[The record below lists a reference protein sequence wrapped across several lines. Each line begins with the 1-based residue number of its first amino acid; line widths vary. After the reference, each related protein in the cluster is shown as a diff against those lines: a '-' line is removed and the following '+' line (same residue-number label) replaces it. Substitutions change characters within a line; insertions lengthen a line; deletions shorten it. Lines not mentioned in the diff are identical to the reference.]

1 MNSIG
6 TYIIITLY
14 ITKIAENWRIRG
26 ERVLKYCYK
35 NTRNRRG
42 FTLVELMVV
51 LAVSAVLAALVGGGL
66 IAYVR
71 LARFQK
77 NESNARAMFQTAQLA
92 VTQLEMA
99 GEKERFAEQVGATG
113 RNGHI
118 TKPLN
123 GDMSAEQTAA
133 LNTRIYALYFDKGTT
148 PAEGSAEATLLN
160 YIKDY
165 VSDESFTDA
174 SFCIEIDGSTGQVFS
189 AFYDSRAEALRFADN
204 AGNTACTTLDDRSYT
219 HRRSET
225 LVGYYCAEDTVNVVN
240 LQQTKLRV
248 RNLHLTNSETLTLS
262 WGGNSKS
269 YETDTRYT
277 VEIYK
282 DGTEEKLFSVVV
294 TKPAGTQATLP
305 VTFYDE
311 HGTEK
316 ETVDYAFPISYSN
329 SNFILTLDAMNDA
342 AILQA
347 TTDEEEVAKSE
358 LFSITRF
365 IPNAT
370 DICAKVTASP
380 RADSVTPYSDSETEQ
395 SNTEN
400 SHFGKLSGY
409 TATLQYFRH
418 LYNLRWYKG
427 ETVLTAELAKDLD
440 WLSGAPVVYCVDG
453 PKAAAKTPS
462 ADSPVA
468 WPSLLELKENVTL
481 DGNRHTITGLQLRG
495 ASVAEK
501 GCRYIGL
508 VGENSGTIKNLT
520 LADPDVLVN
529 VTAERT
535 ANANTVA
542 AGGLNLALLDKNDH
556 DSDYRDNV
564 RAVGALC
571 GVSTGTVKNCTVKRS
586 KNRTATARVAA
597 SLAFDDETVVYT
609 REKDA
614 HGNIEKEPLGI
625 GGLIGSAVPA
635 ENATLKDLTADSSVT
650 VAGLWV
656 DNGTKAAADTD
667 PEQAEHTRYTTAGET
682 GIDRAIGVGGVFGVL
697 SLQQNCTVRTLNN
710 AADVYGNV
718 CTGGIAGNICGKSGT
733 QPTLNNLNN
742 TGSVNALAGY
752 QGYTKGQSLVLGQ
765 FFGGVAGMM
774 QNAALQ
780 GSSSG
785 ARSGLSESDIRAL
798 ILQGY
803 NEDRSLNAN
812 SPLQGDFVGGLV
824 GFGGHVTITGCQT
837 RSGYVLGNTFVG
849 GLVGGLSRRTVWSD
863 SSTNNSHVFGHR
875 YVGGVASVNSQGSQI
890 SNMTNTGMTAAFGE
904 GAAYV
909 GGIVGLNAGTLTD
922 CTAAVSTNT
931 ATNASR
937 VALLAAMANDHYAN
951 LVGGV
956 AGYNMGKITWTQSTA
971 VSVLLNGGSLV
982 GGVVGF
988 NDSGAVLA
996 LQNDATLTVG
1006 GRIVAAGDAAGG
1018 LAGMNCAASLPAVT
1032 VKAELISGQ
1041 YCVGGVVGANLPAAD
1056 LAVSGLCTDGG
1067 GNSLQAEALAG
1078 GIIGYNRVIAAK
1090 PDEQNVCARALSL
1103 LPTVTVNNDIATVTP
1118 GAGAT
1123 EGTAV
1128 VTLSGSNNTVN
1139 VTADAYVG
1147 GVVGYNDKDT
1157 KLTVDNAQ
1165 NGAANSVDKG
1175 ILRSG
1180 GSLQATY
1187 TKGSVTVNGNMAG
1200 GIIGYAGPNT
1210 ALQNCHNYAGVFH
1223 TSLVGGIAGFNLGT
1237 IQNSALH
1244 SNLGTVQGQYKGI
1257 GGIAGVNAGAI
1268 QNSLP
1273 QNAAVNGGQYVGGV
1287 AGINTGTVSGLNGS
1301 AAVRG
1306 MTEVGGAV
1314 GENYG
1319 TVETVAALNAT
1330 VTATGDYAGGLA
1342 GKNIGTGTLQTAAV
1356 SGSVQAANY
1365 AGGLAGQ
1372 NAQNAKITDAETKSD
1387 LSVRAS
1393 GQYAGGAAG
1402 QNEGTVTGGSYQ
1414 GTVYAAADFAG
1425 GVAGEN
1431 NGTIQNAAASAKV
1444 TCENGQAGGVAAVN
1458 NQTISGGTVQNC
1470 TVKGGTANLG
1480 AVAAVNSK
1488 GGVIKGIELKSNIT
1502 LQGGAS
1508 VVGGVAGVNLGTIGG
1523 KDDADRCKVEGNAL
1537 TLSLTAADITFG
1549 GAAGQ
1554 NDKDA
1559 IINNVQVALNVTR
1572 NLEKYRTLGGVAG
1585 NNNGTL
1591 KNCVFTAGQLGEA
1604 VKASA
1609 PATTGAAKVGDA
1621 FGGMAGV
1628 NNGKVEDCYVKSITL
1643 NVLGE
1648 SNVEAS
1654 QDVETKLNSSSHV
1667 GGLVGRNTETGTI
1680 KTSFIG
1686 TDGSTAANGSAVI
1699 AKFGFVGGVAGSN
1712 AGTIESC
1719 GGHGTAAAVTK
1730 METWLTPDANG
1741 DKYTGINA
1749 MVSDLQY
1756 EDYYWIKGK
1765 SANTDFLALRGVD
1778 TASASSG
1785 NSQYTTVYTSGLAQ
1799 NQLLVALRGS
1809 ATQYLQ
1815 RAAGYLGGITGFN
1828 TDTGS
1833 LSETAT
1839 GKWFVYC
1846 DNGDVDNAVVG
1857 GMIGQ
1862 NESDQDMSDLLNC
1875 AAVRRF
1881 QRTKNS
1887 GDDRN
1892 SGSNSDGGD
1901 VYVGGIIGV
1910 QQNRSGDSWKLRNV
1924 VNYGSV
1930 FNSNSNYIGGV
1941 IAYWVDNGGTLENC
1955 FNFGTLSTNFNAGLS
1970 QSRGTVGGIV
1980 AMFDKPVAGGTTNIV
1995 SCQNHGD
2002 IKGFGGKAKMAN
2014 DTGGIL
2020 GKISMKKTDD
2030 YMLLNISD
2038 CVNGNITMQAT
2049 SMTAGIMG
2057 WLGPWDN
2064 NVYNSQTRIQNVEV
2078 RIDRCRNYCVKMDA
2092 GNFRVGIIGNR
2103 GAGGTTSG
2111 KTVIT
2116 NCFSLFDSSGS
2127 TAIAYIRPIADGESV
2142 EVDVNQPNFFMD
2154 KHSFGLL
2161 HETFK
2166 ADPAVLEY
2174 LQADAV
2180 NTNGTTTSY
2189 WEANNDNTAYNKSNV
2204 TLGYRL
2210 YAGKNLTTGRYF
2222 AARMEQGTRLKDIT
2236 ARSSYIQGSNAENNR
2251 DTGSQFIVKDDGET
2265 KQADVLFTF
2274 AESGKK
2280 DKVNEKTMS
2289 ATQPDYLD
2297 ITDDAI
2303 QDYYKYVLD
2312 KAYSLENAK
2321 VKDIQSVRSDETT
2334 GATTVYGRYVVTWAA
2349 VPGASYYKVTV
2360 KVWDEDKKSYLPTD
2374 DLPAAAVYTNR
2385 YTFDGLEEYQGKKYK
2400 VEVQPCNTTQGKVT
2414 ESENAFTF
2422 AKTLPT
2428 PQMEVRVFDDIIK
2441 MYVKNIDDYAQ
2452 IKEDWAITP
2461 SMIGGGWNWSVK
2473 YDNNHFKAQESS
2485 NNGKGYIGL
2494 FSNTTARTFPLRAS
2508 AKTTQQPSVEWMQS
2522 AQYNVQTYVPSGNFG
2537 GLGTLTMSNPIL
2549 TGITADELT
2558 IATDLSISGQ
2568 TYNPKYRI
2576 MLQGKCRDSSAT
2588 SVSGQSLK
2596 DQFVTLQAVETVL
2609 SGSVTHVT
2617 FTDLPDYALTEYYE
2631 WRILAAPINTGMGDA
2646 VCRWQYQKGAN
2657 EYHSSREYVRE
2668 TDGTYTEYSMSTLYD
2683 INKYACTAQKP
2694 LALKVLPAPVLAD
2707 TANYTL
2713 DDNNLLY
2720 TFTWKN
2726 VDDASDYTYK
2736 LYGVTGDGA
2745 EQQIELP
2752 AEAVEPTADGT
2763 TGQKLTVRV
2772 DKLKNGASDW
2782 HYDTVRL
2789 YVTGVPNAAGAVGAT
2804 ASKDYT
2810 GICTRLT
2817 QPGAPDS
2824 ILLTDR
2830 DDAEALRYQITW
2842 AGIADSALNGYTL
2855 TLEYKAGENW
2865 IFGETLETQDTNA
2878 QLTADLEKYLGKTL
2892 RLRVVAVAATGGT
2905 VLQSPYSA
2913 YSSEFTVATRVASPA
2928 ATAVQFADD
2937 KPTQQTFLSGME
2949 IRFTVGDTAPSHYV
2963 TGYLF
2968 QNETDYTAVKEKAD
2982 AWQNESDPTAK
2993 AAALTALQTALQN
3006 ALNDKDTAVCLVTQ
3020 ESVRTTGLPAETT
3033 ADGAGS
3039 KVSFTLTPELFTMQP
3054 QYGDW
3059 YLLPAVR
3066 TMADGETNASSLWTY
3081 YTENAVRVPRIKLDT
3096 PDATRVSYAFTGM
3109 ARISDTTDFTTSA
3122 ESEMSVKRIA
3132 VEWHAD
3138 NLYTTADGKTN
3149 TLLANTYTV
3158 SVAPKDGGTPYTLRV
3173 TVQAADKYETDAD
3186 GNTVMDADGNPVVET
3201 ARGAVTKVEKS
3212 VDSGATYFEIPS
3224 ENGSW
3229 DVSVTQETDTDG
3241 KLVLKPHPVTLTGKL
3256 LMADNSLRYYQMDAV
3271 PLLQY
3276 DAENRIYRLVLPDLA
3291 ELVYGN
3297 DSVLQQFTNTV
3308 QVTAQGVNGFAPV
3321 QDSDPKVLTR
3331 DEAGT

>member
-1 MNSIG
+1 M
-6 TYIIITLY
+6 
-14 ITKIAENWRIRG
+14 
-26 ERVLKYCYK
+26 KYCYK

-51 LAVSAVLAALVGGGL
+51 LAVSAILAALVGGGL

-118 TKPLN
+118 TQALN
-123 GDMSAEQTAA
+123 EDMTAEQTAA

-148 PAEGSAEATLLN
+148 PAAGSAEATLWE

-219 HRRSET
+219 HRRRET

-269 YETDTRYT
+269 YETDTQYT

-282 DGTEEKLFSVVV
+282 KDTDKKLFSVVV

-311 HGTEK
+311 DGTEK
-316 ETVDYAFPISYSN
+316 ETADCTFPLSYAN

-347 TTDEEEVAKSE
+347 TTKKPEVAKSE

-370 DICAKVTASP
+370 DIYAKVTASP

-400 SHFGKLSGY
+400 SHFGKLSGN

-418 LYNLRWYKG
+418 LYNLRWC
-427 ETVLTAELAKDLD
+427 TDDTTLTAELTKDID

-481 DGNRHTITGLQLRG
+481 DGSGHTITGLQLRG
-495 ASVAEK
+495 ASVAK
-501 GCRYIGL
+501 DGCRYIGL
-508 VGENSGTIKNLT
+508 VGENSGTIQHLT

-529 VTAERT
+529 VTAEPA

-542 AGGLNLALLDKNDH
+542 AGGLNLALRDDKNDP
-556 DSDYRDNV
+556 DYRGNV
-564 RAVGALC
+564 RAVGTLC
-571 GVSTGTVKNCTVKRS
+571 GVSTGTVENCTVKRS

-609 REKDA
+609 REKDVD
-614 HGNIEKEPLGI
+614 GSIKNEPLGV
-625 GGLIGSAVPA
+625 GGLIGSAAPA
-635 ENATLKDLTADSSVT
+635 AGKKLADLTADSNVT

-656 DNGTKAAADTD
+656 DNGTKAAETTT
-667 PEQAEHTRYTTAGET
+667 PEQAEHTRYMQVQ

-697 SLQQNCTVRTLNN
+697 SLQQNCTVSTLNN

-718 CTGGIAGNICGKSGT
+718 CTGGIAGNICGQSANVT
-733 QPTLNNLNN
+733 TLNNLNN

-752 QGYTKGQSLVLGQ
+752 QGYTQGQSRVLGQ

-774 QNAALQ
+774 QNAALKN
-780 GSSSG
+780 SSSG

-803 NEDRSLNAN
+803 NEDRSLNAS

-824 GFGGHVTITGCQT
+824 GFGGHVKIIGCQT

-849 GLVGGLSRRTVWSD
+849 GLVGGLSRRTVWSE

-875 YVGGVASVNSQGSQI
+875 YVGGVASVNSQDSQI

-937 VALLAAMANDHYAN
+937 VALLDAMANGSYAN

-956 AGYNMGKITWTQSTA
+956 AGYNMGTITWTQPAA
-971 VSVLLNGGSLV
+971 VSVLLDGGSLV

-988 NDSGAVLA
+988 NDNDAKLS
-996 LQNDATLTVG
+996 LQNDAALTVG

-1018 LAGMNCAASLPAVT
+1018 LAGMNCAANLPAVT

-1041 YCVGGVVGANLPAAD
+1041 YCVGGVVGANLPAAA
-1056 LAVSGLCTDGG
+1056 LTVSGLCTDGG
-1067 GNSLQAEALAG
+1067 GNSLQAKALAG
-1078 GIIGYNRVIAAK
+1078 GIIGYNRVIAAQ
-1090 PDEQNVCARALSL
+1090 PGGQNVCARALSL
-1103 LPTVTVNNDIATVTP
+1103 LPTVTVENDIAKVTP
-1118 GAGAT
+1118 GTGA
-1123 EGTAV
+1123 EKGTAA
-1128 VTLSGSNNTVN
+1128 VTLNGSNNTVN

-1147 GVVGYNDKDT
+1147 GVVGYNDNDT
-1157 KLTVDNAQ
+1157 NLTVDNAK

-1187 TKGSVTVNGNMAG
+1187 SKGSVTVYGNMAG
-1200 GIIGYAGPNT
+1200 GIIGYAGKNT
-1210 ALQNCHNYAGVFH
+1210 TLQNCHNYAGVFH
-1223 TSLVGGIAGFNLGT
+1223 TSLVGGIAGFNVGA

-1257 GGIAGVNAGAI
+1257 GGIAGVNAGSI

-1314 GENYG
+1314 GVNYG
-1319 TVETVAALNAT
+1319 TVEAVTGLNAT

-1342 GKNIGTGTLQTAAV
+1342 GKNIGTLQADAV

-1365 AGGLAGQ
+1365 AGGAAGH
-1372 NAQNAKITDAETKSD
+1372 NAKDAAINDAETENT

-1402 QNEGTVTGGSYQ
+1402 QNAGTVTGGSYK

-1425 GVAGEN
+1425 GIAGEN
-1431 NGTIQNAAASAKV
+1431 NGTIQNASASAKV
-1444 TCENGQAGGVAAVN
+1444 TCENGKAGGVAAVN
-1458 NQTISGGTVQNC
+1458 NQMISGGTVQNC

-1488 GGVIKGIELKSNIT
+1488 GGVIKGIALNSGIT

-1523 KDDADRCKVEGNAL
+1523 DNADDRCTVAGGAL
-1537 TLSLTAADITFG
+1537 TLSLTAADITLG

-1554 NDKDA
+1554 NDENA
-1559 IINNVQVALNVTR
+1559 IINNVQVALKVTQK
-1572 NLEKYRTLGGVAG
+1572 LEKYRTLGGVAG
-1585 NNNGTL
+1585 VNNGTL
-1591 KNCVFTAGQLGEA
+1591 NKCVFTAGQLGEA

-1621 FGGMAGV
+1621 FGGMVGV
-1628 NNGKVEDCYVKSITL
+1628 NNGKVEGCYVQSITL

-1680 KTSFIG
+1680 KNSFIG
-1686 TDGSTAANGSAVI
+1686 TDGSTAADGSAVI

-1712 AGTIESC
+1712 AGKIEGC
-1719 GGHGTAAAVTK
+1719 GGHGTADAVTQ
-1730 METWLTPDANG
+1730 METWING
-1741 DKYTGINA
+1741 GDTTIDTMIGQLKYTH
-1749 MVSDLQY
+1749 D
-1756 EDYYWIKGK
+1756 KPK
-1765 SANTDFLALRGVD
+1765 SVDSSFNALRGVD
-1778 TASASSG
+1778 TVRDG
-1785 NSQYTTVYTSGLAQ
+1785 GYTDVYADTGLAK
-1799 NQLLVALRGS
+1799 NQLLVALRGETTAGKRS
-1809 ATQYLQ
+1809 
-1815 RAAGYLGGITGFN
+1815 AGYLGGITGFN

-1846 DNGDVDNAVVG
+1846 DNGDVDNAAVG

-1862 NESDQDMSDLLNC
+1862 NESDQNMSNLLNC

-1881 QRTKNS
+1881 YRFDNTNDDDNASNQRLGPTQETS
-1887 GDDRN
+1887 
-1892 SGSNSDGGD
+1892 
-1901 VYVGGIIGV
+1901 VGGVIGV
-1910 QQNRSGDSWKLRNV
+1910 QQNRTGDRWSLTNV
-1924 VNYGSV
+1924 VNYGTV
-1930 FNSNSNYIGGV
+1930 YNSRSNRMAGV
-1941 IAYWVDNGGTLENC
+1941 ICLWLDNGGTLENC
-1955 FNFGTLSTNFNAGLS
+1955 FNFGTLYANANAGS
-1970 QSRGTVGGIV
+1970 SSGTAGGIV
-1980 AMFDKPVAGGTTNIV
+1980 AKFDKPVAGGTTNIV
-1995 SCQNHGD
+1995 RCQSQGD
-2002 IKGFGGKAKMAN
+2002 IWWENQKTAN
-2014 DTGGIL
+2014 DVGGIL
-2020 GKISMKKTDD
+2020 GSINMKKVDDYLIVNISECVVGDISMR
-2030 YMLLNISD
+2030 
-2038 CVNGNITMQAT
+2038 A
-2049 SMTAGIMG
+2049 
-2057 WLGPWDN
+2057 
-2064 NVYNSQTRIQNVEV
+2064 NSQIAGMIGWIGPHERGTIQNAYVN
-2078 RIDRCRNYCVKMDA
+2078 IDRCRNYCTKMETYISPVGGTTGT
-2092 GNFRVGIIGNR
+2092 GNKIGIAGNR
-2103 GAGGTTSG
+2103 GAGGATTAP
-2111 KTVIT
+2111 TTIT
-2116 NCFSLFDSSGS
+2116 GCFVLYDGNNSQY
-2127 TAIAYIRPIADGESV
+2127 AIAYNKGYENIKTYGTDNSLT
-2142 EVDVNQPNFFMD
+2142 PNFYMD
-2154 KHSFGLL
+2154 KSSFNA
-2161 HETFK
+2161 T
-2166 ADPAVLEY
+2166 D
-2174 LQADAV
+2174 
-2180 NTNGTTTSY
+2180 GTTTRLNGLENLYEDKNVS
-2189 WEANNDNTAYNKSNV
+2189 ATARASGNDPANTAY
-2204 TLGYRL
+2204 GYRVF
-2210 YAGKNLTTGRYF
+2210 AGVNKTTDKFF
-2222 AARMEQGTRLKDIT
+2222 AAQVPATAPEKIGGWTTYLSNITPQSSYIDKNTNLIKSKEKDDAQGKLLFTFTNKDKDANPTLKDIT
-2236 ARSSYIQGSNAENNR
+2236 
-2251 DTGSQFIVKDDGET
+2251 D
-2265 KQADVLFTF
+2265 ADVRAFYTQMD
-2274 AESGKK
+2274 K
-2280 DKVNEKTMS
+2280 DNS
-2289 ATQPDYLD
+2289 IA
-2297 ITDDAI
+2297 
-2303 QDYYKYVLD
+2303 D
-2312 KAYSLENAK
+2312 KD
-2321 VKDIQSVRSDETT
+2321 VTDIQVSRSDETT
-2334 GATTVYGRYVVTWAA
+2334 GATTVYGRYVVTWKA

-2360 KVWDEDKKSYLPTD
+2360 KVWDEDKQSYLPVD

-2385 YTFDGLEEYQGKKYK
+2385 YTFDGLEKYQGQKYK

-2414 ESENAFTF
+2414 ESQNAFTF

-2428 PQMEVRVFDDIIK
+2428 PEMEMRVFDDRVTL
-2441 MYVKNIDDYAQ
+2441 YVKNIGDYD
-2452 IKEDWAITP
+2452 KVNEGWSITP
-2461 SMIGGGWNWSVK
+2461 SMTGGWSWSNE
-2473 YDNNHFKAQESS
+2473 YDNNHFKKQESTS
-2485 NNGKGYIGL
+2485 DGKGYIGL
-2494 FSNTTARTFPLRAS
+2494 FSNTTARTFSLRAS
-2508 AKTTQQPSVEWMQS
+2508 AKTTQQPSVNWMQS

-2537 GLGTLTMSNPIL
+2537 GLGTLKMTDPVL
-2549 TGITADELT
+2549 TGTTADALT

-2576 MLQGKCRDSSAT
+2576 MLQGRCKGDIQSP
-2588 SVSGQSLK
+2588 SGQNLK
-2596 DQFVTLQAVETVL
+2596 DKYVTLQAVETVL
-2609 SGSVTHVT
+2609 SGSATHVT
-2617 FTDLPDYALTEYYE
+2617 FTDLPAYVLTEYYD
-2631 WRILAAPINTGMGDA
+2631 WRILAAPVNTGMGDA

-2668 TDGTYTEYSMSTLYD
+2668 TDGTYTEYSMSTLYN
-2683 INKYACTAQKP
+2683 INRYACTTEQP
-2694 LALKVLPAPVLAD
+2694 LNLTVLPAPTLG

-2713 DDNNLLY
+2713 DNNNNDLLY
-2720 TFTWKN
+2720 TFTWSN
-2726 VDDASDYTYK
+2726 VAGASGYTYK
-2736 LYGVTGDGA
+2736 LYGVTATGA

-2752 AEAVEPTADGT
+2752 AEAVELTADGT
-2763 TGQKLTVRV
+2763 TGQKLTVKV

-2789 YVTGVPNAAGAVGAT
+2789 YVTGIPADAGAVGAT
-2804 ASKDYT
+2804 ASETYKD
-2810 GICTRLT
+2810 IRTRLT

-2830 DDAEALRYQITW
+2830 ADAEALRYQITW
-2842 AGIADSALNGYTL
+2842 AGIADSALNHYAL
-2855 TLEYKAGENW
+2855 TLEYKDGATWN
-2865 IFGETLETQDTNA
+2865 FGETLETQDTNA

-2892 RLRVVAVAATGGT
+2892 RLRVVAKAATGGT

-2937 KPTQQTFLSGME
+2937 KPTQQTFLSGMK
-2949 IRFTVGDTAPSHYV
+2949 IQFTVGDTAASHYV

-2968 QNETDYTAVKEKAD
+2968 RDEEDYTAVKEKAD
-2982 AWQNESDPTAK
+2982 AWQSKTDPTAK
-2993 AAALTALQTALQN
+2993 AAALAALQTELQN
-3006 ALNDKDTAVCLVTQ
+3006 KLNNKEKAVCLVTQ

-3033 ADGAGS
+3033 ALAGGTGS
-3039 KVSFTLTPELFTMQP
+3039 TVSFTLTPDLFAMQP

-3066 TMADGETNASSLWTY
+3066 TMADNETNASSLWTY
-3081 YTENAVRVPRIKLDT
+3081 YTENAVRVPCIKLDT

-3109 ARISDTTDFTTSA
+3109 AHISDSPNFTTYA

-3138 NLYTTADGKTN
+3138 NLYTTADDVD
-3149 TLLANTYTV
+3149 TLLANTYAV

-3173 TVQAADKYETDAD
+3173 TVQAADKYQTDEN
-3186 GNTVMDADGNPVVET
+3186 GNSVVEI
-3201 ARGAVTKVEKS
+3201 ARGVVTKVEKS
-3212 VDSGATYFEIPS
+3212 VDNGVTYFEIPP

-3229 DVSVTQETDTDG
+3229 DVSVTQKTNADG
-3241 KLVLKPHPVTLTGKL
+3241 SVTLESHPDTLTGQL
-3256 LMADNSLRYYQMDAV
+3256 LMADNSLRYYQMNAV

-3291 ELVYGN
+3291 ELVYDDGTGN
-3297 DSVLQQFTNTV
+3297 TEFNELQQFTDTV

-3321 QDSDPKVLTR
+3321 QASKPAVLTR

>member
-1 MNSIG
+1 M
-6 TYIIITLY
+6 
-14 ITKIAENWRIRG
+14 KIAENWRIRG

-99 GEKERFAEQVGATG
+99 GEKEWFAEQVGATG

-118 TKPLN
+118 TQALN
-123 GDMSAEQTAA
+123 GDMTAEQTAA

-148 PAEGSAEATLLN
+148 PAEGSAEETLLN

-282 DGTEEKLFSVVV
+282 DGTDEKLFSVVV

-311 HGTEK
+311 HGTET
-316 ETVDYAFPISYSN
+316 ETVDCTFPISYSN

-347 TTDEEEVAKSE
+347 TTNNKEVAKSE

-400 SHFGKLSGY
+400 SHFGKLSGNK
-409 TATLQYFRH
+409 ATLQYFRH

-453 PKAAAKTPS
+453 TKAAAKTPS

-508 VGENSGTIKNLT
+508 VGENSGTIQNLT

-542 AGGLNLALLDKNDH
+542 AGGLNLALLDKNDR

-571 GVSTGTVKNCTVKRS
+571 GVSTGTVENCTVKRS

-597 SLAFDDETVVYT
+597 SLAFDDTTTTYT

-614 HGNIEKEPLGI
+614 DGKIEKEPLGV

-697 SLQQNCTVRTLNN
+697 SLQQNCTVSTLNN

-718 CTGGIAGNICGKSGT
+718 CTGGVAGNICGQSANAT
-733 QPTLNNLNN
+733 TLNNLNN

-752 QGYTKGQSLVLGQ
+752 QGYTQGQSRVLGQ

-774 QNAALQ
+774 QNAALKN
-780 GSSSG
+780 SSSG

-803 NEDRSLNAN
+803 DADGSLNAN

-824 GFGGHVTITGCQT
+824 GFGGHVTITGCRT

-849 GLVGGLSRRTVWSD
+849 GLVGGLSRETVWSD
-863 SSTNNSHVFGHR
+863 GSTNNSHVFGHR
-875 YVGGVASVNSQGSQI
+875 YVGGVASVNSQDSQI
-890 SNMTNTGMTAAFGE
+890 SNMTNTGMTAAFGD

-909 GGIVGLNAGTLTD
+909 GGIVGLNAGILTD

-937 VALLAAMANDHYAN
+937 VALLAAMANGRYAN

-971 VSVLLNGGSLV
+971 VSVLLDGGSLV

-988 NDSGAVLA
+988 NDSGALLT
-996 LQNDATLTVG
+996 LQPGVALTVG

-1056 LAVSGLCTDGG
+1056 LTVSGLCTDGG
-1067 GNSLQAEALAG
+1067 GNSLQAKALAG
-1078 GIIGYNRVIAAK
+1078 GIIGYNRVIAAR
-1090 PDEQNVCARALSL
+1090 PTEQNVCARALSL
-1103 LPTVTVNNDIATVTP
+1103 LPTVTVNDDIATVTP

-1128 VTLSGSNNTVN
+1128 VTLKNSNNTVN

-1187 TKGSVTVNGNMAG
+1187 TKGSVTVYGNMAG
-1200 GIIGYAGPNT
+1200 GIIGYAGAST
-1210 ALQNCHNYAGVFH
+1210 TLQNCHNYAGVFH
-1223 TSLVGGIAGFNLGT
+1223 TSLVGGIAGFNVGT

-1287 AGINTGTVSGLNGS
+1287 AGINTGTVSRLNGS

-1314 GENYG
+1314 GANYG
-1319 TVETVAALNAT
+1319 TVEAVTGLNAT

-1372 NAQNAKITDAETKSD
+1372 NAQNAEITDANTD
-1387 LSVRAS
+1387 GTLSVRAS

-1402 QNEGTVTGGSYQ
+1402 QNEGTVTRGSYR

-1431 NGTIQNAAASAKV
+1431 NGTIQNAVASATV

-1488 GGVIKGIELKSNIT
+1488 GGVIKGIALNSGIT

-1508 VVGGVAGVNLGTIGG
+1508 VVGGVAGVNRGTIGG
-1523 KDDADRCKVEGNAL
+1523 KDDADRCTVAGNAL
-1537 TLSLTAADITFG
+1537 NLSLTAADITLG

-1591 KNCVFTAGQLGEA
+1591 ENCVFTAGQLGEA
-1604 VKASA
+1604 VKADA

-1628 NNGKVEDCYVKSITL
+1628 NNGKVEGCYVQSIIL

-1680 KTSFIG
+1680 KNSFIG

-1712 AGTIESC
+1712 AGTIEGC
-1719 GGHGTAAAVTK
+1719 GGHGTAAAVTQIK
-1730 METWLTPDANG
+1730 TWIDGG
-1741 DKYTGINA
+1741 DTDIDTMITQLKYTH
-1749 MVSDLQY
+1749 D
-1756 EDYYWIKGK
+1756 EPT
-1765 SANTDFLALRGVD
+1765 SADSSFNALRGVD
-1778 TASASSG
+1778 TVKDG
-1785 NSQYTTVYTSGLAQ
+1785 GYTGVYTAAGLPK
-1799 NQLLVALRGS
+1799 NQLLVALRGETTAS
-1809 ATQYLQ
+1809 K
-1815 RAAGYLGGITGFN
+1815 RSAGYLGGITGFN

-1846 DNGDVDNAVVG
+1846 DNGDVDNAAVG

-1862 NESDQDMSDLLNC
+1862 NESDQNMSNLLNC

-1881 QRTKNS
+1881 YRFDNTNDDDNKGNRQRLGPTQETS
-1887 GDDRN
+1887 
-1892 SGSNSDGGD
+1892 
-1901 VYVGGIIGV
+1901 VGGVIGV
-1910 QQNRSGDSWKLRNV
+1910 QQNRTGDRWSLTNV
-1924 VNYGSV
+1924 VNYGTV
-1930 FNSNSNYIGGV
+1930 YNSRSNRMAGV
-1941 IAYWVDNGGTLENC
+1941 ICLWLDNGGTLENC
-1955 FNFGTLSTNFNAGLS
+1955 FNFGTLYANANNGS
-1970 QSRGTVGGIV
+1970 SSGTAGGIV
-1980 AMFDKPVAGGTTNIV
+1980 AKFDKPVAGGTTNIV
-1995 SCQNHGD
+1995 RCQSQGD
-2002 IKGFGGKAKMAN
+2002 IWWVNKKTAN
-2014 DTGGIL
+2014 DVGGIL
-2020 GKISMKKTDD
+2020 GSINMKKADDYLIVNISECVVGDISMAA
-2030 YMLLNISD
+2030 NSQI
-2038 CVNGNITMQAT
+2038 
-2049 SMTAGIMG
+2049 AGMIG
-2057 WLGPWDN
+2057 WIGPWESGTIN
-2064 NVYNSQTRIQNVEV
+2064 NAYVN
-2078 RIDRCRNYCVKMDA
+2078 IDRCRNYCTKMETDVSP
-2092 GNFRVGIIGNR
+2092 VGGTTGSGKKIGIAGNR
-2103 GAGGTTSG
+2103 GAGGATTAP
-2111 KTVIT
+2111 TTIT
-2116 NCFSLFDSSGS
+2116 GCFVLYDGNDSKF
-2127 TAIAYIRPIADGESV
+2127 AIAYNL
-2142 EVDVNQPNFFMD
+2142 VNENIKTYETDKSLTPNFYMD
-2154 KHSFGLL
+2154 KDSFNATDGSTRLNGLENL
-2161 HETFK
+2161 YENKTVSGWTYTNER
-2166 ADPAVLEY
+2166 DPA
-2174 LQADAV
+2174 
-2180 NTNGTTTSY
+2180 
-2189 WEANNDNTAYNKSNV
+2189 NTAQSGDIY
-2204 TLGYRL
+2204 GYRL
-2210 YAGKNLTTGRYF
+2210 FAGVNKTADKFF
-2222 AARMEQGTRLKDIT
+2222 AAQVPATTPENINGWSTYLKSITPQSSYIDTKTNLIKNMNTNNAEGKLLFTFTNKDTNANPTLKDIT
-2236 ARSSYIQGSNAENNR
+2236 
-2251 DTGSQFIVKDDGET
+2251 D
-2265 KQADVLFTF
+2265 ADVRAFYTQMD
-2274 AESGKK
+2274 K
-2280 DKVNEKTMS
+2280 DNSIADKDVTK
-2289 ATQPDYLD
+2289 
-2297 ITDDAI
+2297 I
-2303 QDYYKYVLD
+2303 QV
-2312 KAYSLENAK
+2312 S
-2321 VKDIQSVRSDETT
+2321 RSDDTT
-2334 GATTVYGRYVVTWAA
+2334 GATTVYGRYVVTWDA

-2385 YTFDGLEEYQGKKYK
+2385 YTFDGLEEYQGKQYK

-2414 ESENAFTF
+2414 ESVNEFTF

-2428 PQMEVRVFDDIIK
+2428 PQIK
-2441 MYVKNIDDYAQ
+2441 LYTKTNWFGFYLENLDDY
-2452 IKEDWAITP
+2452 KDVNEDWEIEVSVSGGITQTIPKDKNYFTYIDP
-2461 SMIGGGWNWSVK
+2461 SK
-2473 YDNNHFKAQESS
+2473 
-2485 NNGKGYIGL
+2485 GKGYIEQY
-2494 FSNTTARTFPLRAS
+2494 SNSGGKTVTFRAS
-2508 AKTTQQPSVEWMQS
+2508 VKTKNTSEEWMQS
-2522 AQYNVQTYVPSGNFG
+2522 ARYNVESYIPQTNYTDLGNLSISNFAVT
-2537 GLGTLTMSNPIL
+2537 GTSTQNLAID
-2549 TGITADELT
+2549 A
-2558 IATDLSISGQ
+2558 DLSITGQ
-2568 TYNPKYRI
+2568 KYNPKYRI
-2576 MLQGKCRDSSAT
+2576 MLQGRCKDDTAISENRQPLN
-2588 SVSGQSLK
+2588 GQY
-2596 DQFVTLQAVETVL
+2596 VTLQAVETVL
-2609 SGSVTHVT
+2609 SGSATHVT
-2617 FTDLPDYALTEYYE
+2617 FTDLPDYALTEYYD
-2631 WRILAAPINTGMGDA
+2631 WRIVAAPVNSGKGDSI
-2646 VCRWQYQKGAN
+2646 CRWRFRTVGDSN
-2657 EYHSSREYVRE
+2657 SDPIEYVRE
-2668 TDGTYTEYSMSTLYD
+2668 VDGNGKVVYTQYAFHSMKTEYVCCAEQSL
-2683 INKYACTAQKP
+2683 N
-2694 LALKVLPAPVLAD
+2694 LKVLPAPVLGA
-2707 TANYTL
+2707 ANDTL
-2713 DDNNLLY
+2713 DADYNLLY
-2720 TFTWKN
+2720 TFTWNN
-2726 VDDASDYTYK
+2726 VAGASGYTYK
-2736 LYGVTGDGA
+2736 LYGVTATGA

-2752 AEAVEPTADGT
+2752 AGAAEPTPDGT
-2763 TGQKLTVRV
+2763 TGQKLTVKV

-2782 HYDTVRL
+2782 HYTTVRL
-2789 YVTGVPNAAGAVGAT
+2789 YVTGIPADAGAVGAT

-2810 GICTRLT
+2810 DIRTRLT

-2842 AGIADSALNGYTL
+2842 AGIADSALHHYAL
-2855 TLEYKAGENW
+2855 TLEYKDGENW

-2892 RLRVVAVAATGGT
+2892 RLRVVAMAATGGT

-2913 YSSEFTVATRVASPA
+2913 YSNEFTVATRVASPA
-2928 ATAVQFADD
+2928 ATAVQFADT
-2937 KPTQQTFLSGME
+2937 KPTQQTFLSGMKMQ
-2949 IRFTVGDTAPSHYV
+2949 FTVGDTAPSHYV

-2968 QNETDYTAVKEKAD
+2968 QNEMDYTAVKDKAA
-2982 AWQNESDPTAK
+2982 AWQNESDPAAK
-2993 AAALTALQTALQN
+2993 AAALIALQTALQN
-3006 ALNDKDTAVCLVTQ
+3006 ALNNKDKAVCLVTQ

-3033 ADGAGS
+3033 ALADGAGS
-3039 KVSFTLTPELFTMQP
+3039 TVSFTLTPELFTMQP

-3081 YTENAVRVPRIKLDT
+3081 YTENAVRVPRIKLDK

-3109 ARISDTTDFTTSA
+3109 ARISDTTDFTTYA
-3122 ESEMSVKRIA
+3122 ESEMGVKRIA

-3138 NLYTTADGKTN
+3138 NLYTD

-3158 SVAPKDGGTPYTLRV
+3158 SVTPKDGGTPYTLRV
-3173 TVQAADKYETDAD
+3173 TVQAADKYKT
-3186 GNTVMDADGNPVVET
+3186 DADGNPVVDI

-3212 VDSGATYFEIPS
+3212 VNGGAYFEIPS

-3229 DVSVTQETDTDG
+3229 DVSVTQETDAEG
-3241 KLVLKPHPVTLTGKL
+3241 NPVLKSHPDTLTGKL

-3308 QVTAQGVNGFAPV
+3308 RITAQGVNGFAPV
-3321 QDSDPKVLTR
+3321 QDSEPAVLTR

>member
-1 MNSIG
+1 M
-6 TYIIITLY
+6 
-14 ITKIAENWRIRG
+14 
-26 ERVLKYCYK
+26 KYCYK

-118 TKPLN
+118 TQALN
-123 GDMSAEQTAA
+123 GDMTAEQTAA

-219 HRRSET
+219 HRRSKT

-277 VEIYK
+277 VEICEK
-282 DGTEEKLFSVVV
+282 DTDKKLFSVVV
-294 TKPAGTQATLP
+294 TKPTGTQATLP
-305 VTFYDE
+305 VTFYNAD
-311 HGTEK
+311 GTEK

-347 TTDEEEVAKSE
+347 TTNNKEVAKSE

-400 SHFGKLSGY
+400 SHFGKLNGN

-427 ETVLTAELAKDLD
+427 ETVLTAELTKDLD

-508 VGENSGTIKNLT
+508 VGENSGTIQNLT

-542 AGGLNLALLDKNDH
+542 AGGLNLALLDKNDR

-571 GVSTGTVKNCTVKRS
+571 GVSTGTVENCTVKRS

-597 SLAFDDETVVYT
+597 SLAFDDTTTTYT

-614 HGNIEKEPLGI
+614 DGNIEKEPLGV

-635 ENATLKDLTADSSVT
+635 AGKKLKNLTADSSVT

-667 PEQAEHTRYTTAGET
+667 PEQAEHTRHMQVLPTAGKT

-697 SLQQNCTVRTLNN
+697 SLQQNCTVSTLNN

-718 CTGGIAGNICGKSGT
+718 CTGGIAGNICGQSADVT
-733 QPTLNNLNN
+733 TLNNLNN

-774 QNAALQ
+774 QNATLQ

-803 NEDRSLNAN
+803 NPDRSLNAN

-849 GLVGGLSRRTVWSD
+849 GLVGGLSRETVWSD

-890 SNMTNTGMTAAFGE
+890 SNMTNTGMTAAFGD

-937 VALLAAMANDHYAN
+937 VALLSAMANGHYAN

-956 AGYNMGKITWTQSTA
+956 AGYNMGTITWTKSTT
-971 VSVLLNGGSLV
+971 VSVLLDGGSLV

-988 NDSGAVLA
+988 NDNDAELA
-996 LQNDATLTVG
+996 LQNGVALTVG

-1041 YCVGGVVGANLPAAD
+1041 YCVGGVVGANLPAA
-1056 LAVSGLCTDGG
+1056 AMTVSGLCTDGG
-1067 GNSLQAEALAG
+1067 GNSLQAKALAG

-1103 LPTVTVNNDIATVTP
+1103 LPTVTVENDIATVTP
-1118 GAGAT
+1118 GTGA
-1123 EGTAV
+1123 EKGTAA

-1147 GVVGYNDKDT
+1147 GVVGYNDNDT

-1165 NGAANSVDKG
+1165 NGATNSVDKG

-1200 GIIGYAGPNT
+1200 GIIGYAGT
-1210 ALQNCHNYAGVFH
+1210 STTLQNCRNYAGVFH

-1314 GENYG
+1314 GANYG
-1319 TVETVAALNAT
+1319 TVGADTTLNAT

-1342 GKNIGTGTLQTAAV
+1342 GKNIGTLQTAAV

-1365 AGGLAGQ
+1365 AGGLAGH
-1372 NAQNAKITDAETKSD
+1372 NAQNAEITDANTD
-1387 LSVRAS
+1387 GTLSVRAS
-1393 GQYAGGAAG
+1393 GRYAGGAAG

-1431 NGTIQNAAASAKV
+1431 NGTIQNAAASARV

-1458 NQTISGGTVQNC
+1458 NQTISGGTVQGC

-1488 GGVIKGIELKSNIT
+1488 GGVIKGIALKSNIT

-1523 KDDADRCKVEGNAL
+1523 DNTADRCAMAGDAL
-1537 TLSLTAADITFG
+1537 TLSLTAADITLG

-1585 NNNGTL
+1585 VNNGTL
-1591 KNCVFTAGQLGEA
+1591 EKCVFTAGQLGEA
-1604 VKASA
+1604 VQADA

-1628 NNGKVEDCYVKSITL
+1628 NNGKVEGCYVQSITL

-1654 QDVETKLNSSSHV
+1654 QDVETKLNSSSPV
-1667 GGLVGRNTETGTI
+1667 GGLVGRNTETGMI

-1712 AGTIESC
+1712 AGTIEGC
-1719 GGHGTAAAVTK
+1719 GGHGTATAVTQIK
-1730 METWLTPDANG
+1730 TWIDGG
-1741 DKYTGINA
+1741 DTTIDTMIAQLKYTH
-1749 MVSDLQY
+1749 DTP
-1756 EDYYWIKGK
+1756 K
-1765 SANTDFLALRGVD
+1765 SAGSSFNALRGVD
-1778 TASASSG
+1778 TVKDGS
-1785 NSQYTTVYTSGLAQ
+1785 YTDVYADTGLDK
-1799 NQLLVALRGS
+1799 NQLLVALRGETTAS
-1809 ATQYLQ
+1809 K
-1815 RAAGYLGGITGFN
+1815 RSAGYLGGITGFN

-1833 LSETAT
+1833 LSKTAT

-1846 DNGDVDNAVVG
+1846 DNGDVDNAAVG

-1862 NESDQDMSDLLNC
+1862 NESDRNMSNLLNC

-1881 QRTKNS
+1881 YRFDNTNDDDNKGNRQRLGPTQETS
-1887 GDDRN
+1887 
-1892 SGSNSDGGD
+1892 
-1901 VYVGGIIGV
+1901 VGGVIGV
-1910 QQNRSGDSWKLRNV
+1910 QQNRTGDRWSLTNV
-1924 VNYGSV
+1924 VNYGTV
-1930 FNSNSNYIGGV
+1930 YNSRSNRMAGV
-1941 IAYWVDNGGTLENC
+1941 ICLWLDNGGTLEKC
-1955 FNFGTLSTNFNAGLS
+1955 FNFGTLYANANAGS
-1970 QSRGTVGGIV
+1970 SSGTAGGIV
-1980 AMFDKPVAGGTTNIV
+1980 AKFDKPVAGGTTNIV
-1995 SCQNHGD
+1995 RCQSQGD
-2002 IKGFGGKAKMAN
+2002 IWWENQKTAN
-2014 DTGGIL
+2014 DVGGIL
-2020 GKISMKKTDD
+2020 GSINMKKADDYLIVNISECVVGDISMAA
-2030 YMLLNISD
+2030 NSQI
-2038 CVNGNITMQAT
+2038 
-2049 SMTAGIMG
+2049 AGMIA
-2057 WLGPWDN
+2057 WIGPWE
-2064 NVYNSQTRIQNVEV
+2064 YGTIQNAHVN
-2078 RIDRCRNYCVKMDA
+2078 IDRCRNYCTTMETDRSPVGGITGS
-2092 GNFRVGIIGNR
+2092 GNKIGIAGNR
-2103 GAGGTTSG
+2103 GEGGATTAP
-2111 KTVIT
+2111 TTIT
-2116 NCFSLFDSSGS
+2116 GCFVLYGYDSSQY
-2127 TAIAYIRPIADGESV
+2127 AIAYNLKDEKIKTYETDTSLT
-2142 EVDVNQPNFFMD
+2142 PNFYMD
-2154 KHSFGLL
+2154 TSSFNATTAGSTRLNGLENL
-2161 HETFK
+2161 NEDK
-2166 ADPAVLEY
+2166 NGSGWVYANGNDPA
-2174 LQADAV
+2174 
-2180 NTNGTTTSY
+2180 NTDQNGEIY
-2189 WEANNDNTAYNKSNV
+2189 
-2204 TLGYRL
+2204 GYRVF
-2210 YAGKNLTTGRYF
+2210 AGVNKTTQKFF
-2222 AARMEQGTRLKDIT
+2222 AAQVPATAPEKINDRTTYLKDIT
-2236 ARSSYIQGSNAENNR
+2236 PQSSYIDTKTNLIKNENTGKAQG
-2251 DTGSQFIVKDDGET
+2251 KL
-2265 KQADVLFTF
+2265 LFTF
-2274 AESGKK
+2274 TNK
-2280 DKVNEKTMS
+2280 DDNANPTLK
-2289 ATQPDYLD
+2289 D
-2297 ITDDAI
+2297 ITDADVRAFYT
-2303 QDYYKYVLD
+2303 QMD
-2312 KAYSLENAK
+2312 KDNSIADK
-2321 VKDIQSVRSDETT
+2321 DVTDIQVSRSDETT
-2334 GATTVYGRYVVTWAA
+2334 GATTVYGRYVVTWKA

-2360 KVWDEDKKSYLPTD
+2360 KVWDETTKKYLPVD

-2385 YTFDGLEEYQGKKYK
+2385 YTFDGLEEYQGQKYK

-2414 ESENAFTF
+2414 ESVDEFTF

-2428 PQMEVRVFDDIIK
+2428 PQIK
-2441 MYVKNIDDYAQ
+2441 LYTKTDWFGFYLENLDDYNAV
-2452 IKEDWAITP
+2452 KEDWEIEVSVSGGITQTITKDKNYFTYIDP
-2461 SMIGGGWNWSVK
+2461 SRGKGWIQQYSNSGGKTLTFRASVK
-2473 YDNNHFKAQESS
+2473 TK
-2485 NNGKGYIGL
+2485 
-2494 FSNTTARTFPLRAS
+2494 NTS
-2508 AKTTQQPSVEWMQS
+2508 EDWMQS
-2522 AQYNVQTYVPSGNFG
+2522 ARYNEESYIPKQNYTDLGKLSIDNFAVT
-2537 GLGTLTMSNPIL
+2537 GTSTQNLAID
-2549 TGITADELT
+2549 A
-2558 IATDLSISGQ
+2558 DLSITGQ
-2568 TYNPKYRI
+2568 KYNPKYRI
-2576 MLQGKCRDSSAT
+2576 MLQGRCKDSSAT
-2588 SVSGQSLK
+2588 SVSGQNLNGK
-2596 DQFVTLQAVETVL
+2596 YVTLQAVETVL
-2609 SGSVTHVT
+2609 SGSATHVT
-2617 FTDLPDYALTEYYE
+2617 FTDLPDYALTEYYD
-2631 WRILAAPINTGMGDA
+2631 WRIVAAPVNSGKGDSI
-2646 VCRWQYQKGAN
+2646 CRWRFRTVGDSN
-2657 EYHSSREYVRE
+2657 SDPIEYVRE
-2668 TDGTYTEYSMSTLYD
+2668 VDGNGQVVYTQYAFHSMKTSYVCCKEQRL
-2683 INKYACTAQKP
+2683 N
-2694 LALKVLPAPVLAD
+2694 LKVLPAPVLGA
-2707 TANYTL
+2707 ANDTL

-2720 TFTWKN
+2720 TFTWNN
-2726 VDDASDYTYK
+2726 VAGASGYTYK
-2736 LYGVTGDGA
+2736 LYGVTATGA

-2752 AEAVEPTADGT
+2752 ADAVDLTADGT
-2763 TGQKLTVRV
+2763 TGQKLTVKV

-2782 HYDTVRL
+2782 HYTTVRL
-2789 YVTGVPNAAGAVGAT
+2789 YVTGIPADAGAVGAT
-2804 ASKDYT
+2804 ASATYT
-2810 GICTRLT
+2810 DIRTRLT

-2842 AGIADSALNGYTL
+2842 AGIADSALHHYAL
-2855 TLEYKAGENW
+2855 TLEYKDGATWN
-2865 IFGETLETQDTNA
+2865 FGETLETQDTNA

-2892 RLRVVAVAATGGT
+2892 RLRVVAMAATGGT

-2913 YSSEFTVATRVASPA
+2913 FSSEFIVATRVASPA
-2928 ATAVQFADD
+2928 ATAVRFADAQ
-2937 KPTQQTFLSGME
+2937 PTQQTFLSGME

-2968 QNETDYTAVKEKAD
+2968 QNETDYTAVKAKAD
-2982 AWQNESDPTAK
+2982 AWQNETDPTAK
-2993 AAALTALQTALQN
+2993 AAALTELQTALQN

-3033 ADGAGS
+3033 ADADGTGS
-3039 KVSFTLTPELFTMQP
+3039 TVSFTLTPDLFAMQP

-3081 YTENAVRVPRIKLDT
+3081 YTANAVRVPCIKLDT
-3096 PDATRVSYAFTGM
+3096 PDATRVSYAFTGT

-3158 SVAPKDGGTPYTLRV
+3158 SVTPKDGGTPYTLRV
-3173 TVQAADKYETDAD
+3173 TVQAADKYETDGT
-3186 GNTVMDADGNPVVET
+3186 GNTVTDADGNPVVET

-3229 DVSVTQETDTDG
+3229 DVSVTKKTNADG
-3241 KLVLKPHPVTLTGKL
+3241 SVTLEPHPVTLTGQL

-3297 DSVLQQFTNTV
+3297 DSALQQFTKTV

>member
-99 GEKERFAEQVGATG
+99 GKKEQFAEQVGATG

-118 TKPLN
+118 TQALN
-123 GDMSAEQTAA
+123 GDMSAEQIAA

-148 PAEGSAEATLLN
+148 PAKGSAEETLLK

-277 VEIYK
+277 VEICEK
-282 DGTEEKLFSVVV
+282 DTDKKLFSVVV

-311 HGTEK
+311 HGTET
-316 ETVDYAFPISYSN
+316 ETVDYTFPISYSN

-400 SHFGKLSGY
+400 SHFGKLSGN

-453 PKAAAKTPS
+453 TKAAAKTPS

-468 WPSLLELKENVTL
+468 WPSLLELKKNVTL

-495 ASVAEK
+495 ASVAK
-501 GCRYIGL
+501 DGCRYIGL
-508 VGENSGTIKNLT
+508 VGENSGTIQNLT

-542 AGGLNLALLDKNDH
+542 AGGLNLALLDKNDR

-571 GVSTGTVKNCTVKRS
+571 GVSTGTVENCTVKRS

-597 SLAFDDETVVYT
+597 SLAFDDTTTTYT
-609 REKDA
+609 RVKDA
-614 HGNIEKEPLGI
+614 DDKKIEKEPLGV

-667 PEQAEHTRYTTAGET
+667 PEQTEHTRYTTAGET

-697 SLQQNCTVRTLNN
+697 SLQQNCTVSTLNN

-718 CTGGIAGNICGKSGT
+718 CTGGVAGNICGKSGT
-733 QPTLNNLNN
+733 HPALNNLNN

-752 QGYTKGQSLVLGQ
+752 QGYTQGQSRVLGQ

-774 QNAALQ
+774 QNAALKN
-780 GSSSG
+780 SSSG

-803 NEDRSLNAN
+803 NPDGSLNAN

-824 GFGGHVTITGCQT
+824 GFGGHVTITDCRT

-849 GLVGGLSRRTVWSD
+849 GLVGGLSRGTVWD
-863 SSTNNSHVFGHR
+863 DGSTNNSHVFGHR

-890 SNMTNTGMTAAFGE
+890 SNMTNTGMTAAFGKD
-904 GAAYV
+904 AAYV
-909 GGIVGLNAGTLTD
+909 GGVVGLNAGTLTD

-937 VALLAAMANDHYAN
+937 VALLAAMANGHYAN

-956 AGYNMGKITWTQSTA
+956 AGYNMGEITWKQSAA

-988 NDSGAVLA
+988 ND
-996 LQNDATLTVG
+996 NDALLTLQPGVALTVG

-1041 YCVGGVVGANLPAAD
+1041 YCVGGVVGANLPAAA
-1056 LAVSGLCTDGG
+1056 LTVSGLCTDGG
-1067 GNSLQAEALAG
+1067 GNSLQAKALAG

-1103 LPTVTVNNDIATVTP
+1103 LPTVTVNDDIATVTP
-1118 GAGAT
+1118 GAGAA
-1123 EGTAV
+1123 GTAA
-1128 VTLSGSNNTVN
+1128 VTLNGSNNTVN

-1200 GIIGYAGPNT
+1200 GIIGYAGKNT
-1210 ALQNCHNYAGVFH
+1210 TLQNCHNYAGVFH

-1257 GGIAGVNAGAI
+1257 GGIAGVNAGSI

-1314 GENYG
+1314 GANYG
-1319 TVETVAALNAT
+1319 TVEAVAALDAT

-1365 AGGLAGQ
+1365 AGGLAGH
-1372 NAQNAKITDAETKSD
+1372 NAQNAEITDAKTESA

-1393 GQYAGGAAG
+1393 GKYAGGAAG
-1402 QNEGTVTGGSYQ
+1402 QNEGTVTRGSYQ

-1431 NGTIQNAAASAKV
+1431 NGTIENAAASAKV
-1444 TCENGQAGGVAAVN
+1444 TCENGKAGGVAAVN
-1458 NQTISGGTVQNC
+1458 NQTISGGTVQDC

-1488 GGVIKGIELKSNIT
+1488 GGVIKGIALNSGIT

-1585 NNNGTL
+1585 VNNGTL
-1591 KNCVFTAGQLGEA
+1591 EKCVFTAGQLGEA
-1604 VKASA
+1604 VQASA

-1621 FGGMAGV
+1621 IGGMAGV
-1628 NNGKVEDCYVKSITL
+1628 NNGKVEDCYVQSITL

-1667 GGLVGRNTETGTI
+1667 GGLVGRNTKTGTI

-1719 GGHGTAAAVTK
+1719 GGHGTAAAVTQI
-1730 METWLTPDANG
+1730 ETWIDGG
-1741 DKYTGINA
+1741 DTDIDTMITQLKYTH
-1749 MVSDLQY
+1749 DTPT
-1756 EDYYWIKGK
+1756 
-1765 SANTDFLALRGVD
+1765 SADSSFNALRGVD
-1778 TASASSG
+1778 TVKDG
-1785 NSQYTTVYTSGLAQ
+1785 GYTDVYTAKGLAK
-1799 NQLLVALRGS
+1799 NQLLVALRGETTAGKRS
-1809 ATQYLQ
+1809 
-1815 RAAGYLGGITGFN
+1815 AGYLGGITGFN

-1846 DNGDVDNAVVG
+1846 DNGDVDNAAVG

-1862 NESDQDMSDLLNC
+1862 NESDQGMSNLLNC

-1881 QRTKNS
+1881 YRFDNTN
-1887 GDDRN
+1887 DDEN
-1892 SGSNSDGGD
+1892 KYNQKLAPTQETS
-1901 VYVGGIIGV
+1901 VGGVIGV
-1910 QQNRSGDSWKLRNV
+1910 QQNRTGDRWSLTNV
-1924 VNYGSV
+1924 VNYGTV
-1930 FNSNSNYIGGV
+1930 YNSRSNRMAGV
-1941 IAYWVDNGGTLENC
+1941 ICLWLDNGGTLENC
-1955 FNFGTLSTNFNAGLS
+1955 FNFGTLYANANAGS
-1970 QSRGTVGGIV
+1970 SSGTAGGIV
-1980 AMFDKPVAGGTTNIV
+1980 AKFDKPVAGGTTNIV
-1995 SCQNHGD
+1995 RCQSQGD
-2002 IKGFGGKAKMAN
+2002 IWWVNKKTAN
-2014 DTGGIL
+2014 DVGGIL
-2020 GKISMKKTDD
+2020 GSINMKKVDDYLIVNISECVVGDISMR
-2030 YMLLNISD
+2030 
-2038 CVNGNITMQAT
+2038 A
-2049 SMTAGIMG
+2049 
-2057 WLGPWDN
+2057 
-2064 NVYNSQTRIQNVEV
+2064 NSQIAGMIGWIGPHENGTIKNAYVN
-2078 RIDRCRNYCVKMDA
+2078 IDRCRNYCTKMETYISPVGGTTGT
-2092 GNFRVGIIGNR
+2092 GNKIGIAGNR
-2103 GAGGTTSG
+2103 GAGGATTAP
-2111 KTVIT
+2111 TTIT
-2116 NCFSLFDSSGS
+2116 GCFVLYGQDSSQY
-2127 TAIAYIRPIADGESV
+2127 AIAYNKGYENIKTYGKDKSLT
-2142 EVDVNQPNFFMD
+2142 PNFYMD
-2154 KHSFGLL
+2154 KDSFNA
-2161 HETFK
+2161 T
-2166 ADPAVLEY
+2166 D
-2174 LQADAV
+2174 
-2180 NTNGTTTSY
+2180 GTTTRLNGLENLYEDKNFSTTVY
-2189 WEANNDNTAYNKSNV
+2189 ASGNDPANTAQSGDIY
-2204 TLGYRL
+2204 GYRL
-2210 YAGKNLTTGRYF
+2210 FAGVNKTANKFF
-2222 AARMEQGTRLKDIT
+2222 AAQVPATAPENISTWSTNLKNITPQSSYIDTSTNLIKNKKTDDPQGKLLFTFTNKDEDKNPTLKDIT
-2236 ARSSYIQGSNAENNR
+2236 
-2251 DTGSQFIVKDDGET
+2251 D
-2265 KQADVLFTF
+2265 ADVRAFYTQMD
-2274 AESGKK
+2274 K
-2280 DKVNEKTMS
+2280 DNSIADKDVTK
-2289 ATQPDYLD
+2289 
-2297 ITDDAI
+2297 I
-2303 QDYYKYVLD
+2303 QV
-2312 KAYSLENAK
+2312 S
-2321 VKDIQSVRSDETT
+2321 RSDDTT
-2334 GATTVYGRYVVTWAA
+2334 GATTVYGRYVVTWGA

-2360 KVWDEDKKSYLPTD
+2360 KVWDEDKHSYLPTD

-2385 YTFDGLEEYQGKKYK
+2385 YTFDGLEEYQGKQYK

-2414 ESENAFTF
+2414 ESVDAFTF

-2576 MLQGKCRDSSAT
+2576 MLQGRCKDSNVT

-2609 SGSVTHVT
+2609 SGSTTHVT
-2617 FTDLPDYALTEYYE
+2617 FTDLPVYALTEYFE
-2631 WRILAAPINTGMGDA
+2631 WRILVAPINTGMGDA

-2720 TFTWKN
+2720 TFTWNN
-2726 VDDASDYTYK
+2726 VADASGYTYK
-2736 LYGVTGDGA
+2736 LYGVTATGA

-2752 AEAVEPTADGT
+2752 AEAVELTADGT
-2763 TGQKLTVRV
+2763 TGQKLTVKV

-2782 HYDTVRL
+2782 HYTTVRL
-2789 YVTGVPNAAGAVGAT
+2789 YVTGKPADAGAVGAT

-2810 GICTRLT
+2810 DICTRLT

-2830 DDAEALRYQITW
+2830 ADAEALRYQITW
-2842 AGIADSALNGYTL
+2842 AGIADSALNHYAL
-2855 TLEYKAGENW
+2855 TLEYKDGENW
-2865 IFGETLETQDTNA
+2865 KFGEPLETQDTNA

-2892 RLRVVAVAATGGT
+2892 RLRVVAMAADGT
-2905 VLQSPYSA
+2905 VLPSPYSA
-2913 YSSEFTVATRVASPA
+2913 YSNTFTVATRVASPA
-2928 ATAVQFADD
+2928 ATAVQFADAS
-2937 KPTQQTFLSGME
+2937 PTQQTFLSGME

-2968 QNETDYTAVKEKAD
+2968 QNETDYTAVAALAD
-2982 AWQNESDPTAK
+2982 AWQSKTDPAEK
-2993 AAALTALQTALQN
+2993 AAALAALQTAL
-3006 ALNDKDTAVCLVTQ
+3006 KDNTKAVCLVTQ

-3081 YTENAVRVPRIKLDT
+3081 YTPNAENAVRVPCIKLDT
-3096 PDATRVSYAFTGM
+3096 PDATRVSYAFTGT
-3109 ARISDTTDFTTSA
+3109 ARISDKPDFTTYA

-3158 SVAPKDGGTPYTLRV
+3158 SVTPKDGGTPYTLRV
-3173 TVQAADKYETDAD
+3173 TVQAADEYETDE
-3186 GNTVMDADGNPVVET
+3186 TGNPVVKI

-3212 VDSGATYFEIPS
+3212 VDSGATYFEIPP

-3229 DVSVTQETDTDG
+3229 DVSVTQETDTEG
-3241 KLVLKPHPVTLTGKL
+3241 KLVLKSHPDTLTGKL
-3256 LMADNSLRYYQMDAV
+3256 KVDDSVRYYQMNAV

-3297 DSVLQQFTNTV
+3297 DSVLQQFTKTV

-3321 QDSDPKVLTR
+3321 QDSDPAVLTR

>member
-1 MNSIG
+1 M
-6 TYIIITLY
+6 
-14 ITKIAENWRIRG
+14 
-26 ERVLKYCYK
+26 KYCYK

-118 TKPLN
+118 TQALN
-123 GDMSAEQTAA
+123 GDMTAEQTAA

-148 PAEGSAEATLLN
+148 PAEGSAEETLLN

-189 AFYDSRAEALRFADN
+189 AFYESRAEALRFADN
-204 AGNTACTTLDDRSYT
+204 AGNTACTLLDDRSYT

-294 TKPAGTQATLP
+294 TKPAGTQAALP

-311 HGTEK
+311 HGTET

-347 TTDEEEVAKSE
+347 TTDEAEVAKSE

-380 RADSVTPYSDSETEQ
+380 RTDSVTPYSDSETEQ

-400 SHFGKLSGY
+400 SHFGKLSDN

-418 LYNLRWYKG
+418 VYNLRWYKG
-427 ETVLTAELAKDLD
+427 ETVLTAELTKDLD

-453 PKAAAKTPS
+453 PKAVAKTPS

-481 DGNRHTITGLQLRG
+481 DGNRHTLTGLQLRG

-542 AGGLNLALLDKNDH
+542 AGGLNLALLDKNDR
-556 DSDYRDNV
+556 DSDYRAHV

-571 GVSTGTVKNCTVKRS
+571 GVSTGTVENCTVKRS

-597 SLAFDDETVVYT
+597 SLAFDDTTTTYT
-609 REKDA
+609 RDKDA
-614 HGNIEKEPLGI
+614 DGKIEKEPLGV

-697 SLQQNCTVRTLNN
+697 SLQQDCTVSTLNN

-718 CTGGIAGNICGKSGT
+718 CTGGIAGNICGQSANVT
-733 QPTLNNLNN
+733 TLNNLNN

-785 ARSGLSESDIRAL
+785 ARSGLSESDIKAL

-824 GFGGHVTITGCQT
+824 GFGGHVTITDCRT

-849 GLVGGLSRRTVWSD
+849 GLVGGLSRGTVWRD

-875 YVGGVASVNSQGSQI
+875 YVGGVASVNSQDSEI
-890 SNMTNTGMTAAFGE
+890 SNMTNTGMTAAFGD

-937 VALLAAMANDHYAN
+937 VALLSAMANGRYAN

-956 AGYNMGKITWTQSTA
+956 AGYNMGKITWTQSAT

-988 NDSGAVLA
+988 NDSGAVLT
-996 LQNDATLTVG
+996 LQNGVALTVG

-1041 YCVGGVVGANLPAAD
+1041 YCVGGVVGANLPAAA
-1056 LAVSGLCTDGG
+1056 LTVSGLCTDGG
-1067 GNSLQAEALAG
+1067 GNSLQAKALAG
-1078 GIIGYNRVIAAK
+1078 GIIGYNRVIAAR
-1090 PDEQNVCARALSL
+1090 PAGQDVCARALSL
-1103 LPTVTVNNDIATVTP
+1103 LPTVTVNDDIATVTSGT
-1118 GAGAT
+1118 GAAK
-1123 EGTAV
+1123 GTAA
-1128 VTLSGSNNTVN
+1128 VTLNGSNNTVN

-1147 GVVGYNDKDT
+1147 GVVGYNDNDT
-1157 KLTVDNAQ
+1157 NLTVNNAQ

-1200 GIIGYAGPNT
+1200 GIIGYAGTNT
-1210 ALQNCHNYAGVFH
+1210 TLQNCHNYAGVFH
-1223 TSLVGGIAGFNLGT
+1223 TSLVGGIAGFNVGT

-1257 GGIAGVNAGAI
+1257 GGIAGVNAGSI

-1314 GENYG
+1314 GANYG
-1319 TVETVAALNAT
+1319 TVEAVTTLDAT

-1365 AGGLAGQ
+1365 AGGLAGH
-1372 NAQNAKITDAETKSD
+1372 NAQNAKITNAETD
-1387 LSVRAS
+1387 GTLSVRAS

-1402 QNEGTVTGGSYQ
+1402 QNEGTVKGGSYQ

-1431 NGTIQNAAASAKV
+1431 NGTIQNAAASAEV

-1458 NQTISGGTVQNC
+1458 NQTISGGTVQDC

-1488 GGVIKGIELKSNIT
+1488 DGVIKGIELKSGIT

-1523 KDDADRCKVEGNAL
+1523 DNTADRCKVEGNAL
-1537 TLSLTAADITFG
+1537 TLSLTAADITLG

-1585 NNNGTL
+1585 VNNGTL
-1591 KNCVFTAGQLGEA
+1591 ENCVFTAGQLGET
-1604 VKASA
+1604 VNASA

-1628 NNGKVEDCYVKSITL
+1628 NNGKVEDCYVQSITL

-1712 AGTIESC
+1712 AGEIEGC
-1719 GGHGTAAAVTK
+1719 GGHGTAAAVTQI
-1730 METWLTPDANG
+1730 ETWIDGGNTTIDTMIEKL
-1741 DKYTGINA
+1741 KYTHDT
-1749 MVSDLQY
+1749 ST
-1756 EDYYWIKGK
+1756 
-1765 SANTDFLALRGVD
+1765 SADGSFNALRGID
-1778 TASASSG
+1778 TVKDGS
-1785 NSQYTTVYTSGLAQ
+1785 YTDVYADTGLAK
-1799 NQLLVALRGS
+1799 NQLLVALRGETTAGKRS
-1809 ATQYLQ
+1809 
-1815 RAAGYLGGITGFN
+1815 AGYLGGITGFN

-1833 LSETAT
+1833 LSKTAT

-1846 DNGDVDNAVVG
+1846 DNGDVDNAAVG

-1862 NESDQDMSDLLNC
+1862 NESDQDMSNLLNC

-1881 QRTKNS
+1881 YRFNNTNDDDNGGNQRLEPTQETS
-1887 GDDRN
+1887 
-1892 SGSNSDGGD
+1892 
-1901 VYVGGIIGV
+1901 VGGVIGV
-1910 QQNRSGDSWKLRNV
+1910 QQNRTDDRWSLTNV
-1924 VNYGSV
+1924 VNYGTV
-1930 FNSNSNYIGGV
+1930 YNSRSNRMAGV
-1941 IAYWVDNGGTLENC
+1941 ICLWLDNGGTLENC
-1955 FNFGTLSTNFNAGLS
+1955 FNFGTLYANANNGS
-1970 QSRGTVGGIV
+1970 SSGTAGGIV
-1980 AMFDKPVAGGTTNIV
+1980 AKFDKPVAGGTTNIV
-1995 SCQNHGD
+1995 RCQSQGD
-2002 IKGFGGKAKMAN
+2002 IWWVNKKTAN
-2014 DTGGIL
+2014 DVGGIL
-2020 GKISMKKTDD
+2020 GSINMKKADDYLIVNISECVVGDISMAA
-2030 YMLLNISD
+2030 NSQI
-2038 CVNGNITMQAT
+2038 
-2049 SMTAGIMG
+2049 AGMIG
-2057 WLGPWDN
+2057 WIGPWESGTIN
-2064 NVYNSQTRIQNVEV
+2064 NAYVN
-2078 RIDRCRNYCVKMDA
+2078 IDRCRNYCTTMETDTSPVGGTTGS
-2092 GNFRVGIIGNR
+2092 GNKIGIAGNR
-2103 GAGGTTSG
+2103 GAGGATTAP
-2111 KTVIT
+2111 TTIT
-2116 NCFSLFDSSGS
+2116 GCFVLYGHDSSQY
-2127 TAIAYIRPIADGESV
+2127 AIAYNLGNENIKTYETDNSLT
-2142 EVDVNQPNFFMD
+2142 PNFYMD
-2154 KHSFGLL
+2154 KSSFNA
-2161 HETFK
+2161 T
-2166 ADPAVLEY
+2166 D
-2174 LQADAV
+2174 
-2180 NTNGTTTSY
+2180 GTTTRLNGLEKLYEDKTVSGWTY
-2189 WEANNDNTAYNKSNV
+2189 TNGNDPANTAQDGEIY
-2204 TLGYRL
+2204 GYRL
-2210 YAGKNLTTGRYF
+2210 FAGVNKTTDKFF
-2222 AARMEQGTRLKDIT
+2222 AAQVPATAPEKISGWTTYLKDIT
-2236 ARSSYIQGSNAENNR
+2236 PQNSYIDNSTNLIKNEKTDKAQG
-2251 DTGSQFIVKDDGET
+2251 KL
-2265 KQADVLFTF
+2265 LFTF
-2274 AESGKK
+2274 TNK
-2280 DKVNEKTMS
+2280 DKDTNPTLK
-2289 ATQPDYLD
+2289 D
-2297 ITDDAI
+2297 ITDADVRAFYT
-2303 QDYYKYVLD
+2303 QMD
-2312 KAYSLENAK
+2312 KDNSIAD
-2321 VKDIQSVRSDETT
+2321 KDVTNIRVSRSDDTS
-2334 GATTVYGRYVVTWAA
+2334 GAITVYGRYVVTWNP

-2360 KVWDEDKKSYLPTD
+2360 KVWDDTAQSYLPTD
-2374 DLPAAAVYTNR
+2374 ALPAAAVYTNR
-2385 YTFDGLEEYQGKKYK
+2385 YTFDGLEKYQGKKYK

-2414 ESENAFTF
+2414 VSVDEFTF
-2422 AKTLPT
+2422 AQTLPT
-2428 PQMEVRVFDDIIK
+2428 PQIK
-2441 MYVKNIDDYAQ
+2441 LYTKTDWFGFYLENLDDY
-2452 IKEDWAITP
+2452 KDVNEDWEIEVYVSGDITQKITKDKNYFTNINP
-2461 SMIGGGWNWSVK
+2461 SR
-2473 YDNNHFKAQESS
+2473 
-2485 NNGKGYIGL
+2485 GKGYIEQY
-2494 FSNTTARTFPLRAS
+2494 SNSGGKTVTFRAS
-2508 AKTTQQPSVEWMQS
+2508 VKTKTKSENWMQS
-2522 AQYNVQTYVPSGNFG
+2522 ARYNVESYIPQAQYKD
-2537 GLGTLTMSNPIL
+2537 LGTLSIDNFAV
-2549 TGITADELT
+2549 TGTSTQDLAVD
-2558 IATDLSISGQ
+2558 ADLSITGQ
-2568 TYNPKYRI
+2568 KYNPKYRI
-2576 MLQGKCRDSSAT
+2576 MLQGICNDDTAISEN
-2588 SVSGQSLK
+2588 GQPLK
-2596 DQFVTLQAVETVL
+2596 DKYVTLQAVETVL
-2609 SGSVTHVT
+2609 SGSATHVT
-2617 FTDLPDYALTEYYE
+2617 FTDLPDTVFNDYYD
-2631 WRILAAPINTGMGDA
+2631 WRIVAAPVNSGKGDSI
-2646 VCRWQYQKGAN
+2646 CRWRFRTVGDDY
-2657 EYHSSREYVRE
+2657 STPVEYVRE
-2668 TDGTYTEYSMSTLYD
+2668 VDGNGKVVYTQYAFHSMNTSYVC
-2683 INKYACTAQKP
+2683 CTERR
-2694 LALKVLPAPVLAD
+2694 LNLTVLPAPVLG
-2707 TANYTL
+2707 TAANDTL
-2713 DDNNLLY
+2713 DNNNLLY
-2720 TFTWKN
+2720 TFTWNN
-2726 VDDASDYTYK
+2726 VDGASGYTYK
-2736 LYGVTGDGA
+2736 LYGVTAGGA

-2752 AEAVEPTADGT
+2752 DEAVELTANGS
-2763 TGQKLTVRV
+2763 TGQKLTVKV

-2782 HYDTVRL
+2782 HYTTVRL
-2789 YVTGVPNAAGAVGAT
+2789 YVTGVPADAGAVGAT
-2804 ASKDYT
+2804 ASATYAD
-2810 GICTRLT
+2810 IRTRLT

-2830 DDAEALRYQITW
+2830 ADAEALRYQITW
-2842 AGIADSALNGYTL
+2842 AGIADSALHHYAL
-2855 TLEYKAGENW
+2855 TLEYKVGETW
-2865 IFGETLETQDTNA
+2865 KFGETLETQDTNA

-2892 RLRVVAVAATGGT
+2892 RLRVVAKAAEGGT

-2913 YSSEFTVATRVASPA
+2913 YSSEFTVATRVASPT
-2928 ATAVQFADD
+2928 ATAVQFADT
-2937 KPTQQTFLSGME
+2937 KPTQQTFLSGMKMQ
-2949 IRFTVGDTAPSHYV
+2949 FTVGDTAPSHYV

-2968 QNETDYTAVKEKAD
+2968 QNEEDYTAVKEKAD
-2982 AWQNESDPTAK
+2982 AWQNASDPTAK
-2993 AAALTALQTALQN
+2993 AAALTALQTALEN
-3006 ALNDKDTAVCLVTQ
+3006 TLNDKTRAVCLVTQ

-3033 ADGAGS
+3033 ALADGTGS
-3039 KVSFTLTPELFTMQP
+3039 TVSFTLTPDLFAMQP

-3066 TMADGETNASSLWTY
+3066 TMADNETNASSLWTY
-3081 YTENAVRVPRIKLDT
+3081 YTENAVQVPRIKLDK
-3096 PDATRVSYAFTGM
+3096 PDATRVSYDFTGM
-3109 ARISDTTDFTTSA
+3109 ARISDTQDFTTYA
-3122 ESEMSVKRIA
+3122 ESEMSIKRVA
-3132 VEWHAD
+3132 VEWPAD
-3138 NLYTTADGKTN
+3138 NLYTTAD

-3158 SVAPKDGGTPYTLRV
+3158 SVTPKDGGTPYTLRV
-3173 TVQAADKYETDAD
+3173 TVQAADKYQT
-3186 GNTVMDADGNPVVET
+3186 DADGNPVVEI

-3212 VDSGATYFEIPS
+3212 VDGGEYFEIPS

-3229 DVSVTQETDTDG
+3229 DVSVTQETDADG
-3241 KLVLKPHPVTLTGKL
+3241 KLVLKSHPATLTGKL

-3291 ELVYGN
+3291 ELVYDDGKGN
-3297 DSVLQQFTNTV
+3297 TENNVLQQFTKTV
-3308 QVTAQGVNGFAPV
+3308 QVTAQGMNGFAPV
-3321 QDSDPKVLTR
+3321 QASDPAVLTR

>member
-1 MNSIG
+1 M
-6 TYIIITLY
+6 
-14 ITKIAENWRIRG
+14 
-26 ERVLKYCYK
+26 KYCYK

-99 GEKERFAEQVGATG
+99 GKKEQFAEQVGATG

-118 TKPLN
+118 TQALN

-148 PAEGSAEATLLN
+148 PAKGSAEETLLK

-282 DGTEEKLFSVVV
+282 DGTDEKLFSVVV

-305 VTFYDE
+305 VTFYNAD
-311 HGTEK
+311 GTEK

-347 TTDEEEVAKSE
+347 TTDEAEVAKSE

-400 SHFGKLSGY
+400 SHFGKLSGNK
-409 TATLQYFRH
+409 ATLQYFRH

-427 ETVLTAELAKDLD
+427 ETVLTAELTKDLD

-453 PKAAAKTPS
+453 TKAAAKTPS

-481 DGNRHTITGLQLRG
+481 DGNRHTLTGLQLRG
-495 ASVAEK
+495 ASVAK
-501 GCRYIGL
+501 DGCRYIGL

-542 AGGLNLALLDKNDH
+542 AGGLNLALLDKNDR

-571 GVSTGTVKNCTVKRS
+571 GVSTGTVENCTVKRS

-597 SLAFDDETVVYT
+597 SLAFDDTTITYT

-614 HGNIEKEPLGI
+614 HGNIEKEPLGV

-667 PEQAEHTRYTTAGET
+667 PEQTEHTRHMQVLPTAGET

-697 SLQQNCTVRTLNN
+697 SLQQNCTVSTLNN

-718 CTGGIAGNICGKSGT
+718 CTGGIAGNICGQSAEVT
-733 QPTLNNLNN
+733 TLNNLNN

-774 QNAALQ
+774 QNATLQ

-803 NEDRSLNAN
+803 DADGSLNAN

-824 GFGGHVTITGCQT
+824 GFGGHVTITGCRT

-849 GLVGGLSRRTVWSD
+849 GLVGGLSRETVWSD
-863 SSTNNSHVFGHR
+863 GGINNSHVFGHR

-890 SNMTNTGMTAAFGE
+890 SNMTNTGMTAAFGD

-937 VALLAAMANDHYAN
+937 VALLDAMAKGCYAD

-956 AGYNMGKITWTQSTA
+956 AGYNMGEIKWTQSAA

-988 NDSGAVLA
+988 ND
-996 LQNDATLTVG
+996 NDALLTLQPGVALTVG

-1041 YCVGGVVGANLPAAD
+1041 YCVGGVVGANLPAA
-1056 LAVSGLCTDGG
+1056 AMTVSGLCTDGG
-1067 GNSLQAEALAG
+1067 GNSLQAKALAG
-1078 GIIGYNRVIAAK
+1078 GIIGYNRVIA
-1090 PDEQNVCARALSL
+1090 PQPGGQNVCAHALSL
-1103 LPTVTVNNDIATVTP
+1103 LPTVTVENDIATVTP
-1118 GAGAT
+1118 STGAAA
-1123 EGTAV
+1123 GTAA

-1147 GVVGYNDKDT
+1147 GVVGYNDNDT

-1175 ILRSG
+1175 ILRNG

-1187 TKGSVTVNGNMAG
+1187 TKGSVTVKGKMAG
-1200 GIIGYAGPNT
+1200 GIIGYAGKNT
-1210 ALQNCHNYAGVFH
+1210 TLQNCHNYAGVFH
-1223 TSLVGGIAGFNLGT
+1223 TSLVGGIAGFNVGT
-1237 IQNSALH
+1237 IKDSTLH
-1244 SNLGTVQGQYKGI
+1244 SNLGTVQGQYTGI
-1257 GGIAGVNAGAI
+1257 GGIAGVNAGSI

-1273 QNAAVNGGQYVGGV
+1273 QNAAVNGGSFVGGV

-1314 GENYG
+1314 GANYG

-1365 AGGLAGQ
+1365 AGGLAGH
-1372 NAQNAKITDAETKSD
+1372 NAQNAEITDAKTEST

-1393 GQYAGGAAG
+1393 GKYAGGAAG
-1402 QNEGTVTGGSYQ
+1402 QNEGTVTRGNYR

-1431 NGTIQNAAASAKV
+1431 NGTIQDATASAKV

-1458 NQTISGGTVQNC
+1458 NQTISGGTVQGC

-1488 GGVIKGIELKSNIT
+1488 GGVIKGIELNSGIT

-1508 VVGGVAGVNLGTIGG
+1508 VVGGVAGVNRGTIGG
-1523 KDDADRCKVEGNAL
+1523 DNTADRCTVQGDAL
-1537 TLSLTAADITFG
+1537 NLSLTAADITLG

-1559 IINNVQVALNVTR
+1559 IINNVQVALSVTR

-1591 KNCVFTAGQLGEA
+1591 KKCVFTAGQLGEA
-1604 VKASA
+1604 VQADA

-1628 NNGKVEDCYVKSITL
+1628 NNGKVEDCYVQSITL

-1719 GGHGTAAAVTK
+1719 GGHGTAAAVTQI
-1730 METWLTPDANG
+1730 ETWING
-1741 DKYTGINA
+1741 GDTDIDTMITQLKYTH
-1749 MVSDLQY
+1749 DTPT
-1756 EDYYWIKGK
+1756 
-1765 SANTDFLALRGVD
+1765 SADNSFNDLRGVD
-1778 TASASSG
+1778 TVKDGS
-1785 NSQYTTVYTSGLAQ
+1785 YTDVYDAAKGLAK
-1799 NQLLVALRGS
+1799 NQLLVALRGETTAGKRS
-1809 ATQYLQ
+1809 
-1815 RAAGYLGGITGFN
+1815 AGYLGGITGFN

-1846 DNGDVDNAVVG
+1846 DNGDVDNAAVG

-1862 NESDQDMSDLLNC
+1862 NESDQGMSNLLNC

-1881 QRTKNS
+1881 YRFDNTN
-1887 GDDRN
+1887 DDEN
-1892 SGSNSDGGD
+1892 KYNQKLAPTQETS
-1901 VYVGGIIGV
+1901 VGGVIGV
-1910 QQNRSGDSWKLRNV
+1910 QQNRTGDRWSLTNV
-1924 VNYGSV
+1924 VNYGTV
-1930 FNSNSNYIGGV
+1930 YNSRSNRMAGV
-1941 IAYWVDNGGTLENC
+1941 ICLWLDNGGTLENC
-1955 FNFGTLSTNFNAGLS
+1955 FNFGTLYANANAGS
-1970 QSRGTVGGIV
+1970 SSGTAGGIV
-1980 AMFDKPVAGGTTNIV
+1980 AKFDKPVAGGTTNIV
-1995 SCQNHGD
+1995 RCQSQGD
-2002 IKGFGGKAKMAN
+2002 IWWENQKTAN
-2014 DTGGIL
+2014 DVGGIL
-2020 GKISMKKTDD
+2020 GSINMKKVDDYLIVNISECVVGDISMR
-2030 YMLLNISD
+2030 
-2038 CVNGNITMQAT
+2038 A
-2049 SMTAGIMG
+2049 
-2057 WLGPWDN
+2057 
-2064 NVYNSQTRIQNVEV
+2064 NSQIAGMIGWIGPHENGTIKNAYVN
-2078 RIDRCRNYCVKMDA
+2078 IDRCRNYCTKMETYISPVGGTTGT
-2092 GNFRVGIIGNR
+2092 GNKIGIAGNR
-2103 GAGGTTSG
+2103 GAGGATTAP
-2111 KTVIT
+2111 TTIT
-2116 NCFSLFDSSGS
+2116 GCFVLYGQDSSQY
-2127 TAIAYIRPIADGESV
+2127 AIAYNKGNENIKTYETDNSLT
-2142 EVDVNQPNFFMD
+2142 PNFYMD
-2154 KHSFGLL
+2154 KDSFNATDGSERLNGLENL
-2161 HETFK
+2161 YENKTVSGWTYTNER
-2166 ADPAVLEY
+2166 DPA
-2174 LQADAV
+2174 
-2180 NTNGTTTSY
+2180 
-2189 WEANNDNTAYNKSNV
+2189 NTAQSGDIY
-2204 TLGYRL
+2204 GYRL
-2210 YAGKNLTTGRYF
+2210 FAGVNKTTNKFF
-2222 AARMEQGTRLKDIT
+2222 AAQVPATAPEKISGWTTYLKDIT
-2236 ARSSYIQGSNAENNR
+2236 PQSSYIDNSTNLIKNMNTNNAE
-2251 DTGSQFIVKDDGET
+2251 GKL
-2265 KQADVLFTF
+2265 LFTF
-2274 AESGKK
+2274 TNK
-2280 DKVNEKTMS
+2280 DENENPTLK
-2289 ATQPDYLD
+2289 D
-2297 ITDDAI
+2297 ITDADVRAFYT
-2303 QDYYKYVLD
+2303 QMD
-2312 KAYSLENAK
+2312 KDNSIADK
-2321 VKDIQSVRSDETT
+2321 DVTDIQVSRSDDTT
-2334 GATTVYGRYVVTWAA
+2334 GATTVYGRYVVTWDA

-2374 DLPAAAVYTNR
+2374 GLPAAAVYTNR

-2414 ESENAFTF
+2414 ESVDEFTF

-2609 SGSVTHVT
+2609 SGSTTHVT
-2617 FTDLPDYALTEYYE
+2617 FTDLPDYALTEYFE

-2668 TDGTYTEYSMSTLYD
+2668 TDGTYTEYSMSTLYN
-2683 INKYACTAQKP
+2683 ISGYACTTEKP

-2707 TANYTL
+2707 TANYTPL
-2713 DDNNLLY
+2713 DADNNLLY
-2720 TFTWKN
+2720 TFTWNN
-2726 VDDASDYTYK
+2726 VADVSGYTYK
-2736 LYGVTGDGA
+2736 LYGVTATGA

-2752 AEAVEPTADGT
+2752 TGAAELTADGT
-2763 TGQKLTVRV
+2763 TGQKLTVKV

-2789 YVTGVPNAAGAVGAT
+2789 YVTGIPADAGAVGAT

-2810 GICTRLT
+2810 DIRTRLT

-2842 AGIADSALNGYTL
+2842 AGIADSALNHYAL
-2855 TLEYKAGENW
+2855 TLEYKDGATWN
-2865 IFGETLETQDTNA
+2865 FGETLETQDTNA

-2892 RLRVVAVAATGGT
+2892 RLRVVAMAATGGT

-2928 ATAVQFADD
+2928 ATAVQFADTQ
-2937 KPTQQTFLSGME
+2937 PTQQTFLSGME

-2968 QNETDYTAVKEKAD
+2968 QNETDYTAVAALAD
-2982 AWQNESDPTAK
+2982 AWQSKTDPAEK
-2993 AAALTALQTALQN
+2993 AAALAALQTAL
-3006 ALNDKDTAVCLVTQ
+3006 KDNTKAVCLVTQ

-3081 YTENAVRVPRIKLDT
+3081 YTANAVRVPCIKLDT

>member
-35 NTRNRRG
+35 NTRNHRG

-66 IAYVR
+66 IGYVR
-71 LARFQK
+71 LARFRK

-99 GEKERFAEQVGATG
+99 GEKEFFAEQVGRAG

-118 TKPLN
+118 TQALN
-123 GDMSAEQTAA
+123 EDMSNEQTAA

-148 PAEGSAEATLLN
+148 PAEGSAEATLLK

-189 AFYDSRAEALRFADN
+189 AFYDSGAEALRFADN
-204 AGNTACTTLDDRSYT
+204 AGGTACTTLDDRSYT

-277 VEIYK
+277 VEICEN
-282 DGTEEKLFSVVV
+282 GTDKKLFSVVV

-305 VTFYDE
+305 VTFYDAD
-311 HGTEK
+311 GK
-316 ETVDYAFPISYSN
+316 ETKTVDYTFPISYSN

-347 TTDEEEVAKSE
+347 TTDKEEVAKSE

-400 SHFGKLSGY
+400 SHFGKLSGN

-418 LYNLRWYKG
+418 LYNLRWYTG
-427 ETVLTAELAKDLD
+427 ETVLTAELTKNLD

-453 PKAAAKTPS
+453 TKAAAKTPS

-468 WPSLLELKENVTL
+468 WPSLVELKKKVTL
-481 DGNRHTITGLQLRG
+481 DGKNHTITGLQLRG
-495 ASVAEK
+495 ASVAAK
-501 GCRYIGL
+501 NGCRYIGL
-508 VGENSGTIKNLT
+508 VGENSGTIQYLT

-542 AGGLNLALLDKNDH
+542 AGGLNLALLDKTDP

-597 SLAFDDETVVYT
+597 SLAFNDETTTYT

-614 HGNIEKEPLGI
+614 DGSIEKEPLGV

-635 ENATLKDLTADSSVT
+635 ADANLENLTADSSVT

-656 DNGTKAAADTD
+656 DNGTKAAEATT
-667 PEQAEHTRYTTAGET
+667 PEQAEHNRHMQVLPTAGET

-697 SLQQNCTVRTLNN
+697 SLQQDCTVSTLNN

-718 CTGGIAGNICGKSGT
+718 CTGGIAGNICGKSAEIT
-733 QPTLNNLNN
+733 TLNNLNN

-752 QGYTKGQSLVLGQ
+752 QGYTQGQSRVLGQ
-765 FFGGVAGMM
+765 FFGGVVGMM
-774 QNAALQ
+774 QNAALHS
-780 GSSSG
+780 SSSG
-785 ARSGLSESDIRAL
+785 ARSGLSESDIKAL

-803 NEDRSLNAN
+803 DEDGSLNAN

-824 GFGGHVTITGCQT
+824 GFGGHVKIVGCQT

-863 SSTNNSHVFGHR
+863 GGTNNSHVFGHR
-875 YVGGVASVNSQGSQI
+875 YVGGVASVNSEGSKI

-909 GGIVGLNAGTLTD
+909 GGIVGLNEGTLTD

-937 VALLAAMANDHYAN
+937 VALLAAMANSHYADM
-951 LVGGV
+951 VGGV
-956 AGYNMGKITWTQSTA
+956 AGYNIGTITWTKSTA

-988 NDSGAVLA
+988 NDNDALLTLQSGAA
-996 LQNDATLTVG
+996 LTVG
-1006 GRIVAAGDAAGG
+1006 GRIVAAGNAAGG
-1018 LAGMNCAASLPAVT
+1018 LAGMNCAANLPAVT

-1041 YCVGGVVGANLPAAD
+1041 YCVGGVVGANLPAAE
-1056 LAVSGLCTDGG
+1056 LTVSGLCTDGG
-1067 GNSLQAEALAG
+1067 GNSLQAKALAG

-1090 PDEQNVCARALSL
+1090 PTEQNVHTRALSL
-1103 LPTVTVNNDIATVTP
+1103 LPTVTVDKDIATVTP
-1118 GAGAT
+1118 GTGAET
-1123 EGTAV
+1123 GTAA
-1128 VTLSGSNNTVN
+1128 VTLQNSKNTVN

-1147 GVVGYNDKDT
+1147 GVVGYNDDAT
-1157 KLTVDNAQ
+1157 KLTVTDAQ
-1165 NGAANSVDKG
+1165 NGAENSVDKG
-1175 ILRSG
+1175 ILRGG

-1187 TKGSVTVNGNMAG
+1187 TEGSVTVKGKMAG
-1200 GIIGYAGPNT
+1200 GIIGYAGKNT

-1223 TSLVGGIAGFNLGT
+1223 TSLVGGIAGFNVGT
-1237 IQNSALH
+1237 IQNSTLH
-1244 SNLGTVQGQYKGI
+1244 SNLGTVQGQYTGI
-1257 GGIAGVNAGAI
+1257 GGIAGVNAGSI

-1273 QNAAVNGGQYVGGV
+1273 QNAAVNGGSFVGGV
-1287 AGINTGTVSGLNGS
+1287 AGINTGKVSGLNGS

-1314 GENYG
+1314 GVNYG
-1319 TVETVAALNAT
+1319 TVEAVTRLNAT

-1342 GKNIGTGTLQTAAV
+1342 GKNIDALQTAAV

-1365 AGGLAGQ
+1365 AGGLAGH
-1372 NAQNAKITDAETKSD
+1372 NAEKATITDAKTEDT

-1402 QNEGTVTGGSYQ
+1402 QNEGTVTGGSYRA
-1414 GTVYAAADFAG
+1414 TVYAAADFAG

-1444 TCENGQAGGVAAVN
+1444 TCENGKAGGVAAVN
-1458 NQTISGGTVQNC
+1458 NQTISGGTVQDC

-1488 GGVIKGIELKSNIT
+1488 GGVIKGITLQSGIT

-1508 VVGGVAGVNLGTIGG
+1508 VVGGIAGVNLGAIGG
-1523 KDDADRCKVEGNAL
+1523 DETADRCTVADGAL
-1537 TLSLTAADITFG
+1537 TLSLTAADITLG

-1554 NDKDA
+1554 NDQNA
-1559 IINNVQVALNVTR
+1559 IINNVQVALNVTE
-1572 NLEKYRTLGGVAG
+1572 NLAKYRTLGGVAG
-1585 NNNGTL
+1585 VNNGTL
-1591 KNCVFTAGQLGEA
+1591 KKCVFSTGQLGET
-1604 VKASA
+1604 VKENA
-1609 PATTGAAKVGDA
+1609 PAATGAAKVGDA
-1621 FGGMAGV
+1621 IGGMAGV
-1628 NNGKVEDCYVKSITL
+1628 NNGKVEGCYVKSITL

-1667 GGLVGRNTETGTI
+1667 GGLVGRNTKTGTI
-1680 KTSFIG
+1680 KNSLIG
-1686 TDGSTAANGSAVI
+1686 TDGSTAADGSAVI

-1712 AGTIESC
+1712 AGKIEGC
-1719 GGHGTAAAVTK
+1719 GGHGTAAAVTQI
-1730 METWLTPDANG
+1730 ETWING
-1741 DKYTGINA
+1741 GDTTTDTMIEKLKYT
-1749 MVSDLQY
+1749 Y
-1756 EDYYWIKGK
+1756 KEPT
-1765 SANTDFLALRGVD
+1765 SADNSFNALRGVD
-1778 TASASSG
+1778 TVKNGS
-1785 NSQYTTVYTSGLAQ
+1785 YTDVYAAAGLDK
-1799 NQLLVALRGS
+1799 NQLLVALRGETTAS
-1809 ATQYLQ
+1809 K
-1815 RAAGYLGGITGFN
+1815 RSAGYLGGITGFN

-1833 LSETAT
+1833 LSKTAT

-1862 NESDQDMSDLLNC
+1862 NESDQDMSNLLNC

-1881 QRTKNS
+1881 YRFNNTNDDDNNGNQRLEPTKETS
-1887 GDDRN
+1887 
-1892 SGSNSDGGD
+1892 
-1901 VYVGGIIGV
+1901 VGGVIGV
-1910 QQNRSGDSWKLRNV
+1910 QQNRTGDRWSLTNV
-1924 VNYGSV
+1924 VNYGTV
-1930 FNSNSNYIGGV
+1930 YNSRSNRMAGV
-1941 IAYWVDNGGTLENC
+1941 ICLWLDNGGTLQQC
-1955 FNFGTLSTNFNAGLS
+1955 FNFGTLYANANAGS
-1970 QSRGTVGGIV
+1970 GSGTAGGIV
-1980 AMFDKPVAGGTTNIV
+1980 AKFDKPVAGGTTNIV
-1995 SCQNHGD
+1995 RCQSQGD
-2002 IKGFGGKAKMAN
+2002 IWWVNQKTAN
-2014 DTGGIL
+2014 DVGGIL
-2020 GKISMKKTDD
+2020 GSINMKKVDDYLIVNISECVVGDISMAA
-2030 YMLLNISD
+2030 NSQI
-2038 CVNGNITMQAT
+2038 
-2049 SMTAGIMG
+2049 AGMIG
-2057 WLGPWDN
+2057 WIGPWDKGP
-2064 NVYNSQTRIQNVEV
+2064 IQNAYVN
-2078 RIDRCRNYCVKMDA
+2078 IDRCRNYCTTMQTDTNGGTTGSGYKI
-2092 GNFRVGIIGNR
+2092 GIAGNR
-2103 GAGGTTSG
+2103 GAGGATTAP
-2111 KTVIT
+2111 TTIT
-2116 NCFSLFDSSGS
+2116 GCFVLYDVNSPQF
-2127 TAIAYIRPIADGESV
+2127 AIAYNKGNENIKTYETDKSLT
-2142 EVDVNQPNFFMD
+2142 PNFYMD
-2154 KHSFGLL
+2154 KSSFNA
-2161 HETFK
+2161 T
-2166 ADPAVLEY
+2166 D
-2174 LQADAV
+2174 
-2180 NTNGTTTSY
+2180 GTTTRLNGLENLY
-2189 WEANNDNTAYNKSNV
+2189 EDKTVPGWTYTNGNDPANTAQSNQIYGCRLFAGVNK
-2204 TLGYRL
+2204 
-2210 YAGKNLTTGRYF
+2210 TTDKFF
-2222 AARMEQGTRLKDIT
+2222 AAQVPATTPEDIGSGTTYLKNITPKSSYIDTNTNLIKNKTTEAPQGKLLFTFTNKDKYATPTLKDIT
-2236 ARSSYIQGSNAENNR
+2236 DTDVRAFYTQMDKDSNIADKDVTNIQVS
-2251 DTGSQFIVKDDGET
+2251 
-2265 KQADVLFTF
+2265 
-2274 AESGKK
+2274 
-2280 DKVNEKTMS
+2280 
-2289 ATQPDYLD
+2289 
-2297 ITDDAI
+2297 
-2303 QDYYKYVLD
+2303 
-2312 KAYSLENAK
+2312 
-2321 VKDIQSVRSDETT
+2321 RSDETD
-2334 GATTVYGRYVVTWAA
+2334 GATTVYGRYVVTWDA
-2349 VPGASYYKVTV
+2349 VTGASYYKVTV
-2360 KVWDEDKKSYLPTD
+2360 KVWDETAQKYLPTD
-2374 DLPAAAVYTNR
+2374 DLPTAAVYTNR
-2385 YTFDGLEEYQGKKYK
+2385 YTFDGLEKYQGKKYK
-2400 VEVQPCNTTQGKVT
+2400 VEVQPCNTTLGKVT
-2414 ESENAFTF
+2414 ESADAFTF
-2422 AKTLPT
+2422 AQTLPT
-2428 PQMEVRVFDDIIK
+2428 PEMEMRVFDDRVTL
-2441 MYVKNIDDYAQ
+2441 YVKNIDDYDK
-2452 IKEDWAITP
+2452 IDEGWSITP
-2461 SMIGGGWNWSVK
+2461 SMTGGWSWSYE
-2473 YDNNHFKAQESS
+2473 YDNNHFKAQASS

-2494 FSNTTARTFPLRAS
+2494 FSNTTARTFSLRAS
-2508 AKTTQQPSVEWMQS
+2508 AKTTQQPSVKWMQS

-2537 GLGTLTMSNPIL
+2537 GLGTLNMTDPVL
-2549 TGITADELT
+2549 TGTTADTLT
-2558 IATDLSISGQ
+2558 IATDLSISSQ

-2576 MLQGKCRDSSAT
+2576 MLQGKCKDSSVT
-2588 SVSGQSLK
+2588 SVSGQNLNG
-2596 DQFVTLQAVETVL
+2596 QYVTLQAVETVL
-2609 SGSVTHVT
+2609 SGSATHVT
-2617 FTDLPDYALTEYYE
+2617 FTNLPDYALTEYSE

-2668 TDGTYTEYSMSTLYD
+2668 TDGTYTEYSMSTLYN
-2683 INKYACTAQKP
+2683 INSYACTVQKP
-2694 LALKVLPAPVLAD
+2694 LTLTVLPAPVLGN

-2713 DDNNLLY
+2713 NNNNLLY
-2720 TFTWKN
+2720 TFTWNN
-2726 VDDASDYTYK
+2726 VNSASRYTYK
-2736 LYGVTGDGA
+2736 LYGVTATGA

-2752 AEAVEPTADGT
+2752 AEAVEQTADGT
-2763 TGQKLTVRV
+2763 SGQKLTVRV

-2782 HYDTVRL
+2782 HYNTVRL

-2830 DDAEALRYQITW
+2830 ADAEALRYQITW
-2842 AGIADSALNGYTL
+2842 AGIADSALNHYEL
-2855 TLEYKAGENW
+2855 TLEYKDGNTW
-2865 IFGETLETQDTNA
+2865 NFGEPLETQDTNA

-2892 RLRVVAVAATGGT
+2892 RLRVVAKAAKGGT

-2913 YSSEFTVATRVASPA
+2913 YSSEFTVATRVASPT

-2937 KPTQQTFLSGME
+2937 KPTQQTFLSGMKMQ
-2949 IRFTVGDTAPSHYV
+2949 FTVGDTAASHYV

-2968 QNETDYTAVKEKAD
+2968 RNERDYTAVAALAA
-2982 AWQNESDPTAK
+2982 AWQSKTDPAEK
-2993 AAALTALQTALQN
+2993 AAALTELQAALQN
-3006 ALNDKDTAVCLVTQ
+3006 TLNDKDKAVCLVTQ

-3033 ADGAGS
+3033 ALADGMGS
-3039 KVSFTLTPELFTMQP
+3039 TVSLTLTPDLFAMQP
-3054 QYGDW
+3054 QYGNW

-3066 TMADGETNASSLWTY
+3066 TMADNETNASSLWTY
-3081 YTENAVRVPRIKLDT
+3081 YTANAVRVPCIKLDK
-3096 PDATRVSYAFTGM
+3096 PDAARVSYAFTGM
-3109 ARISDTTDFTTSA
+3109 AHISDSQNFTTPA

-3132 VEWHAD
+3132 VEWPAD
-3138 NLYTTADGKTN
+3138 NLYTTADGD
-3149 TLLANTYTV
+3149 TLLANTYAV
-3158 SVAPKDGGTPYTLRV
+3158 SVTPKDGGTPYTLRV
-3173 TVQAADKYETDAD
+3173 TVQAADKYQTDGN
-3186 GNTVMDADGNPVVET
+3186 GNTVTDADGNPVVEI

-3212 VDSGATYFEIPS
+3212 VNGGEYFEIPS

-3229 DVSVTQETDTDG
+3229 DVSVTQETNADG
-3241 KLVLKPHPVTLTGKL
+3241 NTVLKPHPDTLTGKL
-3256 LMADNSLRYYQMDAV
+3256 LVDSSLRYYQMDAV

-3291 ELVYGN
+3291 ELVYN
-3297 DSVLQQFTNTV
+3297 DGSALQQFTDTV
-3308 QVTAQGVNGFAPV
+3308 QVIAQGVKGFAPV
-3321 QDSDPKVLTR
+3321 QESEPAVLTR
-3331 DEAGT
+3331 DEAGA

>member
-1 MNSIG
+1 M
-6 TYIIITLY
+6 
-14 ITKIAENWRIRG
+14 
-26 ERVLKYCYK
+26 KYCYK

-51 LAVSAVLAALVGGGL
+51 LAVSVVLAALVGGGL

-118 TKPLN
+118 TQALN
-123 GDMSAEQTAA
+123 GDMTAEQTAA

-165 VSDESFTDA
+165 VSDKSFTDA

-294 TKPAGTQATLP
+294 TKPTGTQATLP

-311 HGTEK
+311 HGTET
-316 ETVDYAFPISYSN
+316 ETVDCTFPISYSN

-347 TTDEEEVAKSE
+347 TTNNTEVAKSE

-400 SHFGKLSGY
+400 SHFGKLSDN

-481 DGNRHTITGLQLRG
+481 DGNRHTLTGLQLRG
-495 ASVAEK
+495 ASVAK
-501 GCRYIGL
+501 DGCRYIGL

-542 AGGLNLALLDKNDH
+542 AGGLNLALLDKTDP

-571 GVSTGTVKNCTVKRS
+571 GVSTGTVENCTVKRS

-614 HGNIEKEPLGI
+614 DGKIEKEPLGV

-667 PEQAEHTRYTTAGET
+667 PEQTEHTRYTTAGET

-697 SLQQNCTVRTLNN
+697 SLQQNCTVSTLNN

-733 QPTLNNLNN
+733 QPALNNLNN

-774 QNAALQ
+774 QNATLQ

-785 ARSGLSESDIRAL
+785 ARSGLSESDIKAL

-803 NEDRSLNAN
+803 NDDRSLNAN

-849 GLVGGLSRRTVWSD
+849 GLVGGLSRGTVWRD

-875 YVGGVASVNSQGSQI
+875 YVGGVASVNSQNSEI
-890 SNMTNTGMTAAFGE
+890 SNMTNTGMTAAFGD

-937 VALLAAMANDHYAN
+937 VALLDAMANGHYAN

-956 AGYNMGKITWTQSTA
+956 AGYNMGTITWKQSAA
-971 VSVLLNGGSLV
+971 VSVLLDGGSLV

-988 NDSGAVLA
+988 NDNGAELT
-996 LQNDATLTVG
+996 LQKDAALTVG

-1041 YCVGGVVGANLPAAD
+1041 YCVGGVVGANLPAAA
-1056 LAVSGLCTDGG
+1056 LTVSGLCTDGG
-1067 GNSLQAEALAG
+1067 GNSLQAKALAG
-1078 GIIGYNRVIAAK
+1078 GIIGYNRVIAAR
-1090 PDEQNVCARALSL
+1090 PTEQNVCARALSL

-1118 GAGAT
+1118 GAGAA
-1123 EGTAV
+1123 GTAA
-1128 VTLSGSNNTVN
+1128 VTLNGSNNTVN

-1147 GVVGYNDKDT
+1147 GVVGYNDDAT
-1157 KLTVDNAQ
+1157 NLTVANAQ

-1187 TKGSVTVNGNMAG
+1187 IKGSVTVNGNMAG
-1200 GIIGYAGPNT
+1200 GIIGYAGKNT
-1210 ALQNCHNYAGVFH
+1210 TLQGCRNYAGVFH
-1223 TSLVGGIAGFNLGT
+1223 TSLVGGIAGFNVGT
-1237 IQNSALH
+1237 IQDSALH
-1244 SNLGTVQGQYKGI
+1244 SNLGTVQRQYKGI
-1257 GGIAGVNAGAI
+1257 GGIAGVNAGSI
-1268 QNSLP
+1268 QSSLP

-1287 AGINTGTVSGLNGS
+1287 AGINTGTVGGLNGS

-1314 GENYG
+1314 GANYG
-1319 TVETVAALNAT
+1319 TVEAVTTLNAT

-1365 AGGLAGQ
+1365 AGGLAGH

-1431 NGTIQNAAASAKV
+1431 NGTIENAAASAKV
-1444 TCENGQAGGVAAVN
+1444 TCENGKAGGVAAVN

-1488 GGVIKGIELKSNIT
+1488 GGVIKGIALNSGIT

-1559 IINNVQVALNVTR
+1559 IINNVQVALNVTQK
-1572 NLEKYRTLGGVAG
+1572 LEKYRTLGGVAG

-1591 KNCVFTAGQLGEA
+1591 ENCVFTAGQLGEA
-1604 VKASA
+1604 VKADA

-1628 NNGKVEDCYVKSITL
+1628 NNGKVEGCYVQSITL

-1667 GGLVGRNTETGTI
+1667 GGLVGRNTETGMI

-1719 GGHGTAAAVTK
+1719 GGHGTAAAVTQMTK
-1730 METWLTPDANG
+1730 WLTPDANG

-1955 FNFGTLSTNFNAGLS
+1955 FNFGTLSTNFNAGLN

-2038 CVNGNITMQAT
+2038 CVNGNITMEAN

-2142 EVDVNQPNFFMD
+2142 EVNVNQPNFFMD

-2189 WEANNDNTAYNKSNV
+2189 WEASNDNTAYNKSNV

-2236 ARSSYIQGSNAENNR
+2236 AKKSYIQGSNAENNR
-2251 DTGSQFIVKDDGET
+2251 DTGNQFIVKDDGET

-2312 KAYSLENAK
+2312 KAYSLENAE

-2334 GATTVYGRYVVTWAA
+2334 GATTVYGRYVVTWDA

-2360 KVWDEDKKSYLPTD
+2360 KVWDDTAQSYLPTD
-2374 DLPAAAVYTNR
+2374 ALPAAAVYTNR
-2385 YTFDGLEEYQGKKYK
+2385 YTFDGLEKYQGKKYK

-2414 ESENAFTF
+2414 VSVDEFTF
-2422 AKTLPT
+2422 AQTLPT
-2428 PQMEVRVFDDIIK
+2428 PQIK
-2441 MYVKNIDDYAQ
+2441 LYTKTDWFGFYLENLDDY
-2452 IKEDWAITP
+2452 KDVNEDWEIEVYVSGDITQKITKDKNYFTNINP
-2461 SMIGGGWNWSVK
+2461 SR
-2473 YDNNHFKAQESS
+2473 
-2485 NNGKGYIGL
+2485 GKGYIEQY
-2494 FSNTTARTFPLRAS
+2494 SNSGGKTVTFRAS
-2508 AKTTQQPSVEWMQS
+2508 VKTKTKSENWMQS
-2522 AQYNVQTYVPSGNFG
+2522 ARYNVESYIPQAQYKD
-2537 GLGTLTMSNPIL
+2537 LGTLSIDNFAV
-2549 TGITADELT
+2549 TGTSTQDLAVD
-2558 IATDLSISGQ
+2558 ADLSITGQ
-2568 TYNPKYRI
+2568 KYNPKYRI
-2576 MLQGKCRDSSAT
+2576 MLQGICNDDTAISEN
-2588 SVSGQSLK
+2588 GQPLK
-2596 DQFVTLQAVETVL
+2596 DKYVTLQAVETVL
-2609 SGSVTHVT
+2609 SGSATHVT
-2617 FTDLPDYALTEYYE
+2617 FTDLPDTVFNDYYD
-2631 WRILAAPINTGMGDA
+2631 WRIVAAPVNSGKGDSI
-2646 VCRWQYQKGAN
+2646 CRWRFRTVGDDY
-2657 EYHSSREYVRE
+2657 STPVEYVRE
-2668 TDGTYTEYSMSTLYD
+2668 VDGNGKVVYTQYAFHSMNTSYVC
-2683 INKYACTAQKP
+2683 CTERR
-2694 LALKVLPAPVLAD
+2694 LNLTVLPAPVLG
-2707 TANYTL
+2707 TAANDTL
-2713 DDNNLLY
+2713 DNNNLLY
-2720 TFTWKN
+2720 TFTWNN
-2726 VDDASDYTYK
+2726 VDGASGYTYK
-2736 LYGVTGDGA
+2736 LYGVTAGGA

-2752 AEAVEPTADGT
+2752 DEAVELTANGS
-2763 TGQKLTVRV
+2763 TGQKLTVKV

-2782 HYDTVRL
+2782 HYTTVRL
-2789 YVTGVPNAAGAVGAT
+2789 YVTGVPADAGAVGAT
-2804 ASKDYT
+2804 ASATYAD
-2810 GICTRLT
+2810 IRTRLT

-2830 DDAEALRYQITW
+2830 ADAEALRYQITW
-2842 AGIADSALNGYTL
+2842 AGIADSALHHYAL
-2855 TLEYKAGENW
+2855 TLEYKVGETW
-2865 IFGETLETQDTNA
+2865 KFGETLETQDTNA

-2892 RLRVVAVAATGGT
+2892 RLRVVAKAAEGGT

-2913 YSSEFTVATRVASPA
+2913 YSSEFTVATRVASPT
-2928 ATAVQFADD
+2928 ATAVQFADT
-2937 KPTQQTFLSGME
+2937 KPTQQTFLSGMKMQ
-2949 IRFTVGDTAPSHYV
+2949 FTVGDTAPSHYV

-2982 AWQNESDPTAK
+2982 AWQNASDPTAK
-2993 AAALTALQTALQN
+2993 AAALTALQTALEN
-3006 ALNDKDTAVCLVTQ
+3006 TLNDKTRAVCLVTQ

-3033 ADGAGS
+3033 ADADGTGS
-3039 KVSFTLTPELFTMQP
+3039 TVSFTLTPDLFTMQP

-3081 YTENAVRVPRIKLDT
+3081 YTASAVRVPRIKLDK
-3096 PDATRVSYAFTGM
+3096 PDATRVSYAFTGT
-3109 ARISDTTDFTTSA
+3109 ARISDTTDFTTYA

-3158 SVAPKDGGTPYTLRV
+3158 SVTPKDGGTPYTLRV
-3173 TVQAADKYETDAD
+3173 TVQAADKYKTDAD
-3186 GNTVMDADGNPVVET
+3186 GNTVMDADGNPVVDI

-3229 DVSVTQETDTDG
+3229 DVSVTQETDTEG
-3241 KLVLKPHPVTLTGKL
+3241 KLVLKSNPVTLTGKL

-3297 DSVLQQFTNTV
+3297 DSVLQQFTKTV

>member
-118 TKPLN
+118 TQALN

-277 VEIYK
+277 VEICEK
-282 DGTEEKLFSVVV
+282 DTDKKLFSVVV

-311 HGTEK
+311 HGTET

-347 TTDEEEVAKSE
+347 TTNEAEVAKSE

-400 SHFGKLSGY
+400 SHFGKLSSN

-468 WPSLLELKENVTL
+468 WPSLLELKDNVTL

-508 VGENSGTIKNLT
+508 VGENSGTIQNLT

-542 AGGLNLALLDKNDH
+542 AGGLNLALLDKNDP

-571 GVSTGTVKNCTVKRS
+571 GVSTGTVENCTVKRS

-597 SLAFDDETVVYT
+597 SLAFDDTTTTYT

-614 HGNIEKEPLGI
+614 DGKKIEKEPLGV

-635 ENATLKDLTADSSVT
+635 AGKKLENLTADSSVT

-697 SLQQNCTVRTLNN
+697 SLQQNCTVSTLNN

-718 CTGGIAGNICGKSGT
+718 CTGGVAGNICGQSANAT
-733 QPTLNNLNN
+733 TLNNLNN

-752 QGYTKGQSLVLGQ
+752 QGYTQGQSRVLGQ

-774 QNAALQ
+774 QNAALKN
-780 GSSSG
+780 SSSG

-803 NEDRSLNAN
+803 DADGSLNAN

-824 GFGGHVTITGCQT
+824 GFGGHVTITDCRT

-849 GLVGGLSRRTVWSD
+849 GLVGGLSRGTVWRD

-875 YVGGVASVNSQGSQI
+875 YVGGVASVNSQDSEI
-890 SNMTNTGMTAAFGE
+890 SNMTNTGMTAAFGKD
-904 GAAYV
+904 AAYV

-937 VALLAAMANDHYAN
+937 VALLDAMANGRYAN

-988 NDSGAVLA
+988 NDNGAELA
-996 LQNDATLTVG
+996 LQKDAALTVG

-1067 GNSLQAEALAG
+1067 GNSLQARALAG

-1090 PDEQNVCARALSL
+1090 PDEQNVCTRALSL
-1103 LPTVTVNNDIATVTP
+1103 LPTVTVKNDIATVTP
-1118 GAGAT
+1118 STGA
-1123 EGTAV
+1123 EKGTAA

-1147 GVVGYNDKDT
+1147 GVVGYNDNDT

-1200 GIIGYAGPNT
+1200 GIIGYAGKNT
-1210 ALQNCHNYAGVFH
+1210 ALQNCRNYAGVFH

-1257 GGIAGVNAGAI
+1257 GGIAGVNAGSI

-1287 AGINTGTVSGLNGS
+1287 AGINTGKVSGLNGS

-1314 GENYG
+1314 GANYG

-1372 NAQNAKITDAETKSD
+1372 NAQNAKITDAETENT

-1393 GQYAGGAAG
+1393 GKYAGGAAG
-1402 QNEGTVTGGSYQ
+1402 QNEGTVTGGSYK

-1431 NGTIQNAAASAKV
+1431 NGTIQKAVASAKV

-1458 NQTISGGTVQNC
+1458 NQMISGGTVQNC

-1480 AVAAVNSK
+1480 AVAAVNST
-1488 GGVIKGIELKSNIT
+1488 GGVIKGIALNSGIT

-1523 KDDADRCKVEGNAL
+1523 DNAADRCTVQGSAL
-1537 TLSLTAADITFG
+1537 TLSLTAADITLG

-1719 GGHGTAAAVTK
+1719 GGHGTAAAVTQI
-1730 METWLTPDANG
+1730 ETWIDGG
-1741 DKYTGINA
+1741 DTETDTMITQLKYTHDEPTSLDSSFN
-1749 MVSDLQY
+1749 
-1756 EDYYWIKGK
+1756 
-1765 SANTDFLALRGVD
+1765 ALRGVD
-1778 TASASSG
+1778 TVKDG
-1785 NSQYTTVYTSGLAQ
+1785 GYTGVYATAGLAK
-1799 NQLLVALRGS
+1799 NQLLVALRGETTAGKRS
-1809 ATQYLQ
+1809 
-1815 RAAGYLGGITGFN
+1815 AGYLGGITGFN

-1846 DNGDVDNAVVG
+1846 DNGDVDNAAVG

-1862 NESDQDMSDLLNC
+1862 NESDQDMSNLLNC

-1881 QRTKNS
+1881 YRFDNTNDDDNANNQRLKPTQETA
-1887 GDDRN
+1887 
-1892 SGSNSDGGD
+1892 
-1901 VYVGGIIGV
+1901 VGGVIGV
-1910 QQNRSGDSWKLRNV
+1910 QQNRTGDRWSLTNV
-1924 VNYGSV
+1924 VNYGTV
-1930 FNSNSNYIGGV
+1930 YNSRSNRMAGV
-1941 IAYWVDNGGTLENC
+1941 ICLWLDNGGTLENC
-1955 FNFGTLSTNFNAGLS
+1955 FNFGTLYANANDGS
-1970 QSRGTVGGIV
+1970 SSGTAGGIV
-1980 AMFDKPVAGGTTNIV
+1980 AKFDKPVAGGTTNIV
-1995 SCQNHGD
+1995 RCQSQGD
-2002 IKGFGGKAKMAN
+2002 IWWVNKKTAN
-2014 DTGGIL
+2014 DVGGIL
-2020 GKISMKKTDD
+2020 GSINMKKVDDYLIVNISECVVGDISMR
-2030 YMLLNISD
+2030 
-2038 CVNGNITMQAT
+2038 A
-2049 SMTAGIMG
+2049 
-2057 WLGPWDN
+2057 
-2064 NVYNSQTRIQNVEV
+2064 NSQIAGMIGWIGPHENGTIQNAYVN
-2078 RIDRCRNYCVKMDA
+2078 IDRCRNYCTKMETYISPVGGTTGT
-2092 GNFRVGIIGNR
+2092 GNKIGIAGNR
-2103 GAGGTTSG
+2103 GAGGATTAP
-2111 KTVIT
+2111 TTIT
-2116 NCFSLFDSSGS
+2116 GCFVLYGQDSSQY
-2127 TAIAYIRPIADGESV
+2127 AIAYNKGYENIKTYGTDKSLT
-2142 EVDVNQPNFFMD
+2142 PNFYMD
-2154 KHSFGLL
+2154 KYSFNA
-2161 HETFK
+2161 T
-2166 ADPAVLEY
+2166 D
-2174 LQADAV
+2174 
-2180 NTNGTTTSY
+2180 GTTTRLNGLENLYEDKNFSTTVY
-2189 WEANNDNTAYNKSNV
+2189 ASGNDHANTEQYNQIY
-2204 TLGYRL
+2204 GYRVF
-2210 YAGKNLTTGRYF
+2210 AGVNKTANKFF
-2222 AARMEQGTRLKDIT
+2222 AAQVPATAPETISGRTNYLNSITPQNSYIDTSTNLIKNKKTDDPQGKLLFTFTNKDKDTNPTLKDIT
-2236 ARSSYIQGSNAENNR
+2236 
-2251 DTGSQFIVKDDGET
+2251 D
-2265 KQADVLFTF
+2265 ADVRAFYTQMD
-2274 AESGKK
+2274 K
-2280 DKVNEKTMS
+2280 DYS
-2289 ATQPDYLD
+2289 IA
-2297 ITDDAI
+2297 
-2303 QDYYKYVLD
+2303 D
-2312 KAYSLENAK
+2312 KD
-2321 VKDIQSVRSDETT
+2321 VTDIQVSRSDETD
-2334 GATTVYGRYVVTWAA
+2334 GATTVYGRYVVTWNP

-2385 YTFDGLEEYQGKKYK
+2385 YTFDGLEKYQGKKYK

-2576 MLQGKCRDSSAT
+2576 MLQGKCEDSSVT
-2588 SVSGQSLK
+2588 SVSGQNLNGK
-2596 DQFVTLQAVETVL
+2596 YVTLQAVETVL

-2617 FTDLPDYALTEYYE
+2617 FTDLPDYALTEYDE

-2668 TDGTYTEYSMSTLYD
+2668 TDVTYTEYSMSTLYD
-2683 INKYACTAQKP
+2683 INKYACTAQQP
-2694 LALKVLPAPVLAD
+2694 LNLTVLPAPVLGNEA
-2707 TANYTL
+2707 TYTL

-2752 AEAVEPTADGT
+2752 AGAAELTPDGT
-2763 TGQKLTVRV
+2763 FGQKLTVKV

-2782 HYDTVRL
+2782 HYTTVRL
-2789 YVTGVPNAAGAVGAT
+2789 YVTGKPADAGAVGAT

-2810 GICTRLT
+2810 DICTRLT

-2842 AGIADSALNGYTL
+2842 AGIADSALNHYAL
-2855 TLEYKAGENW
+2855 TLEYKDGENW
-2865 IFGETLETQDTNA
+2865 KFGEPLETQDTNA

-2892 RLRVVAVAATGGT
+2892 RLRVVAMAAADGT
-2905 VLQSPYSA
+2905 VLPSPYSA
-2913 YSSEFTVATRVASPA
+2913 YSNTFTVATRVASPA
-2928 ATAVQFADD
+2928 ATAVQFADAS
-2937 KPTQQTFLSGME
+2937 PTQQTFLSGME

-2968 QNETDYTAVKEKAD
+2968 QNETDYTAVAALAD
-2982 AWQNESDPTAK
+2982 AWQSKTDPAEK
-2993 AAALTALQTALQN
+2993 AAALAALQTAL
-3006 ALNDKDTAVCLVTQ
+3006 KDNTKAVCLVTQ

-3096 PDATRVSYAFTGM
+3096 PDATRVSYAFTGT
-3109 ARISDTTDFTTSA
+3109 ARISDTTDFTTYA
-3122 ESEMSVKRIA
+3122 KSEMSVKRIA

-3138 NLYTTADGKTN
+3138 NLYTD

-3158 SVAPKDGGTPYTLRV
+3158 SVTSKDGGTPYTLRV
-3173 TVQAADKYETDAD
+3173 TVQAADKYETDGT
-3186 GNTVMDADGNPVVET
+3186 GNTVTDADGNPVVET

-3212 VDSGATYFEIPS
+3212 VDGGEYFEIPS

-3229 DVSVTQETDTDG
+3229 DVSVTQETDADG
-3241 KLVLKPHPVTLTGKL
+3241 KLVLKSHPATLTGMLKV
-3256 LMADNSLRYYQMDAV
+3256 DDSVRYYRMDAV

-3291 ELVYGN
+3291 ELVYDDGN
-3297 DSVLQQFTNTV
+3297 GNTENNELQQFTDTV
-3308 QVTAQGVNGFAPV
+3308 QVTAQGVNGFAPA
-3321 QDSDPKVLTR
+3321 QDSETKVLTR

>member
-1 MNSIG
+1 M
-6 TYIIITLY
+6 
-14 ITKIAENWRIRG
+14 
-26 ERVLKYCYK
+26 KYCYK

-118 TKPLN
+118 TQALN
-123 GDMSAEQTAA
+123 GDMTAEQTAA

-219 HRRSET
+219 HRRSKT

-277 VEIYK
+277 VEICEK
-282 DGTEEKLFSVVV
+282 DTDKKLFSVVV
-294 TKPAGTQATLP
+294 TKPTGTQATLP
-305 VTFYDE
+305 VTFYNAD
-311 HGTEK
+311 GTEK

-347 TTDEEEVAKSE
+347 TTNNKEVAKSE

-400 SHFGKLSGY
+400 SHFGKLNGN

-427 ETVLTAELAKDLD
+427 ETVLTAELTKDLD

-508 VGENSGTIKNLT
+508 VGENSGTIQNLT

-542 AGGLNLALLDKNDH
+542 AGGLNLALLDKNDP

-571 GVSTGTVKNCTVKRS
+571 GVSTGTVENCTVKRS

-597 SLAFDDETVVYT
+597 SLAFDDTTTTYT
-609 REKDA
+609 RVKDA
-614 HGNIEKEPLGI
+614 DGKKIEKEPLGV

-667 PEQAEHTRYTTAGET
+667 PEQAEHTRHMQVLPTAGKT

-697 SLQQNCTVRTLNN
+697 SLQQNCTVSTLNN

-718 CTGGIAGNICGKSGT
+718 CTGGIAGNICGQSAEVT
-733 QPTLNNLNN
+733 TLNNLNN

-752 QGYTKGQSLVLGQ
+752 QGYTQGQSLVLGQ

-774 QNAALQ
+774 QNAELHS
-780 GSSSG
+780 SSSG
-785 ARSGLSESDIRAL
+785 ARSGLSESDIKAL

-803 NEDRSLNAN
+803 NKDRSLNAN

-824 GFGGHVTITGCQT
+824 GFGGHVTITGCRT

-849 GLVGGLSRRTVWSD
+849 GLVGGLSRGTVWSE

-875 YVGGVASVNSQGSQI
+875 YVGGVASVNSEGSKI
-890 SNMTNTGMTAAFGE
+890 SNMTNTGMTAAFGD

-937 VALLAAMANDHYAN
+937 VALLSAMANGRYAN

-971 VSVLLNGGSLV
+971 VSVLLDGGSLV

-988 NDSGAVLA
+988 NDNGAELA
-996 LQNDATLTVG
+996 LQPGAALTVG

-1041 YCVGGVVGANLPAAD
+1041 YCVGGVVGANLPAA
-1056 LAVSGLCTDGG
+1056 AMTVSGLCTDGG
-1067 GNSLQAEALAG
+1067 GNSLQAKALAG

-1090 PDEQNVCARALSL
+1090 PDEQNVCTRALSL

-1118 GAGAT
+1118 GTGA
-1123 EGTAV
+1123 EKGTAA

-1187 TKGSVTVNGNMAG
+1187 KKGSVTVNGNMAG
-1200 GIIGYAGPNT
+1200 GIIGYAGTNT
-1210 ALQNCHNYAGVFH
+1210 ILQNCRNYAGVFH

-1237 IQNSALH
+1237 IQNSTLN
-1244 SNLGTVQGQYKGI
+1244 SDLGTVQGQYKGI

-1314 GENYG
+1314 GANYG
-1319 TVETVAALNAT
+1319 TVEAVTTLDAT

-1365 AGGLAGQ
+1365 AGGLAGH
-1372 NAQNAKITDAETKSD
+1372 NAPNAEITDAKTESA

-1393 GQYAGGAAG
+1393 GKYAGGAAG
-1402 QNEGTVTGGSYQ
+1402 QNEGTVKGGSYQ

-1431 NGTIQNAAASAKV
+1431 NGIIQNAAASARV

-1488 GGVIKGIELKSNIT
+1488 GGVIKGIALKSNIT

-1523 KDDADRCKVEGNAL
+1523 DNTADRCTVQGDAL
-1537 TLSLTAADITFG
+1537 TLSLTAADITLG

-1559 IINNVQVALNVTR
+1559 IINNVQVALNVTQ
-1572 NLEKYRTLGGVAG
+1572 NLGKYRTLGGVAG
-1585 NNNGTL
+1585 VNNGTL

-1604 VKASA
+1604 VKANA

-1621 FGGMAGV
+1621 IGGMAGV
-1628 NNGKVEDCYVKSITL
+1628 NNGKVEGCYVQSITL

-1680 KTSFIG
+1680 KNSFIG
-1686 TDGSTAANGSAVI
+1686 TDGSTAADGSAVI

-1712 AGTIESC
+1712 AGKIEGC
-1719 GGHGTAAAVTK
+1719 GGHGTADAVTQ
-1730 METWLTPDANG
+1730 METWING
-1741 DKYTGINA
+1741 GDTTIDTMIGQLKYTH
-1749 MVSDLQY
+1749 D
-1756 EDYYWIKGK
+1756 KPK
-1765 SANTDFLALRGVD
+1765 SVDSSFNALRGVD
-1778 TASASSG
+1778 TVRDG
-1785 NSQYTTVYTSGLAQ
+1785 GYTDVYADTGLAK
-1799 NQLLVALRGS
+1799 NQLLVALRGETTAGKRS
-1809 ATQYLQ
+1809 
-1815 RAAGYLGGITGFN
+1815 AGYLGGITGFN

-1846 DNGDVDNAVVG
+1846 DNGDVDNAAVG

-1862 NESDQDMSDLLNC
+1862 NESDQNMSNLLNC

-1881 QRTKNS
+1881 YRFDNTNDDDNASNQRLGPTQETS
-1887 GDDRN
+1887 
-1892 SGSNSDGGD
+1892 
-1901 VYVGGIIGV
+1901 VGGVIGV
-1910 QQNRSGDSWKLRNV
+1910 QQNRTGDRWSLTNV
-1924 VNYGSV
+1924 VNYGTV
-1930 FNSNSNYIGGV
+1930 YNSRSNRMAGV
-1941 IAYWVDNGGTLENC
+1941 ICLWLDNGGTLENC
-1955 FNFGTLSTNFNAGLS
+1955 FNFGTLYANANAGS
-1970 QSRGTVGGIV
+1970 SSGTAGGIV
-1980 AMFDKPVAGGTTNIV
+1980 AKFDKPVAGGTTNIV
-1995 SCQNHGD
+1995 RCQSQGD
-2002 IKGFGGKAKMAN
+2002 IWWENQKTAN
-2014 DTGGIL
+2014 DVGGIL
-2020 GKISMKKTDD
+2020 GSINMKKVDDYLIVNISECVVGDISMR
-2030 YMLLNISD
+2030 
-2038 CVNGNITMQAT
+2038 A
-2049 SMTAGIMG
+2049 
-2057 WLGPWDN
+2057 
-2064 NVYNSQTRIQNVEV
+2064 NSQIAGMIGWIGPHERGTIQNAYVN
-2078 RIDRCRNYCVKMDA
+2078 IDRCRNYCTKMETYISPVGGTTGT
-2092 GNFRVGIIGNR
+2092 GNKIGIAGNR
-2103 GAGGTTSG
+2103 GAGGATTAP
-2111 KTVIT
+2111 TTIT
-2116 NCFSLFDSSGS
+2116 GCFVLYDGNNSQY
-2127 TAIAYIRPIADGESV
+2127 AIAYNKGYENIKTYGTDNSLT
-2142 EVDVNQPNFFMD
+2142 PNFYMD
-2154 KHSFGLL
+2154 KSSFNA
-2161 HETFK
+2161 T
-2166 ADPAVLEY
+2166 D
-2174 LQADAV
+2174 
-2180 NTNGTTTSY
+2180 GTTTRLNGLENLYEDKNVS
-2189 WEANNDNTAYNKSNV
+2189 ATARASGNDPANTAY
-2204 TLGYRL
+2204 GYRVF
-2210 YAGKNLTTGRYF
+2210 AGVNKTTDKFF
-2222 AARMEQGTRLKDIT
+2222 AAQVPATAPEKIGGWTTYLSNITPQSSYIDKNTNLIKSKEKDDAQGKLLFTFTNKDKDANPTLKDIT
-2236 ARSSYIQGSNAENNR
+2236 
-2251 DTGSQFIVKDDGET
+2251 D
-2265 KQADVLFTF
+2265 ADVRAFYTQMD
-2274 AESGKK
+2274 K
-2280 DKVNEKTMS
+2280 DNSIADKTV
-2289 ATQPDYLD
+2289 T
-2297 ITDDAI
+2297 
-2303 QDYYKYVLD
+2303 
-2312 KAYSLENAK
+2312 
-2321 VKDIQSVRSDETT
+2321 DIQVSRSDETD

-2360 KVWDEDKKSYLPTD
+2360 KVWDETAQKYLPTD
-2374 DLPAAAVYTNR
+2374 NLPAAAVYTNR
-2385 YTFDGLEEYQGKKYK
+2385 YTFDGLEKYQGQKYK

-2422 AKTLPT
+2422 AQTLPT
-2428 PQMEVRVFDDIIK
+2428 PQIK
-2441 MYVKNIDDYAQ
+2441 LYTKANWFGFYLENLDDYNAV
-2452 IKEDWAITP
+2452 KEDWEIELSISGDYNQKITKKGKDFTVTGFGKGCINYY
-2461 SMIGGGWNWSVK
+2461 SGFMGKTLTFRASVK
-2473 YDNNHFKAQESS
+2473 TVNKSE
-2485 NNGKGYIGL
+2485 
-2494 FSNTTARTFPLRAS
+2494 
-2508 AKTTQQPSVEWMQS
+2508 EWMQS
-2522 AQYNVQTYVPSGNFG
+2522 ARYNVESYIPQTNYTDLGKLSIDNFAVT
-2537 GLGTLTMSNPIL
+2537 GTSTQNLAID
-2549 TGITADELT
+2549 A
-2558 IATDLSISGQ
+2558 DLSITGQ
-2568 TYNPKYRI
+2568 KYNPKYRI
-2576 MLQGKCRDSSAT
+2576 MLQGKCRDAA
-2588 SVSGQSLK
+2588 VSENGQPLK
-2596 DQFVTLQAVETVL
+2596 DKYVTLQAVETVL
-2609 SGSVTHVT
+2609 SGSATHVT
-2617 FTDLPDYALTEYYE
+2617 FTDLPDYALTEYYD
-2631 WRILAAPINTGMGDA
+2631 WRIVAAPVNSGKGDSI
-2646 VCRWQYQKGAN
+2646 CRWRFRTVGDSY
-2657 EYHSSREYVRE
+2657 SDPIEYVRE
-2668 TDGTYTEYSMSTLYD
+2668 VDGNGHVVYTQYAFHSMKTSYVC
-2683 INKYACTAQKP
+2683 CTEQP
-2694 LALKVLPAPVLAD
+2694 LNLTVLPAPTLG

-2713 DDNNLLY
+2713 DNNNNDLLY
-2720 TFTWKN
+2720 TFTWSN
-2726 VDDASDYTYK
+2726 VAGASGYTYK
-2736 LYGVTGDGA
+2736 LYGVTDTGA

-2752 AEAVEPTADGT
+2752 AEAVEQTADGT
-2763 TGQKLTVRV
+2763 TGQKLTVKV
-2772 DKLKNGASDW
+2772 DMLKNGASDW
-2782 HYDTVRL
+2782 HYNTVRL
-2789 YVTGVPNAAGAVGAT
+2789 YVTGVPAAAGAVGAT
-2804 ASKDYT
+2804 ASETYKD
-2810 GICTRLT
+2810 IRTRLT

-2830 DDAEALRYQITW
+2830 ADAEALRYQITW
-2842 AGIADSALNGYTL
+2842 AGIADSALHHYAL
-2855 TLEYKAGENW
+2855 TLEYKDGATWN
-2865 IFGETLETQDTNA
+2865 FGETLETQDTNA

-2892 RLRVVAVAATGGT
+2892 RLRVVAMAATGGT

-2913 YSSEFTVATRVASPA
+2913 FSSEFIVATRVASPA
-2928 ATAVQFADD
+2928 ATAVRFADAQ
-2937 KPTQQTFLSGME
+2937 PTQQTFLSGME

-2968 QNETDYTAVKEKAD
+2968 QNETDYTAVKAKAD
-2982 AWQNESDPTAK
+2982 AWQNETDPTAK
-2993 AAALTALQTALQN
+2993 AAALTELQTALQN

-3033 ADGAGS
+3033 ADADGTGS
-3039 KVSFTLTPELFTMQP
+3039 TVSFTLTPDLFAMQP

-3081 YTENAVRVPRIKLDT
+3081 YTANAVRVPCIKLDT
-3096 PDATRVSYAFTGM
+3096 PDATRVSYAFTGT

-3158 SVAPKDGGTPYTLRV
+3158 SVTPKDGGTPYTLRV
-3173 TVQAADKYETDAD
+3173 TVQAADKYETDGT
-3186 GNTVMDADGNPVVET
+3186 GNTVTDADGNPVVET

-3229 DVSVTQETDTDG
+3229 DVSVTKKTNADG
-3241 KLVLKPHPVTLTGKL
+3241 SVTLEPHPVTLTGQL

-3297 DSVLQQFTNTV
+3297 DSALQQFTKTV

>member
-1 MNSIG
+1 M
-6 TYIIITLY
+6 
-14 ITKIAENWRIRG
+14 
-26 ERVLKYCYK
+26 KYCYK
-35 NTRNRRG
+35 NTQNRRG

-51 LAVSAVLAALVGGGL
+51 LAISAILAALVGGGL
-66 IAYVR
+66 VGYVR

-99 GEKERFAEQVGATG
+99 GEKELFAEQVGATG
-113 RNGHI
+113 RNGHV
-118 TKPLN
+118 TQALN
-123 GDMSAEQTAA
+123 EDMTAEQTAA
-133 LNTRIYALYFDKGTT
+133 LNTRIYALYFDKGTA
-148 PAEGSAEATLLN
+148 PAAGSAEATLWE
-160 YIKDY
+160 YIQDY

-189 AFYDSRAEALRFADN
+189 AFYDSKAEALRFADN
-204 AGNTACTTLDDRSYT
+204 AGDTACTTLDDRSYT

-225 LVGYYCAEDTVNVVN
+225 LAGYYCAEDTVNVVN

-248 RNLHLTNSETLTLS
+248 RNLHLTDSETLTLS

-269 YETDTRYT
+269 YETDTQYT

-282 DGTEEKLFSVVV
+282 DGTDEKLFSVVV

-305 VTFYDE
+305 VTFYNAD
-311 HGTEK
+311 GTEK
-316 ETVDYAFPISYSN
+316 ETVNYAFPLSYAN

-347 TTDEEEVAKSE
+347 TTDNAEIAKSE

-370 DICAKVTASP
+370 DIYAKVTASP

-400 SHFGKLSGY
+400 SHFGKLSGN

-418 LYNLRWYKG
+418 LYNLRWYND
-427 ETVLTAELAKDLD
+427 EAVLNAELTKDLD

-481 DGNRHTITGLQLRG
+481 DGETHTITGLQLRG
-495 ASVAEK
+495 ASVAK
-501 GCRYIGL
+501 DGCRYIGL

-535 ANANTVA
+535 ANADTVA
-542 AGGLNLALLDKNDH
+542 AGGLNLALLDDKDP
-556 DSDYRDNV
+556 DYRANV

-571 GVSTGTVKNCTVKRS
+571 GVSTGTVENCTVKRS

-597 SLAFDDETVVYT
+597 SLTFDDKTVVYT

-614 HGNIEKEPLGI
+614 DGNVEKEPLGV

-635 ENATLKDLTADSSVT
+635 AGKKLQDLTADSSVT

-656 DNGTKAAADTD
+656 DNGTKAAETTT
-667 PEQAEHTRYTTAGET
+667 PEQAEHTRHTQVLPTASET

-697 SLQQNCTVRTLNN
+697 SLQQNCTVSTLNN

-718 CTGGIAGNICGKSGT
+718 CTGGIAGNISGKSADVT
-733 QPTLNNLNN
+733 TLNNLNN

-752 QGYTKGQSLVLGQ
+752 QGYTQGQSRVLGQ

-780 GSSSG
+780 NSSSG
-785 ARSGLSESDIRAL
+785 ARSGLSESDIKAL

-803 NEDRSLNAN
+803 NQDGSLNAN

-824 GFGGHVTITGCQT
+824 GFGGHVKLVDCRT

-849 GLVGGLSRRTVWSD
+849 GLVGGLSRGTVWD
-863 SSTNNSHVFGHR
+863 DGSTNNSHVFGHR
-875 YVGGVASVNSQGSQI
+875 YVGGVASVNSQDSQI
-890 SNMTNTGMTAAFGE
+890 SNMTNTGMTAAFGK

-909 GGIVGLNAGTLTD
+909 GGIVGLNDGTLTD

-937 VALLAAMANDHYAN
+937 VALLDAMAKGCYAD

-956 AGYNMGKITWTQSTA
+956 AGCNMGKITWTQSAA
-971 VSVLLNGGSLV
+971 VSVLLDGGSLV

-988 NDSGAVLA
+988 NDSGAELA
-996 LQNDATLTVG
+996 LQNGAALTVG
-1006 GRIVAAGDAAGG
+1006 GRIVAAGNAAGG
-1018 LAGMNCAASLPAVT
+1018 LAGMNCAANLPAVT

-1056 LAVSGLCTDGG
+1056 LTVSGLCTDGS
-1067 GNSLQAEALAG
+1067 GNSLQAKALAG
-1078 GIIGYNRVIAAK
+1078 GIIGYNRVIAAQ
-1090 PDEQNVCARALSL
+1090 PGGQNVCTRALSL
-1103 LPTVTVNNDIATVTP
+1103 LPTVTVDKDIATVTL
-1118 GAGAT
+1118 GAGAET
-1123 EGTAV
+1123 GTAA
-1128 VTLSGSNNTVN
+1128 VTLNGSSNTVN

-1147 GVVGYNDKDT
+1147 GVVGYNDNDT
-1157 KLTVDNAQ
+1157 NLTVDNAQ

-1175 ILRSG
+1175 ILRGS

-1187 TKGSVTVNGNMAG
+1187 TRGSVTVNGNMAG
-1200 GIIGYAGPNT
+1200 GIIGYAGKNT
-1210 ALQNCHNYAGVFH
+1210 TLQNCRNYAGVFH
-1223 TSLVGGIAGFNLGT
+1223 TSLVGGIAGFNVGT
-1237 IQNSALH
+1237 IQNSTLC
-1244 SNLGTVQGQYKGI
+1244 SNLGTVQGQYTGI
-1257 GGIAGVNAGAI
+1257 GGIAGVNAGSI

-1273 QNAAVNGGQYVGGV
+1273 QNAAVNGGSFVGGV

-1314 GENYG
+1314 GVNYG
-1319 TVETVAALNAT
+1319 TVGADTTLNAT
-1330 VTATGDYAGGLA
+1330 VSATGDYAGGLA
-1342 GKNIGTGTLQTAAV
+1342 GKNIGTLQTAAV
-1356 SGSVQAANY
+1356 SGRVQAANY
-1365 AGGLAGQ
+1365 AGGLAGH
-1372 NAQNAKITDAETKSD
+1372 NAKNAAINDAETENT

-1402 QNEGTVTGGSYQ
+1402 QNEGTVTGGSYRA
-1414 GTVYAAADFAG
+1414 TVYAAADFAG

-1444 TCENGQAGGVAAVN
+1444 TCENGKAGGVAAVN
-1458 NQTISGGTVQNC
+1458 NQTISGGTVQDC

-1488 GGVIKGIELKSNIT
+1488 GGVIKGIALKSNID
-1502 LQGGAS
+1502 LQGDAS

-1523 KDDADRCKVEGNAL
+1523 DDPDDPCTVADGAL
-1537 TLSLTAADITFG
+1537 TLSLTAADITLG

-1554 NDKDA
+1554 NDENA
-1559 IINNVQVALNVTR
+1559 TINNVQVALKVTQK
-1572 NLEKYRTLGGVAG
+1572 LEKYRTLGGVAG
-1585 NNNGTL
+1585 VNNGTL
-1591 KNCVFTAGQLGEA
+1591 KKCVFTAGQLGEE
-1604 VKASA
+1604 VKANA
-1609 PATTGAAKVGDA
+1609 PAATGAAKVGDA
-1621 FGGMAGV
+1621 IGGMTGV
-1628 NNGKVEDCYVKSITL
+1628 NNGTVEGCYVKSITL

-1667 GGLVGRNTETGTI
+1667 GGVVGRNTETGMI
-1680 KTSFIG
+1680 KNSFIG

-1712 AGTIESC
+1712 AGKIEGC
-1719 GGHGTAAAVTK
+1719 GGHGTAAAVTQI
-1730 METWLTPDANG
+1730 ETWLTPDADG

-1756 EDYYWIKGK
+1756 EDYYWKNGA

-1778 TASASSG
+1778 TASASDGS
-1785 NSQYTTVYTSGLAQ
+1785 SRYTTVYTSGLAQ

-1828 TDTGS
+1828 TDTGN

-1862 NESDQDMSDLLNC
+1862 NESDRDMSNLLNC

-1887 GDDRN
+1887 SDDRN

-1930 FNSNSNYIGGV
+1930 FNSNSNYVGGV

-2038 CVNGNITMQAT
+2038 CVNGNITMQAN

-2064 NVYNSQTRIQNVEV
+2064 NVGNPQTRVQNVEV
-2078 RIDRCRNYCVKMDA
+2078 RIDRCRNYCVRMDA
-2092 GNFRVGIIGNR
+2092 NNFRVGIIGNR
-2103 GAGGTTSG
+2103 GAGGRTSA

-2127 TAIAYIRPIADGESV
+2127 TAIAYIRRTADGESV
-2142 EVDVNQPNFFMD
+2142 EVDENQPNFFMD

-2161 HETFK
+2161 HESSK
-2166 ADPAVLEY
+2166 ANPAVLEY

-2180 NTNGTTTSY
+2180 NTNGKTTY
-2189 WEANNDNTAYNKSNV
+2189 LPEASNDNTAYYSNV

-2222 AARMEQGTRLKDIT
+2222 AARMAESTALREIT
-2236 ARSSYIQGSNAENNR
+2236 AKNSYIHGGNANNDR
-2251 DTGSQFIVKDDGET
+2251 DTGSQFIVKNDGET
-2265 KQADVLFTF
+2265 KQAAVLFTF

-2280 DKVNEKTMS
+2280 DKVNNKDMS
-2289 ATQPDYLD
+2289 ATQSDYLD
-2297 ITDDAI
+2297 ISDDAI

-2312 KAYSLENAK
+2312 KAYNLENAE
-2321 VKDIQSVRSDETT
+2321 VKNIQSVRSDETD
-2334 GATTVYGRYVVTWAA
+2334 GATTVYGRYVVTWDA

-2360 KVWDEDKKSYLPTD
+2360 KVWDETAQSYLPMD
-2374 DLPAAAVYTNR
+2374 DLPTAAVYTNR
-2385 YTFDGLEEYQGKKYK
+2385 YTFDGLEKYQGKTYK
-2400 VEVQPCNTTQGKVT
+2400 VEVQPCNTTQGKAT
-2414 ESENAFTF
+2414 ESVDEFTF
-2422 AKTLPT
+2422 AQTLPT
-2428 PQMEVRVFDDIIK
+2428 PEMEMRVFDDRVTL
-2441 MYVKNIDDYAQ
+2441 YVKNIDDYDK
-2452 IKEDWAITP
+2452 IDEGWSITP
-2461 SMIGGGWNWSVK
+2461 SMTGGWSWSYE
-2473 YDNNHFKAQESS
+2473 YDNNHFKAQASS

-2494 FSNTTARTFPLRAS
+2494 FSNTTARTFSLRAS
-2508 AKTTQQPSVEWMQS
+2508 AKTTQQPSVKWMQS

-2537 GLGTLTMSNPIL
+2537 GLGTLNMTDPVL
-2549 TGITADELT
+2549 TGTTADTLT

-2576 MLQGKCRDSSAT
+2576 MLQGKCKDSSVT
-2588 SVSGQSLK
+2588 SVSGQNLNG
-2596 DQFVTLQAVETVL
+2596 QYVTLQAVETVL
-2609 SGSVTHVT
+2609 SGSATHVT
-2617 FTDLPDYALTEYYE
+2617 FTDLPDYALTEYSE

-2668 TDGTYTEYSMSTLYD
+2668 TDGTYTEYSMSTLYN
-2683 INKYACTAQKP
+2683 INSYACTAQKT
-2694 LALKVLPAPVLAD
+2694 LNLTVLPAPVLAG
-2707 TANYTL
+2707 TANYEL
-2713 DDNNLLY
+2713 DDNNNLLY

-2726 VDDASDYTYK
+2726 VDGASGYTYK
-2736 LYGVTGDGA
+2736 LYGVTASGA

-2752 AEAVEPTADGT
+2752 DDAVEQTADGES
-2763 TGQKLTVRV
+2763 GQKLTVKV

-2782 HYDTVRL
+2782 HYTTVRL
-2789 YVTGVPNAAGAVGAT
+2789 YVTGVPKAPGAVGAT
-2804 ASKDYT
+2804 ASETYT

-2842 AGIADSALNGYTL
+2842 AGIADSALNRYAL
-2855 TLEYKAGENW
+2855 TLEYKVGDTW
-2865 IFGETLETQDTNA
+2865 KFGETLETQDTNA

-2892 RLRVVAVAATGGT
+2892 RLRVVAEAAKGGT
-2905 VLQSPYSA
+2905 VLPSPYSA
-2913 YSSEFTVATRVASPA
+2913 YSSEFTVATRVASPK
-2928 ATAVQFADD
+2928 ATAVQFADT

-2949 IRFTVGDTAPSHYV
+2949 MQFTVGDTAASHYV

-2968 QNETDYTAVKEKAD
+2968 RNEADYKEIAALAD
-2982 AWQNESDPTAK
+2982 AWQSKTDPAEK
-2993 AAALTALQTALQN
+2993 AAALAALQKELQ
-3006 ALNDKDTAVCLVTQ
+3006 DKLSDNTKAVCLVTQ

-3033 ADGAGS
+3033 ALADGTGS
-3039 KVSFTLTPELFTMQP
+3039 TVSLTLTPDRFAMQP
-3054 QYGDW
+3054 QYGGW

-3066 TMADGETNASSLWTY
+3066 TMADNETDASSLWTY
-3081 YTENAVRVPRIKLDT
+3081 YTANAVQVPCIKLDT
-3096 PDATRVSYAFTGM
+3096 PNATLESYAFTGA
-3109 ARISDTTDFTTSA
+3109 ARVSDSPNFTTSA
-3122 ESEMSVKRIA
+3122 EPEMSVNRIA
-3132 VEWHAD
+3132 VVWTAD
-3138 NLYTTADGKTN
+3138 NLYTTADGD

-3158 SVAPKDGGTPYTLRV
+3158 SVAPKGGTPYTLRV
-3173 TVQAADKYETDAD
+3173 TVQAADQSQTDEN
-3186 GNTVMDADGNPVVET
+3186 GNTVMDTDGNPVVEI

-3212 VDSGATYFEIPS
+3212 VNGGAYFEIPS

-3229 DVSVTQETDTDG
+3229 DVSVTQETDTEG
-3241 KLVLKPHPVTLTGKL
+3241 KPVLKSNPVTLTGKL
-3256 LMADNSLRYYQMDAV
+3256 LVDNSVRYYQMDAV

-3291 ELVYGN
+3291 ELVYDDGSGN
-3297 DSVLQQFTNTV
+3297 TEFNELQQFTDKV
-3308 QVTAQGVNGFAPV
+3308 QVTAQGVDGFAPV
-3321 QDSDPKVLTR
+3321 QDSEPAILTR

>member
-118 TKPLN
+118 TQALN
-123 GDMSAEQTAA
+123 GDMTTEQTAA

-294 TKPAGTQATLP
+294 TKPTGTQATLP

-311 HGTEK
+311 HGTET
-316 ETVDYAFPISYSN
+316 ETVDCTFPISYSN

-347 TTDEEEVAKSE
+347 TTNEAEVAKSE

-400 SHFGKLSGY
+400 SHFGKLSDN

-481 DGNRHTITGLQLRG
+481 DGKSHTITGLQLRG

-542 AGGLNLALLDKNDH
+542 AGGLNLALLDKNDR
-556 DSDYRDNV
+556 DSDYRDHV

-597 SLAFDDETVVYT
+597 SLAFDDTTTTYT
-609 REKDA
+609 RTDTDA
-614 HGNIEKEPLGI
+614 DGKIDQEPLGV

-667 PEQAEHTRYTTAGET
+667 PEQAEHTRHMQVLPTASET

-697 SLQQNCTVRTLNN
+697 SLQQNCTVSTLNN

-718 CTGGIAGNICGKSGT
+718 CTGGIAGNICGQSAEIT
-733 QPTLNNLNN
+733 TLNNLNN

-752 QGYTKGQSLVLGQ
+752 QGYTQGQSLVLGQ

-774 QNAALQ
+774 QNAELHS
-780 GSSSG
+780 SSSG

-803 NEDRSLNAN
+803 NPDGSLNAN

-824 GFGGHVTITGCQT
+824 GFGGHVTITGCRT

-849 GLVGGLSRRTVWSD
+849 GLVGGLSRETVWSD
-863 SSTNNSHVFGHR
+863 SSINNSHVFGHR
-875 YVGGVASVNSQGSQI
+875 YVGGVASVNSQDSEI
-890 SNMTNTGMTAAFGE
+890 SNMTNTGMTAAFGKD
-904 GAAYV
+904 AAYV

-937 VALLAAMANDHYAN
+937 VALLDAMANGSYAN

-956 AGYNMGKITWTQSTA
+956 AGYNMGTITWKQSAA

-988 NDSGAVLA
+988 NDSGAVLT
-996 LQNDATLTVG
+996 LQPGAALTVG

-1032 VKAELISGQ
+1032 VKTELISGQ

-1067 GNSLQAEALAG
+1067 GNSLQAKALAG

-1090 PDEQNVCARALSL
+1090 PDEQNVCTRALSL
-1103 LPTVTVNNDIATVTP
+1103 LPTVTVNDDIATVTP

-1123 EGTAV
+1123 KGTAA

-1187 TKGSVTVNGNMAG
+1187 TKGSVTVYGNMAG
-1200 GIIGYAGPNT
+1200 GIIGYAGAST
-1210 ALQNCHNYAGVFH
+1210 TLQNCHNYAGVFH
-1223 TSLVGGIAGFNLGT
+1223 TSLVGGIAGFNVGT
-1237 IQNSALH
+1237 IQDSALH
-1244 SNLGTVQGQYKGI
+1244 SNLGTVQSQYKGI
-1257 GGIAGVNAGAI
+1257 GGIAGVNAGSI

-1287 AGINTGTVSGLNGS
+1287 AGINTGKVSGLNGS

-1314 GENYG
+1314 GANYG
-1319 TVETVAALNAT
+1319 TVEAVAALDAT

-1365 AGGLAGQ
+1365 AGGLAGH
-1372 NAQNAKITDAETKSD
+1372 NAQNAKITDAETESA

-1402 QNEGTVTGGSYQ
+1402 QNEGTVKGGSYQ

-1431 NGTIQNAAASAKV
+1431 NGTIQDAAASATV

-1488 GGVIKGIELKSNIT
+1488 GGVIKGIALNSGIT

-1591 KNCVFTAGQLGEA
+1591 ENCVFTAGQLGEA
-1604 VKASA
+1604 VKADA

-1628 NNGKVEDCYVKSITL
+1628 NNGKVEGCYVQSITL

-1712 AGTIESC
+1712 AGTIEGC
-1719 GGHGTAAAVTK
+1719 GGHGTAEAVTQI
-1730 METWLTPDANG
+1730 ETWIDGGDTDIDAMITQL
-1741 DKYTGINA
+1741 KYTH
-1749 MVSDLQY
+1749 DTPT
-1756 EDYYWIKGK
+1756 
-1765 SANTDFLALRGVD
+1765 SADNSFNDLRGVD
-1778 TASASSG
+1778 TVKDGS
-1785 NSQYTTVYTSGLAQ
+1785 YTDVYDAAKGLAK
-1799 NQLLVALRGS
+1799 NQLLVALRGETTAGKRS
-1809 ATQYLQ
+1809 
-1815 RAAGYLGGITGFN
+1815 AGYLGGITGFN

-1846 DNGDVDNAVVG
+1846 DNGDVDNAAVG

-1862 NESDQDMSDLLNC
+1862 NESDRNMSNLLNC

-1881 QRTKNS
+1881 YRIGTEN
-1887 GDDRN
+1887 DDDNANNLRLKPTQETA
-1892 SGSNSDGGD
+1892 
-1901 VYVGGIIGV
+1901 VGGVIGV
-1910 QQNRSGDSWKLRNV
+1910 QQNRTGDRWSLTNV
-1924 VNYGSV
+1924 VNYGTV
-1930 FNSNSNYIGGV
+1930 YNSRSNRMAGV
-1941 IAYWVDNGGTLENC
+1941 ICLWLDNGGTLEKC
-1955 FNFGTLSTNFNAGLS
+1955 FNFGTLYANANDGS
-1970 QSRGTVGGIV
+1970 SSGTAGGIV
-1980 AMFDKPVAGGTTNIV
+1980 AKFDKPVAGGTTNIV
-1995 SCQNHGD
+1995 RCQSQGD
-2002 IKGFGGKAKMAN
+2002 IWWVNNKKTAN
-2014 DTGGIL
+2014 DVGGIL
-2020 GKISMKKTDD
+2020 GSINMKKADDYLIVNISECVVGDISMAA
-2030 YMLLNISD
+2030 NSQI
-2038 CVNGNITMQAT
+2038 
-2049 SMTAGIMG
+2049 AGMIG
-2057 WLGPWDN
+2057 WIGPWEKGTIHN
-2064 NVYNSQTRIQNVEV
+2064 AHVN
-2078 RIDRCRNYCVKMDA
+2078 IDRCRNYCTTMETDKNPLHGQYDTGS
-2092 GNFRVGIIGNR
+2092 GNKIGIAGNR
-2103 GAGGTTSG
+2103 GAGGATTAP
-2111 KTVIT
+2111 TTIT
-2116 NCFSLFDSSGS
+2116 GCFVLYDGNNSKF
-2127 TAIAYIRPIADGESV
+2127 AIAYNL
-2142 EVDVNQPNFFMD
+2142 VNENIKTYETDNSLTPNFYMD
-2154 KHSFGLL
+2154 KDSFNA
-2161 HETFK
+2161 T
-2166 ADPAVLEY
+2166 D
-2174 LQADAV
+2174 
-2180 NTNGTTTSY
+2180 GTTTRLNGLENLYEDKNFSTTVY
-2189 WEANNDNTAYNKSNV
+2189 ASGNDPANTAY
-2204 TLGYRL
+2204 GYRVF
-2210 YAGKNLTTGRYF
+2210 AGVNKTTNKFF
-2222 AARMEQGTRLKDIT
+2222 AAQVPATAPEDISTWSTNLKNITPKNSYIDTSTNLIKNKKTDDPQGKLLFTFTNKDKDTNPTLKDIT
-2236 ARSSYIQGSNAENNR
+2236 
-2251 DTGSQFIVKDDGET
+2251 D
-2265 KQADVLFTF
+2265 ADVRAFYTQMD
-2274 AESGKK
+2274 K
-2280 DKVNEKTMS
+2280 DNSIANKDVT
-2289 ATQPDYLD
+2289 
-2297 ITDDAI
+2297 
-2303 QDYYKYVLD
+2303 
-2312 KAYSLENAK
+2312 
-2321 VKDIQSVRSDETT
+2321 DIQVSRSDETT
-2334 GATTVYGRYVVTWAA
+2334 GATTVYGRYVVTWGA

-2385 YTFDGLEEYQGKKYK
+2385 YTFDGLEKYQGKKYK

-2414 ESENAFTF
+2414 ESVDEFTF

-2428 PQMEVRVFDDIIK
+2428 PQIK
-2441 MYVKNIDDYAQ
+2441 LYTKENWVGFYLENLDDYNGVN
-2452 IKEDWAITP
+2452 EDWEIEVTISGSGRFNTTIKREKSDFTVTNSGKGWINQYSSDFRGLTP
-2461 SMIGGGWNWSVK
+2461 TFRASVK
-2473 YDNNHFKAQESS
+2473 TKNKSED
-2485 NNGKGYIGL
+2485 
-2494 FSNTTARTFPLRAS
+2494 
-2508 AKTTQQPSVEWMQS
+2508 WMQS
-2522 AQYNVQTYVPSGNFG
+2522 ARYNVESYIPQAQYKDLGNLSITNFAVT
-2537 GLGTLTMSNPIL
+2537 GTSTQDLAID
-2549 TGITADELT
+2549 A
-2558 IATDLSISGQ
+2558 DLSITGQ
-2568 TYNPKYRI
+2568 KYNPKYRI
-2576 MLQGKCRDSSAT
+2576 MLQGRCKDSSAT

-2609 SGSVTHVT
+2609 SGSATHVT
-2617 FTDLPDYALTEYYE
+2617 FTDLPDYALTEYYD
-2631 WRILAAPINTGMGDA
+2631 WRIVAAPVNSGKGDSI
-2646 VCRWQYQKGAN
+2646 CRWRFRTVGDN
-2657 EYHSSREYVRE
+2657 TSEPIEYVRE
-2668 TDGTYTEYSMSTLYD
+2668 TDGDGKVVYTQYAFHSMKTEYVCCAEQSLNLT
-2683 INKYACTAQKP
+2683 
-2694 LALKVLPAPVLAD
+2694 VLPAPVLGAAD
-2707 TANYTL
+2707 YTL

-2720 TFTWKN
+2720 TFTWNN
-2726 VDDASDYTYK
+2726 VADASGYTYK
-2736 LYGVTGDGA
+2736 LYGVTATGA

-2752 AEAVEPTADGT
+2752 AGAAELTPDGT
-2763 TGQKLTVRV
+2763 FGQKLTVKV

-2782 HYDTVRL
+2782 HYTTVRL
-2789 YVTGVPNAAGAVGAT
+2789 YVTGKPADAGAVGAT

-2810 GICTRLT
+2810 DICTRLT

-2842 AGIADSALNGYTL
+2842 AGIADSALNHYAL
-2855 TLEYKAGENW
+2855 TLEYKDGENW
-2865 IFGETLETQDTNA
+2865 KFGEPLETQDTNA

-2892 RLRVVAVAATGGT
+2892 RLRVVAMAAADGT
-2905 VLQSPYSA
+2905 VLPSPYSA
-2913 YSSEFTVATRVASPA
+2913 YSNTFTVATRVASPA
-2928 ATAVQFADD
+2928 ATAVQFADAS
-2937 KPTQQTFLSGME
+2937 PTQQTFLSGME

-2968 QNETDYTAVKEKAD
+2968 QNETDYTAVAALAD
-2982 AWQNESDPTAK
+2982 AWQSKTDPAEK
-2993 AAALTALQTALQN
+2993 AAALAALQTAL
-3006 ALNDKDTAVCLVTQ
+3006 KDNTKAVCLVTQ

-3081 YTENAVRVPRIKLDT
+3081 YTANAVRVPCIKLDT

>member
-99 GEKERFAEQVGATG
+99 GKKEQFAEQVGATG

-118 TKPLN
+118 TQALN
-123 GDMSAEQTAA
+123 EDMSAEQTAA

-165 VSDESFTDA
+165 ISDESFTDA

-282 DGTEEKLFSVVV
+282 DGTDEKLFSVVV

-305 VTFYDE
+305 VTFYNAD
-311 HGTEK
+311 GTEK

-347 TTDEEEVAKSE
+347 TTNEEEIAKSE

-400 SHFGKLSGY
+400 SHFGKLSDN

-453 PKAAAKTPS
+453 TKAAAKTPS

-542 AGGLNLALLDKNDH
+542 AGGLNLALLDKNDR

-571 GVSTGTVKNCTVKRS
+571 GVSTGTVENCTVKRS

-597 SLAFDDETVVYT
+597 SLAFDDTTTTYT
-609 REKDA
+609 RDKDA
-614 HGNIEKEPLGI
+614 GGKIEKEPLGV

-667 PEQAEHTRYTTAGET
+667 PEQTEHTRYTTAGET

-697 SLQQNCTVRTLNN
+697 SLQQNCTVSTLNN

-718 CTGGIAGNICGKSGT
+718 CTGGVAGNICGQSANAT
-733 QPTLNNLNN
+733 TLNNLNN

-774 QNAALQ
+774 QNAALKN
-780 GSSSG
+780 SSSG

-803 NEDRSLNAN
+803 NEERSLNAN

-824 GFGGHVTITGCQT
+824 GFGGHVTITGCRT

-849 GLVGGLSRRTVWSD
+849 GLVGGLSRETVWSD

-937 VALLAAMANDHYAN
+937 VALLAAMANGHYAN

-956 AGYNMGKITWTQSTA
+956 AGYNMGEITWTQSAA
-971 VSVLLNGGSLV
+971 VSVLLDGGSLV

-988 NDSGAVLA
+988 NDSGAVLT
-996 LQNDATLTVG
+996 LQPGAALTVG

-1056 LAVSGLCTDGG
+1056 LTVSGLCTDGG
-1067 GNSLQAEALAG
+1067 GNSLQAKALAG

-1090 PDEQNVCARALSL
+1090 PDEQNVCTRALSL
-1103 LPTVTVNNDIATVTP
+1103 LPTVTVENDIATVTP

-1128 VTLSGSNNTVN
+1128 VTLKNSNNTVN

-1147 GVVGYNDKDT
+1147 GVVGYNDNDT

-1187 TKGSVTVNGNMAG
+1187 SKGSVTVNGNMAG
-1200 GIIGYAGPNT
+1200 GIIGYAGAST
-1210 ALQNCHNYAGVFH
+1210 TLQNCHNYAGVFH
-1223 TSLVGGIAGFNLGT
+1223 TSLVGGIAGFNVGT
-1237 IQNSALH
+1237 IQDSALH
-1244 SNLGTVQGQYKGI
+1244 SNLGTVQSQYKGI
-1257 GGIAGVNAGAI
+1257 GGIAGVNAGSI

-1287 AGINTGTVSGLNGS
+1287 AGINTGKVSGLNGS

-1314 GENYG
+1314 GANYG
-1319 TVETVAALNAT
+1319 TVEAVAALDAT

-1372 NAQNAKITDAETKSD
+1372 NAQNAKITDANTD
-1387 LSVRAS
+1387 GTLSVRAS
-1393 GQYAGGAAG
+1393 GKYAGGAAG
-1402 QNEGTVTGGSYQ
+1402 QNEGTVTRGSYK

-1431 NGTIQNAAASAKV
+1431 NGTIQNAAASARV

-1508 VVGGVAGVNLGTIGG
+1508 VVGGVAGVNRGTIGG
-1523 KDDADRCKVEGNAL
+1523 DNADRCMVAGDAL
-1537 TLSLTAADITFG
+1537 TLSLTAADITLG

-1559 IINNVQVALNVTR
+1559 IINNVQVALNVTQK
-1572 NLEKYRTLGGVAG
+1572 LEKYRTLGGVAG

-1591 KNCVFTAGQLGEA
+1591 KNCVFTAGQLGED
-1604 VKASA
+1604 VEPDA

-1628 NNGKVEDCYVKSITL
+1628 NNGKVEDCYVQSITL

-1667 GGLVGRNTETGTI
+1667 GGLVGRNTETGMI

-1686 TDGSTAANGSAVI
+1686 TDGSTAADGSAVI

-1712 AGTIESC
+1712 AGTIEGC
-1719 GGHGTAAAVTK
+1719 GGHGTAAAVTQIK
-1730 METWLTPDANG
+1730 TWIDGG
-1741 DKYTGINA
+1741 DTDIDTMITKLKYTYKDPTSLDN
-1749 MVSDLQY
+1749 SFND
-1756 EDYYWIKGK
+1756 
-1765 SANTDFLALRGVD
+1765 LRGVD
-1778 TASASSG
+1778 TVKDGS
-1785 NSQYTTVYTSGLAQ
+1785 YTDVYDAAKGLAK
-1799 NQLLVALRGS
+1799 NQLLVALRGETTAGKRS
-1809 ATQYLQ
+1809 
-1815 RAAGYLGGITGFN
+1815 AGYLGGITGFN

-1846 DNGDVDNAVVG
+1846 DNGDVDNAAVG

-1862 NESDQDMSDLLNC
+1862 NESDQGMSNLLNC

-1881 QRTKNS
+1881 YRFDNTNDDDNANNQRLKPTQETA
-1887 GDDRN
+1887 
-1892 SGSNSDGGD
+1892 
-1901 VYVGGIIGV
+1901 VGGVIGV
-1910 QQNRSGDSWKLRNV
+1910 QQNRTGDRWSLTNV
-1924 VNYGSV
+1924 VNYGTV
-1930 FNSNSNYIGGV
+1930 YNSRSNRMAGV
-1941 IAYWVDNGGTLENC
+1941 ICLWLDNGGTLENC
-1955 FNFGTLSTNFNAGLS
+1955 FNFGTLYANANDGS
-1970 QSRGTVGGIV
+1970 SSGTAGGIV
-1980 AMFDKPVAGGTTNIV
+1980 AKFDKPVAGGTTNIV
-1995 SCQNHGD
+1995 RCQSQGD
-2002 IKGFGGKAKMAN
+2002 IWWVNKKTAN
-2014 DTGGIL
+2014 DVGGIL
-2020 GKISMKKTDD
+2020 GSINMKKADDYLIVNISECVVGDISMAA
-2030 YMLLNISD
+2030 NSQI
-2038 CVNGNITMQAT
+2038 
-2049 SMTAGIMG
+2049 AGMIG
-2057 WLGPWDN
+2057 WIGPWEKGTIHN
-2064 NVYNSQTRIQNVEV
+2064 AHVN
-2078 RIDRCRNYCVKMDA
+2078 IDRCRNYCTTMETDKNPLHGPNETGS
-2092 GNFRVGIIGNR
+2092 GNKIGIAGNR
-2103 GAGGTTSG
+2103 GAGGETTAP
-2111 KTVIT
+2111 TTIT
-2116 NCFSLFDSSGS
+2116 GCFVLYDGNDSKF
-2127 TAIAYIRPIADGESV
+2127 AIAYNL
-2142 EVDVNQPNFFMD
+2142 VNENIKTYETDNSLTPNFYMD
-2154 KHSFGLL
+2154 KYSFNATDGSTRLNGLENL
-2161 HETFK
+2161 YENKTVSGWTYTNER
-2166 ADPAVLEY
+2166 DPA
-2174 LQADAV
+2174 
-2180 NTNGTTTSY
+2180 
-2189 WEANNDNTAYNKSNV
+2189 NTAQSGDIY
-2204 TLGYRL
+2204 GYRL
-2210 YAGKNLTTGRYF
+2210 FAGVNKTADKFF
-2222 AARMEQGTRLKDIT
+2222 AAQVPATTPENINGWSTYLKSITPQSSYIDTKTNLIKNMNTNNAEGKLLFTFTNKDTNANPTLKDIT
-2236 ARSSYIQGSNAENNR
+2236 
-2251 DTGSQFIVKDDGET
+2251 D
-2265 KQADVLFTF
+2265 ADVRAFYTQMD
-2274 AESGKK
+2274 K
-2280 DKVNEKTMS
+2280 DNS
-2289 ATQPDYLD
+2289 IA
-2297 ITDDAI
+2297 
-2303 QDYYKYVLD
+2303 D
-2312 KAYSLENAK
+2312 KD
-2321 VKDIQSVRSDETT
+2321 VTDIQVSRSDDTT
-2334 GATTVYGRYVVTWAA
+2334 GATTVYGRYVVTWDA

-2414 ESENAFTF
+2414 ESVDEFTF

-2428 PQMEVRVFDDIIK
+2428 PQIK
-2441 MYVKNIDDYAQ
+2441 LYTKENWVGFYLENLDDYNGVN
-2452 IKEDWAITP
+2452 EDWEIEVTISGSGRFNTTIRKKKSDFTVTNSGKGWINQYSSDFRGLTP
-2461 SMIGGGWNWSVK
+2461 TFRASVK
-2473 YDNNHFKAQESS
+2473 TVNKSED
-2485 NNGKGYIGL
+2485 
-2494 FSNTTARTFPLRAS
+2494 
-2508 AKTTQQPSVEWMQS
+2508 WMQS
-2522 AQYNVQTYVPSGNFG
+2522 ARYNVESYIPQTNYTDLGNLSITNFAVT
-2537 GLGTLTMSNPIL
+2537 GTSTQNLAID
-2549 TGITADELT
+2549 A
-2558 IATDLSISGQ
+2558 DLSITGQ
-2568 TYNPKYRI
+2568 KYNPKYRI
-2576 MLQGKCRDSSAT
+2576 MLQGRCKDSSAT
-2588 SVSGQSLK
+2588 SVSGQNLNGK
-2596 DQFVTLQAVETVL
+2596 YVTLQAVETVL
-2609 SGSVTHVT
+2609 SGSATHVT
-2617 FTDLPDYALTEYYE
+2617 FTDLPDYALTEYYD
-2631 WRILAAPINTGMGDA
+2631 WRIVAAPVNSGKGDSI
-2646 VCRWQYQKGAN
+2646 CRWRFRTVGDSN
-2657 EYHSSREYVRE
+2657 SDPIEYVRE
-2668 TDGTYTEYSMSTLYD
+2668 VDGNGQVVYTQYAFHSMKTSYVCCKEQRLNLT
-2683 INKYACTAQKP
+2683 
-2694 LALKVLPAPVLAD
+2694 VLPAPVLGA
-2707 TANYTL
+2707 ANDTL

-2726 VDDASDYTYK
+2726 VDGASGYTYK
-2736 LYGVTGDGA
+2736 LYGVTANGA

-2752 AEAVEPTADGT
+2752 TEAVDLTADGT
-2763 TGQKLTVRV
+2763 SGQKLTVKV

-2789 YVTGVPNAAGAVGAT
+2789 YVTGIPAATGAVGAT

-2810 GICTRLT
+2810 DIRTRLT

-2830 DDAEALRYQITW
+2830 ADAEALRYQITW
-2842 AGIADSALNGYTL
+2842 AGIADSALNHYAL
-2855 TLEYKAGENW
+2855 TLEYKDGTTWKN
-2865 IFGETLETQDTNA
+2865 GDTLKTQDTNA

-2892 RLRVVAVAATGGT
+2892 RLRVVAMAAADGT

-2928 ATAVQFADD
+2928 ATAVQFADT
-2937 KPTQQTFLSGME
+2937 KPTQQTFLSGMKMQ
-2949 IRFTVGDTAPSHYV
+2949 FTVGDTAPSHYV

-2982 AWQNESDPTAK
+2982 AWQNASDPTAK
-2993 AAALTALQTALQN
+2993 AAALAALQTELQN
-3006 ALNDKDTAVCLVTQ
+3006 KLSDKDNAVCLVTQ

-3039 KVSFTLTPELFTMQP
+3039 KVSFTLTPELFAMQP

-3081 YTENAVRVPRIKLDT
+3081 YTANAVRVPCIKLDT
-3096 PDATRVSYAFTGM
+3096 PDATRVSYAFTGT
-3109 ARISDTTDFTTSA
+3109 AHISDTTDFTTSA

-3173 TVQAADKYETDAD
+3173 TVQAADKYETDVD
-3186 GNTVMDADGNPVVET
+3186 GNIVMDADGNPVVET

-3229 DVSVTQETDTDG
+3229 DVSVTQETDAEG
-3241 KLVLKPHPVTLTGKL
+3241 NLVLKSNPVTLTGKL
-3256 LMADNSLRYYQMDAV
+3256 LMADNSLRYYQMDTV

-3297 DSVLQQFTNTV
+3297 DSALQQFTKTV

-3321 QDSDPKVLTR
+3321 QDSEPAVLTR

>member
-1 MNSIG
+1 M
-6 TYIIITLY
+6 
-14 ITKIAENWRIRG
+14 
-26 ERVLKYCYK
+26 KYCYK

-118 TKPLN
+118 TQALN
-123 GDMSAEQTAA
+123 GDMSDAQTAA

-148 PAEGSAEATLLN
+148 PAKGSAEETLLK

-282 DGTEEKLFSVVV
+282 DGTDKKLFSVVV
-294 TKPAGTQATLP
+294 TKPTGTQATLP

-311 HGTEK
+311 HGTET
-316 ETVDYAFPISYSN
+316 ETVDCTFPISYSN

-347 TTDEEEVAKSE
+347 TTDNKEVAKSE

-400 SHFGKLSGY
+400 SHFGKLSGNK
-409 TATLQYFRH
+409 ATLQYFRH

-453 PKAAAKTPS
+453 TKAAAKTPS

-468 WPSLLELKENVTL
+468 WPSLLELKGNVTL

-542 AGGLNLALLDKNDH
+542 AGGLNLALLDKNDR

-571 GVSTGTVKNCTVKRS
+571 GVSTGTVENCTVKRS

-597 SLAFDDETVVYT
+597 SLAFDDTTTTYT

-614 HGNIEKEPLGI
+614 HGKITQEPLGV

-697 SLQQNCTVRTLNN
+697 SLQKNCTVSTLNN

-718 CTGGIAGNICGKSGT
+718 CTGGIAGNICGQSANVT
-733 QPTLNNLNN
+733 TLNNLNN

-774 QNAALQ
+774 QNATLQ
-780 GSSSG
+780 SSSSG
-785 ARSGLSESDIRAL
+785 ARSGLSESDIKAL

-803 NEDRSLNAN
+803 NENRSLNAN

-824 GFGGHVTITGCQT
+824 GFGGHVTITGCRT

-849 GLVGGLSRRTVWSD
+849 GLVGGLSRGTVWRD

-890 SNMTNTGMTAAFGE
+890 SNMTNTGMTAAFGD

-909 GGIVGLNAGTLTD
+909 GGIVGLNAGILTD

-937 VALLAAMANDHYAN
+937 VALLDAMAKGCYAD

-956 AGYNMGKITWTQSTA
+956 AGYNMGEIKWTQSAA

-988 NDSGAVLA
+988 NDSGALLT
-996 LQNDATLTVG
+996 LQPGVALTVG

-1056 LAVSGLCTDGG
+1056 LAVSGLCTDGS
-1067 GNSLQAEALAG
+1067 GNSLQAKALAG
-1078 GIIGYNRVIAAK
+1078 GIIGYNRVIAAR
-1090 PDEQNVCARALSL
+1090 PAEQNVCARALSL
-1103 LPTVTVNNDIATVTP
+1103 LPTVTVENDIATVTP
-1118 GAGAT
+1118 GTGA
-1123 EGTAV
+1123 EKGTAA
-1128 VTLSGSNNTVN
+1128 VTLKNSNNTVN

-1365 AGGLAGQ
+1365 AGGLAGH
-1372 NAQNAKITDAETKSD
+1372 NAQNAEITDANTD
-1387 LSVRAS
+1387 GTLSVRAS

-1402 QNEGTVTGGSYQ
+1402 QNEGTVKGGSYQ

-1431 NGTIQNAAASAKV
+1431 NGTIQNAAASATV
-1444 TCENGQAGGVAAVN
+1444 TCENGKAGGVAAVN
-1458 NQTISGGTVQNC
+1458 NQTISGGKVQDC
-1470 TVKGGTANLG
+1470 IVKGGTANLG

-1488 GGVIKGIELKSNIT
+1488 GAVVKGIALNSGIT

-1537 TLSLTAADITFG
+1537 TLSLTAADITLG

-1591 KNCVFTAGQLGEA
+1591 KNCVFTAGQLGET
-1604 VKASA
+1604 VKADA

-1621 FGGMAGV
+1621 IGGMAGV
-1628 NNGKVEDCYVKSITL
+1628 NNGKVEGCYVQSITL

-1712 AGTIESC
+1712 AGTIEGC
-1719 GGHGTAAAVTK
+1719 GGHGTAAAVTQI
-1730 METWLTPDANG
+1730 ETWING
-1741 DKYTGINA
+1741 GDTDIDTMITQLKYTH
-1749 MVSDLQY
+1749 D
-1756 EDYYWIKGK
+1756 EPT
-1765 SANTDFLALRGVD
+1765 SADSSFNALRGVD
-1778 TASASSG
+1778 TVKDGS
-1785 NSQYTTVYTSGLAQ
+1785 YTDVYDAAKGLAK
-1799 NQLLVALRGS
+1799 NQLLVALRGETTAGKRS
-1809 ATQYLQ
+1809 
-1815 RAAGYLGGITGFN
+1815 AGYLGGITGFN

-1846 DNGDVDNAVVG
+1846 DNGDVDNAAVG

-1862 NESDQDMSDLLNC
+1862 NESDQGMSNLLNC

-1881 QRTKNS
+1881 YRFDNTNDDDNAKNQRLKPAQETA
-1887 GDDRN
+1887 
-1892 SGSNSDGGD
+1892 
-1901 VYVGGIIGV
+1901 VGGVIGV
-1910 QQNRSGDSWKLRNV
+1910 QQNRTGDRWSLTNV
-1924 VNYGSV
+1924 VNYGTV
-1930 FNSNSNYIGGV
+1930 YNSRSNRMAGV
-1941 IAYWVDNGGTLENC
+1941 ICLWLDNGGTLENC
-1955 FNFGTLSTNFNAGLS
+1955 FNFGTLYANANDGS
-1970 QSRGTVGGIV
+1970 SSGTAGGIV
-1980 AMFDKPVAGGTTNIV
+1980 AKFDKPVAGGTTNIV
-1995 SCQNHGD
+1995 RCQSQGD
-2002 IKGFGGKAKMAN
+2002 IWWANNKKTAN
-2014 DTGGIL
+2014 DVGGIL
-2020 GKISMKKTDD
+2020 GSINMKKADDYLIVNISECVVGDISMAA
-2030 YMLLNISD
+2030 NSQI
-2038 CVNGNITMQAT
+2038 
-2049 SMTAGIMG
+2049 AGMIG
-2057 WLGPWDN
+2057 WIGPWDKGP
-2064 NVYNSQTRIQNVEV
+2064 IQNAYVN
-2078 RIDRCRNYCVKMDA
+2078 IDRCRNYCTTMETDKNPLHGQYETGS
-2092 GNFRVGIIGNR
+2092 GNKIGIAGNR
-2103 GAGGTTSG
+2103 GAGGATTAP
-2111 KTVIT
+2111 TTIT
-2116 NCFSLFDSSGS
+2116 GCFVLYDGNNSKF
-2127 TAIAYIRPIADGESV
+2127 AIAYNLENENIKTYETDK
-2142 EVDVNQPNFFMD
+2142 NLTPNFYMD
-2154 KHSFGLL
+2154 KSSFNA
-2161 HETFK
+2161 T
-2166 ADPAVLEY
+2166 D
-2174 LQADAV
+2174 
-2180 NTNGTTTSY
+2180 GTTTRLNGLENLSEDRNGTGWVY
-2189 WEANNDNTAYNKSNV
+2189 ANGNDPANTAY
-2204 TLGYRL
+2204 GYRVF
-2210 YAGKNLTTGRYF
+2210 AGVNKTTDKFF
-2222 AARMEQGTRLKDIT
+2222 AAQVPATAPENISSRTTYLKSITPQSSYIDKSTNLIKDKTTEALQGKLLFTFTNKDENKNPTLKDIT
-2236 ARSSYIQGSNAENNR
+2236 
-2251 DTGSQFIVKDDGET
+2251 D
-2265 KQADVLFTF
+2265 ADVRAFYTQMD
-2274 AESGKK
+2274 K
-2280 DKVNEKTMS
+2280 DYSIADKDVTDIKVS
-2289 ATQPDYLD
+2289 
-2297 ITDDAI
+2297 
-2303 QDYYKYVLD
+2303 
-2312 KAYSLENAK
+2312 
-2321 VKDIQSVRSDETT
+2321 RSDETD
-2334 GATTVYGRYVVTWAA
+2334 GATTVYGRYVVTWNP

-2360 KVWDEDKKSYLPTD
+2360 KVWDETTKKYLPVD

-2414 ESENAFTF
+2414 ESVDEFTF

-2588 SVSGQSLK
+2588 SVSGQNLNGK
-2596 DQFVTLQAVETVL
+2596 YVTLQAVETVL
-2609 SGSVTHVT
+2609 SGSTTHVT
-2617 FTDLPDYALTEYYE
+2617 FTDLPDYALTDYYE

-2668 TDGTYTEYSMSTLYD
+2668 TDRTYTEYSMSTLYLD
-2683 INKYACTAQKP
+2683 NISNYKCTAQKP
-2694 LALKVLPAPVLAD
+2694 LTLTVLPAPVLGA
-2707 TANYTL
+2707 ANDTL

-2720 TFTWKN
+2720 TFTWSN
-2726 VDDASDYTYK
+2726 VAGASGYTYK
-2736 LYGVTGDGA
+2736 LYGVTATGA

-2752 AEAVEPTADGT
+2752 ADAVDLTPDGT
-2763 TGQKLTVRV
+2763 FGQKLTVKV

-2782 HYDTVRL
+2782 HYTTVRL
-2789 YVTGVPNAAGAVGAT
+2789 YVTGKPADAGAVGAT

-2810 GICTRLT
+2810 DICTRLT

-2842 AGIADSALNGYTL
+2842 AGIADSALNHYAL
-2855 TLEYKAGENW
+2855 TLEYKDGETWN
-2865 IFGETLETQDTNA
+2865 FGEPLETQDTNA

-2892 RLRVVAVAATGGT
+2892 RLRVVAMAATGGT

-2928 ATAVQFADD
+2928 ATAVQFADTE
-2937 KPTQQTFLSGME
+2937 PTQQTFLSGME

-2982 AWQNESDPTAK
+2982 VWQNASDPAAK
-2993 AAALTALQTALQN
+2993 AAALTELQTALQN
-3006 ALNDKDTAVCLVTQ
+3006 ALNDKDKAVCLVTQ

-3033 ADGAGS
+3033 ADAGGTRS
-3039 KVSFTLTPELFTMQP
+3039 TVSFTLTPDLFAMQP

-3081 YTENAVRVPRIKLDT
+3081 YTENAENAVRVPCIKLDT

-3109 ARISDTTDFTTSA
+3109 ARISDTTNFTTYA
-3122 ESEMSVKRIA
+3122 ESEMGVKRIA

-3158 SVAPKDGGTPYTLRV
+3158 SVTPKDGGTPYTLRV
-3173 TVQAADKYETDAD
+3173 TVQAADKYETD
-3186 GNTVMDADGNPVVET
+3186 VDGNPVVET
-3201 ARGAVTKVEKS
+3201 ARGAVIKVEKS
-3212 VDSGATYFEIPS
+3212 VDGGATYFEIPS

-3229 DVSVTQETDTDG
+3229 DVSVTQETDTEG
-3241 KLVLKPHPVTLTGKL
+3241 KLVLKSHPATLTGMLEVDK
-3256 LMADNSLRYYQMDAV
+3256 SVRYYRMDAV

-3291 ELVYGN
+3291 ELVYDGN
-3297 DSVLQQFTNTV
+3297 SGTTEFNELQQFTNTV

-3321 QDSDPKVLTR
+3321 QASEPAVLTR

>member
-1 MNSIG
+1 MNSIA

-14 ITKIAENWRIRG
+14 ITKTAENREIRG
-26 ERVLKYCYK
+26 ERILKYCYK

-51 LAVSAVLAALVGGGL
+51 LAISAILAALVGGGL
-66 IAYVR
+66 VGYVR

-99 GEKERFAEQVGATG
+99 GEKELFAEQVGATG

-118 TKPLN
+118 TQALN
-123 GDMSAEQTAA
+123 EDMTAEQTDA
-133 LNTRIYALYFDKGTT
+133 LNTRIYALYFDKGTA
-148 PAEGSAEATLLN
+148 PAEGSAEATLWE
-160 YIKDY
+160 YIQDY

-189 AFYDSRAEALRFADN
+189 AFYDSRAEGLRFADN
-204 AGNTACTTLDDRSYT
+204 AGDTACTTLDDRSYT

-248 RNLHLTNSETLTLS
+248 RNLHLTDSETLTLS

-269 YETDTRYT
+269 YETDTQYT
-277 VEIYK
+277 VEICEK
-282 DGTEEKLFSVVV
+282 DTGKTLFSVVV

-305 VTFYDE
+305 VTFYNTD
-311 HGTEK
+311 GTKQEP
-316 ETVDYAFPISYSN
+316 VNYAFPLSYAN

-347 TTDEEEVAKSE
+347 TTDNTEVAKSE

-400 SHFGKLSGY
+400 SHFGKLSGN

-418 LYNLRWYKG
+418 LYNLRWYTG
-427 ETVLTAELAKDLD
+427 EEKLTAELAKDLD

-481 DGNRHTITGLQLRG
+481 DGMTHTITGLQLRG
-495 ASVAEK
+495 ASVAAAEN

-508 VGENSGTIKNLT
+508 VGENSGTIQNLT

-535 ANANTVA
+535 ANADTVA
-542 AGGLNLALLDKNDH
+542 AGGLNLALLDKKDP
-556 DSDYRDNV
+556 DYRANV

-571 GVSTGTVKNCTVKRS
+571 GVSTGTVENCTVKRS
-586 KNRTATARVAA
+586 KNRTATAHVAA

-614 HGNIEKEPLGI
+614 DSSIKKEPLGV

-635 ENATLKDLTADSSVT
+635 AGEKLQELTADSSVT

-667 PEQAEHTRYTTAGET
+667 PEQAERNRHMQVLPTASET

-697 SLQQNCTVRTLNN
+697 SLQQDCTVSTLYN

-752 QGYTKGQSLVLGQ
+752 QGYTQGQSRVLGQ

-780 GSSSG
+780 NSSSG
-785 ARSGLSESDIRAL
+785 ARSGLSESDIKAL

-803 NEDRSLNAN
+803 NQDGSLNAN

-824 GFGGHVTITGCQT
+824 GFGGHVKLVGCRT

-849 GLVGGLSRRTVWSD
+849 GLVGGLSRGTVWD
-863 SSTNNSHVFGHR
+863 DGSTNNSHVFGHR
-875 YVGGVASVNSQGSQI
+875 YVGGVASVNSEGSQI
-890 SNMTNTGMTAAFGE
+890 SNMTNTGMTAAFGK

-937 VALLAAMANDHYAN
+937 VALLDTMANGRYAD

-956 AGYNMGKITWTQSTA
+956 AGCNMGKITWTQSAA
-971 VSVLLNGGSLV
+971 VSVLLDGGSLV

-988 NDSGAVLA
+988 NDSGAELA
-996 LQNDATLTVG
+996 LQNDAALTVG
-1006 GRIVAAGDAAGG
+1006 GRIVAAGNAAGG
-1018 LAGMNCAASLPAVT
+1018 LAGMNCAANLPAVT

-1041 YCVGGVVGANLPAAD
+1041 YCVGGVVGANLPAAE
-1056 LAVSGLCTDGG
+1056 LTVSGLCTDGG
-1067 GNSLQAEALAG
+1067 GNSLQAKALAG
-1078 GIIGYNRVIAAK
+1078 GIIGYNRVIAAQ
-1090 PDEQNVCARALSL
+1090 PGGQNVCTRALSL
-1103 LPTVTVNNDIATVTP
+1103 LPTVTVDKDIATVTP
-1118 GAGAT
+1118 GTGAAA
-1123 EGTAV
+1123 GTAA
-1128 VTLSGSNNTVN
+1128 VTLNGSSNTVN

-1147 GVVGYNDKDT
+1147 GVVGYNDNAT

-1175 ILRSG
+1175 ILRGS

-1187 TKGSVTVNGNMAG
+1187 TRGSVTVNGNMAG
-1200 GIIGYAGPNT
+1200 GIIGYAGKNT
-1210 ALQNCHNYAGVFH
+1210 TLQNCRNYAGVFH
-1223 TSLVGGIAGFNLGT
+1223 TSLVGGIAGFNVGT
-1237 IQNSALH
+1237 IQNSTLC
-1244 SNLGTVQGQYKGI
+1244 SNLGTVQAQYTGI
-1257 GGIAGVNAGAI
+1257 GGIAGVNAGSI

-1273 QNAAVNGGQYVGGV
+1273 QNAAVNGGSFVGGV

-1314 GENYG
+1314 GVNYG
-1319 TVETVAALNAT
+1319 TVGADTTLNAT
-1330 VTATGDYAGGLA
+1330 VSATGDYAGGLA
-1342 GKNIGTGTLQTAAV
+1342 GKNIGTLQTAAV

-1365 AGGLAGQ
+1365 AGGLTGH
-1372 NAQNAKITDAETKSD
+1372 NAQNAAINDAKTEKT

-1414 GTVYAAADFAG
+1414 ATVYAAADFAG

-1444 TCENGQAGGVAAVN
+1444 TCENGKAGGVAAVN
-1458 NQTISGGTVQNC
+1458 NQTISGGKVQDC

-1488 GGVIKGIELKSNIT
+1488 GGVIKGIALRSGIT
-1502 LQGGAS
+1502 LQGDAS

-1523 KDDADRCKVEGNAL
+1523 DDPADPCTVADGAL
-1537 TLSLTAADITFG
+1537 TLSLTAADITLG

-1554 NDKDA
+1554 NDENA
-1559 IINNVQVALNVTR
+1559 TINNVQVALNVTQK
-1572 NLEKYRTLGGVAG
+1572 LEKYRTLGGVAG
-1585 NNNGTL
+1585 INNGTL
-1591 KNCVFTAGQLGEA
+1591 KKCVFTAGQLGEE
-1604 VKASA
+1604 VKANA
-1609 PATTGAAKVGDA
+1609 PAATGAAKVGDA
-1621 FGGMAGV
+1621 IGGMAGV
-1628 NNGKVEDCYVKSITL
+1628 NNGTVEGCYVKSITL

-1667 GGLVGRNTETGTI
+1667 GGLVGRNTETGMI
-1680 KTSFIG
+1680 KNSFIG

-1712 AGTIESC
+1712 AGKIEGC
-1719 GGHGTAAAVTK
+1719 GGHGTAAAVTQI
-1730 METWLTPDANG
+1730 ETWING
-1741 DKYTGINA
+1741 GDTTIDTMIEKLKYTH
-1749 MVSDLQY
+1749 DEQT
-1756 EDYYWIKGK
+1756 
-1765 SANTDFLALRGVD
+1765 SADSSFNALRGVD
-1778 TASASSG
+1778 TVKDG
-1785 NSQYTTVYTSGLAQ
+1785 GYTDIYAAAGLDK
-1799 NQLLVALRGS
+1799 NQLLVALRGETTAS
-1809 ATQYLQ
+1809 K
-1815 RAAGYLGGITGFN
+1815 RSAGYLGGITGFN

-1846 DNGDVDNAVVG
+1846 DNGDVDNAAVG

-1862 NESDQDMSDLLNC
+1862 NESDQDMSNLLNC

-1881 QRTKNS
+1881 YRFNNTNDDDNNGNQRLEPTKETS
-1887 GDDRN
+1887 
-1892 SGSNSDGGD
+1892 
-1901 VYVGGIIGV
+1901 VGGVIGV
-1910 QQNRSGDSWKLRNV
+1910 QQNRTGDRWSLTNV
-1924 VNYGSV
+1924 VNYGTV
-1930 FNSNSNYIGGV
+1930 YNSRSNRMAGV
-1941 IAYWVDNGGTLENC
+1941 ICLWLDNGGTLQQC
-1955 FNFGTLSTNFNAGLS
+1955 FNFGTLYANANAGS
-1970 QSRGTVGGIV
+1970 GSGTAGGIV
-1980 AMFDKPVAGGTTNIV
+1980 AKFDKPVAGGTTNIV
-1995 SCQNHGD
+1995 RCQSQGD
-2002 IKGFGGKAKMAN
+2002 IWWVNQKTAN
-2014 DTGGIL
+2014 DVGGIL
-2020 GKISMKKTDD
+2020 GSINMKKVDDYLIVNISECVVGDISMAA
-2030 YMLLNISD
+2030 NSQ
-2038 CVNGNITMQAT
+2038 V
-2049 SMTAGIMG
+2049 AGMIG
-2057 WLGPWDN
+2057 WIGPWDKGP
-2064 NVYNSQTRIQNVEV
+2064 IQNAYVN
-2078 RIDRCRNYCVKMDA
+2078 IDRCRNYCTTMQTDTNGGTTGSGYKI
-2092 GNFRVGIIGNR
+2092 GIAGNR
-2103 GAGGTTSG
+2103 GAGGATTAP
-2111 KTVIT
+2111 TTIT
-2116 NCFSLFDSSGS
+2116 GCFVLYDVNSPQF
-2127 TAIAYIRPIADGESV
+2127 AIAYNKGNENIKTYETDNSLT
-2142 EVDVNQPNFFMD
+2142 PNFYMD
-2154 KHSFGLL
+2154 KYSFNA
-2161 HETFK
+2161 T
-2166 ADPAVLEY
+2166 D
-2174 LQADAV
+2174 
-2180 NTNGTTTSY
+2180 GTTTRLNGLENLYEDKTVSGWTY
-2189 WEANNDNTAYNKSNV
+2189 TNGNDPANTAQSNQIY
-2204 TLGYRL
+2204 GYRL
-2210 YAGKNLTTGRYF
+2210 FAGVNKTTDKFF
-2222 AARMEQGTRLKDIT
+2222 AAQVPATTPEDIGSGTTYLKNITPQSSYIDTNTNLIKNKKTDNAQGKLLFTFTNKDKDANPTLKDIT
-2236 ARSSYIQGSNAENNR
+2236 
-2251 DTGSQFIVKDDGET
+2251 D
-2265 KQADVLFTF
+2265 ADVRAFYTQMD
-2274 AESGKK
+2274 K
-2280 DKVNEKTMS
+2280 DSNIADKDVTN
-2289 ATQPDYLD
+2289 
-2297 ITDDAI
+2297 I
-2303 QDYYKYVLD
+2303 QV
-2312 KAYSLENAK
+2312 S
-2321 VKDIQSVRSDETT
+2321 RSDETD
-2334 GATTVYGRYVVTWAA
+2334 GATTVYGRYVVTWDA
-2349 VPGASYYKVTV
+2349 VTGASYYKVTV
-2360 KVWDEDKKSYLPTD
+2360 KVWDAEKNSYLPTD
-2374 DLPAAAVYTNR
+2374 DLPTAAVYTNR
-2385 YTFDGLEEYQGKKYK
+2385 YTFDGLEKYQGKKYK

-2414 ESENAFTF
+2414 ESVDEFTF

-2428 PQMEVRVFDDIIK
+2428 PQIK
-2441 MYVKNIDDYAQ
+2441 LYTKANWFGFYLENLDDYNNVN
-2452 IKEDWAITP
+2452 EDWEIEVSVSGGITQTITKDKNYFTHIDP
-2461 SMIGGGWNWSVK
+2461 SKGKGWIQQYSNSGGKTVTFRASVK
-2473 YDNNHFKAQESS
+2473 TK
-2485 NNGKGYIGL
+2485 
-2494 FSNTTARTFPLRAS
+2494 
-2508 AKTTQQPSVEWMQS
+2508 KTSENWMQS
-2522 AQYNVQTYVPSGNFG
+2522 ARYNVESYIPKTNYSDLGN
-2537 GLGTLTMSNPIL
+2537 
-2549 TGITADELT
+2549 LT
-2558 IATDLSISGQ
+2558 ISNFAVTGTSTENLAIDADLSITGQ
-2568 TYNPKYRI
+2568 KYNPKYRI
-2576 MLQGKCRDSSAT
+2576 MLQGKCNDDTAT
-2588 SVSGQSLK
+2588 SENGQPLNG
-2596 DQFVTLQAVETVL
+2596 QYVTLQAVETVL
-2609 SGSVTHVT
+2609 SGSTTHVT
-2617 FTDLPDYALTEYYE
+2617 FTDLPDYALTEYSD
-2631 WRILAAPINTGMGDA
+2631 WRIVAAPVNSGKGDSI
-2646 VCRWQYQKGAN
+2646 CRWRFRTVGDDY
-2657 EYHSSREYVRE
+2657 STPVEYVRE
-2668 TDGTYTEYSMSTLYD
+2668 VDGDGKVVYTQYAFHSMKKDYVCC
-2683 INKYACTAQKP
+2683 AEKP
-2694 LALKVLPAPVLAD
+2694 LALTVLPAPVLGNEA
-2707 TANYTL
+2707 TYTL
-2713 DDNNLLY
+2713 DNNDLLY

-2726 VDDASDYTYK
+2726 VDGASDYTYK
-2736 LYGVTGDGA
+2736 LYGVTATGA

-2752 AEAVEPTADGT
+2752 DGAVEQTAYGAS
-2763 TGQKLTVRV
+2763 GQKLTVKV

-2782 HYDTVRL
+2782 HYTTVRL

-2804 ASKDYT
+2804 ASKTYE

-2842 AGIADSALNGYTL
+2842 AGIADSALNHYAL
-2855 TLEYKAGENW
+2855 TLEYKDSENW
-2865 IFGETLETQDTNA
+2865 KIGETLETQDTNA

-2892 RLRVVAVAATGGT
+2892 RLRVVAEAAKGGT
-2905 VLQSPYSA
+2905 VLPSPYSA
-2913 YSSEFTVATRVASPA
+2913 YSNEFTVATRVASPK
-2928 ATAVQFADD
+2928 ATAVQFADIQ
-2937 KPTQQTFLSGME
+2937 PTQQTFLSGME
-2949 IRFTVGDTAPSHYV
+2949 MQFTVGDTAASHYV

-2968 QNETDYTAVKEKAD
+2968 QNEVDYKEIAALAD
-2982 AWQNESDPTAK
+2982 AWQSETDPTAK
-2993 AAALTALQTALQN
+2993 AAALAALQTALEN
-3006 ALNDKDTAVCLVTQ
+3006 TLNDKDKAVCLVTQ

-3033 ADGAGS
+3033 ALADGMGS
-3039 KVSFTLTPELFTMQP
+3039 TVSLTLTPDLFAMQP
-3054 QYGDW
+3054 QYGGW

-3066 TMADGETNASSLWTY
+3066 TMADNETNASSLWTY
-3081 YTENAVRVPRIKLDT
+3081 YTANAVRVPCIKLDK
-3096 PDATRVSYAFTGM
+3096 PDATHVSYAFTGA
-3109 ARISDTTDFTTSA
+3109 ARVSDSPNFTTSA
-3122 ESEMSVKRIA
+3122 EPEMSVKRIA

-3138 NLYTTADGKTN
+3138 NLYTTADGDD

-3158 SVAPKDGGTPYTLRV
+3158 SVTPKDGTPYTLRV
-3173 TVQAADKYETDAD
+3173 TVQAADQYQTDEND
-3186 GNTVMDADGNPVVET
+3186 NPVVEI

-3212 VDSGATYFEIPS
+3212 VDGGAYFEIPS

-3229 DVSVTQETDTDG
+3229 DVSVTQETDTEG
-3241 KLVLKPHPVTLTGKL
+3241 KPVLKSNPVTLTGKL
-3256 LMADNSLRYYQMDAV
+3256 LVDNSVRYYRMDAV

-3291 ELVYGN
+3291 ELVYDDGN
-3297 DSVLQQFTNTV
+3297 GNTEFNELQQFTDKV

-3321 QDSDPKVLTR
+3321 QDSEPAELTR

>member
-1 MNSIG
+1 MANPAKIHRKFTNWTQPHLNSIG

-118 TKPLN
+118 TQALN
-123 GDMSAEQTAA
+123 GDMTDEQTAA

-160 YIKDY
+160 HIKDY

-277 VEIYK
+277 VEICEK
-282 DGTEEKLFSVVV
+282 DTDKKLFSVVV

-311 HGTEK
+311 HGTET

-347 TTDEEEVAKSE
+347 TTNNKEVAKSE

-400 SHFGKLSGY
+400 SHFGKLSDN

-453 PKAAAKTPS
+453 TKAAAKTPS

-468 WPSLLELKENVTL
+468 WPSLLELKKNVTL

-542 AGGLNLALLDKNDH
+542 AGGLNLALLDKNDR

-571 GVSTGTVKNCTVKRS
+571 GVSTGTVENCTVKRS
-586 KNRTATARVAA
+586 KNRMATARVAA
-597 SLAFDDETVVYT
+597 SLAFDDTTTTYT

-614 HGNIEKEPLGI
+614 DGKEIEKEPLGV

-635 ENATLKDLTADSSVT
+635 AGAKLQELTADSSVT

-656 DNGTKAAADTD
+656 DNGTKAATDTD
-667 PEQAEHTRYTTAGET
+667 PEQAEHTRYITAGET

-697 SLQQNCTVRTLNN
+697 SLQQNCTVSTLNN

-718 CTGGIAGNICGKSGT
+718 CTGGIAGNICGQSANAT
-733 QPTLNNLNN
+733 TLNNLNN

-780 GSSSG
+780 SSSSG

-849 GLVGGLSRRTVWSD
+849 GLVGGLSRETVWSD

-922 CTAAVSTNT
+922 CMAAVSTNT

-937 VALLAAMANDHYAN
+937 VALLDAMANGRYAN

-956 AGYNMGKITWTQSTA
+956 AGYNMGKITWTKHAA

-988 NDSGAVLA
+988 NDNDAVLT
-996 LQNDATLTVG
+996 LQNDVALTVG

-1056 LAVSGLCTDGG
+1056 LAVSGLRTDGG
-1067 GNSLQAEALAG
+1067 GNSLQAKALAG
-1078 GIIGYNRVIAAK
+1078 GIIGYNRVIAAR
-1090 PDEQNVCARALSL
+1090 PAEQNVCARALSL
-1103 LPTVTVNNDIATVTP
+1103 LPTVTVENDIATVTP
-1118 GAGAT
+1118 STGAT

-1128 VTLSGSNNTVN
+1128 VTLKNSNNTVN

-1147 GVVGYNDKDT
+1147 GVVGYNDNDT

-1187 TKGSVTVNGNMAG
+1187 SKGSVTVYGNMAG
-1200 GIIGYAGPNT
+1200 GIIGYAGKNT
-1210 ALQNCHNYAGVFH
+1210 TLQNCHNYAGVFH
-1223 TSLVGGIAGFNLGT
+1223 TSLVGGIAGFNVGT
-1237 IQNSALH
+1237 IKDSALH
-1244 SNLGTVQGQYKGI
+1244 SNLGTVQRQYTGI

-1287 AGINTGTVSGLNGS
+1287 AGINTGTVSRLKGS

-1314 GENYG
+1314 GANYG
-1319 TVETVAALNAT
+1319 TVEADTTLNAT

-1372 NAQNAKITDAETKSD
+1372 NAQNAKITDANTD
-1387 LSVRAS
+1387 GTLSVRAS
-1393 GQYAGGAAG
+1393 GKYAGGAAG
-1402 QNEGTVTGGSYQ
+1402 QNEGTVTGGAYK

-1458 NQTISGGTVQNC
+1458 NQMISGGTVQNC
-1470 TVKGGTANLG
+1470 TVQGGTANLG

-1488 GGVIKGIELKSNIT
+1488 GGVIKGIALNSGIT

-1537 TLSLTAADITFG
+1537 TLSLTAADITLG

-1591 KNCVFTAGQLGEA
+1591 ENCVFTAGQLGEA
-1604 VKASA
+1604 VKADA

-1628 NNGKVEDCYVKSITL
+1628 NNGKVEGCYVQSITL

-1680 KTSFIG
+1680 KNSFIG

-1712 AGTIESC
+1712 AGTIEGC
-1719 GGHGTAAAVTK
+1719 GGHGTAAAVTQIK
-1730 METWLTPDANG
+1730 TWIDGG
-1741 DKYTGINA
+1741 DTDIDTMITQLKYTH
-1749 MVSDLQY
+1749 D
-1756 EDYYWIKGK
+1756 EPT
-1765 SANTDFLALRGVD
+1765 SADSSFNALRGVD
-1778 TASASSG
+1778 TVKDG
-1785 NSQYTTVYTSGLAQ
+1785 GYTGVYAAAGLAK
-1799 NQLLVALRGS
+1799 NQLLVALRGETTAS
-1809 ATQYLQ
+1809 K
-1815 RAAGYLGGITGFN
+1815 RSAGYLGGITGFN

-1846 DNGDVDNAVVG
+1846 DNGDVDNAAVG

-1862 NESDQDMSDLLNC
+1862 NESDRDMSNLLNC

-1881 QRTKNS
+1881 YRFNNTNDDDNKDNQRLKPAQETA
-1887 GDDRN
+1887 
-1892 SGSNSDGGD
+1892 
-1901 VYVGGIIGV
+1901 VGGVIGV
-1910 QQNRSGDSWKLRNV
+1910 QQNRTGDRWSLTNV
-1924 VNYGSV
+1924 VNYGTV
-1930 FNSNSNYIGGV
+1930 YNSRSNRMAGV
-1941 IAYWVDNGGTLENC
+1941 ICLWLDNGGTLEKC
-1955 FNFGTLSTNFNAGLS
+1955 FNFGTLYANANDGS
-1970 QSRGTVGGIV
+1970 SSGTAGGIV
-1980 AMFDKPVAGGTTNIV
+1980 AKFDKPVAGGTTNIV
-1995 SCQNHGD
+1995 RCQSQGD
-2002 IKGFGGKAKMAN
+2002 IWWVNNKTAN
-2014 DTGGIL
+2014 DVGGIL
-2020 GKISMKKTDD
+2020 GSINMKKADDYLIVNISECVVGDISMAA
-2030 YMLLNISD
+2030 NSQI
-2038 CVNGNITMQAT
+2038 
-2049 SMTAGIMG
+2049 AGMIG
-2057 WLGPWDN
+2057 WIGPWEKGTIHN
-2064 NVYNSQTRIQNVEV
+2064 AHVN
-2078 RIDRCRNYCVKMDA
+2078 IDRCRNYCTTMETDKNPLHGPNETGS
-2092 GNFRVGIIGNR
+2092 GNKIGIAGNR
-2103 GAGGTTSG
+2103 GAGGETTAP
-2111 KTVIT
+2111 TTIT
-2116 NCFSLFDSSGS
+2116 GCFVLYDGNDSKF
-2127 TAIAYIRPIADGESV
+2127 AIAYNL
-2142 EVDVNQPNFFMD
+2142 VNENIKTYETDKSLTPNFYMD
-2154 KHSFGLL
+2154 KDSFNATDGSTRLNGLENL
-2161 HETFK
+2161 YENKTVSGWTYTNER
-2166 ADPAVLEY
+2166 DPA
-2174 LQADAV
+2174 
-2180 NTNGTTTSY
+2180 
-2189 WEANNDNTAYNKSNV
+2189 NTAQSGDIY
-2204 TLGYRL
+2204 GYRL
-2210 YAGKNLTTGRYF
+2210 FAGVNKTADKFF
-2222 AARMEQGTRLKDIT
+2222 AAQVPATTPENINGWSTYLKSITPQSSYIDTKTNLIKNMNTNNAEGKLLFTFTNKDTNANPTLKDIT
-2236 ARSSYIQGSNAENNR
+2236 
-2251 DTGSQFIVKDDGET
+2251 D
-2265 KQADVLFTF
+2265 ADVRAFYTQMD
-2274 AESGKK
+2274 K
-2280 DKVNEKTMS
+2280 DNSIADKDVTK
-2289 ATQPDYLD
+2289 
-2297 ITDDAI
+2297 I
-2303 QDYYKYVLD
+2303 QV
-2312 KAYSLENAK
+2312 S
-2321 VKDIQSVRSDETT
+2321 RSDDTT
-2334 GATTVYGRYVVTWAA
+2334 GATTVYGRYVVTWDA

-2385 YTFDGLEEYQGKKYK
+2385 YTFDGLEEYQGKQYK

-2414 ESENAFTF
+2414 ESVNEFTF

-2549 TGITADELT
+2549 TGITADGLT

-2609 SGSVTHVT
+2609 SGSTTHVT
-2617 FTDLPDYALTEYYE
+2617 FTDLPDYALNEYYE

-2646 VCRWQYQKGAN
+2646 VCRWQYQKGAD
-2657 EYHSSREYVRE
+2657 EYHSSREYVRK
-2668 TDGTYTEYSMSTLYD
+2668 TDGTYTEYSMSTLYN

-2720 TFTWKN
+2720 TFTWSN
-2726 VDDASDYTYK
+2726 VAGASGYTYK
-2736 LYGVTGDGA
+2736 LYGVTATGA

-2752 AEAVEPTADGT
+2752 ADAAELTPDGT
-2763 TGQKLTVRV
+2763 TGQKLTVKV
-2772 DKLKNGASDW
+2772 DRLKNGASDW
-2782 HYDTVRL
+2782 HYNTVRL
-2789 YVTGVPNAAGAVGAT
+2789 YVTGVPTAVTGAVGAT
-2804 ASKDYT
+2804 ASATYT
-2810 GICTRLT
+2810 DIRTRLT

-2830 DDAEALRYQITW
+2830 ADAEALRYQITW
-2842 AGIADSALNGYTL
+2842 AGIADSALNHYAL
-2855 TLEYKAGENW
+2855 TLEYKDGETW
-2865 IFGETLETQDTNA
+2865 KFGETLETQDTNS

-2892 RLRVVAVAATGGT
+2892 RLRVVAMAADGGT

-2913 YSSEFTVATRVASPA
+2913 YSSEFTVATRVASPT

-2982 AWQNESDPTAK
+2982 AWQSENDPAAK
-2993 AAALTALQTALQN
+2993 AAALTELQTALKDK
-3006 ALNDKDTAVCLVTQ
+3006 LSDKDEAVCLVTQ

-3033 ADGAGS
+3033 ALAGGTGS
-3039 KVSFTLTPELFTMQP
+3039 TVSFTLTPDLFAMQP

-3081 YTENAVRVPRIKLDT
+3081 YTANAVQVPRIKLDT
-3096 PDATRVSYAFTGM
+3096 PDATRVSYAFTGT
-3109 ARISDTTDFTTSA
+3109 ARISDTQYFTTYA
-3122 ESEMSVKRIA
+3122 ESEMGVKRIA

-3138 NLYTTADGKTN
+3138 NLYTTADN
-3149 TLLANTYTV
+3149 VDTLLANTYTV
-3158 SVAPKDGGTPYTLRV
+3158 SVTPKVGTPYTLRV
-3173 TVQAADKYETDAD
+3173 TVQAADKYQTDEN
-3186 GNTVMDADGNPVVET
+3186 GNSVVEI
-3201 ARGAVTKVEKS
+3201 ARGVVTKVEKS
-3212 VDSGATYFEIPS
+3212 VDNGVTYFEIPP

-3229 DVSVTQETDTDG
+3229 DVSVTQKTNADG
-3241 KLVLKPHPVTLTGKL
+3241 SVTLESHPVTLTGQL
-3256 LMADNSLRYYQMDAV
+3256 LMADNSLRYYQMNAV

-3276 DAENRIYRLVLPDLA
+3276 DAENCIYRLVLPDLA
-3291 ELVYGN
+3291 ELVYDD
-3297 DSVLQQFTNTV
+3297 DSALQQFTGTV

-3321 QDSDPKVLTR
+3321 QDSEPAVLTR

>member
-1 MNSIG
+1 MNSIA

-14 ITKIAENWRIRG
+14 ITKTAENREIRG
-26 ERVLKYCYK
+26 ERILKYCYK

-51 LAVSAVLAALVGGGL
+51 LAISAILAALVGGGL
-66 IAYVR
+66 VGYVR

-99 GEKERFAEQVGATG
+99 GEKELFAEQVGATG

-118 TKPLN
+118 TQALN
-123 GDMSAEQTAA
+123 EDMTAEQTAA
-133 LNTRIYALYFDKGTT
+133 LNTRIYALYFDKGTA
-148 PAEGSAEATLLN
+148 PAAGSAEATLLK
-160 YIKDY
+160 YIQDY

-189 AFYDSRAEALRFADN
+189 AFYDSKAEALRFADN
-204 AGNTACTTLDDRSYT
+204 AGDTACTTLDDRSYT

-248 RNLHLTNSETLTLS
+248 RNLHLTDSETLTLS

-269 YETDTRYT
+269 YETDTQYT

-282 DGTEEKLFSVVV
+282 DGTDEKLFSVVV

-305 VTFYDE
+305 VTFYNAD
-311 HGTEK
+311 GTEK
-316 ETVDYAFPISYSN
+316 ETVNYAFPLSYAN

-347 TTDEEEVAKSE
+347 TTDNAEVAKSE

-370 DICAKVTASP
+370 DIYAKVTASP

-400 SHFGKLSGY
+400 SHFGKLSGN

-418 LYNLRWYKG
+418 LYNLRWYTG
-427 ETVLTAELAKDLD
+427 EEKLTAELANDFD

-481 DGNRHTITGLQLRG
+481 DGMTHTIIGLQLRG
-495 ASVAEK
+495 ASVAK
-501 GCRYIGL
+501 DGCRYIGL
-508 VGENSGTIKNLT
+508 VGENSGTIQNLT

-535 ANANTVA
+535 ANADTVA
-542 AGGLNLALLDKNDH
+542 AGGLNLALLDEKDP
-556 DSDYRDNV
+556 DYRANV

-571 GVSTGTVKNCTVKRS
+571 GVSTGTVENCTVKRS

-597 SLAFDDETVVYT
+597 SLTFNDETVVYT
-609 REKDA
+609 REKDTD
-614 HGNIEKEPLGI
+614 GSIKKEPLGV

-635 ENATLKDLTADSSVT
+635 AGEKLQELTADSSVT

-656 DNGTKAAADTD
+656 DNGTKAAANTD
-667 PEQAEHTRYTTAGET
+667 PEQAEHTRHTQVLPTASET

-697 SLQQNCTVRTLNN
+697 SLQQDCTVSTLNN

-718 CTGGIAGNICGKSGT
+718 CTGGIAGNIYGKSGT

-752 QGYTKGQSLVLGQ
+752 QGYTQGQSRVLGQ

-780 GSSSG
+780 NSSSG
-785 ARSGLSESDIRAL
+785 ARSGLSESDIKAL

-803 NEDRSLNAN
+803 NEDGSLNAN

-824 GFGGHVTITGCQT
+824 GFGGHVRMIGCQT

-849 GLVGGLSRRTVWSD
+849 GLVGGLSRGTVWND
-863 SSTNNSHVFGHR
+863 GSTNNSHVFGHR
-875 YVGGVASVNSQGSQI
+875 YVGGVASVNSQDSQI
-890 SNMTNTGMTAAFGE
+890 SNMTNTGMTAAFGK

-937 VALLAAMANDHYAN
+937 VALLDAMANGCYAD

-956 AGYNMGKITWTQSTA
+956 AGCNMGKIKWTQSAA

-988 NDSGAVLA
+988 NENGAELA
-996 LQNDATLTVG
+996 LQNDAALTVG
-1006 GRIVAAGDAAGG
+1006 GRIVAAGNAAGG
-1018 LAGMNCAASLPAVT
+1018 LAGMNCADNLPAVT

-1056 LAVSGLCTDGG
+1056 LTVTGLCTDGG
-1067 GNSLQAEALAG
+1067 GNSLQAKALAG
-1078 GIIGYNRVIAAK
+1078 GIIGYNRVIAAQ
-1090 PDEQNVCARALSL
+1090 PGGQNVCARALSL
-1103 LPTVTVNNDIATVTP
+1103 LPTVTVDKDIATVTP
-1118 GAGAT
+1118 STVAAA
-1123 EGTAV
+1123 GTAA
-1128 VTLSGSNNTVN
+1128 VTLNGSSNTVN

-1147 GVVGYNDKDT
+1147 GVVGYNDNDT
-1157 KLTVDNAQ
+1157 NLTVDNAQ

-1175 ILRSG
+1175 ILRGS

-1187 TKGSVTVNGNMAG
+1187 TRGSVTVNGNMAG
-1200 GIIGYAGPNT
+1200 GIIGYAGKNT
-1210 ALQNCHNYAGVFH
+1210 TLQNCRNYAGVFH
-1223 TSLVGGIAGFNLGT
+1223 TSLVGGIAGFNVGT
-1237 IQNSALH
+1237 IQNSTLC
-1244 SNLGTVQGQYKGI
+1244 SNLGTVQGQYTGI
-1257 GGIAGVNAGAI
+1257 GGIAGVNAGSI

-1273 QNAAVNGGQYVGGV
+1273 QNAAVNGGSFVGGV

-1314 GENYG
+1314 GVNYG
-1319 TVETVAALNAT
+1319 TVGADTTLNAT
-1330 VTATGDYAGGLA
+1330 VSATGDYAGGLA
-1342 GKNIGTGTLQTAAV
+1342 GKNIGTLQTAAV
-1356 SGSVQAANY
+1356 SGRVQAANY
-1365 AGGLAGQ
+1365 AGGLAGH
-1372 NAQNAKITDAETKSD
+1372 NAKNAAINDAETENT

-1402 QNEGTVTGGSYQ
+1402 QNEGTVTGGSYRA
-1414 GTVYAAADFAG
+1414 TVYAAADFAG

-1444 TCENGQAGGVAAVN
+1444 TCENGKAGGVAAVN
-1458 NQTISGGTVQNC
+1458 NQTISGGTVQDC

-1488 GGVIKGIELKSNIT
+1488 GGVIKGIALKSNID
-1502 LQGGAS
+1502 LQGDAS

-1523 KDDADRCKVEGNAL
+1523 DDPDDPCTVADGAL
-1537 TLSLTAADITFG
+1537 TLSLTAADITLG

-1554 NDKDA
+1554 NDENA
-1559 IINNVQVALNVTR
+1559 TINNVQVALKVTQK
-1572 NLEKYRTLGGVAG
+1572 LEKYRTLGGVAG
-1585 NNNGTL
+1585 VNNGTL
-1591 KNCVFTAGQLGEA
+1591 KKCVFTAGQLGEE
-1604 VKASA
+1604 VKANA
-1609 PATTGAAKVGDA
+1609 PAATGAAKVGDA
-1621 FGGMAGV
+1621 IGGMTGV
-1628 NNGKVEDCYVKSITL
+1628 NNGTVEGCYVKSITL

-1667 GGLVGRNTETGTI
+1667 GGVVGRNTETGMI
-1680 KTSFIG
+1680 KNSFIG

-1712 AGTIESC
+1712 AGKIEGC
-1719 GGHGTAAAVTK
+1719 GGHGTAAAVTQI
-1730 METWLTPDANG
+1730 ETWING
-1741 DKYTGINA
+1741 GDTTTDTMIEKLKYT
-1749 MVSDLQY
+1749 Y
-1756 EDYYWIKGK
+1756 KEPT
-1765 SANTDFLALRGVD
+1765 SADSSFNDLRGVD
-1778 TASASSG
+1778 TVKDG
-1785 NSQYTTVYTSGLAQ
+1785 GYTDVYAAAGLDK
-1799 NQLLVALRGS
+1799 NQLLVALRGETTAS
-1809 ATQYLQ
+1809 K
-1815 RAAGYLGGITGFN
+1815 RSAGYLGGITGFN

-1833 LSETAT
+1833 LNKTAT

-1862 NESDQDMSDLLNC
+1862 NESDQDMSNLLNC

-1881 QRTKNS
+1881 YRFNNTNDDDNGGNQRLEPTKETS
-1887 GDDRN
+1887 
-1892 SGSNSDGGD
+1892 
-1901 VYVGGIIGV
+1901 VGGVIGV
-1910 QQNRSGDSWKLRNV
+1910 QQNRTGDRWSLTNV
-1924 VNYGSV
+1924 VNYGTV
-1930 FNSNSNYIGGV
+1930 YNSRSNRMAGV
-1941 IAYWVDNGGTLENC
+1941 ICLWLDNGGTLQQC
-1955 FNFGTLSTNFNAGLS
+1955 FNFGTLYANANAGS
-1970 QSRGTVGGIV
+1970 GSGTAGGIV
-1980 AMFDKPVAGGTTNIV
+1980 AKFDKPVAGGTTNIV
-1995 SCQNHGD
+1995 RCQSQGD
-2002 IKGFGGKAKMAN
+2002 IWWVNQKTAN
-2014 DTGGIL
+2014 DVGGIL
-2020 GKISMKKTDD
+2020 GSINMKKVDDYLIVNISECVVGDISMAA
-2030 YMLLNISD
+2030 NSQI
-2038 CVNGNITMQAT
+2038 
-2049 SMTAGIMG
+2049 AGMIG
-2057 WLGPWDN
+2057 WIGPWDKGP
-2064 NVYNSQTRIQNVEV
+2064 IQNAYVN
-2078 RIDRCRNYCVKMDA
+2078 IDRCRNYCTTMQTDTNGGTTGSGYKI
-2092 GNFRVGIIGNR
+2092 GIAGNR
-2103 GAGGTTSG
+2103 GAGGATTAP
-2111 KTVIT
+2111 TTIT
-2116 NCFSLFDSSGS
+2116 GCFVLYDVNSSQF
-2127 TAIAYIRPIADGESV
+2127 AIAYNKGNENIKTYETDNSLT
-2142 EVDVNQPNFFMD
+2142 PNFYMD
-2154 KHSFGLL
+2154 KSSFNA
-2161 HETFK
+2161 T
-2166 ADPAVLEY
+2166 D
-2174 LQADAV
+2174 
-2180 NTNGTTTSY
+2180 GTTTRLNGLENLYEDKTVSGWTY
-2189 WEANNDNTAYNKSNV
+2189 TNGNDPANTAQSNQIY
-2204 TLGYRL
+2204 GYRL
-2210 YAGKNLTTGRYF
+2210 FAGVNKTTDKFF
-2222 AARMEQGTRLKDIT
+2222 AAQVPATTPKDIGSGTTYLKNITPQSSYIDKSTNLIKNKNTDKAQGKLLFTFTNKDKYATPTLKDIT
-2236 ARSSYIQGSNAENNR
+2236 
-2251 DTGSQFIVKDDGET
+2251 D
-2265 KQADVLFTF
+2265 ADVRAFYTQMD
-2274 AESGKK
+2274 K
-2280 DKVNEKTMS
+2280 DSNIADKDVTN
-2289 ATQPDYLD
+2289 
-2297 ITDDAI
+2297 I
-2303 QDYYKYVLD
+2303 QV
-2312 KAYSLENAK
+2312 S
-2321 VKDIQSVRSDETT
+2321 RSDETD
-2334 GATTVYGRYVVTWAA
+2334 GATTVYGRYVVTWDA

-2360 KVWDEDKKSYLPTD
+2360 KVWDEAKQSYLPTD

-2385 YTFDGLEEYQGKKYK
+2385 YTFDGLEKYQGKKYK

-2414 ESENAFTF
+2414 ESENVFTF

-2428 PQMEVRVFDDIIK
+2428 PEMEMRVFDDRVTL
-2441 MYVKNIDDYAQ
+2441 YVKNIDDYDK
-2452 IKEDWAITP
+2452 IDEGWSITP
-2461 SMIGGGWNWSVK
+2461 SMTGGWSWSYE
-2473 YDNNHFKAQESS
+2473 YDNNHFKAQASS

-2494 FSNTTARTFPLRAS
+2494 FSNTTARTFSLRAS
-2508 AKTTQQPSVEWMQS
+2508 AKTTQQPSVKWMQS

-2537 GLGTLTMSNPIL
+2537 GLGTLNMTDPVL
-2549 TGITADELT
+2549 TGTTADTLT

-2576 MLQGKCRDSSAT
+2576 MLQGKCKDSSVT
-2588 SVSGQSLK
+2588 SVSGQNLNG
-2596 DQFVTLQAVETVL
+2596 QYVTLQAVETVL
-2609 SGSVTHVT
+2609 SGSATHVT
-2617 FTDLPDYALTEYYE
+2617 FTDLPDYALTEYSE

-2668 TDGTYTEYSMSTLYD
+2668 TDGTYTEYSMSTLYN
-2683 INKYACTAQKP
+2683 INSYACTAQKP
-2694 LALKVLPAPVLAD
+2694 LALTVLPAPVLAG
-2707 TANYTL
+2707 TANYKL
-2713 DDNNLLY
+2713 DDNNDLLY

-2726 VDDASDYTYK
+2726 VDGASGYTYK
-2736 LYGVTGDGA
+2736 LYGVTASGA

-2752 AEAVEPTADGT
+2752 AGAVEQTADGAS
-2763 TGQKLTVRV
+2763 GQKLTVKV

-2782 HYDTVRL
+2782 HYTTVRL

-2804 ASKDYT
+2804 ASATYES
-2810 GICTRLT
+2810 ICTRLT

-2830 DDAEALRYQITW
+2830 DDAEALRYRITW
-2842 AGIADSALNGYTL
+2842 AGIADSALNRYAL
-2855 TLEYKAGENW
+2855 TLEYKDDENW
-2865 IFGETLETQDTNA
+2865 KIGETLETQDTNA

-2892 RLRVVAVAATGGT
+2892 RLRVVAKAAEGGT
-2905 VLQSPYSA
+2905 VLPSPYSA
-2913 YSSEFTVATRVASPA
+2913 YSSEFIVATRVASPK
-2928 ATAVQFADD
+2928 ATAVQFADTS
-2937 KPTQQTFLSGME
+2937 PTQQTFLSGMKMQ
-2949 IRFTVGDTAPSHYV
+2949 FTVEDTAASHYV

-2968 QNETDYTAVKEKAD
+2968 QNEVDYKEIAALAA
-2982 AWQNESDPTAK
+2982 AWQSETDPTAK
-2993 AAALTALQTALQN
+2993 AAALAALQTALRN
-3006 ALNDKDTAVCLVTQ
+3006 KLSDKTSAVCLVTQ

-3033 ADGAGS
+3033 ALADGTGS
-3039 KVSFTLTPELFTMQP
+3039 TVSLTLTTDRFAMQP
-3054 QYGDW
+3054 QYGGW

-3066 TMADGETNASSLWTY
+3066 TMADNETNASSLWTY
-3081 YTENAVRVPRIKLDT
+3081 YTENAVRVPSIKLDT
-3096 PDATRVSYAFTGM
+3096 PNATLESYAFTGA
-3109 ARISDTTDFTTSA
+3109 ARVSDSPNFTTSA
-3122 ESEMSVKRIA
+3122 EPEMSVNRIA
-3132 VEWHAD
+3132 VEWSAD
-3138 NLYTTADGKTN
+3138 NLYTTADGD

-3158 SVAPKDGGTPYTLRV
+3158 SVTPKDGGTPYTLRV
-3173 TVQAADKYETDAD
+3173 TVQAADQYQTDE
-3186 GNTVMDADGNPVVET
+3186 NGNPVVEI

-3212 VDSGATYFEIPS
+3212 VNGGEYFEIPS

-3229 DVSVTQETDTDG
+3229 DVSVTQETDTEG
-3241 KLVLKPHPVTLTGKL
+3241 NGTWKSHPVTLTGKL
-3256 LMADNSLRYYQMDAV
+3256 LVDNSVRYYQMDAV

-3291 ELVYGN
+3291 ELVYDDGN
-3297 DSVLQQFTNTV
+3297 GNTEFNELQQFTDKV

-3321 QDSDPKVLTR
+3321 QESEPAILTR

>member
-66 IAYVR
+66 IGYVR
-71 LARFQK
+71 LARFRK

-99 GEKERFAEQVGATG
+99 GEKELFAEQVGATG

-118 TKPLN
+118 TQALN
-123 GDMSAEQTAA
+123 EDMSNEQTAA

-148 PAEGSAEATLLN
+148 PAEGSAEATLLK

-189 AFYDSRAEALRFADN
+189 AFYDSGAEALRFADN
-204 AGNTACTTLDDRSYT
+204 AGGTACTTLDDRSYT

-277 VEIYK
+277 VEICEK
-282 DGTEEKLFSVVV
+282 DTDKKRFSVVV

-305 VTFYDE
+305 VTFYDAD
-311 HGTEK
+311 GK
-316 ETVDYAFPISYSN
+316 ETKTVDYTFPISYSN

-347 TTDEEEVAKSE
+347 TTDKEEVAKSE

-400 SHFGKLSGY
+400 SHFGKLSGN

-418 LYNLRWYKG
+418 LYNLRWYTG
-427 ETVLTAELAKDLD
+427 ETVLTAELTKNLD

-453 PKAAAKTPS
+453 TKASAKTPS

-468 WPSLLELKENVTL
+468 WPSLLELKKKVTL
-481 DGNRHTITGLQLRG
+481 DGKTHTITGLQLRG
-495 ASVAEK
+495 ASVAAK
-501 GCRYIGL
+501 NGCRYIGL
-508 VGENSGTIKNLT
+508 VGENSGTIQNLT

-542 AGGLNLALLDKNDH
+542 AGGLNLALLDKTDP

-564 RAVGALC
+564 RAVSALC
-571 GVSTGTVKNCTVKRS
+571 GVSTGTVENCTVKRS

-597 SLAFDDETVVYT
+597 SLAFNDETTTYT

-614 HGNIEKEPLGI
+614 DGSIKKEPLGV
-625 GGLIGSAVPA
+625 GGLIGSAAPA
-635 ENATLKDLTADSSVT
+635 ASENLENLTADSSVT

-656 DNGTKAAADTD
+656 DNGTKASEITT
-667 PEQAEHTRYTTAGET
+667 PEQAEHNRHMQVLLTAGGT

-697 SLQQNCTVRTLNN
+697 SLQQDCTVSTLNN

-733 QPTLNNLNN
+733 QPALNNLNN

-752 QGYTKGQSLVLGQ
+752 RGYTQGQSRVLGQ
-765 FFGGVAGMM
+765 FFGGVVGMM

-780 GSSSG
+780 SSSSG
-785 ARSGLSESDIRAL
+785 ARSGLSESDIKAL

-803 NEDRSLNAN
+803 DEDGSLNAN

-824 GFGGHVTITGCQT
+824 GFGGHVKIVGCQT

-849 GLVGGLSRRTVWSD
+849 GLVGGLSRGTVWSD
-863 SSTNNSHVFGHR
+863 GGTNNSHVFGHR
-875 YVGGVASVNSQGSQI
+875 YVGGVASVNSEGSKI

-909 GGIVGLNAGTLTD
+909 GGIVGLNEGTLTD

-937 VALLAAMANDHYAN
+937 VALLAAMANSHYADM
-951 LVGGV
+951 VGGV
-956 AGYNMGKITWTQSTA
+956 AGYNIDTITWTKSTA

-988 NDSGAVLA
+988 NENGAELA
-996 LQNDATLTVG
+996 LQNDAALTVG
-1006 GRIVAAGDAAGG
+1006 GRIVAAGNAAGG
-1018 LAGMNCAASLPAVT
+1018 LAGMNCAANLPAVT

-1041 YCVGGVVGANLPAAD
+1041 YCVGGVVGANLPAAE
-1056 LAVSGLCTDGG
+1056 LTVSGLCTDGG
-1067 GNSLQAEALAG
+1067 GNSLQAKALAG

-1090 PDEQNVCARALSL
+1090 PTEQNVHTRALSL
-1103 LPTVTVNNDIATVTP
+1103 LPTVTVDSDIATVTP
-1118 GAGAT
+1118 GAGAAA
-1123 EGTAV
+1123 GTAA
-1128 VTLSGSNNTVN
+1128 VTLQNSNNTVN

-1147 GVVGYNDKDT
+1147 GVVGYNDDDT
-1157 KLTVDNAQ
+1157 KLTVDSAQ
-1165 NGAANSVDKG
+1165 NGAENSVDKG
-1175 ILRSG
+1175 ILRGG

-1187 TKGSVTVNGNMAG
+1187 TEGSVTVKGKMAG
-1200 GIIGYAGPNT
+1200 GIIGYAGKNT

-1223 TSLVGGIAGFNLGT
+1223 TSLVGGIAGFNVGT
-1237 IQNSALH
+1237 IQNSTLH
-1244 SNLGTVQGQYKGI
+1244 SNLGTVQGQYTGI
-1257 GGIAGVNAGAI
+1257 GGIAGVNAGSI

-1287 AGINTGTVSGLNGS
+1287 AGINTGTVGGLNGS

-1306 MTEVGGAV
+1306 MSEVGGAV
-1314 GENYG
+1314 GVNYG
-1319 TVETVAALNAT
+1319 TVEADTILNAT

-1342 GKNIGTGTLQTAAV
+1342 GKNIGTLKTAAV

-1365 AGGLAGQ
+1365 AGGLAGH
-1372 NAQNAKITDAETKSD
+1372 NAQTADINGAKTEDT

-1402 QNEGTVTGGSYQ
+1402 QNEGMVTHGSYQ
-1414 GTVYAAADFAG
+1414 GTVYAAANFAG

-1431 NGTIQNAAASAKV
+1431 NGTIQNATASAKV
-1444 TCENGQAGGVAAVN
+1444 TCENGRAGGVAAVN
-1458 NQTISGGTVQNC
+1458 NQTISGGTVQDC

-1488 GGVIKGIELKSNIT
+1488 GGVIKGIALKSNIE
-1502 LQGGAS
+1502 LQGDAS

-1523 KDDADRCKVEGNAL
+1523 DDPADRCTVAGGAL
-1537 TLSLTAADITFG
+1537 TLSLTAADITLG

-1554 NDKDA
+1554 NDENA
-1559 IINNVQVALNVTR
+1559 TINNVQVALSVTQK
-1572 NLEKYRTLGGVAG
+1572 LEKYRTLGGVAG
-1585 NNNGTL
+1585 VNNGTL
-1591 KNCVFTAGQLGEA
+1591 KKCVFTAGQLGEE
-1604 VKASA
+1604 VKANA
-1609 PATTGAAKVGDA
+1609 PAATGAAKVGDA
-1621 FGGMAGV
+1621 IGGMAGV
-1628 NNGKVEDCYVKSITL
+1628 NNGTVEGCYVKSITL

-1667 GGLVGRNTETGTI
+1667 GGLVGRNTKTGTI
-1680 KTSFIG
+1680 KNSLIG

-1712 AGTIESC
+1712 AGKIEGC
-1719 GGHGTAAAVTK
+1719 GGHGTAEAVTQ
-1730 METWLTPDANG
+1730 METWLTPDADG

-1749 MVSDLQY
+1749 MVSGLQY
-1756 EDYYWIKGK
+1756 EDYYWLNGA
-1765 SANTDFLALRGVD
+1765 SANKEFLALRGVD
-1778 TASASSG
+1778 TASASDGS
-1785 NSQYTTVYTSGLAQ
+1785 SRYTTVYTSGLAK

-1833 LSETAT
+1833 LSKTAT

-1846 DNGDVDNAVVG
+1846 DNGDVDNAAVG

-1862 NESDQDMSDLLNC
+1862 NESDQDMSNLLNC

-1887 GDDRN
+1887 DNDKN
-1892 SGSNSDGGD
+1892 TSSNSDGGD

-1955 FNFGTLSTNFNAGLS
+1955 FNFGTLSTNFNAGS
-1970 QSRGTVGGIV
+1970 NQSRGTVGGIV

-2038 CVNGNITMQAT
+2038 CVNGNITMEAN

-2057 WLGPWDN
+2057 WLGPWNN
-2064 NVYNSQTRIQNVEV
+2064 NVSDPQTRIQNVEV

-2092 GNFRVGIIGNR
+2092 RNFRVGIIGNR
-2103 GAGGTTSG
+2103 GAGGKTSG

-2127 TAIAYIRPIADGESV
+2127 TAIAYIRTAADGESV
-2142 EVDVNQPNFFMD
+2142 EVYEDQPNFFMD
-2154 KHSFGLL
+2154 KNSFGLL
-2161 HETFK
+2161 HGSLT
-2166 ADPAVLEY
+2166 ADPAVLED
-2174 LQADAV
+2174 LQAGAV
-2180 NTNGTTTSY
+2180 NENGDTTWYS
-2189 WEANNDNTAYNKSNV
+2189 EANNDNIAYHSKV

-2222 AARMEQGTRLKDIT
+2222 AARMAEGTALKDIT
-2236 ARSSYIQGSNAENNR
+2236 AKNSYIHGGDANNNR
-2251 DTGSQFIVKDDGET
+2251 DTGSQLIVKDDGAT
-2265 KQADVLFTF
+2265 TQAAVLFTF
-2274 AESGKK
+2274 AESRKT
-2280 DKVNEKTMS
+2280 DEVNKKTMS
-2289 ATQPDYLD
+2289 ASRPDYLD

-2312 KAYSLENAK
+2312 KAYNLENAE
-2321 VKDIQSVRSDETT
+2321 VKNIQSVRSDETD
-2334 GATTVYGRYVVTWAA
+2334 GATTVYGRYVVTWDA

-2360 KVWDEDKKSYLPTD
+2360 KVWDEDKQSYLPTD
-2374 DLPAAAVYTNR
+2374 GLPAAAVYTNR
-2385 YTFDGLEEYQGKKYK
+2385 YTFDGLEKYQGKKYK
-2400 VEVQPCNTTQGKVT
+2400 VEVQPCNTMQGKVT

-2428 PQMEVRVFDDIIK
+2428 PQIKLYTKADWFGFYLENLDDYNDVDAWEIEVSVSGGITQTITKDKNYFT
-2441 MYVKNIDDYAQ
+2441 NID
-2452 IKEDWAITP
+2452 P
-2461 SMIGGGWNWSVK
+2461 SK
-2473 YDNNHFKAQESS
+2473 
-2485 NNGKGYIGL
+2485 GKGYIEHY
-2494 FSNTTARTFPLRAS
+2494 SNSGGKTVTFRAS
-2508 AKTTQQPSVEWMQS
+2508 VKTVNKSEDWMQS
-2522 AQYNVQTYVPSGNFG
+2522 ARYNVESYIPQQNYKD
-2537 GLGTLTMSNPIL
+2537 LGTLSITNFAV
-2549 TGITADELT
+2549 TGTSTQNLAIDA
-2558 IATDLSISGQ
+2558 DLSITGQ
-2568 TYNPKYRI
+2568 KYNPKYRI
-2576 MLQGKCRDSSAT
+2576 MLQGKCKDEAASSEN
-2588 SVSGQSLK
+2588 GQPLK
-2596 DQFVTLQAVETVL
+2596 DKYVTLQAVETVL
-2609 SGSVTHVT
+2609 SGSATHVT
-2617 FTDLPDYALTEYYE
+2617 FTDLPDYALTEYYQ
-2631 WRILAAPINTGMGDA
+2631 WRIVAAPVNSGKGDSI
-2646 VCRWQYQKGAN
+2646 CRWKFRTVGD
-2657 EYHSSREYVRE
+2657 STSDPIEYVRE
-2668 TDGTYTEYSMSTLYD
+2668 TDGDGNVIYTQYAFHSM
-2683 INKYACTAQKP
+2683 KTAYVCCAEQP
-2694 LALKVLPAPVLAD
+2694 LALTVLPAPVLGNK
-2707 TANYTL
+2707 ANYTL
-2713 DDNNLLY
+2713 DNNNLLY
-2720 TFTWKN
+2720 TFTWNN
-2726 VDDASDYTYK
+2726 VDGAFGYTYK
-2736 LYGVTGDGA
+2736 LYGVTASGA

-2752 AEAVEPTADGT
+2752 ADAVEQTADGT
-2763 TGQKLTVRV
+2763 SGQKLTVRV

-2782 HYDTVRL
+2782 HYTTVRL
-2789 YVTGVPNAAGAVGAT
+2789 YVTGVPADAGAVGAT

-2830 DDAEALRYQITW
+2830 ADAEALRYQITW
-2842 AGIADSALNGYTL
+2842 AGIADSALNHYAL
-2855 TLEYKAGENW
+2855 TLEYKDGENW
-2865 IFGETLETQDTNA
+2865 NVGETLETQDTNA

-2892 RLRVVAVAATGGT
+2892 RLRVVAMAAAGGT

-2913 YSSEFTVATRVASPA
+2913 YSSEFTVATRVASPT

-2937 KPTQQTFLSGME
+2937 KPTQQTFLSGMKMQ
-2949 IRFTVGDTAPSHYV
+2949 FTVGDTAASHYV

-2968 QNETDYTAVKEKAD
+2968 RDEADYTAVKDKAD
-2982 AWQNESDPTAK
+2982 AWQSESNPTAK
-2993 AAALTALQTALQN
+2993 AAALATLQTELQN
-3006 ALNDKDTAVCLVTQ
+3006 KLSDKTSADCLVTQ

-3033 ADGAGS
+3033 ALADGMGS
-3039 KVSFTLTPELFTMQP
+3039 TVSLTLTPDLFAMQP
-3054 QYGDW
+3054 QYGNW

-3066 TMADGETNASSLWTY
+3066 TMADNETNASSLWTY
-3081 YTENAVRVPRIKLDT
+3081 YTANAVRVPCIKLDK
-3096 PDATRVSYAFTGM
+3096 PDAARVSYAFTGM
-3109 ARISDTTDFTTSA
+3109 AHISDSQNFTTPA

-3132 VEWHAD
+3132 VEWPAD
-3138 NLYTTADGKTN
+3138 NLYTTADGD
-3149 TLLANTYTV
+3149 TLLANTYAV
-3158 SVAPKDGGTPYTLRV
+3158 SVTPKDGGTPYTLRV
-3173 TVQAADKYETDAD
+3173 TVQAADKYQTDGN
-3186 GNTVMDADGNPVVET
+3186 GNTVTDADGNPVVEI

-3212 VDSGATYFEIPS
+3212 VDGVTYFEIPS
-3224 ENGSW
+3224 ANGSW
-3229 DVSVTQETDTDG
+3229 DVSVTQETDAGGTVT
-3241 KLVLKPHPVTLTGKL
+3241 LESHPDTLTGKL
-3256 LMADNSLRYYQMDAV
+3256 LVDSSLRYYQMDAV

-3276 DAENRIYRLVLPDLA
+3276 DAENRIYRLVLSDLA
-3291 ELVYGN
+3291 ELVYN
-3297 DSVLQQFTNTV
+3297 DGSALQQFTNTV
-3308 QVTAQGVNGFAPV
+3308 QVTAQGVKGFAPV
-3321 QDSDPKVLTR
+3321 QDSEPAVLTR
-3331 DEAGT
+3331 DEAGA

>member
-1 MNSIG
+1 MNSIR

-51 LAVSAVLAALVGGGL
+51 LAISAILAALVGGGL
-66 IAYVR
+66 IGYVR

-99 GEKERFAEQVGATG
+99 GEKELFAEQVGATG

-118 TKPLN
+118 TKALN
-123 GDMSAEQTAA
+123 EDMTPEQTAA

-148 PAEGSAEATLLN
+148 PAAGSAEATLWE
-160 YIKDY
+160 YIQDY

-204 AGNTACTTLDDRSYT
+204 AGDTACTTLDDRSYT

-269 YETDTRYT
+269 YETDTQYT
-277 VEIYK
+277 VEICEK
-282 DGTEEKLFSVVV
+282 DTDKKLFSVVV

-305 VTFYDE
+305 VTLYNNED
-311 HGTEK
+311 GTEK
-316 ETVDYAFPISYSN
+316 TVDCTFPLSYAN

-347 TTDEEEVAKSE
+347 TTEKPDVAKSE

-370 DICAKVTASP
+370 DIYAKVTASP

-400 SHFGKLSGY
+400 SHFGKLNGN

-418 LYNLRWYKG
+418 LYNLRWYKD
-427 ETVLTAELAKDLD
+427 EAVLNAELTKDLD

-462 ADSPVA
+462 SDSPVA
-468 WPSLLELKENVTL
+468 WPSLLELKKNVTL
-481 DGNRHTITGLQLRG
+481 DGETHTITGLQLRG
-495 ASVAEK
+495 ASVAK
-501 GCRYIGL
+501 DGCRYIGL

-529 VTAERT
+529 VKAERT
-535 ANANTVA
+535 ANADTVA
-542 AGGLNLALLDKNDH
+542 AGGLNLALLDKTDP
-556 DSDYRDNV
+556 DSDYRANV

-614 HGNIEKEPLGI
+614 DGKIDQEPLGV
-625 GGLIGSAVPA
+625 GGLIGSAAPA
-635 ENATLKDLTADSSVT
+635 ADKKLQELTADSSVT

-656 DNGTKAAADTD
+656 DNGTKAAETTT
-667 PEQAEHTRYTTAGET
+667 PEQTEHNRYMQVLPTASET

-697 SLQQNCTVRTLNN
+697 SLQQNGTVSTLNN

-718 CTGGIAGNICGKSGT
+718 CTGGIAGNIYGKSGT
-733 QPTLNNLNN
+733 QPILNNLNN

-752 QGYTKGQSLVLGQ
+752 QGYTQGQSRVLGQ

-780 GSSSG
+780 NSSSG
-785 ARSGLSESDIRAL
+785 ARSSLSESDIKAL

-803 NEDRSLNAN
+803 NEDGSLNAN

-824 GFGGHVTITGCQT
+824 GFGGHVRMIGCQT

-849 GLVGGLSRRTVWSD
+849 GLVGGLSRGTVWSD
-863 SSTNNSHVFGHR
+863 GGTNNSHVFGHR
-875 YVGGVASVNSQGSQI
+875 YVGGVASVNSQDSQI
-890 SNMTNTGMTAAFGE
+890 SNMTNTGMTAAFGTD
-904 GAAYV
+904 AAYV

-937 VALLAAMANDHYAN
+937 VALLDAMANGHYAD

-956 AGYNMGKITWTQSTA
+956 AGYNMGEIKWTKPTA

-988 NDSGAVLA
+988 NDSGAELA
-996 LQNDATLTVG
+996 LQNDAALTVG
-1006 GRIVAAGDAAGG
+1006 GRIVAAGNAAGG
-1018 LAGMNCAASLPAVT
+1018 LAGMNCAAKLPAVT

-1041 YCVGGVVGANLPAAD
+1041 YCVGGVVGANLPAAE
-1056 LAVSGLCTDGG
+1056 LTVSGLCTDGS
-1067 GNSLQAEALAG
+1067 GNSLQAKALAG
-1078 GIIGYNRVIAAK
+1078 GIIGYNRVIEAM
-1090 PDEQNVCARALSL
+1090 PTEPNVRARALSL
-1103 LPTVTVNNDIATVTP
+1103 LPTVTVDKDIATVTP
-1118 GAGAT
+1118 GAGTAA
-1123 EGTAV
+1123 GTAA
-1128 VTLSGSNNTVN
+1128 VTLNASNNTVN

-1147 GVVGYNDKDT
+1147 GVVGYNDNDT
-1157 KLTVDNAQ
+1157 QLTVANTQ

-1175 ILRSG
+1175 ILRGS

-1187 TKGSVTVNGNMAG
+1187 TRGSVTVNGNMAG
-1200 GIIGYAGPNT
+1200 GIVGYAGKNT
-1210 ALQNCHNYAGVFH
+1210 TLQNCHNYAGVFH
-1223 TSLVGGIAGFNLGT
+1223 TSLVGGIAGFNVGK
-1237 IQNSALH
+1237 IENSALH

-1257 GGIAGVNAGAI
+1257 GGIAGVNAGTI

-1273 QNAAVNGGQYVGGV
+1273 QKNAAVNGGQYVGGV

-1319 TVETVAALNAT
+1319 TVGADTTLNAT

-1342 GKNIGTGTLQTAAV
+1342 GKNIGTLGTATV
-1356 SGSVQAANY
+1356 SGRVQAANY
-1365 AGGLAGQ
+1365 AGGLAGH
-1372 NAQNAKITDAETKSD
+1372 NAKDAAINDAETENT

-1402 QNEGTVTGGSYQ
+1402 QNAGTVAGGRYQ

-1431 NGTIQNAAASAKV
+1431 NGTIENAAASAKV
-1444 TCENGQAGGVAAVN
+1444 TCENGKAGGVAAVN
-1458 NQTISGGTVQNC
+1458 NQTISGGRVQNC
-1470 TVKGGTANLG
+1470 TVQGGTANLG
-1480 AVAAVNSK
+1480 AVAAVNN
-1488 GGVIKGIELKSNIT
+1488 GDAVIKGIALKSGIT

-1523 KDDADRCKVEGNAL
+1523 EDAADRCTVESGAL
-1537 TLSLTAADITFG
+1537 TLDLTAADITLG

-1554 NDKDA
+1554 NEENA
-1559 IINNVQVALNVTR
+1559 AINNVQVALNVTE
-1572 NLEKYRTLGGVAG
+1572 NLAKYRTLGGVAG
-1585 NNNGTL
+1585 VNNGTL
-1591 KNCVFTAGQLGEA
+1591 KKCVFTVGQLGEA
-1604 VKASA
+1604 VKANA
-1609 PATTGAAKVGDA
+1609 PAATGAAKVGDA

-1628 NNGKVEDCYVKSITL
+1628 NNGTVEGCYVKSITL

-1667 GGLVGRNTETGTI
+1667 GGVVGRNTETGMI
-1680 KTSFIG
+1680 KDSFIG
-1686 TDGSTAANGSAVI
+1686 TDGSTAADGSAVI

-1712 AGTIESC
+1712 AGKIEGC
-1719 GGHGTAAAVTK
+1719 GGHGTAAAVTQ
-1730 METWLTPDANG
+1730 METWING
-1741 DKYTGINA
+1741 GNTTIDTMIGQLKYTHDT
-1749 MVSDLQY
+1749 ST
-1756 EDYYWIKGK
+1756 
-1765 SANTDFLALRGVD
+1765 SADGSFNALRGID
-1778 TASASSG
+1778 TVRDGS
-1785 NSQYTTVYTSGLAQ
+1785 YTDVYADTGLAK
-1799 NQLLVALRGS
+1799 NQLLVALRGETTAS
-1809 ATQYLQ
+1809 K
-1815 RAAGYLGGITGFN
+1815 RSAGYLGGITGFN

-1833 LSETAT
+1833 LSKTAT

-1846 DNGDVDNAVVG
+1846 DNGDVDNAAVG

-1862 NESDQDMSDLLNC
+1862 NESDQNMSNLLNC

-1881 QRTKNS
+1881 YRIGTAN
-1887 GDDRN
+1887 DDDNPDNKRLEPAKET
-1892 SGSNSDGGD
+1892 S
-1901 VYVGGIIGV
+1901 VGGVIGV
-1910 QQNRSGDSWKLRNV
+1910 QQNRTGDRWSLTNV
-1924 VNYGSV
+1924 VNYGTVYSSR
-1930 FNSNSNYIGGV
+1930 SNRMAGV
-1941 IAYWVDNGGTLENC
+1941 ICLWLDNGGTLENC
-1955 FNFGTLSTNFNAGLS
+1955 FNFGTLYANANAGES
-1970 QSRGTVGGIV
+1970 SGTAGGIV
-1980 AMFDKPVAGGTTNIV
+1980 AKFDKPVAGGTTNIV
-1995 SCQNHGD
+1995 RCQSQGD
-2002 IKGFGGKAKMAN
+2002 IWWVNKKTAN
-2014 DTGGIL
+2014 DVGGIL
-2020 GKISMKKTDD
+2020 GSINMKKVDDYLIVNISECVVGDISM
-2030 YMLLNISD
+2030 
-2038 CVNGNITMQAT
+2038 A
-2049 SMTAGIMG
+2049 A
-2057 WLGPWDN
+2057 
-2064 NVYNSQTRIQNVEV
+2064 NSQIAGMIAWIGPHKRSAIQNAYVN
-2078 RIDRCRNYCVKMDA
+2078 IDRCRNYCTTMQTDTNHGTTGT
-2092 GNFRVGIIGNR
+2092 GNKIGIAGNR
-2103 GAGGTTSG
+2103 GAGGATTAPTTITGCFVLYGHDSSQYAIAYNKGYENIKTYGTDKSLTPNFYMDKDSFDATDGTFITRLNGLENLYEDKNAHGWTIASG
-2111 KTVIT
+2111 SDPANTKQYNQIYGYRLFAGVNKTSNKFFAAQVPATAPENI
-2116 NCFSLFDSSGS
+2116 SGS
-2127 TAIAYIRPIADGESV
+2127 TSYLNDITPQSSYIDTSTNLIKNKDTDDPQG
-2142 EVDVNQPNFFMD
+2142 
-2154 KHSFGLL
+2154 KLL
-2161 HETFK
+2161 FTF
-2166 ADPAVLEY
+2166 
-2174 LQADAV
+2174 
-2180 NTNGTTTSY
+2180 TNKDTN
-2189 WEANNDNTAYNKSNV
+2189 ANPT
-2204 TLGYRL
+2204 
-2210 YAGKNLTTGRYF
+2210 
-2222 AARMEQGTRLKDIT
+2222 LKDIT
-2236 ARSSYIQGSNAENNR
+2236 
-2251 DTGSQFIVKDDGET
+2251 D
-2265 KQADVLFTF
+2265 ADVRAFYTQMD
-2274 AESGKK
+2274 K
-2280 DKVNEKTMS
+2280 DNSIADKDVTN
-2289 ATQPDYLD
+2289 
-2297 ITDDAI
+2297 I
-2303 QDYYKYVLD
+2303 QV
-2312 KAYSLENAK
+2312 S
-2321 VKDIQSVRSDETT
+2321 RSDETD
-2334 GATTVYGRYVVTWAA
+2334 GATTVYGRYVVTWDP

-2360 KVWDEDKKSYLPTD
+2360 KVWDETAQKYLPTD

-2385 YTFDGLEEYQGKKYK
+2385 YTFDGLEKYQGKKYK
-2400 VEVQPCNTTQGKVT
+2400 VEVQPCNTTQGKAT
-2414 ESENAFTF
+2414 ESENTFTF
-2422 AKTLPT
+2422 AQTLPT
-2428 PQMEVRVFDDIIK
+2428 PEMEMRVFNNRVT
-2441 MYVKNIDDYAQ
+2441 MYVKNIDAYNDARIDGKWY
-2452 IKEDWAITP
+2452 ITP
-2461 SMIGGGWNWSVK
+2461 SMTSGWDWSPTPLDK
-2473 YDNNHFKAQESS
+2473 YNNNHFKKQESS
-2485 NNGKGYIGL
+2485 SDGKGYIGL
-2494 FSNTTARTFPLRAS
+2494 FSNTTARTFSLRAS
-2508 AKTTQQPSVEWMQS
+2508 AKTEQSSDKWMQS

-2537 GLGTLTMSNPIL
+2537 GLGTLTMTDPVL
-2549 TGITADELT
+2549 TGTTADTLT

-2576 MLQGKCRDSSAT
+2576 MLQGKCRDGSVT
-2588 SVSGQSLK
+2588 SVSGQNLK
-2596 DQFVTLQAVETVL
+2596 DEYVTLQAVETVL
-2609 SGSVTHVT
+2609 SGSATHVT
-2617 FTDLPDYALTEYYE
+2617 FTDLPDYALTEYDE

-2646 VCRWQYQKGAN
+2646 VCRWPYQKGAN
-2657 EYHSSREYVRE
+2657 EYNSRREYVRE
-2668 TDGTYTEYSMSTLYD
+2668 KDGTYTEYSMSTLFD
-2683 INKYACTAQKP
+2683 INKYACTAEKP
-2694 LALKVLPAPVLAD
+2694 LTLTVLPAPVLGD
-2707 TANYTL
+2707 TATDTL

-2726 VDDASDYTYK
+2726 VDGASGYTYK
-2736 LYGVTGDGA
+2736 LYGVTASGA

-2752 AEAVEPTADGT
+2752 AEAVEQTADGAS
-2763 TGQKLTVRV
+2763 GQKLTVKV

-2782 HYDTVRL
+2782 HYTTVRL
-2789 YVTGVPNAAGAVGAT
+2789 YVTGVPKDAGAVGAT
-2804 ASKDYT
+2804 ASATYAD
-2810 GICTRLT
+2810 IRTRLT

-2830 DDAEALRYQITW
+2830 ADAEALRYQITW

-2855 TLEYKAGENW
+2855 TLEYKEGENW
-2865 IFGETLETQDTNA
+2865 KVGETLETQDTNA

-2892 RLRVVAVAATGGT
+2892 RLRVVAMAAGST

-2913 YSSEFTVATRVASPA
+2913 YSNEFTVATRVASPT
-2928 ATAVQFADD
+2928 ATGVQFADAQ
-2937 KPTQQTFLSGME
+2937 PTQQTFLSGMKMQ
-2949 IRFTVGDTAPSHYV
+2949 FTVGDTAASHYV

-2968 QNETDYTAVKEKAD
+2968 RDEKDYKAVKDKAA
-2982 AWQNESDPTAK
+2982 AWQSKTDPAEK
-2993 AAALTALQTALQN
+2993 AAALAELQTVLQDK
-3006 ALNDKDTAVCLVTQ
+3006 LNNKTKAVCLVTQ

-3033 ADGAGS
+3033 ALEDGVSS
-3039 KVSFTLTPELFTMQP
+3039 KVSLTLTPDLFAMQP

-3066 TMADGETNASSLWTY
+3066 TMADNETNASSLWTY
-3081 YTENAVRVPRIKLDT
+3081 YTENAVRVPCIKLDK
-3096 PDATRVSYAFTGM
+3096 PDATRVSYDFTGT
-3109 ARISDTTDFTTSA
+3109 ARVSDAPNSTSYA
-3122 ESEMSVKRIA
+3122 ESEINVNRIA
-3132 VEWHAD
+3132 VVWPAD
-3138 NLYTTADGKTN
+3138 NLYTD

-3158 SVAPKDGGTPYTLRV
+3158 SVTPKDGGTPYTLRV
-3173 TVQAADKYETDAD
+3173 TVQAADKYQTDEY
-3186 GNTVMDADGNPVVET
+3186 GNTVTDADGNPVVEI

-3212 VDSGATYFEIPS
+3212 VDGGNTYFEIPS

-3229 DVSVTQETDTDG
+3229 DVSVTQETQADG
-3241 KLVLKPHPVTLTGKL
+3241 SVELKSHPVTLTGKL
-3256 LMADNSLRYYQMDAV
+3256 LVDNSLRYYRMDVV
-3271 PLLQY
+3271 PMLQY
-3276 DAENRIYRLVLPDLA
+3276 DAESRIYRLILPDLA
-3291 ELVYGN
+3291 ELVYDDGN
-3297 DSVLQQFTNTV
+3297 GNTENNELQQFTNTV
-3308 QVTAQGVNGFAPV
+3308 RVTAQGVGGFAPV
-3321 QDSDPKVLTR
+3321 QDSEPAVLTR

>member
-1 MNSIG
+1 M
-6 TYIIITLY
+6 
-14 ITKIAENWRIRG
+14 
-26 ERVLKYCYK
+26 KYCYK

-99 GEKERFAEQVGATG
+99 GEKERFAEQVGRAG

-118 TKPLN
+118 TQALN
-123 GDMSAEQTAA
+123 EDMSDAQTAA

-277 VEIYK
+277 VEICEK
-282 DGTEEKLFSVVV
+282 DTDKKLFSVVV

-305 VTFYDE
+305 VTFYNAD
-311 HGTEK
+311 GTEK

-347 TTDEEEVAKSE
+347 TTDNKEVAKSE

-400 SHFGKLSGY
+400 SHFGKLSDN

-481 DGNRHTITGLQLRG
+481 DGNRHTLTGLQLRG
-495 ASVAEK
+495 ASVAK
-501 GCRYIGL
+501 DGCRYIGL
-508 VGENSGTIKNLT
+508 VGENSGTIQNLT

-542 AGGLNLALLDKNDH
+542 AGGLNLVLLDKNDR

-571 GVSTGTVKNCTVKRS
+571 GVSTGTVENCTVKRS

-597 SLAFDDETVVYT
+597 SLAFDDTTTTYT

-614 HGNIEKEPLGI
+614 DGKEIEKEPLGV

-635 ENATLKDLTADSSVT
+635 AGKNLENLTADSSVT

-656 DNGTKAAADTD
+656 DNGAKAAADTD

-697 SLQQNCTVRTLNN
+697 SLQQNCTVSTLNN

-718 CTGGIAGNICGKSGT
+718 CTGGVAGNICGQSANVT
-733 QPTLNNLNN
+733 TLNNLNN

-780 GSSSG
+780 NSSSG

-803 NEDRSLNAN
+803 NPDGSLNAN

-849 GLVGGLSRRTVWSD
+849 GLVGGLSRETVWSD

-875 YVGGVASVNSQGSQI
+875 YVGGVASVNSQDSEI
-890 SNMTNTGMTAAFGE
+890 SNMTNTGMTAAFGD

-909 GGIVGLNAGTLTD
+909 GGIVGLNAGILTD

-956 AGYNMGKITWTQSTA
+956 AGYNMGKITWTKPAA

-988 NDSGAVLA
+988 NDSDAVLA
-996 LQNDATLTVG
+996 LQNNAALTVG
-1006 GRIVAAGDAAGG
+1006 GRIVAADNAAGG

-1056 LAVSGLCTDGG
+1056 LMVTGLCTDGS
-1067 GNSLQAEALAG
+1067 GNSLQARALAG
-1078 GIIGYNRVIAAK
+1078 GIIGYNRVIAAAST
-1090 PDEQNVCARALSL
+1090 EQNVCARALSL

-1118 GAGAT
+1118 GAGAA
-1123 EGTAV
+1123 GTAA

-1187 TKGSVTVNGNMAG
+1187 KKGSVTVNGNMAG
-1200 GIIGYAGPNT
+1200 GIIGYAGTNT
-1210 ALQNCHNYAGVFH
+1210 ILQNCRNYAGVFH

-1257 GGIAGVNAGAI
+1257 GGIAGVNAGSI

-1314 GENYG
+1314 GANYG

-1365 AGGLAGQ
+1365 AGGLAGH
-1372 NAQNAKITDAETKSD
+1372 NAQNAEINGAETED
-1387 LSVRAS
+1387 TLSVRAS

-1402 QNEGTVTGGSYQ
+1402 QNEGTVKGGSYQ

-1431 NGTIQNAAASAKV
+1431 NGTIQDAAASAKV

-1488 GGVIKGIELKSNIT
+1488 GGVIKGIALNSGIT

-1523 KDDADRCKVEGNAL
+1523 KDDADRCTVAGNAL

-1591 KNCVFTAGQLGEA
+1591 EKCVFTAGQLGEA
-1604 VKASA
+1604 VKADA

-1628 NNGKVEDCYVKSITL
+1628 NNGKVEGCYVQSITL

-1719 GGHGTAAAVTK
+1719 GGHGTAAAVTQI
-1730 METWLTPDANG
+1730 ETWING
-1741 DKYTGINA
+1741 GDTDIDTMITQLKYTH
-1749 MVSDLQY
+1749 D
-1756 EDYYWIKGK
+1756 EPT
-1765 SANTDFLALRGVD
+1765 SADSSFNALRGVD
-1778 TASASSG
+1778 TVKDG
-1785 NSQYTTVYTSGLAQ
+1785 GYTDVYAATGLDK
-1799 NQLLVALRGS
+1799 NQLLVALRGETTAGKRS
-1809 ATQYLQ
+1809 
-1815 RAAGYLGGITGFN
+1815 AGYLGGITGFN

-1846 DNGDVDNAVVG
+1846 DNGDVDNAAVG

-1862 NESDQDMSDLLNC
+1862 NESDRDMSNLLNC

-1881 QRTKNS
+1881 YRFDNTNDDDNAKNQRLKPAQETA
-1887 GDDRN
+1887 
-1892 SGSNSDGGD
+1892 
-1901 VYVGGIIGV
+1901 VGGVIGV
-1910 QQNRSGDSWKLRNV
+1910 QQNRTGDRWSLTNV
-1924 VNYGSV
+1924 VNYGTVYSSR
-1930 FNSNSNYIGGV
+1930 SNRMAGV
-1941 IAYWVDNGGTLENC
+1941 ICLWLDNGGTLEKC
-1955 FNFGTLSTNFNAGLS
+1955 FNFGTLYANANAGS
-1970 QSRGTVGGIV
+1970 SSGTAGGIV
-1980 AMFDKPVAGGTTNIV
+1980 AKFDKPVAGGTTNIV
-1995 SCQNHGD
+1995 RCQSQGD
-2002 IKGFGGKAKMAN
+2002 IWWVNKKTAN
-2014 DTGGIL
+2014 DVGGIL
-2020 GKISMKKTDD
+2020 GSINMKKADDYLIVNISECVVGDISMR
-2030 YMLLNISD
+2030 
-2038 CVNGNITMQAT
+2038 A
-2049 SMTAGIMG
+2049 
-2057 WLGPWDN
+2057 
-2064 NVYNSQTRIQNVEV
+2064 NSQIAGMIGWIGPHENGTIKNAYVN
-2078 RIDRCRNYCVKMDA
+2078 IDRCRNYCTKMETDVSP
-2092 GNFRVGIIGNR
+2092 VGGTTGTGKKIGIAGNR
-2103 GAGGTTSG
+2103 GAGGATTAP
-2111 KTVIT
+2111 TTIT
-2116 NCFSLFDSSGS
+2116 GCFVLYDGNDSQY
-2127 TAIAYIRPIADGESV
+2127 AIAYNKGNENIKTYGTDKSLT
-2142 EVDVNQPNFFMD
+2142 PNFYMD
-2154 KHSFGLL
+2154 KTSFNATDGSERLNGLENL
-2161 HETFK
+2161 YEDKNFSTTVY
-2166 ADPAVLEY
+2166 ANGNDPA
-2174 LQADAV
+2174 
-2180 NTNGTTTSY
+2180 
-2189 WEANNDNTAYNKSNV
+2189 NTAY
-2204 TLGYRL
+2204 GYRVF
-2210 YAGKNLTTGRYF
+2210 AGVNKTTNKFF
-2222 AARMEQGTRLKDIT
+2222 AAQVPATAPEDISTWSTNLKNITPKNSYIDTSTNLIKNKKTDDPQGKLLFTFTNKDKDTNPTLKDIT
-2236 ARSSYIQGSNAENNR
+2236 
-2251 DTGSQFIVKDDGET
+2251 D
-2265 KQADVLFTF
+2265 ADVRAFYTQMD
-2274 AESGKK
+2274 K
-2280 DKVNEKTMS
+2280 DNSIANKDVTK
-2289 ATQPDYLD
+2289 
-2297 ITDDAI
+2297 I
-2303 QDYYKYVLD
+2303 QV
-2312 KAYSLENAK
+2312 S
-2321 VKDIQSVRSDETT
+2321 RSDDTT
-2334 GATTVYGRYVVTWAA
+2334 GATTVYGRYVVTWDA

-2414 ESENAFTF
+2414 ESVDEFTF

-2522 AQYNVQTYVPSGNFG
+2522 AQYNVQTYVPSGGFG
-2537 GLGTLTMSNPIL
+2537 GLGRLTMTDPVL
-2549 TGITADELT
+2549 TGTTADTLT

-2576 MLQGKCRDSSAT
+2576 MLQGRCKDSSAT
-2588 SVSGQSLK
+2588 SVSGQNLYR
-2596 DQFVTLQAVETVL
+2596 QYVTLQAVETVL
-2609 SGSVTHVT
+2609 SGSATHVT
-2617 FTDLPDYALTEYYE
+2617 FTDLPVYALTEYDE
-2631 WRILAAPINTGMGDA
+2631 WRILAAPVNTGMGDA
-2646 VCRWQYQKGAN
+2646 VCRWEYQPGIDQ
-2657 EYHSSREYVRE
+2657 YHSSREYVRE
-2668 TDGTYTEYSMSTLYD
+2668 TSGTYTEYSMSTLYD

-2694 LALKVLPAPVLAD
+2694 LALKVLPAPVLGA
-2707 TANYTL
+2707 ANDTL

-2720 TFTWKN
+2720 TFTWNN
-2726 VDDASDYTYK
+2726 VAGASGYTYK
-2736 LYGVTGDGA
+2736 LYGVTAGGA

-2752 AEAVEPTADGT
+2752 DEAVELTADGES
-2763 TGQKLTVRV
+2763 GQKLTVKV

-2782 HYDTVRL
+2782 HYTTVRL
-2789 YVTGVPNAAGAVGAT
+2789 YVTGKPADAGAVGAT

-2810 GICTRLT
+2810 DIRTRLT

-2830 DDAEALRYQITW
+2830 ADAEALRYQITW
-2842 AGIADSALNGYTL
+2842 AGIADSALNHYAL
-2855 TLEYKAGENW
+2855 TLEYKDGTTWKN
-2865 IFGETLETQDTNA
+2865 GDTLETQDTNA

-2892 RLRVVAVAATGGT
+2892 RLRVVAMAAADGT

-2928 ATAVQFADD
+2928 ATAVQFADT

-2982 AWQNESDPTAK
+2982 AWQSENDPAAK
-2993 AAALTALQTALQN
+2993 AAALTELQTALKDK
-3006 ALNDKDTAVCLVTQ
+3006 LSDKDEAVCLVTQ

-3033 ADGAGS
+3033 ALADGTGS
-3039 KVSFTLTPELFTMQP
+3039 TVSFTLTPDLFAMQP

-3081 YTENAVRVPRIKLDT
+3081 YTANAVRVPCIKLDK
-3096 PDATRVSYAFTGM
+3096 PDATRVSYAFTGT
-3109 ARISDTTDFTTSA
+3109 ARISDTTDFTTYA

-3138 NLYTTADGKTN
+3138 NLYTD

-3158 SVAPKDGGTPYTLRV
+3158 SVTPKDGGTPYTLRV

-3186 GNTVMDADGNPVVET
+3186 GNPVVET

-3212 VDSGATYFEIPS
+3212 VNGGATYFEIPS

-3229 DVSVTQETDTDG
+3229 DVSVTQETDADG
-3241 KLVLKPHPVTLTGKL
+3241 KLVLKSHPDTLTGKL

-3297 DSVLQQFTNTV
+3297 DSVLQQFTGTV

-3321 QDSDPKVLTR
+3321 QDSEPAVLTR

>member
-1 MNSIG
+1 M
-6 TYIIITLY
+6 
-14 ITKIAENWRIRG
+14 
-26 ERVLKYCYK
+26 KYCYK

-118 TKPLN
+118 TQALN
-123 GDMSAEQTAA
+123 GDMTAEQTAA

-282 DGTEEKLFSVVV
+282 DGTDEKLFSVVV
-294 TKPAGTQATLP
+294 TKPTGTQATLP
-305 VTFYDE
+305 VTFYNAD
-311 HGTEK
+311 GTEEK
-316 ETVDYAFPISYSN
+316 TVDYAFPISYSN

-347 TTDEEEVAKSE
+347 TTNNKEVAKSE

-400 SHFGKLSGY
+400 SHFGKLSDN

-542 AGGLNLALLDKNDH
+542 AGGLNLALLDKNDR

-571 GVSTGTVKNCTVKRS
+571 GVSTGTVENCTVKRS

-597 SLAFDDETVVYT
+597 SLAFDDTTITYT

-614 HGNIEKEPLGI
+614 HGNIEKEPLGV

-667 PEQAEHTRYTTAGET
+667 PEQTEHTRYITAGET

-697 SLQQNCTVRTLNN
+697 SLQQNCTVSTLNN

-774 QNAALQ
+774 QNATLQ

-803 NEDRSLNAN
+803 DEDRSLNAN

-824 GFGGHVTITGCQT
+824 GFGGHVTITGCRT

-849 GLVGGLSRRTVWSD
+849 GLVGGLSRETVWSD
-863 SSTNNSHVFGHR
+863 GGTNNSHVFGHR

-890 SNMTNTGMTAAFGE
+890 SNMTNTGMTAAFGD

-937 VALLAAMANDHYAN
+937 VALLSAMANGHYAN

-956 AGYNMGKITWTQSTA
+956 AGYNMGTITWTKSTT
-971 VSVLLNGGSLV
+971 VSVLLDGGSLV

-988 NDSGAVLA
+988 ND
-996 LQNDATLTVG
+996 NDALLTLQPGVALTVG

-1067 GNSLQAEALAG
+1067 GNSLQAKALAG
-1078 GIIGYNRVIAAK
+1078 GIIGYNRVIAAR
-1090 PDEQNVCARALSL
+1090 PAEQNVCARALSL
-1103 LPTVTVNNDIATVTP
+1103 LPTVTVKNDIATVTP
-1118 GAGAT
+1118 STGA
-1123 EGTAV
+1123 EKGTAV
-1128 VTLSGSNNTVN
+1128 VTLNGSNNTVN

-1147 GVVGYNDKDT
+1147 GVVGYNDNDT

-1187 TKGSVTVNGNMAG
+1187 SKGNVTVNGNMAG
-1200 GIIGYAGPNT
+1200 GIIGYAGT
-1210 ALQNCHNYAGVFH
+1210 STTLQNCRNYAGVFH
-1223 TSLVGGIAGFNLGT
+1223 TSLVGGIAGFNVGT

-1257 GGIAGVNAGAI
+1257 GGIAGVNAGSI

-1314 GENYG
+1314 GANYG
-1319 TVETVAALNAT
+1319 TVEAVTTLNAT

-1365 AGGLAGQ
+1365 AGGLAGH
-1372 NAQNAKITDAETKSD
+1372 NAQNAEITDANTD
-1387 LSVRAS
+1387 GTLSVRAS

-1402 QNEGTVTGGSYQ
+1402 QNEGTVKGGSYQ

-1431 NGTIQNAAASAKV
+1431 NGTIQDAAASARV

-1488 GGVIKGIELKSNIT
+1488 GGVIKGIALNSGIT

-1523 KDDADRCKVEGNAL
+1523 KDDADRCTVAGNAL

-1591 KNCVFTAGQLGEA
+1591 EKCVFTAGQLGEA
-1604 VKASA
+1604 VKADA

-1628 NNGKVEDCYVKSITL
+1628 NNGKVEGCYVQSITL

-1730 METWLTPDANG
+1730 IETWINGGDTDIDAMITQL
-1741 DKYTGINA
+1741 KYTH
-1749 MVSDLQY
+1749 DTPT
-1756 EDYYWIKGK
+1756 
-1765 SANTDFLALRGVD
+1765 SADNSFNDLRGVD
-1778 TASASSG
+1778 TVKDG
-1785 NSQYTTVYTSGLAQ
+1785 GYTDVYAVAGLGK
-1799 NQLLVALRGS
+1799 NQLLVALRGETTAGKRS
-1809 ATQYLQ
+1809 
-1815 RAAGYLGGITGFN
+1815 AGYLGGITGFN

-1846 DNGDVDNAVVG
+1846 DNGDVDNAAVG

-1862 NESDQDMSDLLNC
+1862 NESDRNMSNLLNC

-1881 QRTKNS
+1881 YRIGTEN
-1887 GDDRN
+1887 DDDNANNLRLKPTQETA
-1892 SGSNSDGGD
+1892 
-1901 VYVGGIIGV
+1901 VGGVIGV
-1910 QQNRSGDSWKLRNV
+1910 QQNRTGDRWSLTNV
-1924 VNYGSV
+1924 VNYGTV
-1930 FNSNSNYIGGV
+1930 YNSRSNRMAGV
-1941 IAYWVDNGGTLENC
+1941 ICLWLDNGGTLEKC
-1955 FNFGTLSTNFNAGLS
+1955 FNFGTLYANANDGS
-1970 QSRGTVGGIV
+1970 SSGTAGGIV
-1980 AMFDKPVAGGTTNIV
+1980 AKFDKPVAGGTTNIV
-1995 SCQNHGD
+1995 RCQSQGD
-2002 IKGFGGKAKMAN
+2002 IWWVNNKKTAN
-2014 DTGGIL
+2014 DVGGIL
-2020 GKISMKKTDD
+2020 GSINMKKADDYLIVNISECVVGDISMAA
-2030 YMLLNISD
+2030 NSQI
-2038 CVNGNITMQAT
+2038 
-2049 SMTAGIMG
+2049 AGMIG
-2057 WLGPWDN
+2057 WIGPWEKGTIHN
-2064 NVYNSQTRIQNVEV
+2064 AHVN
-2078 RIDRCRNYCVKMDA
+2078 IDRCRNYCTTMETDKNPLHGQYDTGS
-2092 GNFRVGIIGNR
+2092 GNKIGIAGNR
-2103 GAGGTTSG
+2103 GAGGATTAP
-2111 KTVIT
+2111 TTIT
-2116 NCFSLFDSSGS
+2116 GCFVLYDGNDSKF
-2127 TAIAYIRPIADGESV
+2127 AIAYNLENEKIKTYETDNSLT
-2142 EVDVNQPNFFMD
+2142 PNFYMD
-2154 KHSFGLL
+2154 KDSFNATDGSERLNGLENL
-2161 HETFK
+2161 YENKTVSGWTYTNGR
-2166 ADPAVLEY
+2166 DPA
-2174 LQADAV
+2174 
-2180 NTNGTTTSY
+2180 
-2189 WEANNDNTAYNKSNV
+2189 NTAQSGDIY
-2204 TLGYRL
+2204 GYRL
-2210 YAGKNLTTGRYF
+2210 FAGVNKTADKFF
-2222 AARMEQGTRLKDIT
+2222 AAQVPATTPENINDWTNYLNSITPQNSYIDTSTNLIKNKTTEAQGKLLFTFTNKDKDANPTLKDIT
-2236 ARSSYIQGSNAENNR
+2236 
-2251 DTGSQFIVKDDGET
+2251 D
-2265 KQADVLFTF
+2265 ADVRAFYTQMD
-2274 AESGKK
+2274 K
-2280 DKVNEKTMS
+2280 DNS
-2289 ATQPDYLD
+2289 IA
-2297 ITDDAI
+2297 
-2303 QDYYKYVLD
+2303 D
-2312 KAYSLENAK
+2312 KD
-2321 VKDIQSVRSDETT
+2321 VTDIQVSRSDDTT
-2334 GATTVYGRYVVTWAA
+2334 GATTVYGRYVVTWDA

-2360 KVWDEDKKSYLPTD
+2360 KVWDETTKKYLPVD

-2385 YTFDGLEEYQGKKYK
+2385 YTFDGLEEYQGKQYK
-2400 VEVQPCNTTQGKVT
+2400 VEVQPCNTTQGKIT
-2414 ESENAFTF
+2414 ESKNAFTF
-2422 AKTLPT
+2422 AQTLPT
-2428 PQMEVRVFDDIIK
+2428 PQIK
-2441 MYVKNIDDYAQ
+2441 LYTKENWVGFYLENLDDYNNVD
-2452 IKEDWAITP
+2452 DWEIELIISGSGRFNTTIRKKKSDFTVTNSGKGWINQYSSDFRGLTP
-2461 SMIGGGWNWSVK
+2461 TFRASVK
-2473 YDNNHFKAQESS
+2473 TVNKSED
-2485 NNGKGYIGL
+2485 
-2494 FSNTTARTFPLRAS
+2494 
-2508 AKTTQQPSVEWMQS
+2508 WMQS
-2522 AQYNVQTYVPSGNFG
+2522 ARYNEESYIPKQNYTDLGNLSISNFAVT
-2537 GLGTLTMSNPIL
+2537 GTSTQDLAID
-2549 TGITADELT
+2549 A
-2558 IATDLSISGQ
+2558 DLSITGQ
-2568 TYNPKYRI
+2568 KYNPKYRI
-2576 MLQGKCRDSSAT
+2576 MLQGRCKDDTAISENRQPLN
-2588 SVSGQSLK
+2588 GQY
-2596 DQFVTLQAVETVL
+2596 VTLQAVETVL
-2609 SGSVTHVT
+2609 SGSATHVT
-2617 FTDLPDYALTEYYE
+2617 FTDLPDYALTEYYD
-2631 WRILAAPINTGMGDA
+2631 WRIVAAPVNSGKGDSI
-2646 VCRWQYQKGAN
+2646 CRWRFRTVGDSN
-2657 EYHSSREYVRE
+2657 SDPIEYVRE
-2668 TDGTYTEYSMSTLYD
+2668 VDGNGQVVYTQYAFHSMKTSYVCCKEQRL
-2683 INKYACTAQKP
+2683 N
-2694 LALKVLPAPVLAD
+2694 LKVLPAPVLGA
-2707 TANYTL
+2707 ANDTL

-2720 TFTWKN
+2720 TFTWNN
-2726 VDDASDYTYK
+2726 VAGASGYTYK
-2736 LYGVTGDGA
+2736 LYGVTATGA

-2752 AEAVEPTADGT
+2752 ADAVDLTADGT
-2763 TGQKLTVRV
+2763 FGQKLTVKV

-2782 HYDTVRL
+2782 HYTTVRL
-2789 YVTGVPNAAGAVGAT
+2789 YVTGMPAAAGAVGAT

-2810 GICTRLT
+2810 DIRTRLT

-2842 AGIADSALNGYTL
+2842 AGIADSALNHYAL
-2855 TLEYKAGENW
+2855 TLEYKVGENW

-2892 RLRVVAVAATGGT
+2892 RLRVVAMAADGGT

-2928 ATAVQFADD
+2928 ATAVQFANT

-2949 IRFTVGDTAPSHYV
+2949 IRFTVGNTAPSHYV

-2968 QNETDYTAVKEKAD
+2968 QNETDYTAVAALADTWQKET
-2982 AWQNESDPTAK
+2982 DPAEK
-2993 AAALTALQTALQN
+2993 AAALVELQTALR
-3006 ALNDKDTAVCLVTQ
+3006 DKLSDKTSAVCLVTQ

-3033 ADGAGS
+3033 ALADGTGS
-3039 KVSFTLTPELFTMQP
+3039 TVSFTLTPDLFAMQP

-3081 YTENAVRVPRIKLDT
+3081 YTPNAENAVRVPRIKLDT

-3109 ARISDTTDFTTSA
+3109 ARISDKPNFTTYA
-3122 ESEMSVKRIA
+3122 ESEMGVKRIA

-3158 SVAPKDGGTPYTLRV
+3158 SVTPKDGGTPYTLRV
-3173 TVQAADKYETDAD
+3173 TVQAADKYKTDAD

-3212 VDSGATYFEIPS
+3212 VDGGATYFEIPP

-3229 DVSVTQETDTDG
+3229 DVSVTQETDTEG
-3241 KLVLKPHPVTLTGKL
+3241 KLVLKPHPVTLTGQL

-3297 DSVLQQFTNTV
+3297 DSVLQQFTKTV

-3321 QDSDPKVLTR
+3321 QDSEPAVLTR

>member
-1 MNSIG
+1 MNSIA

-14 ITKIAENWRIRG
+14 ITKTAENREIRG
-26 ERVLKYCYK
+26 ERILKYCYK

-51 LAVSAVLAALVGGGL
+51 LAISAILAALVGGGL
-66 IAYVR
+66 VGYVR

-99 GEKERFAEQVGATG
+99 GEKELFAEQVGATG

-118 TKPLN
+118 TQALSE
-123 GDMSAEQTAA
+123 DMTAEQTAA
-133 LNTRIYALYFDKGTT
+133 LNTRIYALYFDKGTA
-148 PAEGSAEATLLN
+148 PAAGSAEATLLK
-160 YIKDY
+160 YIQDY

-189 AFYDSRAEALRFADN
+189 AFYDSKAEALRFADN
-204 AGNTACTTLDDRSYT
+204 AGDTACTTLDDRSYT

-248 RNLHLTNSETLTLS
+248 RNLHLTDSETLTLS

-269 YETDTRYT
+269 YETDTQYT

-282 DGTEEKLFSVVV
+282 DGTDEKLFSVVV

-305 VTFYDE
+305 VTFYNAD
-311 HGTEK
+311 GTEK
-316 ETVDYAFPISYSN
+316 ETVNYTFPLSYAN

-347 TTDEEEVAKSE
+347 TTDNAEVAKSE

-370 DICAKVTASP
+370 DIYAKVTASP

-400 SHFGKLSGY
+400 SHFGMLSGN

-418 LYNLRWYKG
+418 LYNLRWYTG
-427 ETVLTAELAKDLD
+427 EEKLTAELAKDLD
-440 WLSGAPVVYCVDG
+440 WLSGALVVYCVDG

-468 WPSLLELKENVTL
+468 WPGLPELKENVTL
-481 DGNRHTITGLQLRG
+481 DGETHTITGLQLRG
-495 ASVAEK
+495 ASVAVN

-508 VGENSGTIKNLT
+508 VGQNSGTIKNLT

-535 ANANTVA
+535 ANADTVA
-542 AGGLNLALLDKNDH
+542 AGGLNLALLDEKDP
-556 DSDYRDNV
+556 DYRANV

-571 GVSTGTVKNCTVKRS
+571 GASTGTVENCTVKRS

-597 SLAFDDETVVYT
+597 SLAFDDTTTIYT

-614 HGNIEKEPLGI
+614 DGNVEKEPLGV

-635 ENATLKDLTADSSVT
+635 ADKKLQELTADSSVT

-656 DNGTKAAADTD
+656 DNGTKAAANTD
-667 PEQAEHTRYTTAGET
+667 PEQAEHNRHMQVLPTASET

-697 SLQQNCTVRTLNN
+697 SLQQDCTVSTLYN

-718 CTGGIAGNICGKSGT
+718 CTGGIAGNISGKSAEVT
-733 QPTLNNLNN
+733 TLNNLNN

-752 QGYTKGQSLVLGQ
+752 RGYTKGESRVLGQ

-780 GSSSG
+780 NSSSG
-785 ARSGLSESDIRAL
+785 ARSGLSESDIKAL

-803 NEDRSLNAN
+803 NKDRSLNAN

-824 GFGGHVTITGCQT
+824 GFGGHVKLVGCRT

-849 GLVGGLSRRTVWSD
+849 GLVGGLSRGTVWD
-863 SSTNNSHVFGHR
+863 DGSTNNSHVFGHR
-875 YVGGVASVNSQGSQI
+875 YVGGVASVNSQDSQI
-890 SNMTNTGMTAAFGE
+890 SNMTNTGMTAAFGK

-937 VALLAAMANDHYAN
+937 VTLLDAMAKGCYAD

-956 AGYNMGKITWTQSTA
+956 AGYNMGKITWTQSAA
-971 VSVLLNGGSLV
+971 VSVLLDGGSLV

-988 NDSGAVLA
+988 NDSGAELA
-996 LQNDATLTVG
+996 LQNGAALTVG
-1006 GRIVAAGDAAGG
+1006 GRIVAAGNAAGG
-1018 LAGMNCAASLPAVT
+1018 LAGMNCAANLPAVT

-1041 YCVGGVVGANLPAAD
+1041 YCVGGVVGANLPAAE
-1056 LAVSGLCTDGG
+1056 LTVSGLCTDGG
-1067 GNSLQAEALAG
+1067 GNSLQAKALAG
-1078 GIIGYNRVIAAK
+1078 GIIGYNRVIAAQ
-1090 PDEQNVCARALSL
+1090 PGGQNVCARALSL
-1103 LPTVTVNNDIATVTP
+1103 LPTVTVDKDIATVTP
-1118 GAGAT
+1118 GAGAA
-1123 EGTAV
+1123 GTAA
-1128 VTLSGSNNTVN
+1128 VTLNGSSNTVN

-1147 GVVGYNDKDT
+1147 GVVGYNDNDT
-1157 KLTVDNAQ
+1157 NLTVASAQ

-1175 ILRSG
+1175 ILRGS

-1187 TKGSVTVNGNMAG
+1187 TRGSVTVNGNMAG
-1200 GIIGYAGPNT
+1200 GIVGYAGKNT
-1210 ALQNCHNYAGVFH
+1210 TLQNCRNYAGVFH
-1223 TSLVGGIAGFNLGT
+1223 TSLVGGIAGFNVGT
-1237 IQNSALH
+1237 IQNSTLC
-1244 SNLGTVQGQYKGI
+1244 SNLGTVQGQYTGI
-1257 GGIAGVNAGAI
+1257 GGIAGVNAGSI

-1273 QNAAVNGGQYVGGV
+1273 QNAAVNGGSFVGGV

-1314 GENYG
+1314 GVNYG
-1319 TVETVAALNAT
+1319 TVGADTTLNAT
-1330 VTATGDYAGGLA
+1330 VSATGDYAGGLA
-1342 GKNIGTGTLQTAAV
+1342 GKNIGTLQTAAV
-1356 SGSVQAANY
+1356 SGRVQAANY
-1365 AGGLAGQ
+1365 AGGLAGH
-1372 NAQNAKITDAETKSD
+1372 NAKNAAINDAKTENT

-1414 GTVYAAADFAG
+1414 ATVYAAADFAG

-1444 TCENGQAGGVAAVN
+1444 ICENGKAGGVAAVN
-1458 NQTISGGTVQNC
+1458 NQMISGGTVQDC

-1488 GGVIKGIELKSNIT
+1488 DAVIKGIALKSGIT

-1523 KDDADRCKVEGNAL
+1523 EDAADRCTVEGDAL
-1537 TLSLTAADITFG
+1537 TLDLTAADITLG

-1554 NDKDA
+1554 NDENA
-1559 IINNVQVALNVTR
+1559 IINNVQVALNVTQK
-1572 NLEKYRTLGGVAG
+1572 LEKYRTLGGVAG
-1585 NNNGTL
+1585 VNNGTL
-1591 KNCVFTAGQLGEA
+1591 KKCVFTAGQLGEE
-1604 VKASA
+1604 VKANA
-1609 PATTGAAKVGDA
+1609 PAATGAAKVGDA
-1621 FGGMAGV
+1621 IGGMAGV
-1628 NNGKVEDCYVKSITL
+1628 NNGTVEGCYVKSITL

-1654 QDVETKLNSSSHV
+1654 QDIETKLNSSSHV
-1667 GGLVGRNTETGTI
+1667 GGLVGRNTKTGMI
-1680 KTSFIG
+1680 KNSFIG

-1712 AGTIESC
+1712 AGKIEGC
-1719 GGHGTAAAVTK
+1719 GGHGTAEAVTK
-1730 METWLTPDANG
+1730 IETWLTPDADG

-1749 MVSDLQY
+1749 MVSDLRY
-1756 EDYYWIKGK
+1756 EDYYWKNGA
-1765 SANTDFLALRGVD
+1765 SANTDFLTLRGVD
-1778 TASASSG
+1778 TASASDGS
-1785 NSQYTTVYTSGLAQ
+1785 SRYTTVYTSGLAQ

-1833 LSETAT
+1833 LSKTAT

-1862 NESDQDMSDLLNC
+1862 NESDRDMSNLLNC

-2038 CVNGNITMQAT
+2038 CVNGNITMEAN

-2057 WLGPWDN
+2057 WLGPWNDN
-2064 NVYNSQTRIQNVEV
+2064 VSNPQTRIQNVEV
-2078 RIDRCRNYCVKMDA
+2078 RIDRCRNYCVRMDA

-2127 TAIAYIRPIADGESV
+2127 TAIAYIRPNVADGESV
-2142 EVDVNQPNFFMD
+2142 EVDENQPNFFMD

-2180 NTNGTTTSY
+2180 NTNGKTTIYS
-2189 WEANNDNTAYNKSNV
+2189 EAGNDNTAYYSNV

-2222 AARMEQGTRLKDIT
+2222 AARMTQGTALKDIT
-2236 ARSSYIQGSNAENNR
+2236 AKNSYIQGGNANNDC
-2251 DTGSQFIVKDDGET
+2251 DTGSQLIVKNNSET
-2265 KQADVLFTF
+2265 TQAAVQFTF
-2274 AESGKK
+2274 AESGKT
-2280 DKVNEKTMS
+2280 DKVNNKTMS
-2289 ATQPDYLD
+2289 ASRPDYLD
-2297 ITDDAI
+2297 ISDDAI

-2312 KAYSLENAK
+2312 KAYNLENAE
-2321 VKDIQSVRSDETT
+2321 VKNIRSVRSDDTN
-2334 GATTVYGRYVVTWAA
+2334 GATTVYGRYVVTWDA

-2360 KVWDEDKKSYLPTD
+2360 KVWDEAKQSYLPTD

-2385 YTFDGLEEYQGKKYK
+2385 YTFDGLEKYQGKKYK

-2414 ESENAFTF
+2414 ESADAFTF
-2422 AKTLPT
+2422 AQTLPT
-2428 PQMEVRVFDDIIK
+2428 PQIK
-2441 MYVKNIDDYAQ
+2441 LYTKANWFGFYLENLDDYNNV
-2452 IKEDWAITP
+2452 KEDWEIEVSVSGGITQTITKDKNYFTHIDP
-2461 SMIGGGWNWSVK
+2461 SKGKGWIQQYSNSGGKTVTFRASVK
-2473 YDNNHFKAQESS
+2473 
-2485 NNGKGYIGL
+2485 
-2494 FSNTTARTFPLRAS
+2494 T
-2508 AKTTQQPSVEWMQS
+2508 KTKSENWMQS
-2522 AQYNVQTYVPSGNFG
+2522 ARYNVESYIPKTDYLDLGN
-2537 GLGTLTMSNPIL
+2537 
-2549 TGITADELT
+2549 LT
-2558 IATDLSISGQ
+2558 ISNFAVTGTSTQDLAIDADLSITGQ
-2568 TYNPKYRI
+2568 KYNPKYRI
-2576 MLQGKCRDSSAT
+2576 MLQGKCKDNAAISEN
-2588 SVSGQSLK
+2588 GQPLNG
-2596 DQFVTLQAVETVL
+2596 QYVTLQAVETVL
-2609 SGSVTHVT
+2609 SGSATHVT
-2617 FTDLPDYALTEYYE
+2617 FTNLPDYALTEYSD
-2631 WRILAAPINTGMGDA
+2631 WRIVAAPVNSGKGDSI
-2646 VCRWQYQKGAN
+2646 CRWRFRAVGDDY
-2657 EYHSSREYVRE
+2657 STPIEYVRE
-2668 TDGTYTEYSMSTLYD
+2668 VDGDGKVVYTQYAFHSMKKDYVCC
-2683 INKYACTAQKP
+2683 AEKP
-2694 LALKVLPAPVLAD
+2694 LALTVLPAPVLAG
-2707 TANYTL
+2707 TANYKL
-2713 DDNNLLY
+2713 DDNNDLLY

-2726 VDDASDYTYK
+2726 VDGASGYTYK
-2736 LYGVTGDGA
+2736 LYGVTASGA

-2752 AEAVEPTADGT
+2752 AGAVEQTADGAS
-2763 TGQKLTVRV
+2763 GQKLTVKV

-2782 HYDTVRL
+2782 HYTTVRL
-2789 YVTGVPNAAGAVGAT
+2789 YVTGVPAAAGAVGAT
-2804 ASKDYT
+2804 ASETYKD
-2810 GICTRLT
+2810 ICTRLT

-2830 DDAEALRYQITW
+2830 DDAEALRYRITW
-2842 AGIADSALNGYTL
+2842 AGIADSALNRYAL
-2855 TLEYKAGENW
+2855 TLEYKDGETW
-2865 IFGETLETQDTNA
+2865 KVGETLETQDTNA

-2892 RLRVVAVAATGGT
+2892 RLRVVAKAAEGGT
-2905 VLQSPYSA
+2905 VLPSSYSA
-2913 YSSEFTVATRVASPA
+2913 YSSEFTVATRVASPT
-2928 ATAVQFADD
+2928 ATAVQFADT
-2937 KPTQQTFLSGME
+2937 KPTQQTFLSGMKMQ
-2949 IRFTVGDTAPSHYV
+2949 FTVEDTAASHYV

-2968 QNETDYTAVKEKAD
+2968 RNEVDYKEIAALAD
-2982 AWQNESDPTAK
+2982 AWQSENDPTAK
-2993 AAALTALQTALQN
+2993 AAALAALQTALRN
-3006 ALNDKDTAVCLVTQ
+3006 KLSDKTSAVCLVTQ

-3033 ADGAGS
+3033 ALAGS
-3039 KVSFTLTPELFTMQP
+3039 TGSTVSLTLTTDLFAMQP
-3054 QYGDW
+3054 QYGGW

-3066 TMADGETNASSLWTY
+3066 TMADNETNASSLWTY
-3081 YTENAVRVPRIKLDT
+3081 YTANAVRVPCIKLDT
-3096 PDATRVSYAFTGM
+3096 PNATLESYAFTGA
-3109 ARISDTTDFTTSA
+3109 ARVSDSPNFTTSA
-3122 ESEMSVKRIA
+3122 EPEMSVKRIA
-3132 VEWHAD
+3132 VEWTAD
-3138 NLYTTADGKTN
+3138 NLYTTADGD

-3158 SVAPKDGGTPYTLRV
+3158 SVTPKGGGTPYTLRV
-3173 TVQAADKYETDAD
+3173 TVQAADQYKTDE
-3186 GNTVMDADGNPVVET
+3186 NGNPVVEV

-3212 VDSGATYFEIPS
+3212 VNGGAYFAIPS
-3224 ENGSW
+3224 VNGSW
-3229 DVSVTQETDTDG
+3229 DVSVTQETDTEG
-3241 KLVLKPHPVTLTGKL
+3241 NVTLESHPVTLTGKL
-3256 LMADNSLRYYQMDAV
+3256 LVDNSVRYYRMDAV

-3291 ELVYGN
+3291 ELVYDDGSGN
-3297 DSVLQQFTNTV
+3297 TEFNELQQFTDRV

-3321 QDSDPKVLTR
+3321 QDSKPAVLTR

>member
-99 GEKERFAEQVGATG
+99 GEKERFAEQVGAMG

-118 TKPLN
+118 TQALN
-123 GDMSAEQTAA
+123 EDMSAEQTAA

-189 AFYDSRAEALRFADN
+189 AFYESRAEALRFADN

-277 VEIYK
+277 VEICEK
-282 DGTEEKLFSVVV
+282 DTDKKLFSVVV
-294 TKPAGTQATLP
+294 TKPTGTQATLP

-311 HGTEK
+311 HGTET
-316 ETVDYAFPISYSN
+316 ETVDCTFPISYSN

-347 TTDEEEVAKSE
+347 TTNEAEVAKSE

-400 SHFGKLSGY
+400 SHFGKLSDN

-542 AGGLNLALLDKNDH
+542 AGGLNLALLDKNDR

-571 GVSTGTVKNCTVKRS
+571 GVSTGTVENCIVKRS

-597 SLAFDDETVVYT
+597 SLAFDDTTVVYT
-609 REKDA
+609 RVKDA
-614 HGNIEKEPLGI
+614 DGKIDQEPLGV

-667 PEQAEHTRYTTAGET
+667 PEQTEHTRYTTAGET

-697 SLQQNCTVRTLNN
+697 SLQKNCTVSTLNN

-718 CTGGIAGNICGKSGT
+718 CTGGVAGNICGQSANVT
-733 QPTLNNLNN
+733 TLNNLNN

-774 QNAALQ
+774 QNATLQ

-824 GFGGHVTITGCQT
+824 GFGGHVTITGCRT

-849 GLVGGLSRRTVWSD
+849 GLVGGLSRETVWSD

-890 SNMTNTGMTAAFGE
+890 SNMTNTGMTAAFGD

-937 VALLAAMANDHYAN
+937 VALLDAMANGHYAN

-956 AGYNMGKITWTQSTA
+956 AGYNMGTITWKQSAA
-971 VSVLLNGGSLV
+971 VSVLLDGGSLV

-988 NDSGAVLA
+988 NDNGAELT
-996 LQNDATLTVG
+996 LQKDAALTVG

-1041 YCVGGVVGANLPAAD
+1041 YCVGGVVGANLPAAA

-1067 GNSLQAEALAG
+1067 GNSLQAKALAG

-1118 GAGAT
+1118 GAGAA
-1123 EGTAV
+1123 GTAA
-1128 VTLSGSNNTVN
+1128 VTLNGSNNTVN

-1147 GVVGYNDKDT
+1147 GVVGYNDNDT

-1187 TKGSVTVNGNMAG
+1187 IKGSVTVNGNMAG

-1223 TSLVGGIAGFNLGT
+1223 TSLVGGIAGFNVGT

-1244 SNLGTVQGQYKGI
+1244 SNLGTVQRQYKGI
-1257 GGIAGVNAGAI
+1257 GGIAGVNAGSI

-1314 GENYG
+1314 GANYG

-1342 GKNIGTGTLQTAAV
+1342 GKNIGTLQTAAV

-1372 NAQNAKITDAETKSD
+1372 NAQKAEITDAETESD

-1393 GQYAGGAAG
+1393 GKYAGGAAG
-1402 QNEGTVTGGSYQ
+1402 QNEGTVTGGSYK

-1431 NGTIQNAAASAKV
+1431 NGTIESAAASARV

-1458 NQTISGGTVQNC
+1458 NQTISGGTVQDC

-1488 GGVIKGIELKSNIT
+1488 GGVIKGIALKSNIT

-1523 KDDADRCKVEGNAL
+1523 DNTADRCTVDGDAL
-1537 TLSLTAADITFG
+1537 TLSLTAADITLG

-1559 IINNVQVALNVTR
+1559 IINNVQVALNVTQK
-1572 NLEKYRTLGGVAG
+1572 LEKYRTLGGVAG

-1591 KNCVFTAGQLGEA
+1591 ENCVFTAGQLGEA
-1604 VKASA
+1604 VKADA

-1628 NNGKVEDCYVKSITL
+1628 NNGKVEGCYVQSITL

-1680 KTSFIG
+1680 KTSFVG

-1712 AGTIESC
+1712 AGKIEGC
-1719 GGHGTAAAVTK
+1719 GGHGTAAAVTQMTK
-1730 METWLTPDANG
+1730 WLTPDANG

-1756 EDYYWIKGK
+1756 EDYYWIQGASSNK
-1765 SANTDFLALRGVD
+1765 DFLALRGVD
-1778 TASASSG
+1778 TASDRNG
-1785 NSQYTTVYTSGLAQ
+1785 NSKYATVYTSGLAE

-1846 DNGDVDNAVVG
+1846 DNGDVDNAAVG

-2127 TAIAYIRPIADGESV
+2127 TAIAYIRPIVDGESV
-2142 EVDVNQPNFFMD
+2142 EVNVNQPNFFMD

-2189 WEANNDNTAYNKSNV
+2189 WEASNDNTAYNKSNV

-2312 KAYSLENAK
+2312 KAYSLENAE

-2334 GATTVYGRYVVTWAA
+2334 GATTVYGRYVVTWDP

-2360 KVWDEDKKSYLPTD
+2360 KVWDETAQKYLPTD

-2385 YTFDGLEEYQGKKYK
+2385 YTFDGLEKYQGKKYK

-2414 ESENAFTF
+2414 ESVDEFTF

-2428 PQMEVRVFDDIIK
+2428 PQIK
-2441 MYVKNIDDYAQ
+2441 LYTKENWVGFYLENLDDYNNVD
-2452 IKEDWAITP
+2452 DWEIELIISGSGNFDTTIRKKK
-2461 SMIGGGWNWSVK
+2461 SEFTVT
-2473 YDNNHFKAQESS
+2473 
-2485 NNGKGYIGL
+2485 NGKGWIDQYSQYFRGL
-2494 FSNTTARTFPLRAS
+2494 TPTFRAS
-2508 AKTTQQPSVEWMQS
+2508 VKTVNKSDDWMQS
-2522 AQYNVQTYVPSGNFG
+2522 ARYNVESYIPQAQYKD
-2537 GLGTLTMSNPIL
+2537 LGTLSIDNFAV
-2549 TGITADELT
+2549 TGTSTQDLAIDA
-2558 IATDLSISGQ
+2558 DLSITGQ
-2568 TYNPKYRI
+2568 KYNPKYRI
-2576 MLQGKCRDSSAT
+2576 MLQGKCKDDTAISEN
-2588 SVSGQSLK
+2588 GQPLNG
-2596 DQFVTLQAVETVL
+2596 QYVTLQAVETVL
-2609 SGSVTHVT
+2609 SGSATHVT
-2617 FTDLPDYALTEYYE
+2617 FTDLPDYALTEYYD
-2631 WRILAAPINTGMGDA
+2631 WRIVAAPVNSGKGDSI
-2646 VCRWQYQKGAN
+2646 CRWRFRTVGDSN
-2657 EYHSSREYVRE
+2657 SDPIEYVRE
-2668 TDGTYTEYSMSTLYD
+2668 VDGNGQVVYTQYAFHSMKTTYVCCKE
-2683 INKYACTAQKP
+2683 QP
-2694 LALKVLPAPVLAD
+2694 LNLTVLPAPVLGAAD
-2707 TANYTL
+2707 YTL

-2720 TFTWKN
+2720 TFTWNN
-2726 VDDASDYTYK
+2726 VAGASGYTYK
-2736 LYGVTGDGA
+2736 LYGVTATGA

-2752 AEAVEPTADGT
+2752 AGADELTADGT
-2763 TGQKLTVRV
+2763 TGQKLTVKV

-2782 HYDTVRL
+2782 HYTTVRL
-2789 YVTGVPNAAGAVGAT
+2789 YVTGIPADAGAVGAT
-2804 ASKDYT
+2804 ASETYT
-2810 GICTRLT
+2810 DIRTRLT

-2842 AGIADSALNGYTL
+2842 AGIADSALNHYAL
-2855 TLEYKAGENW
+2855 TLEYKVGNTW
-2865 IFGETLETQDTNA
+2865 NFGETLETQDTNS

-2892 RLRVVAVAATGGT
+2892 RLRVVAMAATGGT

-2928 ATAVQFADD
+2928 ATAVQFADAQ
-2937 KPTQQTFLSGME
+2937 PTQQTFLSGME

-2982 AWQNESDPTAK
+2982 VWQSKTDPAEK
-2993 AAALTALQTALQN
+2993 AAALTALQTALQK
-3006 ALNDKDTAVCLVTQ
+3006 ALNDNTKAVCLVTQ

-3033 ADGAGS
+3033 AGGTGS
-3039 KVSFTLTPELFTMQP
+3039 TVSFTLTRDLFAMQP

-3081 YTENAVRVPRIKLDT
+3081 YTPNAENAVRVPRIKLDT
-3096 PDATRVSYAFTGM
+3096 PDATRVSYAFTGT
-3109 ARISDTTDFTTSA
+3109 ARISDTTDFTTYA

-3158 SVAPKDGGTPYTLRV
+3158 SVTPKDGGTPYTLRV
-3173 TVQAADKYETDAD
+3173 TVQAADEYETDD
-3186 GNTVMDADGNPVVET
+3186 TGNNVTDADGNPVVKI

-3212 VDSGATYFEIPS
+3212 VNGGAYFEIPP

-3229 DVSVTQETDTDG
+3229 DVSVTQKTNADG
-3241 KLVLKPHPVTLTGKL
+3241 SVTLEPHPDTLTGKL

-3297 DSVLQQFTNTV
+3297 DSVLQQFTKTV

-3321 QDSDPKVLTR
+3321 QDSEPAVLTR

>member
-1 MNSIG
+1 M
-6 TYIIITLY
+6 
-14 ITKIAENWRIRG
+14 
-26 ERVLKYCYK
+26 KYCYK

-51 LAVSAVLAALVGGGL
+51 LAISAILAALVGGGL
-66 IAYVR
+66 IGYVR

-99 GEKERFAEQVGATG
+99 GEKELFAEKVGATG

-118 TKPLN
+118 TQALN
-123 GDMSAEQTAA
+123 EDMTAEQTAA

-148 PAEGSAEATLLN
+148 PAEGSAEATLWE

-204 AGNTACTTLDDRSYT
+204 AGDTACTTLDDRSYT
-219 HRRSET
+219 HRRSKT

-269 YETDTRYT
+269 YETDTQYT
-277 VEIYK
+277 VEICKK
-282 DGTEEKLFSVVV
+282 DTDKTLFSVVV

-305 VTFYDE
+305 VTLYNAD
-311 HGTEK
+311 GTEK
-316 ETVDYAFPISYSN
+316 ETVNCTFPISYSN

-347 TTDEEEVAKSE
+347 TTKNEEVAKSE

-370 DICAKVTASP
+370 DIYAKVTASP

-395 SNTEN
+395 SNIEN
-400 SHFGKLSGY
+400 SHFGKLSGN

-418 LYNLRWYKG
+418 LYNLRWYND
-427 ETVLTAELAKDLD
+427 EAVLNAELTKDLD

-468 WPSLLELKENVTL
+468 WPSLLELKKNVTL
-481 DGNRHTITGLQLRG
+481 NGKANTITGLQLRG
-495 ASVAEK
+495 ASVAK
-501 GCRYIGL
+501 DGCRYIGL

-529 VTAERT
+529 VKAERT
-535 ANANTVA
+535 ANAGTVA
-542 AGGLNLALLDKNDH
+542 AGGLNLALLDKTDP

-571 GVSTGTVKNCTVKRS
+571 GVSTGTVENCTVKRS

-597 SLAFDDETVVYT
+597 SLTFNDTTVVYT
-609 REKDA
+609 REKGTD
-614 HGNIEKEPLGI
+614 GKIDKEPLGI

-635 ENATLKDLTADSSVT
+635 ADANLENLTADSSVT

-656 DNGTKAAADTD
+656 DNGTKAADTTT
-667 PEQAEHTRYTTAGET
+667 PEQAEHTRHMQVLPTENET

-697 SLQQNCTVRTLNN
+697 SLQQDCKADNFNN
-710 AADVYGNV
+710 AAEVYGNV
-718 CTGGIAGNICGKSGT
+718 CTGGIAGNICGKSGN

-780 GSSSG
+780 NSSSG

-803 NEDRSLNAN
+803 NKDGSLNAN

-849 GLVGGLSRRTVWSD
+849 GLVGGLSRETVWSD

-890 SNMTNTGMTAAFGE
+890 SNMTNTGMTAAFGD

-937 VALLAAMANDHYAN
+937 VALLDAMAKGCYAD

-956 AGYNMGKITWTQSTA
+956 AGYNTGEIKWTKSTA
-971 VSVLLNGGSLV
+971 VSVLLDGGSFV

-988 NDSGAVLA
+988 NDSGAELA
-996 LQNDATLTVG
+996 LQNDAALTVG
-1006 GRIVAAGDAAGG
+1006 GRIVAAGNAAGG
-1018 LAGMNCAASLPAVT
+1018 LAGMNCADNLPAVT

-1056 LAVSGLCTDGG
+1056 LTVSNLCTDGS
-1067 GNSLQAEALAG
+1067 GNSLQAKALAG
-1078 GIIGYNRVIAAK
+1078 GIIGYNRVIAAM

-1103 LPTVTVNNDIATVTP
+1103 LPTVTVNNNIATVTP
-1118 GAGAT
+1118 GTGAAA
-1123 EGTAV
+1123 GTAAV
-1128 VTLSGSNNTVN
+1128 MLKNSNNTVN

-1147 GVVGYNDKDT
+1147 GVVGYNDNDT
-1157 KLTVDNAQ
+1157 QLTVDNAQ

-1175 ILRSG
+1175 ILRGS

-1200 GIIGYAGPNT
+1200 GIIGYAGAKT
-1210 ALQNCHNYAGVFH
+1210 TLQDCHNYAGVFH
-1223 TSLVGGIAGFNLGT
+1223 TSLVGGIAGFNVGT
-1237 IQNSALH
+1237 IQNSVLH
-1244 SNLGTVQGQYKGI
+1244 NNLGTVQGQYTGI
-1257 GGIAGVNAGAI
+1257 GGIAGVNAGSI

-1273 QNAAVNGGQYVGGV
+1273 QKNAAVNGGQYVGGV
-1287 AGINTGTVSGLNGS
+1287 AGINTGTVSRLNGS

-1319 TVETVAALNAT
+1319 TVKAVTDLNAT

-1342 GKNIGTGTLQTAAV
+1342 GKNIGKLQTAAV
-1356 SGSVQAANY
+1356 SGRVQAANY
-1365 AGGLAGQ
+1365 AGGLAGH
-1372 NAQNAKITDAETKSD
+1372 NAKDAAINDAETENT

-1402 QNEGTVTGGSYQ
+1402 QNAGTVTGGSYQ
-1414 GTVYAAADFAG
+1414 ATVYAAADFAG

-1431 NGTIQNAAASAKV
+1431 NGTIENAAASAKV
-1444 TCENGQAGGVAAVN
+1444 TCENGKAGGVAAVN
-1458 NQTISGGTVQNC
+1458 NQTISGGTVQDC

-1480 AVAAVNSK
+1480 AVAAVNSQD
-1488 GGVIKGIELKSNIT
+1488 GVIKGIALQSKIE

-1523 KDDADRCKVEGNAL
+1523 DETTDPCTVADGAL
-1537 TLSLTAADITFG
+1537 TLNLTAADITLG

-1554 NDKDA
+1554 NDQSA
-1559 IINNVQVALNVTR
+1559 IINNVQVALSVTR

-1585 NNNGTL
+1585 VNNGTL
-1591 KNCVFTAGQLGEA
+1591 KKCVFTAGQLGEK
-1604 VKASA
+1604 VKENA
-1609 PATTGAAKVGDA
+1609 PAAKGAAKVGDA
-1621 FGGMAGV
+1621 IGGMAGV
-1628 NNGKVEDCYVKSITL
+1628 NNGTVEGCYVKSITL

-1667 GGLVGRNTETGTI
+1667 GGVVGRNTETGVI
-1680 KTSFIG
+1680 KDSFIG

-1712 AGTIESC
+1712 AGKIEGC
-1719 GGHGTAAAVTK
+1719 GGHGTAAAVTQIK
-1730 METWLTPDANG
+1730 DWIEGGNTTIDTMIEKL
-1741 DKYTGINA
+1741 KYTHDT
-1749 MVSDLQY
+1749 ST
-1756 EDYYWIKGK
+1756 
-1765 SANTDFLALRGVD
+1765 SADSSFNDLRGVD
-1778 TASASSG
+1778 TVKNG
-1785 NSQYTTVYTSGLAQ
+1785 GYTGVYAATGLAQ
-1799 NQLLVALRGS
+1799 NQLLVALRGETTAS
-1809 ATQYLQ
+1809 K
-1815 RAAGYLGGITGFN
+1815 RSAGYLGGITGFN

-1846 DNGDVDNAVVG
+1846 DNGDVDNAAVG

-1862 NESDQDMSDLLNC
+1862 NESDQDMSNLLNC

-1881 QRTKNS
+1881 YRIGNT
-1887 GDDRN
+1887 DDDDNREN
-1892 SGSNSDGGD
+1892 LRLAPTQETS
-1901 VYVGGIIGV
+1901 VGGVIGV
-1910 QQNRSGDSWKLRNV
+1910 QQNRTDDRWSLTNV
-1924 VNYGSV
+1924 VNYGTV
-1930 FNSNSNYIGGV
+1930 YNSRSNRMAGV
-1941 IAYWVDNGGTLENC
+1941 ICLWLDNGGTLENC
-1955 FNFGTLSTNFNAGLS
+1955 FNFGTLYANANNGS
-1970 QSRGTVGGIV
+1970 SSGTAGGIV
-1980 AMFDKPVAGGTTNIV
+1980 AKFDKPVAGGTTNIV
-1995 SCQNHGD
+1995 RCQSQGD
-2002 IKGFGGKAKMAN
+2002 IWWVNKKTAN
-2014 DTGGIL
+2014 DVGGIL
-2020 GKISMKKTDD
+2020 GSINMKKADDYLIVNISECVVGDISMAA
-2030 YMLLNISD
+2030 NSQI
-2038 CVNGNITMQAT
+2038 
-2049 SMTAGIMG
+2049 AGMIG
-2057 WLGPWDN
+2057 WIGPWESGTIN
-2064 NVYNSQTRIQNVEV
+2064 NAYVN
-2078 RIDRCRNYCVKMDA
+2078 IDRCRNYCTTMETDTSP
-2092 GNFRVGIIGNR
+2092 VGGTTGSGYKIGIAGNR
-2103 GAGGTTSG
+2103 GAGGATTAP
-2111 KTVIT
+2111 TTIT
-2116 NCFSLFDSSGS
+2116 GCFVLYDGNNSQY
-2127 TAIAYIRPIADGESV
+2127 AIAYNRGNENIKTYETDKSLT
-2142 EVDVNQPNFFMD
+2142 PNFYMD
-2154 KHSFGLL
+2154 KSSFNATDGSARLNGLENL
-2161 HETFK
+2161 YENKDVSATVY
-2166 ADPAVLEY
+2166 ARGNDPA
-2174 LQADAV
+2174 
-2180 NTNGTTTSY
+2180 
-2189 WEANNDNTAYNKSNV
+2189 NTAY
-2204 TLGYRL
+2204 GYRL
-2210 YAGKNLTTGRYF
+2210 FAGVNKTADKFF
-2222 AARMEQGTRLKDIT
+2222 AAQVPATAPEKINGWTTYLQDITPKNSYIDTKAKLIKNKNTDDPQGKLLFTFTNKDENANPTLKDIT
-2236 ARSSYIQGSNAENNR
+2236 
-2251 DTGSQFIVKDDGET
+2251 D
-2265 KQADVLFTF
+2265 ADVRAFYTQMDKDSNI
-2274 AESGKK
+2274 AGK
-2280 DKVNEKTMS
+2280 DVTNIRVS
-2289 ATQPDYLD
+2289 
-2297 ITDDAI
+2297 
-2303 QDYYKYVLD
+2303 
-2312 KAYSLENAK
+2312 
-2321 VKDIQSVRSDETT
+2321 RSDDTS
-2334 GATTVYGRYVVTWAA
+2334 GAITVYGRYVVTWNP

-2360 KVWDEDKKSYLPTD
+2360 KVWDDTAQSYLPTD
-2374 DLPAAAVYTNR
+2374 ALPAAAVYTNR
-2385 YTFDGLEEYQGKKYK
+2385 YTFDGLEKYQGKKYK

-2414 ESENAFTF
+2414 VSVDEFTF
-2422 AKTLPT
+2422 AQTLPT
-2428 PQMEVRVFDDIIK
+2428 PQIK
-2441 MYVKNIDDYAQ
+2441 LYTKENWVGFYLENLDDYNNVN
-2452 IKEDWAITP
+2452 EDWEIEVTISGSGRFNTTIKKKKSDFTVTNSGKGWINQYSRDFRGLTP
-2461 SMIGGGWNWSVK
+2461 TFRASVK
-2473 YDNNHFKAQESS
+2473 TVNNKSE
-2485 NNGKGYIGL
+2485 N
-2494 FSNTTARTFPLRAS
+2494 
-2508 AKTTQQPSVEWMQS
+2508 WMQS
-2522 AQYNVQTYVPSGNFG
+2522 ARYNVESYIPKQNYTD
-2537 GLGTLTMSNPIL
+2537 LGTLSIDNFAV
-2549 TGITADELT
+2549 TGTSTQNLAVD
-2558 IATDLSISGQ
+2558 ADLSITGQ
-2568 TYNPKYRI
+2568 KYNPKYRI
-2576 MLQGKCRDSSAT
+2576 MLQGKCNDDMAT
-2588 SVSGQSLK
+2588 SENGQPLK
-2596 DQFVTLQAVETVL
+2596 DKYVTLQAVETVL
-2609 SGSVTHVT
+2609 SGSATHVT
-2617 FTDLPDYALTEYYE
+2617 FTDLPDYALTEYYD
-2631 WRILAAPINTGMGDA
+2631 WRIVAAPVNSGKGDSI
-2646 VCRWQYQKGAN
+2646 CRWRFRTVGD
-2657 EYHSSREYVRE
+2657 STSDPIEYVRE
-2668 TDGTYTEYSMSTLYD
+2668 VDGNGQVVYTQYAFHSMKTTYVCCKE
-2683 INKYACTAQKP
+2683 QP
-2694 LALKVLPAPVLAD
+2694 LNLTVLPAPVLGA
-2707 TANYTL
+2707 ANDTL

-2726 VDDASDYTYK
+2726 VDGASRYTYK
-2736 LYGVTGDGA
+2736 LYGVTASGA

-2752 AEAVEPTADGT
+2752 AEAVELTADGT
-2763 TGQKLTVRV
+2763 SGQKLTVKV

-2789 YVTGVPNAAGAVGAT
+2789 YVTGIPADAGAVGAT
-2804 ASKDYT
+2804 ASQTYT
-2810 GICTRLT
+2810 EIRTRLT

-2830 DDAEALRYQITW
+2830 ADAEALRYQITW
-2842 AGIADSALNGYTL
+2842 AGIADSALHHYAL
-2855 TLEYKAGENW
+2855 TLEYKVGETW
-2865 IFGETLETQDTNA
+2865 KFGETLETQDTNA

-2892 RLRVVAVAATGGT
+2892 RLRVVAKAAEGGT

-2913 YSSEFTVATRVASPA
+2913 YSSEFTVATRVESPK
-2928 ATAVQFADD
+2928 ATAVKFADA
-2937 KPTQQTFLSGME
+2937 KPTQQTFLSGMK
-2949 IRFTVGDTAPSHYV
+2949 IQFTVGDKAASHYV

-2968 QNETDYTAVKEKAD
+2968 RYEADYTAVKEKAD
-2982 AWQNESDPTAK
+2982 EWQSKTDPAEK
-2993 AAALTALQTALQN
+2993 AAALTALQTALEN
-3006 ALNDKDTAVCLVTQ
+3006 TLNDKTKAVCLVTQ

-3033 ADGAGS
+3033 ALADGTGS
-3039 KVSFTLTPELFTMQP
+3039 TVSLTLKPELFAMQP

-3066 TMADGETNASSLWTY
+3066 TMADNETNASSLWTY
-3081 YTENAVRVPRIKLDT
+3081 YTPNAENAVRVPCIKLDK
-3096 PDATRVSYAFTGM
+3096 PDATRVSYDFTGT
-3109 ARISDTTDFTTSA
+3109 ARISDRQDFTTSA

-3138 NLYTTADGKTN
+3138 NLYGDD

-3158 SVAPKDGGTPYTLRV
+3158 SVTRKDGGTYTLRV
-3173 TVQAADKYETDAD
+3173 TVQAADQYQTDD
-3186 GNTVMDADGNPVVET
+3186 NGNTVTDADGNPVVEI

-3212 VDSGATYFEIPS
+3212 VNGGEYFEIPS

-3229 DVSVTQETDTDG
+3229 DVSVTQETNAEGT
-3241 KLVLKPHPVTLTGKL
+3241 VTLKSHPDKLTGKK

-3291 ELVYGN
+3291 ELVYDDGSG
-3297 DSVLQQFTNTV
+3297 DTELKQFTDTV

-3321 QDSDPKVLTR
+3321 QDSEPAVLTR

>member
-1 MNSIG
+1 MANPAKIHRKFTNWTQPHLNSIG

-118 TKPLN
+118 TQALN
-123 GDMSAEQTAA
+123 EDMSAEQTAA

-148 PAEGSAEATLLN
+148 PAKGSAEATLLN

-282 DGTEEKLFSVVV
+282 DGTDEKLFSVVV
-294 TKPAGTQATLP
+294 TKPTGTQATLP
-305 VTFYDE
+305 VTFYNAD
-311 HGTEK
+311 GTEEK
-316 ETVDYAFPISYSN
+316 TVDYAFPISYSN

-347 TTDEEEVAKSE
+347 TTDEAEVAKSE

-400 SHFGKLSGY
+400 SHFGKLNGN

-418 LYNLRWYKG
+418 LYNLRWYTG

-468 WPSLLELKENVTL
+468 WPSLLELKKNVTL

-542 AGGLNLALLDKNDH
+542 AGGLNLALLDKNDR

-571 GVSTGTVKNCTVKRS
+571 GVSTGTVENCTVKRS

-597 SLAFDDETVVYT
+597 SLAFDDTTTTYT

-614 HGNIEKEPLGI
+614 DGKKIEKEPLGV

-682 GIDRAIGVGGVFGVL
+682 GIGRAIGVGGVFGVL
-697 SLQQNCTVRTLNN
+697 SLQQNCTVSTLNN

-718 CTGGIAGNICGKSGT
+718 CTGGIAGNICGQSANVT
-733 QPTLNNLNN
+733 TLNNLNN

-774 QNAALQ
+774 QNATLQ

-785 ARSGLSESDIRAL
+785 ARSGLSESDIKAL

-849 GLVGGLSRRTVWSD
+849 GLVGGLSRETVWSD

-875 YVGGVASVNSQGSQI
+875 YVGGVASVNSQDSEI
-890 SNMTNTGMTAAFGE
+890 SNMTNTGMTAAFGD

-909 GGIVGLNAGTLTD
+909 GGIVGLNAGILTD

-937 VALLAAMANDHYAN
+937 VALLAAMANDRYAN

-956 AGYNMGKITWTQSTA
+956 AGYNMGKITWTKPAA

-988 NDSGAVLA
+988 NDNGAELTLQDSAA
-996 LQNDATLTVG
+996 LLTVG
-1006 GRIVAAGDAAGG
+1006 GRIVAADNAAGG

-1041 YCVGGVVGANLPAAD
+1041 YCVGGVVGANLPATAMT
-1056 LAVSGLCTDGG
+1056 VSGLCTDGG
-1067 GNSLQAEALAG
+1067 GNSLQAKALAG
-1078 GIIGYNRVIAAK
+1078 GIIGYNRVIAAR
-1090 PDEQNVCARALSL
+1090 PAEQNVCARALSL
-1103 LPTVTVNNDIATVTP
+1103 LPTVTVENDIATVTP
-1118 GAGAT
+1118 SAGAA

-1128 VTLSGSNNTVN
+1128 VTLKNSNNTVN

-1200 GIIGYAGPNT
+1200 GIIGYAGT
-1210 ALQNCHNYAGVFH
+1210 STILQNCRNYAGVFH

-1244 SNLGTVQGQYKGI
+1244 SNLGTVQGQYTGI
-1257 GGIAGVNAGAI
+1257 GGIAGVNAGSI

-1314 GENYG
+1314 GANYG
-1319 TVETVAALNAT
+1319 TVETVAALDAT

-1342 GKNIGTGTLQTAAV
+1342 GKNIGKLKSAAV

-1365 AGGLAGQ
+1365 AGGLAGH
-1372 NAQNAKITDAETKSD
+1372 NAQNAEITDAETESA

-1393 GQYAGGAAG
+1393 GKYAGGAAG
-1402 QNEGTVTGGSYQ
+1402 QNEGTVTGGSYK

-1431 NGTIQNAAASAKV
+1431 NGTIQNAAASATV

-1480 AVAAVNSK
+1480 AVAAVNST
-1488 GGVIKGIELKSNIT
+1488 GGVIKGIALNSGIT

-1523 KDDADRCKVEGNAL
+1523 KDDADRCKVQGNAL
-1537 TLSLTAADITFG
+1537 NLSLTAADITFG

-1559 IINNVQVALNVTR
+1559 TINNVQVALNVTQK
-1572 NLEKYRTLGGVAG
+1572 LEKYRTLGGVAG

-1628 NNGKVEDCYVKSITL
+1628 NNGKVEGCYVKSITL

-1686 TDGSTAANGSAVI
+1686 TDGSTAADGSAVI

-1712 AGTIESC
+1712 AGTIEGC
-1719 GGHGTAAAVTK
+1719 GGHGTAAAVTQIK
-1730 METWLTPDANG
+1730 TWIDGGDTETDTMITQL
-1741 DKYTGINA
+1741 KYTHDNPT
-1749 MVSDLQY
+1749 
-1756 EDYYWIKGK
+1756 
-1765 SANTDFLALRGVD
+1765 SADNSFNALRGVD
-1778 TASASSG
+1778 TVKDGSYAD
-1785 NSQYTTVYTSGLAQ
+1785 VYDAAKGLAK
-1799 NQLLVALRGS
+1799 NQLLVALRGETTAGKRS
-1809 ATQYLQ
+1809 
-1815 RAAGYLGGITGFN
+1815 AGYLGGITGFN

-1846 DNGDVDNAVVG
+1846 DNGDVDNAAVG

-1862 NESDQDMSDLLNC
+1862 NESDQDMSNLLNC

-1881 QRTKNS
+1881 YRIGAEN
-1887 GDDRN
+1887 DDDNANNRRLKPEQETA
-1892 SGSNSDGGD
+1892 
-1901 VYVGGIIGV
+1901 VGGVIGV
-1910 QQNRSGDSWKLRNV
+1910 QQNRTGDRWSLTNV
-1924 VNYGSV
+1924 VNYGTV
-1930 FNSNSNYIGGV
+1930 YNSRSNRMAGV
-1941 IAYWVDNGGTLENC
+1941 ICLWLDNGGTLENC
-1955 FNFGTLSTNFNAGLS
+1955 FNFGTLYANANDGS
-1970 QSRGTVGGIV
+1970 SSGTAGGIV
-1980 AMFDKPVAGGTTNIV
+1980 AKFDKPVAGGTTNIV
-1995 SCQNHGD
+1995 RCQSQGD
-2002 IKGFGGKAKMAN
+2002 IWWVNKKTAN
-2014 DTGGIL
+2014 DVGGIL
-2020 GKISMKKTDD
+2020 GSINMKKADDYLIVNISECVVGDISMRA
-2030 YMLLNISD
+2030 NSQI
-2038 CVNGNITMQAT
+2038 
-2049 SMTAGIMG
+2049 AGMIG
-2057 WLGPWDN
+2057 WIGPWEKGTIHN
-2064 NVYNSQTRIQNVEV
+2064 AHVN
-2078 RIDRCRNYCVKMDA
+2078 IDRCRNYCTKMETDVSPVGGITGS
-2092 GNFRVGIIGNR
+2092 GNKIGIAGNR
-2103 GAGGTTSG
+2103 GAGGATTAP
-2111 KTVIT
+2111 TTIT
-2116 NCFSLFDSSGS
+2116 GCFVLYDGNDSKF
-2127 TAIAYIRPIADGESV
+2127 AIAYNLENENIKTYETDNSLT
-2142 EVDVNQPNFFMD
+2142 PNFYMD
-2154 KHSFGLL
+2154 KSSFNATTGGSTRLNGLENL
-2161 HETFK
+2161 YEDK
-2166 ADPAVLEY
+2166 NGSGWVYANGNDPANTAQSNRIYGYRVF
-2174 LQADAV
+2174 AGV
-2180 NTNGTTTSY
+2180 NKTTNKFFAAQVPATAPEAIHGGTTYLKSITPQSSY
-2189 WEANNDNTAYNKSNV
+2189 IDTKANLIKNRNTDKAQGKLLFTFTNKDKDANP
-2204 TLGYRL
+2204 T
-2210 YAGKNLTTGRYF
+2210 
-2222 AARMEQGTRLKDIT
+2222 LKDIT
-2236 ARSSYIQGSNAENNR
+2236 
-2251 DTGSQFIVKDDGET
+2251 D
-2265 KQADVLFTF
+2265 ADVRAFYTQMD
-2274 AESGKK
+2274 K
-2280 DKVNEKTMS
+2280 DNSIADKDVTK
-2289 ATQPDYLD
+2289 
-2297 ITDDAI
+2297 I
-2303 QDYYKYVLD
+2303 QV
-2312 KAYSLENAK
+2312 S
-2321 VKDIQSVRSDETT
+2321 RSDETD
-2334 GATTVYGRYVVTWAA
+2334 GATTVYGRYVVTWDA

-2360 KVWDEDKKSYLPTD
+2360 KVWDETTKKYLPVD

-2385 YTFDGLEEYQGKKYK
+2385 YTFDGLEEYQGKQYK

-2414 ESENAFTF
+2414 ESVNAFTF

-2441 MYVKNIDDYAQ
+2441 LYVKNIGDYAQ

-2549 TGITADELT
+2549 TGITADGLT

-2609 SGSVTHVT
+2609 SGSTTHVT
-2617 FTDLPDYALTEYYE
+2617 FTDLPDYALNEYYE

-2646 VCRWQYQKGAN
+2646 VCRWQYQKGAD
-2657 EYHSSREYVRE
+2657 EYHSSREYVRK
-2668 TDGTYTEYSMSTLYD
+2668 TDGTYTEYSMSTLYN

-2720 TFTWKN
+2720 TFTWSN
-2726 VDDASDYTYK
+2726 VAGASGYTYK
-2736 LYGVTGDGA
+2736 LYGVTATGA

-2752 AEAVEPTADGT
+2752 AEAAELTADGT
-2763 TGQKLTVRV
+2763 TGQKLTVKV

-2789 YVTGVPNAAGAVGAT
+2789 YVTGVPADAGAVGAT

-2810 GICTRLT
+2810 DIRTRLT

-2842 AGIADSALNGYTL
+2842 AGIADSALNHYAL
-2855 TLEYKAGENW
+2855 TLEYKVGETWN
-2865 IFGETLETQDTNA
+2865 FGETLETQDTNA

-2892 RLRVVAVAATGGT
+2892 RLRVVAKAAAGGT

-2913 YSSEFTVATRVASPA
+2913 YSSEFTVATRVASPE
-2928 ATAVQFADD
+2928 ATAVKFADD
-2937 KPTQQTFLSGME
+2937 EPTQQTFLSGMKMQ
-2949 IRFTVGDTAPSHYV
+2949 FTVGDTAPSHYV

-2968 QNETDYTAVKEKAD
+2968 QNETDYTAVATLAA
-2982 AWQNESDPTAK
+2982 AWQNETDPAAK

-3006 ALNDKDTAVCLVTQ
+3006 ALNDKDMAVCLVTQ

-3033 ADGAGS
+3033 ALEDGVSS
-3039 KVSFTLTPELFTMQP
+3039 KVSLTLTPELFTMQP

-3081 YTENAVRVPRIKLDT
+3081 YTENAVRVPCIKLDT
-3096 PDATRVSYAFTGM
+3096 PDATRVSYAFTGT
-3109 ARISDTTDFTTSA
+3109 ARISDTTDFTTYA
-3122 ESEMSVKRIA
+3122 ESEMGVKRIA

-3158 SVAPKDGGTPYTLRV
+3158 SVTPKDGGTPYTLRV
-3173 TVQAADKYETDAD
+3173 TVQAADEYETDD
-3186 GNTVMDADGNPVVET
+3186 TGNNVTDADGNPVVKI

-3212 VDSGATYFEIPS
+3212 VNGGAYFEIPP

-3229 DVSVTQETDTDG
+3229 DVSVTQKTNADG
-3241 KLVLKPHPVTLTGKL
+3241 SVTLEPHPDTLTGKL

-3297 DSVLQQFTNTV
+3297 DSVLQQFTDTV
-3308 QVTAQGVNGFAPV
+3308 RITAQGVNGFAPV
-3321 QDSDPKVLTR
+3321 QDSEPAELTR

>member
-1 MNSIG
+1 M
-6 TYIIITLY
+6 
-14 ITKIAENWRIRG
+14 
-26 ERVLKYCYK
+26 KYCYK

-99 GEKERFAEQVGATG
+99 GKKEQFAEQVGATG

-118 TKPLN
+118 TQALN
-123 GDMSAEQTAA
+123 EDMTAEQTAA

-148 PAEGSAEATLLN
+148 PAKGSAEATLLK

-165 VSDESFTDA
+165 VGDESFTDA

-204 AGNTACTTLDDRSYT
+204 AGNTACTTLDDRSYS

-282 DGTEEKLFSVVV
+282 DGTDEKLFSVVV
-294 TKPAGTQATLP
+294 TKPTGTQATLP

-316 ETVDYAFPISYSN
+316 ETVDCTFPISYSN

-347 TTDEEEVAKSE
+347 TTNNKEVAKSE

-400 SHFGKLSGY
+400 SHFGKLSGN

-495 ASVAEK
+495 ASVAK
-501 GCRYIGL
+501 DGCRYIGL
-508 VGENSGTIKNLT
+508 VGENSGTIQNLT

-542 AGGLNLALLDKNDH
+542 AGGLNLALLDKNDR

-597 SLAFDDETVVYT
+597 SLAFDDTTVVYT
-609 REKDA
+609 RVKDA
-614 HGNIEKEPLGI
+614 DGKKIEKEPLGV

-656 DNGTKAAADTD
+656 DNGTKAAETTT
-667 PEQAEHTRYTTAGET
+667 PEQAEHTRHMQVLPTAGET

-697 SLQQNCTVRTLNN
+697 SLQKNCKVSTLNN

-718 CTGGIAGNICGKSGT
+718 CTGGVAGNICGKSGT

-774 QNAALQ
+774 QNAALKN
-780 GSSSG
+780 SSSG

-803 NEDRSLNAN
+803 DADGSLNAN

-824 GFGGHVTITGCQT
+824 GFGGHVTITGCRT

-849 GLVGGLSRRTVWSD
+849 GLVGGLSRETVWSD

-890 SNMTNTGMTAAFGE
+890 SNMTNTGMTAAFGD

-937 VALLAAMANDHYAN
+937 VALLSAMANGRYAN

-956 AGYNMGKITWTQSTA
+956 AGYNMGTITWTKSTT
-971 VSVLLNGGSLV
+971 VSVLLDGGSLV

-988 NDSGAVLA
+988 NDNDALLA
-996 LQNDATLTVG
+996 LESGATLTVG
-1006 GRIVAAGDAAGG
+1006 GRIVAADNAAGG

-1032 VKAELISGQ
+1032 VKTELISGQ
-1041 YCVGGVVGANLPAAD
+1041 YCVGGVVGANLPAA
-1056 LAVSGLCTDGG
+1056 AMTVSGLCTDGG
-1067 GNSLQAEALAG
+1067 GNSLQAKALAG

-1090 PDEQNVCARALSL
+1090 PDEQNVCTRALSL
-1103 LPTVTVNNDIATVTP
+1103 LPTVTVNDDIATVTP

-1123 EGTAV
+1123 KGTAA

-1200 GIIGYAGPNT
+1200 GIIGYAGKNT
-1210 ALQNCHNYAGVFH
+1210 TLQNCHNYAGVFH

-1237 IQNSALH
+1237 IKDSALH
-1244 SNLGTVQGQYKGI
+1244 SNLGTVQSQYKGI

-1314 GENYG
+1314 GANYG
-1319 TVETVAALNAT
+1319 TVGADTTLNAT

-1342 GKNIGTGTLQTAAV
+1342 GKNIGTLQTAAV

-1365 AGGLAGQ
+1365 AGGLAGH
-1372 NAQNAKITDAETKSD
+1372 NAQNAEITDANTD
-1387 LSVRAS
+1387 GTLSVRAS
-1393 GQYAGGAAG
+1393 GRYAGGAAG

-1431 NGTIQNAAASAKV
+1431 NGTIQNAAASARV

-1458 NQTISGGTVQNC
+1458 NQTISGGTVQGC

-1488 GGVIKGIELKSNIT
+1488 GGVIKGIALKSNIT

-1537 TLSLTAADITFG
+1537 TLSLTAADITLG

-1585 NNNGTL
+1585 VNNGTL
-1591 KNCVFTAGQLGEA
+1591 ENCVFTAGQLGEA
-1604 VKASA
+1604 VNASA

-1628 NNGKVEDCYVKSITL
+1628 NNGKVEGCYVQSITL

-1686 TDGSTAANGSAVI
+1686 TDGRTAANGSAVI

-1730 METWLTPDANG
+1730 IETWLTPDANG

-1887 GDDRN
+1887 GDDKNR
-1892 SGSNSDGGD
+1892 SSSSDPNIGD

-1955 FNFGTLSTNFNAGLS
+1955 FNFGTLSTNYNAGRNK
-1970 QSRGTVGGIV
+1970 SRGTVGGIV

-2002 IKGFGGKAKMAN
+2002 IKGFGGSEFMAN

-2038 CVNGNITMQAT
+2038 CVNGNITMEAN

-2057 WLGPWDN
+2057 WLGPWDD
-2064 NVYNSQTRIQNVEV
+2064 NVRNPQTRIQNVEV
-2078 RIDRCRNYCVKMDA
+2078 RIDRCRNYCVKMTA
-2092 GNFRVGIIGNR
+2092 YYFRVGIIGNR
-2103 GAGGTTSG
+2103 GAGGRTSA

-2127 TAIAYIRPIADGESV
+2127 TAIAYIRPVEDGESV

-2161 HETFK
+2161 HDDTK

-2174 LQADAV
+2174 LKTDAV
-2180 NTNGTTTSY
+2180 NTRGKTTSLP
-2189 WEANNDNTAYNKSNV
+2189 EANNDNTAYYSNV

-2222 AARMEQGTRLKDIT
+2222 AARMTQGTKLRNIT
-2236 ARSSYIQGSNAENNR
+2236 AKKSYIQGSNAENNR
-2251 DTGSQFIVKDDGET
+2251 DTGNQFIVQNET
-2265 KQADVLFTF
+2265 AQAAVLFTF
-2274 AESGKK
+2274 AESLKT
-2280 DKVNEKTMS
+2280 DEVNKKTMS

-2312 KAYSLENAK
+2312 KAYSLENAE

-2334 GATTVYGRYVVTWAA
+2334 GATTVYGRYVVTWGA

-2385 YTFDGLEEYQGKKYK
+2385 YTFDGLEEYQGKQYK

-2422 AKTLPT
+2422 AQTLPT
-2428 PQMEVRVFDDIIK
+2428 PQIK
-2441 MYVKNIDDYAQ
+2441 LYTKADWFGFYLENLDDYNNVDV
-2452 IKEDWAITP
+2452 DWEIEVSVSGGITQTITKDKNYFTYIDP
-2461 SMIGGGWNWSVK
+2461 SR
-2473 YDNNHFKAQESS
+2473 
-2485 NNGKGYIGL
+2485 GKGYIEQYSRSGG
-2494 FSNTTARTFPLRAS
+2494 NTLTFRAS
-2508 AKTTQQPSVEWMQS
+2508 VKTKNTSEKWMQS
-2522 AQYNVQTYVPSGNFG
+2522 ARYNVESYIPQKDYTDLGNLSISNFAVT
-2537 GLGTLTMSNPIL
+2537 GTSTQDLAID
-2549 TGITADELT
+2549 A
-2558 IATDLSISGQ
+2558 DLSITGQ
-2568 TYNPKYRI
+2568 KYNPKYRI
-2576 MLQGKCRDSSAT
+2576 MLQGRCKDDTAISENRQPLN
-2588 SVSGQSLK
+2588 GQY
-2596 DQFVTLQAVETVL
+2596 VTLQAVETVL
-2609 SGSVTHVT
+2609 SGSATHVT
-2617 FTDLPDYALTEYYE
+2617 FTDLPDYALTEYYD
-2631 WRILAAPINTGMGDA
+2631 WRIVAAPVNSGKGDSI
-2646 VCRWQYQKGAN
+2646 CRWRFRTVGDN
-2657 EYHSSREYVRE
+2657 TSEPIEYVRE
-2668 TDGTYTEYSMSTLYD
+2668 TDGDGKVVYTQYAFHSMKTEYVCCAEQSLNLT
-2683 INKYACTAQKP
+2683 
-2694 LALKVLPAPVLAD
+2694 VLPAPVLGAAD
-2707 TANYTL
+2707 YTL

-2720 TFTWKN
+2720 TFTWNN
-2726 VDDASDYTYK
+2726 VADASGYTYK
-2736 LYGVTGDGA
+2736 LYGVTATGA

-2752 AEAVEPTADGT
+2752 AGAAELTPDGT
-2763 TGQKLTVRV
+2763 FGQKLTVKV

-2782 HYDTVRL
+2782 HYTTVRL
-2789 YVTGVPNAAGAVGAT
+2789 YVTGKPADAGAVGAT

-2810 GICTRLT
+2810 DICTRLT

-2842 AGIADSALNGYTL
+2842 AGIADSALNHYTL

-2892 RLRVVAVAATGGT
+2892 RLRVVAMAADGT
-2905 VLQSPYSA
+2905 VLPSPYSA
-2913 YSSEFTVATRVASPA
+2913 YSNTFTVATRVASPA
-2928 ATAVQFADD
+2928 ATAVQFADTQ
-2937 KPTQQTFLSGME
+2937 PTQQTFLSGME

-2968 QNETDYTAVKEKAD
+2968 QNETDYTAVAALAD
-2982 AWQNESDPTAK
+2982 AWQSKTDPAEK
-2993 AAALTALQTALQN
+2993 AAALAALQTAL
-3006 ALNDKDTAVCLVTQ
+3006 KDNTKAVCLVTQ

-3081 YTENAVRVPRIKLDT
+3081 YTANAVRVPCIKLDT

>member
-1 MNSIG
+1 MNSIA

-14 ITKIAENWRIRG
+14 ITKTAENREIRG
-26 ERVLKYCYK
+26 ERILKYCYK

-51 LAVSAVLAALVGGGL
+51 LAISAILAALVGGGL
-66 IAYVR
+66 VGYVR

-99 GEKERFAEQVGATG
+99 GEKELFAEQVGATG

-118 TKPLN
+118 TQALN
-123 GDMSAEQTAA
+123 EDMTAEQTAA
-133 LNTRIYALYFDKGTT
+133 LNTRIYALYFDKGTA
-148 PAEGSAEATLLN
+148 PAAGSAEATLLK
-160 YIKDY
+160 YIQDY

-189 AFYDSRAEALRFADN
+189 AFYDSKAEALRFADN
-204 AGNTACTTLDDRSYT
+204 AGDTACTALDDRSYT

-248 RNLHLTNSETLTLS
+248 RNLHLTDSETLTLS

-269 YETDTRYT
+269 YETDTQYT

-282 DGTEEKLFSVVV
+282 DGTDEKLFSVVV

-305 VTFYDE
+305 VTLYNAD
-311 HGTEK
+311 GTEK
-316 ETVDYAFPISYSN
+316 ETVNYAFPLSYAN

-347 TTDEEEVAKSE
+347 TTDNAEIAKSE

-370 DICAKVTASP
+370 DIYAKVTASP

-400 SHFGKLSGY
+400 SHFGKLSGN

-418 LYNLRWYKG
+418 LYNLRWYTG
-427 ETVLTAELAKDLD
+427 EEKLTAELAKDLD

-453 PKAAAKTPS
+453 TKAAAKTPS

-468 WPSLLELKENVTL
+468 WPSLLELKKNVTL
-481 DGNRHTITGLQLRG
+481 DGMTHTITGLQLRG
-495 ASVAEK
+495 ASVAVN

-535 ANANTVA
+535 ANADTVA
-542 AGGLNLALLDKNDH
+542 AGGLNLALLDEKDP
-556 DSDYRDNV
+556 DYRANV

-571 GVSTGTVKNCTVKRS
+571 GVSTGTVENCTVKRS

-614 HGNIEKEPLGI
+614 DGSIKKEPLGV

-635 ENATLKDLTADSSVT
+635 ADKKLQDLTADSSVT

-656 DNGTKAAADTD
+656 DNGTKAAETTT
-667 PEQAEHTRYTTAGET
+667 PEQAENNRHAQVLPTASET

-697 SLQQNCTVRTLNN
+697 SLQQDCTVSNLNN

-718 CTGGIAGNICGKSGT
+718 CTGGIAGNICGQSADVT
-733 QPTLNNLNN
+733 TLNNLNN

-752 QGYTKGQSLVLGQ
+752 RGYTQGQSRVLGQ

-774 QNAALQ
+774 QNAELQ
-780 GSSSG
+780 NSSSG
-785 ARSGLSESDIRAL
+785 ARSGLSESDIKAL

-803 NEDRSLNAN
+803 NEDGSLNAN

-824 GFGGHVTITGCQT
+824 GFGGHVKLVGCRT

-849 GLVGGLSRRTVWSD
+849 GLVGGLSRGTVWDD

-875 YVGGVASVNSQGSQI
+875 YVGGVASVNSQDSQI
-890 SNMTNTGMTAAFGE
+890 SNMTNTGMTAAFGK

-922 CTAAVSTNT
+922 CTAAVSTNM

-937 VALLAAMANDHYAN
+937 VALLDAMAKGCYAD

-956 AGYNMGKITWTQSTA
+956 AGYNMGEITWTKSVA
-971 VSVLLNGGSLV
+971 VSVLLDGGSLV

-988 NDSGAVLA
+988 NDSGAEFA
-996 LQNDATLTVG
+996 LQNDAALTVG
-1006 GRIVAAGDAAGG
+1006 GRIVAARNAAGG
-1018 LAGMNCAASLPAVT
+1018 LAGMNCADNLPAVT

-1041 YCVGGVVGANLPAAD
+1041 YCVGGVVGANLPAAE
-1056 LAVSGLCTDGG
+1056 LTVSGLCTDGG
-1067 GNSLQAEALAG
+1067 GNSLQAKALAG
-1078 GIIGYNRVIAAK
+1078 GIIGYNRVIAAQ
-1090 PDEQNVCARALSL
+1090 PGGQNVCTRALSL
-1103 LPTVTVNNDIATVTP
+1103 LPTVTVDKDIATVTP
-1118 GAGAT
+1118 GTGAET
-1123 EGTAV
+1123 GTAA
-1128 VTLSGSNNTVN
+1128 VTLNASSNTVN

-1147 GVVGYNDKDT
+1147 GVVGYNDDAT
-1157 KLTVDNAQ
+1157 NLTVASAQ

-1175 ILRSG
+1175 ILRGS

-1187 TKGSVTVNGNMAG
+1187 TRGSVTVNGNMAG
-1200 GIIGYAGPNT
+1200 GIIGYAGKNT
-1210 ALQNCHNYAGVFH
+1210 TLQNCRNYAGVFH
-1223 TSLVGGIAGFNLGT
+1223 TSLVGGIAGFNVGK
-1237 IQNSALH
+1237 IENSTLC
-1244 SNLGTVQGQYKGI
+1244 SNLGTVQGQYTGI
-1257 GGIAGVNAGAI
+1257 GGIAGVNAGTI

-1273 QNAAVNGGQYVGGV
+1273 QNAAVNGGSFVGGV
-1287 AGINTGTVSGLNGS
+1287 AGINTGTVSGLKGS

-1314 GENYG
+1314 GVNYG
-1319 TVETVAALNAT
+1319 TVGADTTLNAT
-1330 VTATGDYAGGLA
+1330 VSATGDYAGGLA
-1342 GKNIGTGTLQTAAV
+1342 GKNIGTLQTAAV

-1365 AGGLAGQ
+1365 AGGLAGH
-1372 NAQNAKITDAETKSD
+1372 NAKNAAINDAKTENT

-1414 GTVYAAADFAG
+1414 ATVYAAADFAG

-1444 TCENGQAGGVAAVN
+1444 TCENGKAGGVAAVN
-1458 NQTISGGTVQNC
+1458 NQMISGGTVQDC

-1488 GGVIKGIELKSNIT
+1488 GGVIKGIALKSNIE

-1508 VVGGVAGVNLGTIGG
+1508 VVGGIAGVNLGAIGG
-1523 KDDADRCKVEGNAL
+1523 DETADRCTVADGAL
-1537 TLSLTAADITFG
+1537 TLNLTAADITLG

-1554 NDKDA
+1554 NDENA
-1559 IINNVQVALNVTR
+1559 TINNVQVALNVTQK
-1572 NLEKYRTLGGVAG
+1572 LEKYRTLGGVAG
-1585 NNNGTL
+1585 INNGTL
-1591 KNCVFTAGQLGEA
+1591 KKCVFTAGQLGEK
-1604 VKASA
+1604 VKANA
-1609 PATTGAAKVGDA
+1609 PAATGAAKVGDA
-1621 FGGMAGV
+1621 IGGMAGV
-1628 NNGKVEDCYVKSITL
+1628 NNGTVEGCYVKSITL

-1667 GGLVGRNTETGTI
+1667 GGVVGRNTETGMI
-1680 KTSFIG
+1680 KDSFIG
-1686 TDGSTAANGSAVI
+1686 TDGSTAADGSAVI

-1712 AGTIESC
+1712 AGKIEGC
-1719 GGHGTAAAVTK
+1719 GGHGTAAAVTQI
-1730 METWLTPDANG
+1730 ETWLTPDADG

-1756 EDYYWIKGK
+1756 EDYYWKNGA

-1778 TASASSG
+1778 TASASDGS
-1785 NSQYTTVYTSGLAQ
+1785 SRYTTVYTSGLAQ

-1862 NESDQDMSDLLNC
+1862 NESDRDMSNLLNC

-1887 GDDRN
+1887 SDDRN

-1930 FNSNSNYIGGV
+1930 FNSNSNYVGGV

-2038 CVNGNITMQAT
+2038 CVNGNITMQAN

-2064 NVYNSQTRIQNVEV
+2064 NVGNPQTRVQNVEV
-2078 RIDRCRNYCVKMDA
+2078 RIDRCRNYCVRMDA
-2092 GNFRVGIIGNR
+2092 NNFRVGIIGNR
-2103 GAGGTTSG
+2103 GAGGRTSA

-2127 TAIAYIRPIADGESV
+2127 TAIAYIRRTADGESV
-2142 EVDVNQPNFFMD
+2142 EVDENQPNFFMD

-2161 HETFK
+2161 HESSK
-2166 ADPAVLEY
+2166 ANPAVLEY

-2180 NTNGTTTSY
+2180 NTNGKTTY
-2189 WEANNDNTAYNKSNV
+2189 LPEAGNDNTAYYSNV

-2222 AARMEQGTRLKDIT
+2222 AARMAEGTALKDIT
-2236 ARSSYIQGSNAENNR
+2236 AKNSYIHGGNANNDR
-2251 DTGSQFIVKDDGET
+2251 DTGSQFIVKNDGET
-2265 KQADVLFTF
+2265 KQAAVLFTF

-2280 DKVNEKTMS
+2280 DKVNNKAMS
-2289 ATQPDYLD
+2289 ATQSDYLD
-2297 ITDDAI
+2297 ISDDAI

-2312 KAYSLENAK
+2312 KAYNLENAE
-2321 VKDIQSVRSDETT
+2321 VKNIQSVRSDDTN
-2334 GATTVYGRYVVTWAA
+2334 GATTVYGRYVVTWDA

-2360 KVWDEDKKSYLPTD
+2360 KVWDETAQRYLPTD
-2374 DLPAAAVYTNR
+2374 DLPTAAVYTNR
-2385 YTFDGLEEYQGKKYK
+2385 YTFDGLEKYQGKKYK

-2414 ESENAFTF
+2414 ESADAFTF
-2422 AKTLPT
+2422 AQTLPT
-2428 PQMEVRVFDDIIK
+2428 PQIK
-2441 MYVKNIDDYAQ
+2441 LYTKENWFGFYLENLDDYNNVN
-2452 IKEDWAITP
+2452 EDWEIEVSVSGGITQTITKDKNYFTHIDP
-2461 SMIGGGWNWSVK
+2461 SKGKGWIQQYSNSGGKTVTFRASVK
-2473 YDNNHFKAQESS
+2473 
-2485 NNGKGYIGL
+2485 
-2494 FSNTTARTFPLRAS
+2494 T
-2508 AKTTQQPSVEWMQS
+2508 KTKSENWMQS
-2522 AQYNVQTYVPSGNFG
+2522 ARYNVESYIPQAQYKDLGNLNISNFSVT
-2537 GLGTLTMSNPIL
+2537 GTSTQNLAID
-2549 TGITADELT
+2549 A
-2558 IATDLSISGQ
+2558 DLSITGQ
-2568 TYNPKYRI
+2568 KYNPKYRI
-2576 MLQGKCRDSSAT
+2576 MLQGKCKDNAAISEN
-2588 SVSGQSLK
+2588 GQPLK
-2596 DQFVTLQAVETVL
+2596 GQYVTLQAVETVL

-2617 FTDLPDYALTEYYE
+2617 FTDLPDYALTEYYD
-2631 WRILAAPINTGMGDA
+2631 WRIVAAPVNSGKGDSI
-2646 VCRWQYQKGAN
+2646 CRWRFRTVGDDY
-2657 EYHSSREYVRE
+2657 STPVEYVRE
-2668 TDGTYTEYSMSTLYD
+2668 VDGNGQVVYTQYAFHSMKTSYVCC
-2683 INKYACTAQKP
+2683 AEKP
-2694 LALKVLPAPVLAD
+2694 LALTVLPAPVLAG
-2707 TANYTL
+2707 TANYKL
-2713 DDNNLLY
+2713 DDNNDLLY

-2726 VDDASDYTYK
+2726 VDGASGYTYK
-2736 LYGVTGDGA
+2736 LYGVTASGA

-2752 AEAVEPTADGT
+2752 DEAVELTANGT
-2763 TGQKLTVRV
+2763 SGQKLTVKV

-2804 ASKDYT
+2804 ASETYKD
-2810 GICTRLT
+2810 ICTRLT

-2830 DDAEALRYQITW
+2830 DDAEALRYRITW
-2842 AGIADSALNGYTL
+2842 AGIADSALNRYVL
-2855 TLEYKAGENW
+2855 TLEYKEGENW
-2865 IFGETLETQDTNA
+2865 KIGEMLETQDTNA

-2892 RLRVVAVAATGGT
+2892 RLRVVAKAAEGGT
-2905 VLQSPYSA
+2905 VLPSPYSA
-2913 YSSEFTVATRVASPA
+2913 YSSAFTVATRVASPT
-2928 ATAVQFADD
+2928 ATAVKFADIS
-2937 KPTQQTFLSGME
+2937 PTQQTFLSGMKMQ
-2949 IRFTVGDTAPSHYV
+2949 FTVEDTAASHYV

-2968 QNETDYTAVKEKAD
+2968 RNEADYTAVKEKAA
-2982 AWQNESDPTAK
+2982 AWQSKTDPAEK
-2993 AAALTALQTALQN
+2993 AAALAALQTALRN
-3006 ALNDKDTAVCLVTQ
+3006 KLSDNTRAVCLVTQ

-3033 ADGAGS
+3033 ALADGTGS
-3039 KVSFTLTPELFTMQP
+3039 TVSLTLTTDLFAMQP
-3054 QYGDW
+3054 QYGGW

-3066 TMADGETNASSLWTY
+3066 TMADNETNASSLWTY
-3081 YTENAVRVPRIKLDT
+3081 YTENAVRVPSIKLDT
-3096 PDATRVSYAFTGM
+3096 PNATLESYAFTGA
-3109 ARISDTTDFTTSA
+3109 ARVSDSPNFASSA
-3122 ESEMSVKRIA
+3122 ESEMSVNRIA
-3132 VEWHAD
+3132 VVWTAD
-3138 NLYTTADGKTN
+3138 NLYTTADDD

-3158 SVAPKDGGTPYTLRV
+3158 SVTPKDGTPYTLRV
-3173 TVQAADKYETDAD
+3173 TVQAADQYQT
-3186 GNTVMDADGNPVVET
+3186 DADGNPVVEI

-3212 VDSGATYFEIPS
+3212 VDGGAYFEIPS
-3224 ENGSW
+3224 ANGSW
-3229 DVSVTQETDTDG
+3229 DVSVTQETDTEG
-3241 KLVLKPHPVTLTGKL
+3241 KVTLESHPVTLTGKL
-3256 LMADNSLRYYQMDAV
+3256 LVDNSVRYYQMDAV

-3291 ELVYGN
+3291 ELVYDDGN
-3297 DSVLQQFTNTV
+3297 GNTEFNELQQFTDRV

-3321 QDSDPKVLTR
+3321 QASEPAELTR

>member
-1 MNSIG
+1 MNSIR

-118 TKPLN
+118 TQALN
-123 GDMSAEQTAA
+123 EDMTAEQTAA
-133 LNTRIYALYFDKGTT
+133 LNTRIYALYFDKGTA
-148 PAEGSAEATLLN
+148 PAAGSAEATLWE

-204 AGNTACTTLDDRSYT
+204 TGDTACTTLDDRSYT

-269 YETDTRYT
+269 YETDTQYT

-282 DGTEEKLFSVVV
+282 KDTDKKLFSVVV

-305 VTFYDE
+305 VTLYNED
-311 HGTEK
+311 GTEK
-316 ETVDYAFPISYSN
+316 ETADCTFPLSYAN

-347 TTDEEEVAKSE
+347 TTNEEEIAKSE

-400 SHFGKLSGY
+400 SHFGKLNGN

-418 LYNLRWYKG
+418 LYNLRWYTG

-542 AGGLNLALLDKNDH
+542 AGGLNLALLDKNDP

-571 GVSTGTVKNCTVKRS
+571 GVSTGTVENCTVKRS

-597 SLAFDDETVVYT
+597 SLAFDDTTTTYT
-609 REKDA
+609 RTDTDA
-614 HGNIEKEPLGI
+614 DGKIDQEPLGV

-667 PEQAEHTRYTTAGET
+667 PEQAEHTRHMQVLPTASET

-697 SLQQNCTVRTLNN
+697 SLQQNCTVSTLNN

-718 CTGGIAGNICGKSGT
+718 CTGGVAGNICGKSGT
-733 QPTLNNLNN
+733 HPALNNLNN

-752 QGYTKGQSLVLGQ
+752 QGYTQGQSLVLGQ

-774 QNAALQ
+774 QNATLQ

-803 NEDRSLNAN
+803 NADGSLNAN

-849 GLVGGLSRRTVWSD
+849 GLVGGLSRGTVWSD

-875 YVGGVASVNSQGSQI
+875 YVGGVASVNSQDSEI
-890 SNMTNTGMTAAFGE
+890 SNMTNTGMTAAFGD

-909 GGIVGLNAGTLTD
+909 GGIVGLNAGILTD

-956 AGYNMGKITWTQSTA
+956 AGYNMGKITWTKPAA

-988 NDSGAVLA
+988 NDNGAELTLQDSAA
-996 LQNDATLTVG
+996 LLTVG
-1006 GRIVAAGDAAGG
+1006 GRIVAADNAAGG

-1041 YCVGGVVGANLPAAD
+1041 YCVGGVVGANLPATAMT
-1056 LAVSGLCTDGG
+1056 VSGLCTDGG
-1067 GNSLQAEALAG
+1067 GNSLQAKALAG
-1078 GIIGYNRVIAAK
+1078 GIIGYNRVIAAR
-1090 PDEQNVCARALSL
+1090 PAEQNVCARALSL
-1103 LPTVTVNNDIATVTP
+1103 LPTVTVENDIATVTP
-1118 GAGAT
+1118 SAGAA

-1128 VTLSGSNNTVN
+1128 VTLKNSNNTVN

-1147 GVVGYNDKDT
+1147 GVVGYNDNDT
-1157 KLTVDNAQ
+1157 KLTVNNAQ

-1187 TKGSVTVNGNMAG
+1187 ITKGSVTVNGNMAG
-1200 GIIGYAGPNT
+1200 GIIGYAGT
-1210 ALQNCHNYAGVFH
+1210 STTLQNCRNYAGVFH

-1237 IQNSALH
+1237 IKDSTLN
-1244 SNLGTVQGQYKGI
+1244 SNLGTVQGQYTGI
-1257 GGIAGVNAGAI
+1257 GGIAGVNAGII

-1273 QNAAVNGGQYVGGV
+1273 QNAAVNGGSFVGGV

-1306 MTEVGGAV
+1306 LTEVGGAV
-1314 GENYG
+1314 GVNYG

-1330 VTATGDYAGGLA
+1330 VTATGDYAGGIA
-1342 GKNIGTGTLQTAAV
+1342 GKNIGKLKSAAV

-1365 AGGLAGQ
+1365 AGGLAGH
-1372 NAQNAKITDAETKSD
+1372 NAQNAEITDANTD
-1387 LSVRAS
+1387 GTLSVRAS
-1393 GQYAGGAAG
+1393 GKYAGGAAG

-1431 NGTIQNAAASAKV
+1431 NGTIQDAAASAKV

-1458 NQTISGGTVQNC
+1458 NHTISGGTVQNC

-1488 GGVIKGIELKSNIT
+1488 GGVIKGIALNSGIT

-1523 KDDADRCKVEGNAL
+1523 KDAADRCTVKDGAL
-1537 TLSLTAADITFG
+1537 TLSLTAADITLG

-1585 NNNGTL
+1585 ANNGTL
-1591 KNCVFTAGQLGEA
+1591 EKCVFTAGQLGEE
-1604 VKASA
+1604 VKENA
-1609 PATTGAAKVGDA
+1609 PAATGAAKVGDA

-1628 NNGKVEDCYVKSITL
+1628 NNGKVEGCYVKSITL

-1680 KTSFIG
+1680 KDSFIG
-1686 TDGSTAANGSAVI
+1686 TDGSTAADGSAVI

-1712 AGTIESC
+1712 AGTIEGC
-1719 GGHGTAAAVTK
+1719 GGHGTAAAVTQIK
-1730 METWLTPDANG
+1730 TWIDGG
-1741 DKYTGINA
+1741 DTTTDTMIAQLKYTH
-1749 MVSDLQY
+1749 DTPT
-1756 EDYYWIKGK
+1756 
-1765 SANTDFLALRGVD
+1765 SADNSFNALRGVD
-1778 TASASSG
+1778 TVKNG
-1785 NSQYTTVYTSGLAQ
+1785 GYTDVYAAAGLDK
-1799 NQLLVALRGS
+1799 NQLLVALRGETTAGKRS
-1809 ATQYLQ
+1809 
-1815 RAAGYLGGITGFN
+1815 AGYLGGITGFN

-1846 DNGDVDNAVVG
+1846 DNGDVDNAAVG

-1862 NESDQDMSDLLNC
+1862 NESDQNMSNLLNC

-1881 QRTKNS
+1881 YRFDNTNDDDNAKNQRLKPTQETA
-1887 GDDRN
+1887 
-1892 SGSNSDGGD
+1892 
-1901 VYVGGIIGV
+1901 VGGVIGV
-1910 QQNRSGDSWKLRNV
+1910 QQNRTGDRWSLTNV
-1924 VNYGSV
+1924 VNYGTV
-1930 FNSNSNYIGGV
+1930 YNSRSNRMAGV
-1941 IAYWVDNGGTLENC
+1941 ICLWLDNGGTLEKC
-1955 FNFGTLSTNFNAGLS
+1955 FNFGTLYANANAGES
-1970 QSRGTVGGIV
+1970 SGTAGGIV
-1980 AMFDKPVAGGTTNIV
+1980 AKFDKPVAGGTTNIV
-1995 SCQNHGD
+1995 RCQSQGD
-2002 IKGFGGKAKMAN
+2002 IWWENRKTAN
-2014 DTGGIL
+2014 DVGGIL
-2020 GKISMKKTDD
+2020 GSINMKKVDDYLIVNISECVVGDISMR
-2030 YMLLNISD
+2030 
-2038 CVNGNITMQAT
+2038 A
-2049 SMTAGIMG
+2049 
-2057 WLGPWDN
+2057 
-2064 NVYNSQTRIQNVEV
+2064 NSQIAGMIGWIGPHERGTIQNAYVN
-2078 RIDRCRNYCVKMDA
+2078 IDRCRNYCTKMETYISPVGGTTGT
-2092 GNFRVGIIGNR
+2092 GNKIGIAGNR
-2103 GAGGTTSG
+2103 GAGGATTAP
-2111 KTVIT
+2111 TTIT
-2116 NCFSLFDSSGS
+2116 GCFVLYGQDSSQY
-2127 TAIAYIRPIADGESV
+2127 AIAYNKGNENIKTYGTDKSLT
-2142 EVDVNQPNFFMD
+2142 PNFYMD
-2154 KHSFGLL
+2154 KYSFNATDGSERLNGLENL
-2161 HETFK
+2161 YENKDVSATVY
-2166 ADPAVLEY
+2166 ANGNDPA
-2174 LQADAV
+2174 
-2180 NTNGTTTSY
+2180 
-2189 WEANNDNTAYNKSNV
+2189 NTAY
-2204 TLGYRL
+2204 GYRVF
-2210 YAGKNLTTGRYF
+2210 AGVNKTTNKFF
-2222 AARMEQGTRLKDIT
+2222 AAQVPATAPEDINGRTKYLNNITPKSSYIDTSTNLIKNKTTEKAQGKLLFTFTNKDENENPTLKDIT
-2236 ARSSYIQGSNAENNR
+2236 
-2251 DTGSQFIVKDDGET
+2251 D
-2265 KQADVLFTF
+2265 ADVRAFYTQMD
-2274 AESGKK
+2274 K
-2280 DKVNEKTMS
+2280 DNSIADKDVTK
-2289 ATQPDYLD
+2289 
-2297 ITDDAI
+2297 I
-2303 QDYYKYVLD
+2303 QV
-2312 KAYSLENAK
+2312 S
-2321 VKDIQSVRSDETT
+2321 RSDETD
-2334 GATTVYGRYVVTWAA
+2334 GATTVYGRYVVTWDA

-2360 KVWDEDKKSYLPTD
+2360 KVWDETAQKYLPTD

-2414 ESENAFTF
+2414 ESVDAFTF
-2422 AKTLPT
+2422 AQTLPT

-2549 TGITADELT
+2549 TGITADGLT

-2609 SGSVTHVT
+2609 SGSTTHVT
-2617 FTDLPDYALTEYYE
+2617 FTDLPDYALNEYYE

-2646 VCRWQYQKGAN
+2646 VCRWQYQKGAD
-2657 EYHSSREYVRE
+2657 EYHSSREYVRK
-2668 TDGTYTEYSMSTLYD
+2668 TDGTYTEYSMSTLYN

-2720 TFTWKN
+2720 TFTWSN
-2726 VDDASDYTYK
+2726 VAGASGYTYK
-2736 LYGVTGDGA
+2736 LYGVTATGA

-2752 AEAVEPTADGT
+2752 ADAAELTPDGT
-2763 TGQKLTVRV
+2763 TGQKLTVKV
-2772 DKLKNGASDW
+2772 DRLKNGASDW
-2782 HYDTVRL
+2782 HYNTVRL
-2789 YVTGVPNAAGAVGAT
+2789 YVTGVPTAVTGAVGAT
-2804 ASKDYT
+2804 ASATYT
-2810 GICTRLT
+2810 DIRTRLT

-2830 DDAEALRYQITW
+2830 ADAEALRYQITW
-2842 AGIADSALNGYTL
+2842 AGIADSALNHYAL
-2855 TLEYKAGENW
+2855 TLEYKDGETW
-2865 IFGETLETQDTNA
+2865 KFGETLETQDTNS

-2892 RLRVVAVAATGGT
+2892 RLRVVAMAADGGT

-2913 YSSEFTVATRVASPA
+2913 YSSEFTVATRVASPT

-2982 AWQNESDPTAK
+2982 AWQSENDPAAK
-2993 AAALTALQTALQN
+2993 AAALTELQTALKDK
-3006 ALNDKDTAVCLVTQ
+3006 LSDKDEAVCLVTQ

-3033 ADGAGS
+3033 ALAGGTGS
-3039 KVSFTLTPELFTMQP
+3039 TVSFTLTPDLFAMQP

-3081 YTENAVRVPRIKLDT
+3081 YTANAVQVPRIKLDT
-3096 PDATRVSYAFTGM
+3096 PDATRVSYAFTGT
-3109 ARISDTTDFTTSA
+3109 ARISDTQYFTTYA
-3122 ESEMSVKRIA
+3122 ESEMGVKRIA

-3138 NLYTTADGKTN
+3138 NLYTTADN
-3149 TLLANTYTV
+3149 VDTLLANTYTV
-3158 SVAPKDGGTPYTLRV
+3158 SVTPKVGTPYTLRV
-3173 TVQAADKYETDAD
+3173 TVQAADKYQTDEN
-3186 GNTVMDADGNPVVET
+3186 GNSVVEI
-3201 ARGAVTKVEKS
+3201 ARGVVTKVEKS
-3212 VDSGATYFEIPS
+3212 VDNGVTYFEIPP

-3229 DVSVTQETDTDG
+3229 DVSVTQKTNADG
-3241 KLVLKPHPVTLTGKL
+3241 SVTLESHPVTLTGQL
-3256 LMADNSLRYYQMDAV
+3256 LMADNSLRYYQMNAV

-3276 DAENRIYRLVLPDLA
+3276 DAENCIYRLVLPDLA
-3291 ELVYGN
+3291 ELVYDD
-3297 DSVLQQFTNTV
+3297 DSALQQFTGTV

-3321 QDSDPKVLTR
+3321 QDSEPAVLTR

>member
-99 GEKERFAEQVGATG
+99 GKKEQFAEQVGATG

-118 TKPLN
+118 TQALN
-123 GDMSAEQTAA
+123 EDMSAEQTAA

-165 VSDESFTDA
+165 ISDESFTDA

-282 DGTEEKLFSVVV
+282 DGTDEKLFSVVV

-305 VTFYDE
+305 VTFYNAD
-311 HGTEK
+311 GTEK

-347 TTDEEEVAKSE
+347 TTNEEEIAKSE

-400 SHFGKLSGY
+400 SHFGKLSDN

-453 PKAAAKTPS
+453 TKAAAKTPS

-542 AGGLNLALLDKNDH
+542 AGGLNLALLDKNDR

-571 GVSTGTVKNCTVKRS
+571 GVSTGTVENCTVKRS

-597 SLAFDDETVVYT
+597 SLAFDDTTTTYT
-609 REKDA
+609 RDKDA
-614 HGNIEKEPLGI
+614 GGKIEKEPLGV

-667 PEQAEHTRYTTAGET
+667 PEQTEHTRYTTAGET

-697 SLQQNCTVRTLNN
+697 SLQQNCTVSTLNN

-718 CTGGIAGNICGKSGT
+718 CTGGVAGNICGQSANAT
-733 QPTLNNLNN
+733 TLNNLNN

-774 QNAALQ
+774 QNAELHS
-780 GSSSG
+780 SSSG

-803 NEDRSLNAN
+803 NEERSLNAN

-824 GFGGHVTITGCQT
+824 GFGGHVTITGCRT

-849 GLVGGLSRRTVWSD
+849 GLVGGLSRETVWSD

-937 VALLAAMANDHYAN
+937 VALLAAMANGHYAN

-956 AGYNMGKITWTQSTA
+956 AGYNMGEITWTQSAA
-971 VSVLLNGGSLV
+971 VSVLLDGGSLV

-988 NDSGAVLA
+988 NDSGAVLT
-996 LQNDATLTVG
+996 LQPGAALTVG

-1056 LAVSGLCTDGG
+1056 LTVSGLCTDGG
-1067 GNSLQAEALAG
+1067 GNSLQAKALAG

-1090 PDEQNVCARALSL
+1090 PDEQNVCTRALSL
-1103 LPTVTVNNDIATVTP
+1103 LPTVTVENDIATVTP

-1128 VTLSGSNNTVN
+1128 VTLKNSNNTVN

-1147 GVVGYNDKDT
+1147 GVVGYNDNDT

-1187 TKGSVTVNGNMAG
+1187 SKGSVTVNGNMAG
-1200 GIIGYAGPNT
+1200 GIIGYAGAST
-1210 ALQNCHNYAGVFH
+1210 TLQNCHNYAGVFH
-1223 TSLVGGIAGFNLGT
+1223 TSLVGGIAGFNVGT
-1237 IQNSALH
+1237 IQDSALH
-1244 SNLGTVQGQYKGI
+1244 SNLGTVQSQYKGI
-1257 GGIAGVNAGAI
+1257 GGIAGVNAGSI

-1287 AGINTGTVSGLNGS
+1287 AGINTGKVSGLNGS

-1314 GENYG
+1314 GANYG
-1319 TVETVAALNAT
+1319 TVEAVAALDAT

-1372 NAQNAKITDAETKSD
+1372 NAQNAKITDANTD
-1387 LSVRAS
+1387 GTLSVRAS
-1393 GQYAGGAAG
+1393 GKYAGGAAG
-1402 QNEGTVTGGSYQ
+1402 QNEGTVTRGSYK

-1431 NGTIQNAAASAKV
+1431 NGTIQNAAASARV

-1508 VVGGVAGVNLGTIGG
+1508 VVGGVAGVNRGTIGG
-1523 KDDADRCKVEGNAL
+1523 DNADRCMVAGDAL
-1537 TLSLTAADITFG
+1537 TLSLTAADITLG

-1559 IINNVQVALNVTR
+1559 IINNVQVALNVTQK
-1572 NLEKYRTLGGVAG
+1572 LEKYRTLGGVAG

-1591 KNCVFTAGQLGEA
+1591 KNCVFTAGQLGED
-1604 VKASA
+1604 VEPDA

-1628 NNGKVEDCYVKSITL
+1628 NNGKVEDCYVQSITL

-1667 GGLVGRNTETGTI
+1667 GGLVGRNTETGMI

-1686 TDGSTAANGSAVI
+1686 TDGSTAADGSAVI

-1712 AGTIESC
+1712 AGTIEGC
-1719 GGHGTAAAVTK
+1719 GGHGTAAAVTQIK
-1730 METWLTPDANG
+1730 TWIDGG
-1741 DKYTGINA
+1741 DTDIDTMITKLKYTYKDPTSLDN
-1749 MVSDLQY
+1749 SFND
-1756 EDYYWIKGK
+1756 
-1765 SANTDFLALRGVD
+1765 LRGVD
-1778 TASASSG
+1778 TVKDGS
-1785 NSQYTTVYTSGLAQ
+1785 YTDVYDAAKGLAK
-1799 NQLLVALRGS
+1799 NQLLVALRGETTAGKRS
-1809 ATQYLQ
+1809 
-1815 RAAGYLGGITGFN
+1815 AGYLGGITGFN

-1846 DNGDVDNAVVG
+1846 DNGDVDNAAVG

-1862 NESDQDMSDLLNC
+1862 NESDQGMSNLLNC

-1881 QRTKNS
+1881 YRFDNTNDDDNANNQRLKPTQETA
-1887 GDDRN
+1887 
-1892 SGSNSDGGD
+1892 
-1901 VYVGGIIGV
+1901 VGGVIGV
-1910 QQNRSGDSWKLRNV
+1910 QQNRTGDRWGLTNV
-1924 VNYGSV
+1924 VNYGTV
-1930 FNSNSNYIGGV
+1930 YNSRSNRMAGV
-1941 IAYWVDNGGTLENC
+1941 ICLWLDNGGTLENC
-1955 FNFGTLSTNFNAGLS
+1955 FNFGTLYANANDGS
-1970 QSRGTVGGIV
+1970 SSGTAGGIV
-1980 AMFDKPVAGGTTNIV
+1980 AKFDKPVAGGTTNIV
-1995 SCQNHGD
+1995 RCQSQGD
-2002 IKGFGGKAKMAN
+2002 IWWVNKKTAN
-2014 DTGGIL
+2014 DVGGIL
-2020 GKISMKKTDD
+2020 GSINMKKADDYLIVNISECVVGDISMAA
-2030 YMLLNISD
+2030 NSQI
-2038 CVNGNITMQAT
+2038 
-2049 SMTAGIMG
+2049 AGMIG
-2057 WLGPWDN
+2057 WIGPWEKGTIHN
-2064 NVYNSQTRIQNVEV
+2064 AHVN
-2078 RIDRCRNYCVKMDA
+2078 IDRCRNYCTTMETDKNPLHGPNETGS
-2092 GNFRVGIIGNR
+2092 GNKIGIAGNR
-2103 GAGGTTSG
+2103 GAGGETTAP
-2111 KTVIT
+2111 TTIT
-2116 NCFSLFDSSGS
+2116 GCFVLYDGNDSKF
-2127 TAIAYIRPIADGESV
+2127 AIAYNL
-2142 EVDVNQPNFFMD
+2142 VNENIKTYETDNSLTPNFYMD
-2154 KHSFGLL
+2154 KYSFNATDGSTRLNGLENL
-2161 HETFK
+2161 YENKTVSGWTYTNER
-2166 ADPAVLEY
+2166 DPA
-2174 LQADAV
+2174 
-2180 NTNGTTTSY
+2180 
-2189 WEANNDNTAYNKSNV
+2189 NTAQSGDIY
-2204 TLGYRL
+2204 GYRL
-2210 YAGKNLTTGRYF
+2210 FAGVNKTADKFF
-2222 AARMEQGTRLKDIT
+2222 AAQVPATTPENINGWSTYLKSITPQSSYIDTKTNLIKNMNTNNAEGKLLFTFTNKDTNANPTLKDIT
-2236 ARSSYIQGSNAENNR
+2236 
-2251 DTGSQFIVKDDGET
+2251 D
-2265 KQADVLFTF
+2265 ADVRAFYTQMD
-2274 AESGKK
+2274 K
-2280 DKVNEKTMS
+2280 DNS
-2289 ATQPDYLD
+2289 IA
-2297 ITDDAI
+2297 
-2303 QDYYKYVLD
+2303 D
-2312 KAYSLENAK
+2312 KD
-2321 VKDIQSVRSDETT
+2321 VTDIQVSRSDDTT
-2334 GATTVYGRYVVTWAA
+2334 GATTVYGRYVVTWDA

-2414 ESENAFTF
+2414 ESVDEFTF

-2428 PQMEVRVFDDIIK
+2428 PQIK
-2441 MYVKNIDDYAQ
+2441 LYTKENWVGFYLENLDDYNGVN
-2452 IKEDWAITP
+2452 EDWEIEVTISGSGRFNTTIRKKKSDFTVTNSGKGWINQYSSDFRGLTP
-2461 SMIGGGWNWSVK
+2461 TFRASVK
-2473 YDNNHFKAQESS
+2473 TVNKSED
-2485 NNGKGYIGL
+2485 
-2494 FSNTTARTFPLRAS
+2494 
-2508 AKTTQQPSVEWMQS
+2508 WMQS
-2522 AQYNVQTYVPSGNFG
+2522 ARYNVESYIPQTNYTDLGNLSITNFAVT
-2537 GLGTLTMSNPIL
+2537 GTSTQNLAID
-2549 TGITADELT
+2549 A
-2558 IATDLSISGQ
+2558 DLSITGQ
-2568 TYNPKYRI
+2568 KYNPKYRI
-2576 MLQGKCRDSSAT
+2576 MLQGRCKDSSAT
-2588 SVSGQSLK
+2588 SVSGQNLNGK
-2596 DQFVTLQAVETVL
+2596 YVTLQAVETVL
-2609 SGSVTHVT
+2609 SGSATHVT
-2617 FTDLPDYALTEYYE
+2617 FTDLPDYALTEYYD
-2631 WRILAAPINTGMGDA
+2631 WRIVAAPVNSGKGDSI
-2646 VCRWQYQKGAN
+2646 CRWRFRTVGDSN
-2657 EYHSSREYVRE
+2657 SDPIEYVRE
-2668 TDGTYTEYSMSTLYD
+2668 VDGNGQVVYTQYAFHSMKTSYVCCKEQRLNLT
-2683 INKYACTAQKP
+2683 
-2694 LALKVLPAPVLAD
+2694 VLPAPVLGA
-2707 TANYTL
+2707 ANDTL

-2726 VDDASDYTYK
+2726 VDGASGYTYK
-2736 LYGVTGDGA
+2736 LYGVTANGA

-2752 AEAVEPTADGT
+2752 TEAVDLTADGT
-2763 TGQKLTVRV
+2763 SGQKLTVKV

-2789 YVTGVPNAAGAVGAT
+2789 YVTGIPAATGAVGAT

-2810 GICTRLT
+2810 DIRTRLT

-2830 DDAEALRYQITW
+2830 ADAEALRYQITW
-2842 AGIADSALNGYTL
+2842 AGIADSALNHYAL
-2855 TLEYKAGENW
+2855 TLEYKDGTTWKN
-2865 IFGETLETQDTNA
+2865 GDTLKTQDTNA

-2892 RLRVVAVAATGGT
+2892 RLRVVAMAAADGT

-2928 ATAVQFADD
+2928 ATAVQFADT
-2937 KPTQQTFLSGME
+2937 KPTQQTFLSGMKMQ
-2949 IRFTVGDTAPSHYV
+2949 FTVGDTAPSHYV

-2982 AWQNESDPTAK
+2982 AWQNASDPTAK
-2993 AAALTALQTALQN
+2993 AAALAALQTELQN
-3006 ALNDKDTAVCLVTQ
+3006 KLSDKDNAVCLVTQ

-3039 KVSFTLTPELFTMQP
+3039 KVSFTLTPELFAMQP

-3081 YTENAVRVPRIKLDT
+3081 YTANAVRVPCIKLDT
-3096 PDATRVSYAFTGM
+3096 PDATRVSYAFTGT
-3109 ARISDTTDFTTSA
+3109 AHISDTTDFTTSA

-3173 TVQAADKYETDAD
+3173 TVQAADKYETDVD
-3186 GNTVMDADGNPVVET
+3186 GNIVMDADGNPVVET

-3229 DVSVTQETDTDG
+3229 DVSVTQETDAEG
-3241 KLVLKPHPVTLTGKL
+3241 NLVLKSNPVTLTGKL
-3256 LMADNSLRYYQMDAV
+3256 LMADNSLRYYQMDTV

-3297 DSVLQQFTNTV
+3297 DSALQQFTKTV

-3321 QDSDPKVLTR
+3321 QDSEPAVLTR

>member
-99 GEKERFAEQVGATG
+99 GEKEQFAEQVGATG

-118 TKPLN
+118 TQALN
-123 GDMSAEQTAA
+123 GDMTAEQTAA

-148 PAEGSAEATLLN
+148 PAEDSAEATLLK

-189 AFYDSRAEALRFADN
+189 AFYESRAEALRFADN

-282 DGTEEKLFSVVV
+282 DGTDEKLFSVVV

-305 VTFYDE
+305 VTFYNAD
-311 HGTEK
+311 GTEK

-347 TTDEEEVAKSE
+347 TTDEAEVAKSE

-370 DICAKVTASP
+370 DIYAKVTASP

-400 SHFGKLSGY
+400 SHFGKLSDN

-427 ETVLTAELAKDLD
+427 ETVLNAELANDLD

-468 WPSLLELKENVTL
+468 WPSLLELKDNVTL
-481 DGNRHTITGLQLRG
+481 DGNRHTLTGLQLRG

-508 VGENSGTIKNLT
+508 VGENSGTIQNLT

-542 AGGLNLALLDKNDH
+542 AGGLNLALLDKNDP

-571 GVSTGTVKNCTVKRS
+571 GVSTGTVEKCTVKRS

-614 HGNIEKEPLGI
+614 DGNIEKEPLGV

-667 PEQAEHTRYTTAGET
+667 PEQAEHTRYITAGET

-697 SLQQNCTVRTLNN
+697 SLQKNCTVSTLNN

-718 CTGGIAGNICGKSGT
+718 CTGGIAGNICGQSANVT
-733 QPTLNNLNN
+733 TLNNLNN

-780 GSSSG
+780 NSSSG
-785 ARSGLSESDIRAL
+785 ARSGLSESDIKAL

-803 NEDRSLNAN
+803 DADGSLNAN

-824 GFGGHVTITGCQT
+824 GFGGHVKIIGCQT

-849 GLVGGLSRRTVWSD
+849 GLVGGLSRRTVWSE

-875 YVGGVASVNSQGSQI
+875 YVGGVASVNSQDSQI
-890 SNMTNTGMTAAFGE
+890 SNMTNTGMTAAFGD

-937 VALLAAMANDHYAN
+937 VALLDAMAKGCYAD

-956 AGYNMGKITWTQSTA
+956 AGYNMGEIKWTQSAA

-988 NDSGAVLA
+988 ND
-996 LQNDATLTVG
+996 NDALLTLQPGVALTVG

-1041 YCVGGVVGANLPAAD
+1041 YCVGGVVGANLPAA
-1056 LAVSGLCTDGG
+1056 AMTVSGLCTDGG
-1067 GNSLQAEALAG
+1067 GNSLQAKALAG

-2222 AARMEQGTRLKDIT
+2222 AARMTQGTPLKDIT
-2236 ARSSYIQGSNAENNR
+2236 AKNSYIHGGDANNNR
-2251 DTGSQFIVKDDGET
+2251 DTGNQFIVQNET
-2265 KQADVLFTF
+2265 AQAAVLFTF
-2274 AESGKK
+2274 AESRKT
-2280 DKVNEKTMS
+2280 DEVNKKTMS

-2312 KAYSLENAK
+2312 KAYSLENAE

-2334 GATTVYGRYVVTWAA
+2334 GATTVYGRYVVTWDA

-2385 YTFDGLEEYQGKKYK
+2385 YTFDGLEEYQGKQYK

-2414 ESENAFTF
+2414 ESVDAFTF

-2428 PQMEVRVFDDIIK
+2428 PQIK
-2441 MYVKNIDDYAQ
+2441 LYTKENWVGFYLENLDDYNGVN
-2452 IKEDWAITP
+2452 EDWEIEVTISGSGRFNTTIRKKKSDFTVTNSGKGWINQYSSDFRGLTP
-2461 SMIGGGWNWSVK
+2461 TFRASVK
-2473 YDNNHFKAQESS
+2473 TVNKSED
-2485 NNGKGYIGL
+2485 
-2494 FSNTTARTFPLRAS
+2494 
-2508 AKTTQQPSVEWMQS
+2508 WMQS
-2522 AQYNVQTYVPSGNFG
+2522 ARYNEESYIPKQNYTDLGNLSISNFAVT
-2537 GLGTLTMSNPIL
+2537 GTSTQDLAID
-2549 TGITADELT
+2549 A
-2558 IATDLSISGQ
+2558 DLSITGQ
-2568 TYNPKYRI
+2568 KYNPKYRI
-2576 MLQGKCRDSSAT
+2576 MLQGRCKDSSAT

-2609 SGSVTHVT
+2609 SGSATHVT
-2617 FTDLPDYALTEYYE
+2617 FTDLPDYALTEYYD
-2631 WRILAAPINTGMGDA
+2631 WRIVAAPVNSGKGDSI
-2646 VCRWQYQKGAN
+2646 CRWRFRTVGDSTADPI
-2657 EYHSSREYVRE
+2657 EYVRE
-2668 TDGTYTEYSMSTLYD
+2668 VDGNGQVVYTQYAFHSMKTSYVCC
-2683 INKYACTAQKP
+2683 KEQP
-2694 LALKVLPAPVLAD
+2694 LNLTVLPAPVLGA
-2707 TANYTL
+2707 ANDTL

-2726 VDDASDYTYK
+2726 VAGASDYTYK

-2752 AEAVEPTADGT
+2752 DGAVERTADGT
-2763 TGQKLTVRV
+2763 TGQKLTVKV

-2782 HYDTVRL
+2782 HYTTVRL

-2810 GICTRLT
+2810 DIRTRLT

-2830 DDAEALRYQITW
+2830 ADAEALRYQITW
-2842 AGIADSALNGYTL
+2842 AGIADSALHHYAL
-2855 TLEYKAGENW
+2855 TLEYKVGATWN
-2865 IFGETLETQDTNA
+2865 FGETLETQDTNA

-2892 RLRVVAVAATGGT
+2892 RLRVVAMAADGGT

-2913 YSSEFTVATRVASPA
+2913 YSNEFTVATRVASPA
-2928 ATAVQFADD
+2928 ATAVQFADAS
-2937 KPTQQTFLSGME
+2937 PTQQTFLSGME
-2949 IRFTVGDTAPSHYV
+2949 IRFTVGDKAPSHYV

-2982 AWQNESDPTAK
+2982 AWQSKTDPAEK
-2993 AAALTALQTALQN
+2993 AAALTELQTALKDK
-3006 ALNDKDTAVCLVTQ
+3006 LSDKDRAVCLVTQ

-3033 ADGAGS
+3033 ALAGGAGS
-3039 KVSFTLTPELFTMQP
+3039 TVSFTLTPDLFAMQP

-3081 YTENAVRVPRIKLDT
+3081 YTENAVRVPRIKLDK
-3096 PDATRVSYAFTGM
+3096 PDATRVSYAFTGT
-3109 ARISDTTDFTTSA
+3109 ARISDTPKFTTSD
-3122 ESEMSVKRIA
+3122 ESEMGVKRIA

-3173 TVQAADKYETDAD
+3173 TVQAADKYQT
-3186 GNTVMDADGNPVVET
+3186 DADGNPVVDI

-3212 VDSGATYFEIPS
+3212 VDGGVKYFEIPS

-3229 DVSVTQETDTDG
+3229 DVSVTQETDAEG
-3241 KLVLKPHPVTLTGKL
+3241 KLVLKSHPATLTGMLEVDK
-3256 LMADNSLRYYQMDAV
+3256 SVRYYRMDAV

-3291 ELVYGN
+3291 ELVYDGN
-3297 DSVLQQFTNTV
+3297 SGTTEFNELQQFTNTV

-3321 QDSDPKVLTR
+3321 QDSDPAVLTR

>member
-118 TKPLN
+118 TQALN
-123 GDMSAEQTAA
+123 GDMTDEQTAA

-148 PAEGSAEATLLN
+148 PAKGSAEETLLK

-204 AGNTACTTLDDRSYT
+204 AGNIACTTLDDRSYT

-294 TKPAGTQATLP
+294 TKPTGTQATLP

-311 HGTEK
+311 HGTET
-316 ETVDYAFPISYSN
+316 ETVDYTFPISYSN

-347 TTDEEEVAKSE
+347 TTNNKEVAKSE

-400 SHFGKLSGY
+400 SHFGKLNGN

-418 LYNLRWYKG
+418 LYNLRWYTG

-468 WPSLLELKENVTL
+468 WPSLLELKKNVTL
-481 DGNRHTITGLQLRG
+481 DGNRHTLTGLQLRG

-508 VGENSGTIKNLT
+508 VGENSGTIQNLT

-542 AGGLNLALLDKNDH
+542 AGGLNLALLDKNDP

-571 GVSTGTVKNCTVKRS
+571 GVSTGTVEKCTVKRS

-614 HGNIEKEPLGI
+614 DGNIEKEPLGV

-667 PEQAEHTRYTTAGET
+667 PEQAEHTRYITAGET

-697 SLQQNCTVRTLNN
+697 SLQKNCTVSTLNN

-718 CTGGIAGNICGKSGT
+718 CTGGIAGNICGQSANVT
-733 QPTLNNLNN
+733 ILNNLNN

-774 QNAALQ
+774 QNATLQ

-803 NEDRSLNAN
+803 NPDRSLNAN

-824 GFGGHVTITGCQT
+824 GFGGHVKIIGCQT

-849 GLVGGLSRRTVWSD
+849 GLVGGLSRRTVWSE

-875 YVGGVASVNSQGSQI
+875 YVGGVASVNSQDSEI
-890 SNMTNTGMTAAFGE
+890 SNMTNTGMTAAFGKD
-904 GAAYV
+904 AAYV

-937 VALLAAMANDHYAN
+937 VALLSAMANGSYAN

-971 VSVLLNGGSLV
+971 VSVLLDGGSLV

-988 NDSGAVLA
+988 NDNDALLA
-996 LQNDATLTVG
+996 LESGATLTVG

-1032 VKAELISGQ
+1032 VKTELISGQ
-1041 YCVGGVVGANLPAAD
+1041 YCVGGVVGANLPAA
-1056 LAVSGLCTDGG
+1056 AMTVSGLCTDGG
-1067 GNSLQAEALAG
+1067 GNSLQAKALAG

-1103 LPTVTVNNDIATVTP
+1103 LPTVTVKNDIATVTP
-1118 GAGAT
+1118 GAGAA
-1123 EGTAV
+1123 GTAA
-1128 VTLSGSNNTVN
+1128 VTLNGSNNTVN

-1200 GIIGYAGPNT
+1200 GIIGYAGTNT
-1210 ALQNCHNYAGVFH
+1210 TLQNCHNYAGVFH

-1237 IQNSALH
+1237 IKDSALH

-1319 TVETVAALNAT
+1319 TVKTDTTLNAT

-1342 GKNIGTGTLQTAAV
+1342 GKNIGTLQTAAV
-1356 SGSVQAANY
+1356 RGSVQAANY
-1365 AGGLAGQ
+1365 AGGLAGH
-1372 NAQNAKITDAETKSD
+1372 NAQNADITDANTD
-1387 LSVRAS
+1387 GTLSVRAS
-1393 GQYAGGAAG
+1393 GQHAGGAAG
-1402 QNEGTVTGGSYQ
+1402 QNEGTVTGGTYR

-1431 NGTIQNAAASAKV
+1431 NGTIQDAAASARV

-1488 GGVIKGIELKSNIT
+1488 GGVIKGIALNSGIT

-1604 VKASA
+1604 VNASA

-1628 NNGKVEDCYVKSITL
+1628 NNGKVEGCYVQSITL

-1686 TDGSTAANGSAVI
+1686 TDGSTAADGSAVI

-1719 GGHGTAAAVTK
+1719 GGHGTAAAVTQIK
-1730 METWLTPDANG
+1730 TWIDGGDTETDTMITKL
-1741 DKYTGINA
+1741 KYTYKDPTSLDSSFN
-1749 MVSDLQY
+1749 
-1756 EDYYWIKGK
+1756 
-1765 SANTDFLALRGVD
+1765 ALRGVD
-1778 TASASSG
+1778 TVKNGS
-1785 NSQYTTVYTSGLAQ
+1785 YTDVYADTGLDK
-1799 NQLLVALRGS
+1799 NQLLVALRGETTAGKRS
-1809 ATQYLQ
+1809 
-1815 RAAGYLGGITGFN
+1815 AGYLGGITGFN

-1846 DNGDVDNAVVG
+1846 DNGDVDNAAVG

-1862 NESDQDMSDLLNC
+1862 NESDRNMSNLLNC

-1881 QRTKNS
+1881 YRFNNTN
-1887 GDDRN
+1887 DDDN
-1892 SGSNSDGGD
+1892 KGNWQHLKPAQETA
-1901 VYVGGIIGV
+1901 VGGVIGV
-1910 QQNRSGDSWKLRNV
+1910 QQNRTGDRWSLTNV
-1924 VNYGSV
+1924 VNYGTV
-1930 FNSNSNYIGGV
+1930 YNSRSNRMAGV
-1941 IAYWVDNGGTLENC
+1941 ICLWLDNGGTLENC
-1955 FNFGTLSTNFNAGLS
+1955 FNFGTLYANANAGS
-1970 QSRGTVGGIV
+1970 SSGTAGGIV
-1980 AMFDKPVAGGTTNIV
+1980 AKFDKPVAGGTTNIV
-1995 SCQNHGD
+1995 RCQSQGD
-2002 IKGFGGKAKMAN
+2002 IWWVNRKTAN
-2014 DTGGIL
+2014 DVGGIL
-2020 GKISMKKTDD
+2020 GSINMKKADDYLIVNISECVVGDISM
-2030 YMLLNISD
+2030 
-2038 CVNGNITMQAT
+2038 A
-2049 SMTAGIMG
+2049 A
-2057 WLGPWDN
+2057 
-2064 NVYNSQTRIQNVEV
+2064 NSQIAGMIGWIGPHESAAIQNAYVN
-2078 RIDRCRNYCVKMDA
+2078 IDRCRNYCTKMETDTN
-2092 GNFRVGIIGNR
+2092 GGTTGSGKKIGIAGNR
-2103 GAGGTTSG
+2103 GAGGATTAP
-2111 KTVIT
+2111 TTIT
-2116 NCFSLFDSSGS
+2116 GCFVLYDGNDSQY
-2127 TAIAYIRPIADGESV
+2127 AIAYNKGYENIKTYGTDKSLT
-2142 EVDVNQPNFFMD
+2142 PNFYMD
-2154 KHSFGLL
+2154 KSSFNATDGSARLNGLENL
-2161 HETFK
+2161 YEDKNVSATVY
-2166 ADPAVLEY
+2166 ANGNDPA
-2174 LQADAV
+2174 
-2180 NTNGTTTSY
+2180 
-2189 WEANNDNTAYNKSNV
+2189 NTAY
-2204 TLGYRL
+2204 GYRVF
-2210 YAGKNLTTGRYF
+2210 AGVNKTTNKFF
-2222 AARMEQGTRLKDIT
+2222 ATQVPATAPEKISGWTTYLKDIT
-2236 ARSSYIQGSNAENNR
+2236 PQSSYIDNSTNLIKNMNTNNAE
-2251 DTGSQFIVKDDGET
+2251 GKL
-2265 KQADVLFTF
+2265 LFTF
-2274 AESGKK
+2274 TNK
-2280 DKVNEKTMS
+2280 DENENPTLK
-2289 ATQPDYLD
+2289 D
-2297 ITDDAI
+2297 ITDADVRAFYT
-2303 QDYYKYVLD
+2303 QMD
-2312 KAYSLENAK
+2312 KDNSIADK
-2321 VKDIQSVRSDETT
+2321 DVTDIQVSRSDDTT
-2334 GATTVYGRYVVTWAA
+2334 GATTVYGRYVVTWDA

-2360 KVWDEDKKSYLPTD
+2360 KVWDEDKKSYQPTD

-2385 YTFDGLEEYQGKKYK
+2385 YTFDGLEKYQGKQYK

-2414 ESENAFTF
+2414 ESVDAFTF

-2609 SGSVTHVT
+2609 SGSTTHVT
-2617 FTDLPDYALTEYYE
+2617 FTDLPDYALTEYDE

-2668 TDGTYTEYSMSTLYD
+2668 TDVTYTEYSMSTLYD

-2694 LALKVLPAPVLAD
+2694 LALKVLPAPVLGA
-2707 TANYTL
+2707 ANDTL

-2720 TFTWKN
+2720 TFTWNN
-2726 VDDASDYTYK
+2726 VADVSGYTYK
-2736 LYGVTGDGA
+2736 LYGVTATGA

-2752 AEAVEPTADGT
+2752 TDAVDLTADGT
-2763 TGQKLTVRV
+2763 TGQKLTVKV

-2782 HYDTVRL
+2782 HYTTVRL
-2789 YVTGVPNAAGAVGAT
+2789 YVTGIPANAGAVGAT
-2804 ASKDYT
+2804 ASETYT
-2810 GICTRLT
+2810 DIRTRLT

-2830 DDAEALRYQITW
+2830 ADAEALRYQITW
-2842 AGIADSALNGYTL
+2842 AGIADSALNHYAL
-2855 TLEYKAGENW
+2855 TLEYKDGENW
-2865 IFGETLETQDTNA
+2865 KFGEPLETQDTNA

-2892 RLRVVAVAATGGT
+2892 RLRVVAMAAADGT

-2968 QNETDYTAVKEKAD
+2968 HDEADYTAVKD
-2982 AWQNESDPTAK
+2982 K
-2993 AAALTALQTALQN
+2993 AAAWQSKTDPAEKVAALTELQTALQN
-3006 ALNDKDTAVCLVTQ
+3006 ALNDKDKAVCLVTQ

-3033 ADGAGS
+3033 ALADGTGS
-3039 KVSFTLTPELFTMQP
+3039 TVSFTLTPDLFAMQP

-3081 YTENAVRVPRIKLDT
+3081 YTENAVRVPRIKLDK
-3096 PDATRVSYAFTGM
+3096 PDATRVSYAFTGT
-3109 ARISDTTDFTTSA
+3109 ARISDTPKFTTSD
-3122 ESEMSVKRIA
+3122 ESEMGVKRIA

-3158 SVAPKDGGTPYTLRV
+3158 SVTPKDGGTPYTLRV
-3173 TVQAADKYETDAD
+3173 TVQAADKYQT
-3186 GNTVMDADGNPVVET
+3186 DADGNPVVDI

-3212 VDSGATYFEIPS
+3212 VDGGVKYFEIPS

-3229 DVSVTQETDTDG
+3229 DVSVTQETDAEG
-3241 KLVLKPHPVTLTGKL
+3241 KLVLKSHPATLTGMLEVDK
-3256 LMADNSLRYYQMDAV
+3256 SVRYYRMDAV

-3291 ELVYGN
+3291 ELVYDGN
-3297 DSVLQQFTNTV
+3297 SGTTEFNELQQFTNTV

-3321 QDSDPKVLTR
+3321 QDSDPAVLTR

>member
-1 MNSIG
+1 MNSIS

-99 GEKERFAEQVGATG
+99 GEKERFAEKVGATG

-118 TKPLN
+118 TQALN
-123 GDMSAEQTAA
+123 EDMTAEQTAA

-204 AGNTACTTLDDRSYT
+204 AGDTACTTLDDRSYT

-269 YETDTRYT
+269 YETDTQYT
-277 VEIYK
+277 VEICEK
-282 DGTEEKLFSVVV
+282 DTDKKLFSVVV

-305 VTFYDE
+305 VTLYNED
-311 HGTEK
+311 GTEK
-316 ETVDYAFPISYSN
+316 ETADCTFPLSYAN

-347 TTDEEEVAKSE
+347 TTKKPEVAKSE

-370 DICAKVTASP
+370 DIYAKVTASP

-400 SHFGKLSGY
+400 SHFGKLSGN
-409 TATLQYFRH
+409 TAMLQYFRH
-418 LYNLRWYKG
+418 LYNLRWC
-427 ETVLTAELAKDLD
+427 TDDTTLTAELTKDLD

-453 PKAAAKTPS
+453 TKAAAKTPS

-468 WPSLLELKENVTL
+468 WPSLLELKEKVTL
-481 DGNRHTITGLQLRG
+481 DGKTHTITGLQLRG
-495 ASVAEK
+495 ASVAK
-501 GCRYIGL
+501 DGCRYIGL
-508 VGENSGTIKNLT
+508 VGENSGTIQHLT

-542 AGGLNLALLDKNDH
+542 AGGLNLALRDKETDP
-556 DSDYRDNV
+556 DYRDNV

-571 GVSTGTVKNCTVKRS
+571 GVSTGTVENCTVKRS

-597 SLAFDDETVVYT
+597 SLAFDDTTTTYT

-614 HGNIEKEPLGI
+614 DGSIKNEPLGV
-625 GGLIGSAVPA
+625 GGLIGSAAPA
-635 ENATLKDLTADSSVT
+635 AGKKLENLTADSSVT

-667 PEQAEHTRYTTAGET
+667 PEQAEHTRYMQVQ

-697 SLQQNCTVRTLNN
+697 SLQQNCTVSTLNN

-718 CTGGIAGNICGKSGT
+718 CTGGIAGNICGQSANVT
-733 QPTLNNLNN
+733 ILNNLNN

-752 QGYTKGQSLVLGQ
+752 QGYTKGQSRVLGQ

-774 QNAALQ
+774 QNAALHN
-780 GSSSG
+780 SSSG

-824 GFGGHVTITGCQT
+824 GFGGNVRMIGCQT

-849 GLVGGLSRRTVWSD
+849 GLVGGLSRGTVWSD
-863 SSTNNSHVFGHR
+863 GGINNSHVFGHR
-875 YVGGVASVNSQGSQI
+875 YVGGVASVNSQDSQI

-937 VALLAAMANDHYAN
+937 VALLDAIANGSYAN

-956 AGYNMGKITWTQSTA
+956 AGYNMGEITWTQPAA

-988 NDSGAVLA
+988 NDNGALLT
-996 LQNDATLTVG
+996 LQPGAALTVG

-1018 LAGMNCAASLPAVT
+1018 LAGMNCAANLPAVT

-1067 GNSLQAEALAG
+1067 GNSLQAKALAG
-1078 GIIGYNRVIAAK
+1078 GIIGYNRVIAAR
-1090 PDEQNVCARALSL
+1090 PGGQNVCARALSL
-1103 LPTVTVNNDIATVTP
+1103 LPTVTVESDIATVMP
-1118 GAGAT
+1118 GAGAA
-1123 EGTAV
+1123 GTAA
-1128 VTLSGSNNTVN
+1128 VTLNASNNTVN

-1147 GVVGYNDKDT
+1147 GVVGYNDNDT

-1175 ILRSG
+1175 ILRGS

-1187 TKGSVTVNGNMAG
+1187 KKGNVTVNGNMAG
-1200 GIIGYAGPNT
+1200 GIIGYAGTNT
-1210 ALQNCHNYAGVFH
+1210 TLQNCHNYAGVFH
-1223 TSLVGGIAGFNLGT
+1223 TSLVGGIAGFNVGK

-1257 GGIAGVNAGAI
+1257 GGIAGVNAGTI

-1319 TVETVAALNAT
+1319 TVEAVTGLNAT

-1342 GKNIGTGTLQTAAV
+1342 GKNIGTLQAATV

-1365 AGGLAGQ
+1365 AGGLAGH
-1372 NAQNAKITDAETKSD
+1372 NAQNAKITDAETENT

-1393 GQYAGGAAG
+1393 GKYAGSAAG
-1402 QNEGTVTGGSYQ
+1402 QNEGTVKGGSYQ

-1431 NGTIQNAAASAKV
+1431 NGTIQDATASAKV
-1444 TCENGQAGGVAAVN
+1444 TCENGKAGGVAAVN
-1458 NQTISGGTVQNC
+1458 NQTISGGTVQDC

-1488 GGVIKGIELKSNIT
+1488 GGVIKGIKLKSDIT

-1523 KDDADRCKVEGNAL
+1523 DNAADRCTVAGDAL
-1537 TLSLTAADITFG
+1537 TLSLTAADITLG

-1554 NDKDA
+1554 NDNDA
-1559 IINNVQVALNVTR
+1559 IINNVQVALNVTE
-1572 NLEKYRTLGGVAG
+1572 NLAKYRTLGGVAG
-1585 NNNGTL
+1585 VNNGTL
-1591 KNCVFTAGQLGEA
+1591 NKCVFTAGQLGEE
-1604 VKASA
+1604 VKENA
-1609 PATTGAAKVGDA
+1609 PAATGAAKVGDA

-1628 NNGKVEDCYVKSITL
+1628 NNGKVEGCYVQSITL

-1680 KTSFIG
+1680 KNSFIG

-1712 AGTIESC
+1712 AGKIEGC
-1719 GGHGTAAAVTK
+1719 GGHGTAAAVTQIK
-1730 METWLTPDANG
+1730 TWING
-1741 DKYTGINA
+1741 GDTDIDTMITQLKYTH
-1749 MVSDLQY
+1749 DTPT
-1756 EDYYWIKGK
+1756 
-1765 SANTDFLALRGVD
+1765 SADNSFNDLRGVD
-1778 TASASSG
+1778 TVKDGS
-1785 NSQYTTVYTSGLAQ
+1785 YTDVYDAAKGLAK
-1799 NQLLVALRGS
+1799 NQLLVALRGETTAGKRS
-1809 ATQYLQ
+1809 
-1815 RAAGYLGGITGFN
+1815 AGYLGGITGFN

-1846 DNGDVDNAVVG
+1846 DNGDVDNAAVG

-1862 NESDQDMSDLLNC
+1862 NESDRNMSNLLNC

-1881 QRTKNS
+1881 YRIGTEN
-1887 GDDRN
+1887 DDDNANNLRLKPTQETA
-1892 SGSNSDGGD
+1892 
-1901 VYVGGIIGV
+1901 VGGVIGV
-1910 QQNRSGDSWKLRNV
+1910 QQNRTGDRWSLTNV
-1924 VNYGSV
+1924 VNYGTV
-1930 FNSNSNYIGGV
+1930 YNSRSNRMAGV
-1941 IAYWVDNGGTLENC
+1941 ICLWLDNGGTLEKC
-1955 FNFGTLSTNFNAGLS
+1955 FNFGTLYANANDGS
-1970 QSRGTVGGIV
+1970 SSGTAGGIV
-1980 AMFDKPVAGGTTNIV
+1980 AKFDKPVAGGTTNIV
-1995 SCQNHGD
+1995 RCQSQGD
-2002 IKGFGGKAKMAN
+2002 IWWVNNKKTAN
-2014 DTGGIL
+2014 DVGGIL
-2020 GKISMKKTDD
+2020 GSINMKKADDYLIVNISECVVGDISMAA
-2030 YMLLNISD
+2030 NSQI
-2038 CVNGNITMQAT
+2038 
-2049 SMTAGIMG
+2049 AGMIG
-2057 WLGPWDN
+2057 WIGPWEKGTIHN
-2064 NVYNSQTRIQNVEV
+2064 AHVN
-2078 RIDRCRNYCVKMDA
+2078 IDRCRNYCTTMETDKNPLHGQYDTGS
-2092 GNFRVGIIGNR
+2092 GNKIGIAGNR
-2103 GAGGTTSG
+2103 GAGGATTAP
-2111 KTVIT
+2111 TTIT
-2116 NCFSLFDSSGS
+2116 GCFVLYDGNNSKF
-2127 TAIAYIRPIADGESV
+2127 AIAYNLENEKIKTYETDNSLT
-2142 EVDVNQPNFFMD
+2142 PNFYMD
-2154 KHSFGLL
+2154 KDSFNATDGSERLNGLENL
-2161 HETFK
+2161 YENKTVSGWTYTNGR
-2166 ADPAVLEY
+2166 DPA
-2174 LQADAV
+2174 
-2180 NTNGTTTSY
+2180 
-2189 WEANNDNTAYNKSNV
+2189 NTAQSGDIY
-2204 TLGYRL
+2204 GYRL
-2210 YAGKNLTTGRYF
+2210 FAGVNKTADKFF
-2222 AARMEQGTRLKDIT
+2222 AAQVPATTPENINDWTNYLNSITPQNSYIDTSTNLIKNKTTEAQGKLLFTFTNKDKDANPTLKDIT
-2236 ARSSYIQGSNAENNR
+2236 
-2251 DTGSQFIVKDDGET
+2251 D
-2265 KQADVLFTF
+2265 ADVRAFYTQMD
-2274 AESGKK
+2274 K
-2280 DKVNEKTMS
+2280 DNS
-2289 ATQPDYLD
+2289 IA
-2297 ITDDAI
+2297 
-2303 QDYYKYVLD
+2303 D
-2312 KAYSLENAK
+2312 KD
-2321 VKDIQSVRSDETT
+2321 VTDIQVSRSDDTT
-2334 GATTVYGRYVVTWAA
+2334 GATTVYGRYVVTWDA

-2385 YTFDGLEEYQGKKYK
+2385 YTFDGLEEYQGKQYK

-2428 PQMEVRVFDDIIK
+2428 PQIK
-2441 MYVKNIDDYAQ
+2441 LYTKTNWFGFYLENLDDY
-2452 IKEDWAITP
+2452 KDVNEDWEIEVSVSGGITQTIPKDKNYFTYIDP
-2461 SMIGGGWNWSVK
+2461 SK
-2473 YDNNHFKAQESS
+2473 
-2485 NNGKGYIGL
+2485 GKGYIEQY
-2494 FSNTTARTFPLRAS
+2494 SNSGGKTVTFRAS
-2508 AKTTQQPSVEWMQS
+2508 VKTKNTSEEWMQS
-2522 AQYNVQTYVPSGNFG
+2522 ARYNVESYIPQTNYTDLGNLSISNFAVT
-2537 GLGTLTMSNPIL
+2537 GTSTQDLAID
-2549 TGITADELT
+2549 A
-2558 IATDLSISGQ
+2558 DLSITGQ
-2568 TYNPKYRI
+2568 KYNPKYRI
-2576 MLQGKCRDSSAT
+2576 MLQGRCKDDTAISENRQPLN
-2588 SVSGQSLK
+2588 GQY
-2596 DQFVTLQAVETVL
+2596 VTLQAVETVL
-2609 SGSVTHVT
+2609 SGSATHVT
-2617 FTDLPDYALTEYYE
+2617 FTDLPDYALTEYYD
-2631 WRILAAPINTGMGDA
+2631 WRIVAAPVNSGKGDSI
-2646 VCRWQYQKGAN
+2646 CRWRFRTVGDSN
-2657 EYHSSREYVRE
+2657 SDPIEYVRE
-2668 TDGTYTEYSMSTLYD
+2668 VDGNGQVVYTQYAFHSMKTSYVCCKEQRL
-2683 INKYACTAQKP
+2683 N
-2694 LALKVLPAPVLAD
+2694 LKVLPAPVLGA
-2707 TANYTL
+2707 ANDTL

-2720 TFTWKN
+2720 TFTWNN
-2726 VDDASDYTYK
+2726 VAGASGYTYK
-2736 LYGVTGDGA
+2736 LYGVTATGA

-2752 AEAVEPTADGT
+2752 ADAVDLTADGT
-2763 TGQKLTVRV
+2763 TGQKLTVKV

-2782 HYDTVRL
+2782 HYTTVRL
-2789 YVTGVPNAAGAVGAT
+2789 YVTGIPAAAGAVGAT

-2810 GICTRLT
+2810 DIRTRLT

-2830 DDAEALRYQITW
+2830 ADAEALRYQITW
-2842 AGIADSALNGYTL
+2842 AGIADSALHHYAL
-2855 TLEYKAGENW
+2855 TLEYKVGATWN
-2865 IFGETLETQDTNA
+2865 FGETLETQDTNA

-2892 RLRVVAVAATGGT
+2892 RLRVVAMAADGGT

-2913 YSSEFTVATRVASPA
+2913 YSSEFIVATRVASPT
-2928 ATAVQFADD
+2928 ATAVKFADAQ
-2937 KPTQQTFLSGME
+2937 PTQQTFLSGME
-2949 IRFTVGDTAPSHYV
+2949 MQFTVGDTAPSHYV

-2968 QNETDYTAVKEKAD
+2968 RDVADYTAVAALAD
-2982 AWQNESDPTAK
+2982 TWQKESDPAAK

-3006 ALNDKDTAVCLVTQ
+3006 ALNNKDKAVCLVTQ

-3033 ADGAGS
+3033 ALEDGASS
-3039 KVSFTLTPELFTMQP
+3039 KVSLTLTPDLFAMQP

-3081 YTENAVRVPRIKLDT
+3081 YTENAVRVPRIKLDK
-3096 PDATRVSYAFTGM
+3096 PDATRVSYAFTGT
-3109 ARISDTTDFTTSA
+3109 ARISDTTDFTTYA
-3122 ESEMSVKRIA
+3122 ESEMGVKRIA

-3138 NLYTTADGKTN
+3138 NLYTD

-3158 SVAPKDGGTPYTLRV
+3158 SVTPKDGGTPYTLRV
-3173 TVQAADKYETDAD
+3173 TVQAADKYETDGT
-3186 GNTVMDADGNPVVET
+3186 GNTVTDADGNPVVEV

-3212 VDSGATYFEIPS
+3212 VDSGTTYFEIPS
-3224 ENGSW
+3224 ANGSW
-3229 DVSVTQETDTDG
+3229 DVSVTQETDTEG
-3241 KLVLKPHPVTLTGKL
+3241 KLVLKSNPVTLTGKL

-3297 DSVLQQFTNTV
+3297 DSVLQQFTDTV
-3308 QVTAQGVNGFAPV
+3308 RITAQGVNGFAPV
-3321 QDSDPKVLTR
+3321 QESEPAVLTR